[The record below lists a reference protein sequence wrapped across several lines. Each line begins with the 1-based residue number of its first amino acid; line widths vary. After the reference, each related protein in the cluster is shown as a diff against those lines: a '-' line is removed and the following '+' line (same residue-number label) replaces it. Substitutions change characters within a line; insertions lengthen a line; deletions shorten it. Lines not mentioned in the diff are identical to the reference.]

1 MANNCSLKFNETKV
15 YTNLKAE
22 VGNDDVLFNSL
33 MSAVIDGSRPSGFN
47 KEFETYY
54 VNNYGSIPNT
64 NDESK
69 EVATAIQNFYKNRN
83 FNVNEHT
90 TDSAFISDVKSKG
103 YTSTAAKT
111 CGIRTTGNLMLA
123 FYHNDLIK
131 GRLEEHAEDR
141 KDNLANRVINRMFGA
156 VAKNILETRK
166 IEATKEEIAK
176 VRKQLMNTKSNDF
189 IKIEEEVSKYTPQL
203 RNQFATLKDMLSD
216 KVKYFTEV
224 FQGDD
229 RLGEIRF
236 KKDDEISQ
244 QEVNWNESYSIE
256 DDEALNLDDAADN
269 GSNSEKDTT
278 TARWEDNGTKSDF
291 MKDFSFAVRSYL
303 STIPKLSSTEV
314 SADGKYQYDKSNPLG
329 MVDYMDFKSVDN
341 AIKGDIETTNIDAF
355 LKKLEDVAESNK
367 EYAGLAYLANDLR
380 KKPDFAYKVFQVY
393 RRRTM
398 RKQQARI
405 DDNTVIPVRS
415 NTRADKLET
424 LRINYLNDIKS
435 TALNIMIEDTKDI
448 LESIKTK
455 IKDYK
460 ALQKTKGFDLNK
472 EALSADI
479 INAIASRLKQYY
491 PSLDKAAIERFA
503 RLNGKVDGKAPNI
516 ANNLTQLYGYLENTA
531 KYANETLTNKK
542 YLDNKFKEANKIE
555 DKKARK
561 EALDSVREAYKQGYL
576 STNTKTYA
584 LELAKALA
592 PYSVVN
598 IDSNSTNAL
607 GNQSA
612 DQINDSMITN
622 FLNAI
627 KATLTEEQKDGTK
640 VSTELINYGK
650 YKFQGVQYNLSGILM
665 EHRNENGAI
674 INYGLFY
681 KDKDGNIQITNYAR
695 DMVNISLFDGA
706 GNPNTKD
713 NVLYSG
719 MSKGD
724 YVYTGFAQYFN
735 AEQNPNMLMG
745 DYFMRIPSDAPKNF
759 VVHAPRYKV
768 DGLFSKMHA
777 IRNAKGE
784 VIGKEVSVDDI
795 NENHPIV
802 QQFKNIFKQEL
813 LDMANFIN
821 IVFEVKENIETL
833 EDGTV
838 VDQRGRIV
846 FNNDN
851 TPMFKKGWGLD
862 AESARRVFANYHI
875 GKGHK
880 HFIEKKGDGW
890 AFNGLLFKDDRFV
903 LTDYKT
909 GTTTKYGDSLLK
921 YLFPSLYGGARDG
934 FIPFTINA
942 NGEVELNLTADQE
955 AMITRMVKGFVTDYS
970 NNAIARMSEY
980 KDLDINNLINEKNS
994 IDFALNHRLMY
1005 IAFNDVFEG
1014 DTKFY
1019 KDTQTFLKRSKES
1032 QASGVPYG
1040 FVDTSLD
1047 LRENSTIVQG
1057 AFLNTPEVQARLK
1070 AIGLDVQQ
1078 KTKFN
1083 GITIKNTV
1091 RTSEECKVAKTYP
1104 DGRIEGEDGIL
1115 VKDLVK
1121 NAKLTLEQ
1129 ARDLMGGPIL
1139 YKPDGTPELNKDKSC
1154 RRSGGFSNT
1163 TVNDAQSYITFEEW
1177 IRRIAGRGQL
1187 NDYLP
1192 LIEAIQDES
1201 KEIPADLLK
1210 KFVQV
1215 QKNFYYDQYYDE
1227 KLNTIAPRQIKNAE
1241 FVLVP
1246 RFIRGTQLE
1255 QVYNAMKDNNIDQLN
1270 TEETSKAGKARV
1282 LTIFDEKTGE
1292 VTEEHLKDF
1301 NNKAEDY
1308 RDEYDYNHLY
1318 TQQETPQHMNA
1329 KNKAGIQIMKK
1340 ILDNIARNSPLYAY
1354 KEDFFNMYVANIKDS
1369 FNNLVD
1375 ELKIPIDKD
1384 GNIKF
1389 DESGNITGLDM
1400 QVFFDKLKDECM
1412 RLGLDSNMM
1421 DFVTLNA
1428 SMPIAPNGCPNP
1440 VMPTYLSNVI
1450 NKLESISQ
1458 AMFNS
1463 AITRQEL
1470 PGFHAA
1476 QITNVGFKAT
1486 KDQVSYS
1493 KELKYHPNGERY
1505 IEIMLPKSNFG
1516 FAKNADGTYKD
1527 VDEVRDKDGNLI
1539 GGLLKQL
1546 QDAHLDTLIG
1556 YRIPTE
1562 GKQSVCVMKVVG
1574 FLDDAQGSTIVVPD
1588 DWVSQTGSDFDIDSV
1603 YGIQYNTYIGRDG
1616 NIKRATWKDTVTEN
1630 DWLNYIRRETGLKLS
1645 GIDNETFENIKTEA
1659 KASTK
1664 AEARD
1669 ARKAEIEEIKN
1680 KFDEI
1685 ESEAY
1690 FNLDDNTKEVIKLIH
1705 EKINEAYGAKPS
1717 KAKYQEQLEVE
1728 IATLSDRLEDFKD
1741 TYIEE
1746 ELDAIKD
1753 YIEAKNQILNN
1764 VINGFELSD
1773 DFDYNA
1779 IKSEKIK
1786 SAIKAYKDEQLRL
1799 AKQVAKGSRL
1809 LQFEAYK
1816 KKFDS
1821 DVIGNNSRQARN
1833 NRLLDDMIHILRA
1846 NESLEENLSRSNFES
1861 IIAARDKVMN
1871 PIVKEVRESRSPYD
1885 FLDQAAYQEDVMS
1898 GAKLKAFSVTRDT
1911 FCSVCNTVRP
1921 RIADNY
1927 VVKIAYSK
1935 DKYNLKELKKRFEK
1949 VEETDEG
1956 YVVTHNTL
1964 GWTND
1969 NKNVDGY
1976 ILTAY
1981 SSQTT
1986 AHILDAV
1993 KEGAIPNVNDFTFA
2007 VYKTLV
2013 DIGSNYDTA
2022 VGFIMQPAITRIVNA
2037 YNANKSIYSDKHNK
2051 PIEEAI
2057 ASLGK
2062 EILNAYHIKT
2072 DKMNLDDIVARVN
2085 ALLGVKYSLDKHNDI
2100 TLSPD
2105 ELAKRLLNNDSRPV
2119 KENKYIK
2126 HNTYSGLI
2134 DYNDNSVFVFGS
2146 NPLGINGN
2154 PSKGTGG
2161 AALVALN
2168 QGRVQQGEIMD
2179 NTISNNGR
2187 AYGLTTVKAPNARNN
2202 KGNQLSI
2209 EEITNNI
2216 KKLYQYAN
2224 NNKDKTFKVAYTDGK
2239 LLNGH
2244 SIEELVNA
2252 FINAG
2257 EIPNNVL
2264 FSDTLNKYFVKQTNI
2279 NKENIN
2285 NIATDWTVLFAY
2297 NDLAKLSNKI
2307 GDTARVCNP
2316 DRFGAKQSIFATR
2329 KVFNDIADLIEDENP
2344 ALVVGTSSI
2353 VNSIYA
2359 GYDPNKGLRS
2369 YITSD
2374 AKSAYPSLNAFL
2386 KYASAP
2392 SILVNRMLF
2401 DTEQDNFRIANRAIE
2416 VINGSN
2422 NVTEKD
2428 YKGFTQYILNTAY
2441 KQTDAVVCNYT
2452 YDIEKKQTVVNK
2464 EVDETDEALRIMGYG
2479 CTPDFT
2485 FNVKD
2490 VTNPTQEEVDTWSK
2504 LSPAQKISWLKANS
2518 VDAGIFNYIN
2528 TNLFNEYE
2536 MNRDG
2541 QSRQTIRFNED
2552 AIDSET
2558 AYNLFDTAF
2567 SSDNP
2572 LVKLAAM
2579 DMIKYAFVA
2588 EGFKIGRGA
2597 INKCIKND
2605 ALRDENTFVQYNGSR
2620 TSVVAQIKAQI
2631 DNAVARTDL
2640 IEQYLRTDP
2649 GVTNVPHKFMNKKY
2663 SSMFKT
2669 VTRGMYEFS
2678 LNDKN
2683 NAIEFGFARESNS
2696 KVVPIQFND
2705 YIYITKKEGNESVTK
2720 LYKIVSPAP
2729 GIGFAYPLNSLEAG
2743 EDREVSINN
2752 ANNSVPLPSYYE
2764 AVIENLMSDDTDYTL
2779 EQLNELYKKH
2789 IATTKVN
2796 KVKAVTHFDIMA
2808 DANNDNGGAK
2818 DAINKIIKTFNNY
2831 EGNRIFIQN
2840 MYLYGK
2846 TKYDSFTPPIHVEG
2860 ETISND
2866 GESISINGNFL
2877 FRRATKVSIES
2888 HNIRTGEHIEEK
2900 PQMVEIVRE
2909 TPMASS
2915 REEVTLG
2922 SASSKL
2928 EQSLRTTTDS
2938 FEKNIVKELNRRS
2951 GLGDIEAGKL
2961 MRQLRGEGFE
2971 QSTKGYKEFKDSVFY
2986 SGYAY
2991 LKHKVNSTLG
3001 KFNQFYRDENGNY
3014 FAINSPEVIEAI
3026 KNNPDLQRQFLEA
3039 LADANAIIDKFGII
3053 NQIKADEIENPTLKF
3068 YIEEMQKMIKEL
3080 SNTSVIDDAEV
3091 KFGIDYLQKLSND
3104 PNIQNGIVSIW
3115 DGFHSSGWLDAWFGD
3130 LQEQG
3135 NSLVQVVTRKVMA
3148 DIHAKES
3155 QSKDFAVAFGKHFE
3169 DIKARAAKVG
3179 ASVDLNKIFDKNG
3192 NIVRNYTD
3200 KFVEDI
3206 KELKRNV
3213 AKARVNVQENPMEY
3227 IQAKHKL
3234 DKFLLDHV
3242 NREYVDSYYQ
3252 KLYNEDE
3259 FIINN
3264 HPQIY
3269 SEYVKLRETI
3279 RQINSRR
3286 IDGVLSKEFEDKL
3299 VELRT
3304 KIDDLTSQFIGNDYK
3319 PAYEYGFPGIERAPD
3334 DSIIVIN
3341 QELYDNARKQSLND
3355 AIQLDQY
3362 LRRIKDI
3369 KEEYTAKEEKEGFR
3383 DMLDKMLNII
3393 DNAEVRDSNGKVTT
3407 PASQL
3412 DTNKEYKKAKEWIAN
3427 NAHWSVDDIL
3437 KVQIEDAYKKLG
3449 ITSGKASKARKLIK
3463 EKLTKGEQIYDEFG
3477 NIDASKFTNTEIA
3490 KIKEDVERNYGTT
3503 NTSLFSDRNLINS
3516 AELTNEAA
3524 PSEFF
3529 KMLNSGGRSNPE
3541 YQKIITKIN
3550 DITRKY
3556 YNSAAK
3562 IVETSKMSIEDLKTL
3577 ADLYDELDKTKKKIK
3592 TKYGYDVYEAYS
3604 EYAKENVNEKAYYD
3618 EEGEA
3623 KKRTE
3628 PEFYTLW
3635 KRVNIRYEVLRDE
3648 KGKIVIDETTGKA
3661 VYDLTKAP
3669 KPNHWLYTTIA
3680 PNDAYWKDL
3689 NKRDPKEAARQKK
3702 EVEDKT
3708 KAQEFLSNTLETI
3721 NTPQYYKAKNAALAK
3736 GIDYYKEWYD
3746 NNHVYNPFTHAY
3758 EALPIWNRT
3767 RVIPSIDNGEYSP
3780 NWTQTT
3786 LTPKAHYKNP
3796 NYIESY
3802 TDNENY
3808 KTVETDDKNGT
3819 THVPGY
3825 DNNLGLNEYEQEAK
3839 QYIQDTLMQFAKTE
3853 TAKRAIASGMAP
3865 HRVKKAEHDAKWAA
3879 KQAKEF
3885 IGFSDMLPSGKDSW
3899 YEKIDYSEDRTI
3911 DMPMLMTQLKN
3922 KESVDLDNIRSTK
3935 PKRETYTSDEAYEKD
3950 LEAYQKR
3957 MDEATKKNEEIHQ
3970 KLLDRDYIGAI
3981 QDFISAAGHYN
3992 AIQDNKQLLFYTH
4005 RMLSKMKA
4013 YDTNLG
4019 WNNLRKDSQTSTSDE
4034 TSYIEKADTRLQEQ
4048 FDNWVRRLV
4057 YDQYKIPQN
4066 KLTRNAS
4073 MLQSFTSAKFMML
4086 NFTGAIG
4093 NITIGESA
4101 IAGEYIAK
4109 EYFTPTGWLKG
4120 KNMWRQ
4126 AVPSFIRGM
4135 ANEDSTTLA
4144 DALVKFM
4151 NIVDFDE
4158 VNNRPTVHLDAD
4170 TILNKIRDFMYSP
4183 NSMGEHF
4190 MQNGAMFSMFFDNR
4204 MVKVPDAE
4212 SNGRL
4217 GYEAMTWEQYKN
4229 KFHEYAMKNIIGGN
4243 EELLNKYET
4252 FKKNILADDN
4262 KKKEYIWNR
4271 RDINTEF
4278 ANLYLT
4284 KEQKKQ
4290 FIAERKKLEKE
4301 AKVKF
4306 EELPTVM
4313 DQLDLKDGRL
4323 AFKEGSILAELQ
4335 AKSQDKEVGDGYMFL
4350 GYMKGKVISVN
4361 KKIHGVYDKLGAAQL
4376 EKQWWGS
4383 LAMQYHKHI
4392 YPGVMKHYRRK
4403 GYFNEERG
4411 TKEVGCAPALF
4422 DFLTTPIRQLR
4433 YEKEMSDGQV
4443 EALES
4448 LQVLLKGYAE
4458 FAMNLQTNWQLM
4470 PKWQRAS
4477 IERAAGDVVGA
4488 LGGVCTA
4495 LAVRC
4500 IWDDDDLKNSLWGNL
4515 MLYEADDLTTQSM
4528 MYNMLFLPQQFDQLW
4543 SSPIAGV
4550 TAGKDIMSACNNIAA
4565 YVMDDDYDPNYTSG
4579 RYAGQNKILVK
4590 LGRQIPIYR
4599 SLNNLATLDKANSY
4613 YKTGDNLLTLINV
4626 KDWANDI
4633 RGTSSLER

>member
-15 YTNLKAE
+15 GTNLKAE
-22 VGNDDVLFNSL
+22 VGNNDVLFNSL
-33 MSAVIDGSRPSGFN
+33 MSIVIDGSRPSGFN

-54 VNNYGSIPNT
+54 ANNYGSIPNV

-69 EVATAIQNFYKNRN
+69 EVTNAIQNFYANTN
-83 FNVNEHT
+83 FDVNAHT
-90 TDSAFISDVKSKG
+90 TDSAFISDVKAKG
-103 YTSTAAKT
+103 YTSTAAKS
-111 CGIRTTGNLMLA
+111 CGIRMAGNQMLM
-123 FYHNDLIK
+123 FYHDDLIK
-131 GRLEEHAEDR
+131 GRLDEHADDR
-141 KDNLANRVINRMFGA
+141 KNNLADRVINRMLSGVA
-156 VAKNILETRK
+156 VGILINRK
-166 IEATKEEIAK
+166 TKPIPAEIDK
-176 VRKQLMNTKSNDF
+176 VRKQLMNVNGNDF
-189 IKIEEEVSKYTPQL
+189 IKIEEEVAKATPQL
-203 RNQFATLKDMLSD
+203 KNQFATLKDMLSD
-216 KVKYFTEV
+216 KVKYFTQV
-224 FQGDD
+224 LQTDP

-236 KKDDEISQ
+236 KKDDDLSQ
-244 QEVNWNESYSIE
+244 QEVDWNESYSIE
-256 DDEALNLDDAADN
+256 DDEDSNTNDAADN
-269 GSNSEKDTT
+269 GSNNEKDTT

-291 MKDFSFAVRSYL
+291 TKDFSFAVRSYL
-303 STIPKLSSTEV
+303 STIPKLSSAEV

-329 MVDYMDFKSVDN
+329 MVDYMDFKAVNS
-341 AIKGDIETTNIDAF
+341 AIQGDRDVTNIDSF
-355 LKKLEDVAESNK
+355 LKKLEDIAKSNK

-380 KKPDFAYKVFQVY
+380 KKPDFAYKVFQIY
-393 RRRTM
+393 QRSTI
-398 RKQQARI
+398 RKQQVRI
-405 DDNTVIPVRS
+405 DDNNVAPTRS
-415 NTRADKLET
+415 NSRADKLET
-424 LRINYLNDIKS
+424 LRLNYLNDIKS
-435 TALNIMIEDTKDI
+435 TALNIMNEDTNEI
-448 LESIKTK
+448 LRAINEK
-455 IKDYK
+455 IKAYK
-460 ALQKTKGFDLNK
+460 KIPADSRFDLNRQ
-472 EALSADI
+472 ALSADI

-491 PSLDKAAIERFA
+491 LSLDKAAIERFA
-503 RLNGKVDGKAPNI
+503 RLNEKVDGKPVNI
-516 ANNLTQLYGYLENTA
+516 GNNLTQLYGYLSNTA
-531 KYANETLTNKK
+531 KYANETLINKQT
-542 YLDNKFKEANKIE
+542 LDNRFKEANKLE

-561 EALDSVREAYKQGYL
+561 EALDNVREAYKQGYL
-576 STNTKTYA
+576 STNTKAYA
-584 LELAKALA
+584 LELARDLA

-598 IDSNSTNAL
+598 IDCNSTNAL

-622 FLNAI
+622 FLNAV
-627 KATLTEEQKDGTK
+627 KGTLMEQQKDGSK
-640 VSTELINYGK
+640 VSTELVNYGK

-674 INYGLFY
+674 TNYGLFY
-681 KDKDGNIQITNYAR
+681 KDKDGNIQITSYAR
-695 DMVNISLFDGA
+695 DMINISLFDGA
-706 GNPNTKD
+706 GNPNTKN

-735 AEQNPNMLMG
+735 AEQNPKMLMG

-777 IRNAKGE
+777 VKNVKGE
-784 VIGKEVSVDDI
+784 VIGKEVNVEDI

-821 IVFEVKENIETL
+821 IVFETNSLGQIKYND
-833 EDGTV
+833 DGS
-838 VDQRGRIV
+838 
-846 FNNDN
+846 
-851 TPMFKKGWGLD
+851 PMFKKGWGLD
-862 AESARRVFANYHI
+862 VESARRVFANYHI
-875 GKGHK
+875 AKGHD
-880 HFIEKKGDGW
+880 HFIEKKGNGW
-890 AFNGLLFKDDRFV
+890 AFNGLLFNDDRFV

-909 GTTTKYGDSLLK
+909 GKTTKYGNKLLE
-921 YLFPSLYGGARDG
+921 YLFPSLYGGDING
-934 FIPFTINA
+934 FIPFTSNA
-942 NGEVELNLTADQE
+942 NGEVELNLTANQE
-955 AMITRMVKGFVTDYS
+955 AMITRMVKGFITDYS
-970 NNAIARMSEY
+970 NDSITRMSEY
-980 KDLDINNLINEKNS
+980 KDLDVNNLINEKNS

-1047 LRENSTIVQG
+1047 LRENSAVVQG
-1057 AFLNTPEVQARLK
+1057 AFLNTPEVQSRLK

-1083 GITIKNTV
+1083 GITIKNTI
-1091 RTSEECKVAKTYP
+1091 RTSEECKVAKVYP
-1104 DGRIEGEDGIL
+1104 DGRVEGEDGIL

-1121 NAKLTLEQ
+1121 HAKLTIEQ

-1139 YKPDGTPELNKDKSC
+1139 YNSDGTPQLNKDKSC

-1201 KEIPADLLK
+1201 KEVPTELMK

-1215 QKNFYYDQYYDE
+1215 QKNFYYDQYYD
-1227 KLNTIAPRQIKNAE
+1227 KDLNTIAPRQIKNAE

-1246 RFIRGTQLE
+1246 RFIKGTQLE
-1255 QVYNAMKDNNIDQLN
+1255 QVYNAMKANGIDQLN

-1282 LTIFDEKTGE
+1282 LTLFDTKTGE
-1292 VTEEHLKDF
+1292 VTEEHIKDF
-1301 NNKAEDY
+1301 NNKAEAY
-1308 RDEYDYNHLY
+1308 REEYDYNHLY

-1340 ILDNIARNSPLYAY
+1340 ILDNIDSKSPLHKY

-1369 FNNLVD
+1369 FNQLVK
-1375 ELKIPIDKD
+1375 ELKIPLDKD

-1389 DESGNITGLDM
+1389 NEDGSIQGLDM
-1400 QVFFDKLKDECM
+1400 QVFFDKLKDEAM

-1428 SMPIAPNGCPNP
+1428 SMPIAANGCPNP

-1493 KELKYHPNGERY
+1493 KELRYHPKTKEHPEGERY

-1546 QDAHLDTLIG
+1546 QDAGLDTLIG

-1603 YGIQYNTYIGRDG
+1603 YGIQYNTYIGKDG

-1645 GIDNETFENIKTEA
+1645 GIDNETFESIKADA
-1659 KASTK
+1659 KAATK
-1664 AEARD
+1664 AEAKD
-1669 ARKAEIEEIKN
+1669 ARKAEIAEIKN
-1680 KFDEI
+1680 KFDKI

-1690 FNLDDNTKEVIKLIH
+1690 FYLDDDTKEVIKRIH
-1705 EKINEAYGAKPS
+1705 EKINEAYGPKPS
-1717 KAKYQEQLEVE
+1717 KAKYQEQVEVE
-1728 IATLSDRLEDFKD
+1728 IATLTDRLEDFKD

-1746 ELDAIKD
+1746 ELDATKD
-1753 YIEAKNQILNN
+1753 YIEAKKQILNN
-1764 VINGFELSD
+1764 IINGFDLSD

-1786 SAIKAYKDEQLRL
+1786 NAIKAYKEEQLHF
-1799 AKQVAKGSRL
+1799 AKQIARSSRL
-1809 LQFEAYK
+1809 LQFDAYK
-1816 KKFDS
+1816 KKFDD
-1821 DVIGNNSRQARN
+1821 DVIGNNSRAARN
-1833 NRLLDDMIHILRA
+1833 NRLLDDMINILQA
-1846 NESLEENLSRSNFES
+1846 NQSLEENLSRSNFES

-1871 PIVKEVRESRSPYD
+1871 PIVKEVREARSPYD

-1911 FCSVCNTVRP
+1911 FCSVCNIIQPHIT
-1921 RIADNY
+1921 DNY
-1927 VVKIAYSK
+1927 VVKVAYSK
-1935 DKYNLKELKKRFEK
+1935 DKYNLEELKKRFEK
-1949 VEETDEG
+1949 VEETNEG

-1964 GWTND
+1964 GWTKD

-2007 VYKTLV
+2007 VYKTLA

-2057 ASLGK
+2057 MSLGK
-2062 EILNAYHIKT
+2062 EILNAYHINT
-2072 DKMNLDDIVARVN
+2072 DKMNLGEIIVRTN

-2105 ELAKRLLNNDSRPV
+2105 ELAKRLLNDKNRPV
-2119 KENKYIK
+2119 K
-2126 HNTYSGLI
+2126 
-2134 DYNDNSVFVFGS
+2134 GS
-2146 NPLGINGN
+2146 I
-2154 PSKGTGG
+2154 
-2161 AALVALN
+2161 
-2168 QGRVQQGEIMD
+2168 
-2179 NTISNNGR
+2179 
-2187 AYGLTTVKAPNARNN
+2187 
-2202 KGNQLSI
+2202 
-2209 EEITNNI
+2209 
-2216 KKLYQYAN
+2216 YQ
-2224 NNKDKTFKVAYTDGK
+2224 
-2239 LLNGH
+2239 H
-2244 SIEELVNA
+2244 
-2252 FINAG
+2252 
-2257 EIPNNVL
+2257 
-2264 FSDTLNKYFVKQTNI
+2264 
-2279 NKENIN
+2279 
-2285 NIATDWTVLFAY
+2285 DWAVLFAY
-2297 NDLAKLSNKI
+2297 KDLAKLSDKI
-2307 GDTARVCNP
+2307 GATARVCNP

-2329 KVFNDIADLIEDENP
+2329 KVFNDIADLIEDEHP

-2369 YITSD
+2369 YITSN
-2374 AKSAYPSLNAFL
+2374 AKSVYPSLNAFL

-2416 VINGSN
+2416 IINGSN
-2422 NVTEKD
+2422 NVSEKD

-2441 KQTDAVVCNYT
+2441 KQTDAIVCNYT
-2452 YDIEKKQTVVNK
+2452 YDVEKKQTVVNK
-2464 EVDETDEALRIMGYG
+2464 EVEEDNEALRIMGYG

-2490 VTNPTQEEVDTWSK
+2490 VTNPTQEEVDAWSK

-2552 AIDSET
+2552 AVDNET

-2567 SSDNP
+2567 NSDNP

-2579 DMIKYAFVA
+2579 DMVKYAFVA

-2597 INKCIKND
+2597 INKCIKNT
-2605 ALRDENTFVQYNGSR
+2605 ALRDENTFVQYNGSK
-2620 TSVVAQIKAQI
+2620 TSIVAQIKAQI
-2631 DNAVARTDL
+2631 NNAIARTDL
-2640 IEQYLRTDP
+2640 IEQYLRSDP

-2669 VTRGMYEFS
+2669 VTRGMYE
-2678 LNDKN
+2678 LGLTDDNVLID
-2683 NAIEFGFARESNS
+2683 FGFARESNS
-2696 KVVPIQFND
+2696 KLFPIQFND
-2705 YIYITKKEGNESVTK
+2705 YIYITKKEGNETVTR

-2729 GIGFAYPLNSLEAG
+2729 SIAFAYPLNSLETG

-2764 AVIENLMSDDTDYTL
+2764 AVIDNLMNPDIADYTID
-2779 EQLNELYKKH
+2779 ELNKLYQEH
-2789 IATTKVN
+2789 IARTKVN
-2796 KVKAVTHFDIMA
+2796 RVNVAAHFDIME
-2808 DANNDNGGAK
+2808 DAKKDNGGAK
-2818 DAINKIIKTFNNY
+2818 DAINKIIRAFNNTTASKV
-2831 EGNRIFIQN
+2831 FIQN
-2840 MYLYGK
+2840 MYLHNNSDYRR
-2846 TKYDSFTPPIHVEG
+2846 FTAPIHVEG
-2860 ETISND
+2860 ETTDDSGNKID
-2866 GESISINGNFL
+2866 INGDFI
-2877 FRRATKVSIES
+2877 FRQATKFNVAL
-2888 HNIRTGEHIEEK
+2888 HNKIAKDSVEFK
-2900 PQMVEIVRE
+2900 PQMVEVSMM
-2909 TPMASS
+2909 PSMASS
-2915 REEVTLG
+2915 REEITLG
-2922 SASSKL
+2922 SASSKI

-2961 MRQLRGEGFE
+2961 MRQLRGEGFD

-2991 LKHKVNSTLG
+2991 LKHKVNSTIG
-3001 KFNQFYRDENGNY
+3001 KFSQFYRDDDGNY
-3014 FAINSPEVIEAI
+3014 FAINSPEVINAI
-3026 KNNPDLQRQFLEA
+3026 KNNPALQRQFLEA

-3068 YIEEMQKMIKEL
+3068 YIDEMQKMIKEL
-3080 SNTSVIDDAEV
+3080 SNSSVIDDAEV

-3104 PNIQNGIVSIW
+3104 PNIQNGLVSIF
-3115 DGFHSSGWLDAWFGD
+3115 DGFHSSGWFDAWVGD

-3148 DIHAKES
+3148 DIRAKES
-3155 QSKDFAVAFGKHFE
+3155 QAKDFAVTFGKRIE

-3192 NIVRNYTD
+3192 NIVRAYTD
-3200 KFVEDI
+3200 NFVEDI

-3252 KLYNEDE
+3252 KLYDEDE

-3269 SEYVKLRETI
+3269 SEYVKLREAI

-3286 IDGVLSKEFEDKL
+3286 IDGVLSDEFEKKL

-3304 KIDDLTSQFIGNDYK
+3304 KINDLTSQFIGDDYK
-3319 PAYEYGFPGIERAPD
+3319 PAYEYGFPGTEQAPD
-3334 DSIIVIN
+3334 GGIIVTN
-3341 QELYDNARKQSLND
+3341 QEVYDNARKQSLND
-3355 AIQLDQY
+3355 AVQLDQY
-3362 LRRIKDI
+3362 LKRIKDI
-3369 KEEYTAKEEKEGFR
+3369 KEEYTAKEEKDGFR
-3383 DMLDKMLNII
+3383 DMLEKMLNII

-3412 DTNKEYKKAKEWIAN
+3412 ENNKEYKKAKECIAN
-3427 NAHWSVDDIL
+3427 NAHWSVDDTI
-3437 KVQIEDAYKKLG
+3437 KVQIQDAYKKLG
-3449 ITSGKASKARKLIK
+3449 ISGGKGSVAKRIIK
-3463 EKLTKGEQIYDEFG
+3463 EKLAKGEQIYDEFG
-3477 NIDASKFTNTEIA
+3477 NIDASKFTNVEIA
-3490 KIKEDVERNYGTT
+3490 AIKEDVERNYGTSS
-3503 NTSLFSDRNLINS
+3503 TSLFSDRNLINS
-3516 AELTNEAA
+3516 AEPTSEAA

-3529 KMLNSGGRSNPE
+3529 KMLNSDGMTNPE
-3541 YQKIITKIN
+3541 YQEIVTNIN
-3550 DITRKY
+3550 NITRKY
-3556 YNSAAK
+3556 YDSAAK
-3562 IVETSKMSIEDLKTL
+3562 IVETSKMSIKDLKAL
-3577 ADLYDELDKTKKKIK
+3577 ADLYDELDKTKKKK
-3592 TKYGYDVYEAYS
+3592 GKGSYDAYQAYS
-3604 EYAKENVNEKAYYD
+3604 KYAKENVNEKAYYD

-3635 KRVNIRYEVLRDE
+3635 KRVNARYEVLRDK
-3648 KGKIVIDETTGKA
+3648 KGKIIVDETTGKA

-3669 KPNHWLYTTIA
+3669 KPNHWLYSTIA
-3680 PNDAYWKDL
+3680 PNDAYWEDL
-3689 NKRDPKEAARQKK
+3689 NKREPKEAARQKQ
-3702 EVEDKT
+3702 EVENKT

-3721 NTPQYYKAKNAALAK
+3721 NTPQYYKAKQAALAK
-3736 GIDYYKEWYD
+3736 GEAYYKEWYD

-3758 EALPIWNRT
+3758 ESLPIWNRT

-3796 NYIESY
+3796 NYIEGY

-3839 QYIQDTLMQFAKTE
+3839 QYIQDTLMSFAKTE

-3865 HRVKKAEHDAKWAA
+3865 HRAKKAEHDAKWAA

-3885 IGFSDMLPSGKDSW
+3885 IGFSDMLPSGKDTW

-3922 KESVDLDNIRSTK
+3922 KESVNLDNIRSTK
-3935 PKRETYTSDEAYEKD
+3935 PKRETYASDEAYEKD

-3957 MDEATKKNEEIHQ
+3957 IDEATKKNEEIHQ

-3981 QDFISAAGHYN
+3981 QDFIATAGHYN

-4005 RMLSKMKA
+4005 RMLGKMKA

-4066 KLTRNAS
+4066 KLTRTAS

-4086 NFTGAIG
+4086 NITGGIG
-4093 NITIGESA
+4093 NVTVGESA
-4101 IAGEYIAK
+4101 IAGEYITK

-4170 TILNKIRDFMYSP
+4170 SVLNKIRDFMYSP
-4183 NSMGEHF
+4183 NSLGEHF

-4204 MVKVPDAE
+4204 MVKVPEAE
-4212 SNGRL
+4212 SDGRL

-4243 EELLNKYET
+4243 EELLNKYEE

-4306 EELPTVM
+4306 EELPTIM
-4313 DQLDLKDGRL
+4313 DQVDLKNGRL
-4323 AFKEGSILAELQ
+4323 GFKDGSILAELQ
-4335 AKSQDKEVGDGYMFL
+4335 AKSQDKEVGDGYIFL
-4350 GYMKGKVISVN
+4350 GYMKGKVISTN

-4443 EALES
+4443 ESLES

-4488 LGGVCTA
+4488 LGGICTA

-4550 TAGKDIMSACNNIAA
+4550 TAGKDIMAACNNIAA

-4599 SLNNLATLDKANSY
+4599 SINNLATLDKANSY
-4613 YKTGDNLLTLINV
+4613 YKTGDNLLTLIDV

>member
-22 VGNDDVLFNSL
+22 VGNNDVLFNSL

-47 KEFETYY
+47 KEFETYFA
-54 VNNYGSIPNT
+54 NNYGSIPNT

-131 GRLEEHAEDR
+131 GRLDEHAEDR
-141 KDNLANRVINRMFGA
+141 KDNLANRVINRMLGA
-156 VAKNILETRK
+156 VAKNILEARK
-166 IEATKEEIAK
+166 VEATKEEIAK

-189 IKIEEEVSKYTPQL
+189 VKLENEVSKYTPQL
-203 RNQFATLKDMLSD
+203 RNQFATLNDMLSD
-216 KVKYFTEV
+216 KVKYFTQV
-224 FQGDD
+224 IQTDD

-236 KKDDEISQ
+236 NKDDDLSQ
-244 QEVNWNESYSIE
+244 QEADWSESFDIE
-256 DDEALNLDDAADN
+256 DDDDLNLNNAADN
-269 GSNSEKDTT
+269 ASNNEKDTT

-329 MVDYMDFKSVDN
+329 MVDYMDFKVVNS
-341 AIKGDIETTNIDAF
+341 AIRGDIETTNIDAF
-355 LKKLEDVAESNK
+355 LKKLEDIAESNK
-367 EYAGLAYLANDLR
+367 EYAGLAYLANDLK
-380 KKPDFAYKVFQVY
+380 KKPDFAYKLFQVY
-393 RRRTM
+393 RRRTI
-398 RKQQARI
+398 RKQQVRI
-405 DDNTVIPVRS
+405 DDNSVSPTRS
-415 NTRADKLET
+415 NNRADKLET

-435 TALNIMIEDTKDI
+435 TALNIMIEDTNDI
-448 LESIKTK
+448 LGAIKTK
-455 IKDYK
+455 IDDYK
-460 ALQKTKGFDLNK
+460 KLQKTKGFDLNK
-472 EALSADI
+472 QALSADI

-503 RLNGKVDGKAPNI
+503 RLNGKVDCKAPNI

-531 KYANETLTNKK
+531 KYANETLRNKQ
-542 YLDNKFKEANKIE
+542 YLDNRFKEANKIK
-555 DKKARK
+555 DKKAKK

-576 STNTKTYA
+576 STNTKAYA
-584 LELAKALA
+584 LELAKSLA

-622 FLNAI
+622 FLNAV
-627 KATLTEEQKDGTK
+627 KATLTEQQKDGSK

-665 EHRNENGAI
+665 EHRNENGAV

-777 IRNAKGE
+777 IKNAKGE

-821 IVFEVKENIETL
+821 IVFEVKENTETL
-833 EDGTV
+833 EDGTN

-909 GTTTKYGDSLLK
+909 GKTTKYGNKLLE

-934 FIPFTINA
+934 FIPFTTNA

-970 NNAIARMSEY
+970 NNAITRMSEY

-1005 IAFNDVFEG
+1005 IAFNDIFEG

-1104 DGRIEGEDGIL
+1104 DGKVEGEDGIL

-1121 NAKLTLEQ
+1121 NAKLTLDQ
-1129 ARDLMGGPIL
+1129 ARDLMGGPIM
-1139 YKPDGTPELNKDKSC
+1139 YDNNGKPKLNNDGSY

-1163 TVNDAQSYITFEEW
+1163 TINDAQSYITFEEW

-1246 RFIRGTQLE
+1246 RFIKGTQLE
-1255 QVYNAMKDNNIDQLN
+1255 QVYEAMKANKIDQLN

-1308 RDEYDYNHLY
+1308 REEYDYNHLY

-1340 ILDNIARNSPLYAY
+1340 ILDNIDSNSPLHAY

-1369 FNNLVD
+1369 FNKLVD
-1375 ELKIPIDKD
+1375 ELKIPLDKD

-1389 DESGNITGLDM
+1389 DEAGNITGVDM

-1421 DFVTLNA
+1421 DFVTLNV
-1428 SMPIAPNGCPNP
+1428 SMPIAANGCPNP
-1440 VMPTYLSNVI
+1440 VMPTYLSNVV

-1505 IEIMLPKSNFG
+1505 IEIMLPASNFG
-1516 FAKNADGTYKD
+1516 FAKNADGTYKKSK
-1527 VDEVRDKDGNLI
+1527 EE
-1539 GGLLKQL
+1539 LLKEL
-1546 QDAHLDTLIG
+1546 QDAGLDTLIG

-1603 YGIQYNTYIGRDG
+1603 YGIQYNTTINANGDIQKVLY
-1616 NIKRATWKDTVTEN
+1616 N
-1630 DWLNYIRRETGLKLS
+1630 DLAGKSYDNYIKSQLNS
-1645 GIDNETFENIKTEA
+1645 EA
-1659 KASTK
+1659 KAK
-1664 AEARD
+1664 L
-1669 ARKAEIEEIKN
+1669 N
-1680 KFDEI
+1680 K
-1685 ESEAY
+1685 
-1690 FNLDDNTKEVIKLIH
+1690 
-1705 EKINEAYGAKPS
+1705 
-1717 KAKYQEQLEVE
+1717 
-1728 IATLSDRLEDFKD
+1728 
-1741 TYIEE
+1741 
-1746 ELDAIKD
+1746 AIKD
-1753 YIEAKNQILNN
+1753 GVNETTALSNVATEYGLQSREEFSKDKNL
-1764 VINGFELSD
+1764 
-1773 DFDYNA
+1773 A
-1779 IKSEKIK
+1779 
-1786 SAIKAYKDEQLRL
+1786 DENTR
-1799 AKQVAKGSRL
+1799 
-1809 LQFEAYK
+1809 E
-1816 KKFDS
+1816 
-1821 DVIGNNSRQARN
+1821 ARN
-1833 NRLLDDMIHILRA
+1833 NRLLDDMIHILQA

-1871 PIVKEVRESRSPYD
+1871 PIVKDVREARSPYD

-1921 RIADNY
+1921 HIADNY
-1927 VVKIAYSK
+1927 VVKVAYSK
-1935 DKYNLKELKKRFEK
+1935 DKYNLAELQKRFEK

-2007 VYKTLV
+2007 VYKTLA

-2057 ASLGK
+2057 KSLGK
-2062 EILNAYHIKT
+2062 EILETYHIKT
-2072 DKMNLDDIVARVN
+2072 DKMNLGEIVVRVN
-2085 ALLGVKYSLDKHNDI
+2085 GLLGTKYDLDKHNDI
-2100 TLSPD
+2100 ILSPD
-2105 ELAKRLLNNDSRPV
+2105 ELAKRLLNDKNRPV
-2119 KENKYIK
+2119 K
-2126 HNTYSGLI
+2126 G
-2134 DYNDNSVFVFGS
+2134 SVY
-2146 NPLGINGN
+2146 
-2154 PSKGTGG
+2154 
-2161 AALVALN
+2161 
-2168 QGRVQQGEIMD
+2168 R
-2179 NTISNNGR
+2179 
-2187 AYGLTTVKAPNARNN
+2187 
-2202 KGNQLSI
+2202 
-2209 EEITNNI
+2209 
-2216 KKLYQYAN
+2216 
-2224 NNKDKTFKVAYTDGK
+2224 
-2239 LLNGH
+2239 H
-2244 SIEELVNA
+2244 
-2252 FINAG
+2252 
-2257 EIPNNVL
+2257 
-2264 FSDTLNKYFVKQTNI
+2264 
-2279 NKENIN
+2279 
-2285 NIATDWTVLFAY
+2285 DWAVLFAY
-2297 NDLAKLSNKI
+2297 KDIAKLADKI
-2307 GDTARVCNP
+2307 GSTARVCNP

-2329 KVFNDIADLIEDENP
+2329 KVFNDIADLIEDEHP

-2353 VNSIYA
+2353 VSSIYA
-2359 GYDPNKGLRS
+2359 GYDPTKGLRS

-2428 YKGFTQYILNTAY
+2428 YKGFTQYILNSAY
-2441 KQTDAVVCNYT
+2441 KQTDAVVNNYT
-2452 YDIEKKQTVVNK
+2452 YDVEKKETKVNK

-2490 VTNPTQEEVDTWSK
+2490 VTNPTQEEVDAWSK

-2552 AIDSET
+2552 AVDNET

-2567 SSDNP
+2567 NSDNP

-2579 DMIKYAFVA
+2579 DMVKYAFVA

-2597 INKCIKND
+2597 INKCIKNT
-2605 ALRDENTFVQYNGSR
+2605 ALRDENTFVQFNGSR
-2620 TSVVAQIKAQI
+2620 TSIIAQIKAQV
-2631 DNAVARTDL
+2631 DNAVSRTDL
-2640 IEQYLRTDP
+2640 IEQYLRSDP
-2649 GVTNVPHKFMNKKY
+2649 GVSNVPHKFMNKKY
-2663 SSMFKT
+2663 SSMFET

-2678 LNDKN
+2678 LDDKD
-2683 NAIEFGFARESNS
+2683 NAIEFGFARESNAEF
-2696 KVVPIQFND
+2696 VPIQFNN
-2705 YIYITKKEGNESVTK
+2705 YIYITKKEGNESVTR
-2720 LYKIVSPAP
+2720 LYKIVSPDLGS

-2752 ANNSVPLPSYYE
+2752 ANNTVPLPSYYE
-2764 AVIENLMSDDTDYTL
+2764 AVIDNLMNSEVADYTL
-2779 EQLNELYKKH
+2779 DELNELYKNH

-2818 DAINKIIKTFNNY
+2818 DAIDKIIKTFNDY

-2860 ETISND
+2860 ETISD
-2866 GESISINGNFL
+2866 GGEPISVNGNFL

-2900 PQMVEIVRE
+2900 PQLVEIVRE

-2951 GLGDIEAGKL
+2951 GLGDIEAGKI

-3001 KFNQFYRDENGNY
+3001 KFSQFYRDENGNY
-3014 FAINSPEVIEAI
+3014 YAINSPEVIEAI
-3026 KNNPDLQRQFLEA
+3026 KNNPALQRQFLET
-3039 LADANAIIDKFGII
+3039 LADANAIVDKFGII

-3068 YIEEMQKMIKEL
+3068 YIDEMQKMIKEL
-3080 SNTSVIDDAEV
+3080 SNSSIIDDAEV
-3091 KFGIDYLQKLSND
+3091 KFGLDYLQKLSND
-3104 PNIQNGIVSIW
+3104 PNIQNGLISIY

-3148 DIHAKES
+3148 DIRAKES
-3155 QSKDFAVAFGKHFE
+3155 QAKDFAVNFGKHFE

-3179 ASVDLNKIFDKNG
+3179 ASVDINKIFDKNG

-3269 SEYVKLRETI
+3269 SEYVKLREAI

-3304 KIDDLTSQFIGNDYK
+3304 KINDLTSQFIGNEYK
-3319 PAYEYGFPGIERAPD
+3319 PDFREGFPGTSKAPD
-3334 DSIIVIN
+3334 ESIIITN
-3341 QELYDNARKQSLND
+3341 QEVYDNARKLSLND
-3355 AIQLDQY
+3355 AVQLDQY

-3427 NAHWSVDDIL
+3427 NAHWSVDDVL
-3437 KVQIEDAYKKLG
+3437 KVRIEDAYKKLG
-3449 ITSGKASKARKLIK
+3449 ITSSKASKARALIK
-3463 EKLTKGEQIYDEFG
+3463 DKLAKGEQIYDAFG
-3477 NIDASKFTNTEIA
+3477 NIDASKFTNVEIA
-3490 KIKEDVERNYGTT
+3490 AIKEDVERNYGTS

-3516 AELTNEAA
+3516 AEPTNEAA

-3529 KMLNSGGRSNPE
+3529 KMLNSGGMTNPE
-3541 YQKIITKIN
+3541 YQKIITNIN
-3550 DITRKY
+3550 NITRKY
-3556 YNSAAK
+3556 YNSATK
-3562 IVETSKMSIEDLKTL
+3562 IVETSKMSIEDLKAL
-3577 ADLYDELDKTKKKIK
+3577 GDLYDELDKTKKKK
-3592 TKYGYDVYEAYS
+3592 GKGSYYAYQTYS
-3604 EYAKENVNEKAYYD
+3604 KYAKENVNEKAYYD

-3635 KRVNIRYEVLRDE
+3635 KRVNARYEVLRDK
-3648 KGKIVIDETTGKA
+3648 KGKIVIDEATGKA

-3680 PNDAYWKDL
+3680 PNDAYWEDL

-3708 KAQEFLSNTLETI
+3708 NAQEFLSNTLETI

-3736 GIDYYKEWYD
+3736 GNAYYKEWYD

-3796 NYIESY
+3796 NYIEGY

-3819 THVPGY
+3819 NHVPGY
-3825 DNNLGLNEYEQEAK
+3825 DNDLGLNEYEQEAK
-3839 QYIQDTLMQFAKTE
+3839 QYIQDTLMSFAKTE

-3865 HRVKKAEHDAKWAA
+3865 HRAKKAEHDAKWAA

-3911 DMPMLMTQLKN
+3911 DMPMLITQLKN

-3935 PKRETYTSDEAYEKD
+3935 PKRETYTSDEAYKKD

-3957 MDEATKKNEEIHQ
+3957 IDEAIKKNEEIHQ

-4005 RMLSKMKA
+4005 RMLGKMKA

-4066 KLTRNAS
+4066 KLTRTAS

-4086 NFTGAIG
+4086 NITGGIG
-4093 NITIGESA
+4093 NITVGESA

-4120 KNMWRQ
+4120 KNMWRH
-4126 AVPSFIRGM
+4126 AIPSFIRGM

-4170 TILNKIRDFMYSP
+4170 TVLNKIRDFMYSP

-4252 FKKNILADDN
+4252 FKKDILADDN
-4262 KKKEYIWNR
+4262 KKKEYVWNR
-4271 RDINTEF
+4271 KDINTEF

-4290 FIAERKKLEKE
+4290 FITERKKLEKE

-4313 DQLDLKDGRL
+4313 DQVDLKDGRL

-4335 AKSQDKEVGDGYMFL
+4335 AKSKDKEVGDGYMFL

-4411 TKEVGCAPALF
+4411 TKEIGCAPALF
-4422 DFLTTPIRQLR
+4422 DFLTTPIRKLR

-4443 EALES
+4443 EVLES

-4488 LGGVCTA
+4488 LCGICTA

-4515 MLYEADDLTTQSM
+4515 MLYEADELTTQSM

-4550 TAGKDIMSACNNIAA
+4550 TAGKDIMAACNNIAA

-4579 RYAGQNKILVK
+4579 RYAGQNKIIVK

-4613 YKTGDNLLTLINV
+4613 YKTGDNLLTLINI

>member
-54 VNNYGSIPNT
+54 ANNYGSIPNT
-64 NDESK
+64 NDENK
-69 EVATAIQNFYKNRN
+69 EVATAIQNFYNNRN

-141 KDNLANRVINRMFGA
+141 KDNLANRVINRMLGA
-156 VAKNILETRK
+156 VATNILEARK
-166 IEATKEEIAK
+166 VEATKEEIAK

-189 IKIEEEVSKYTPQL
+189 VKLEDEVSKTTPQL

-216 KVKYFTEV
+216 KVKYFTQV
-224 FQGDD
+224 IQTDD

-236 KKDDEISQ
+236 KKDDDLSQ
-244 QEVNWNESYSIE
+244 QEADWSESFDIE
-256 DDEALNLDDAADN
+256 DDDDLNLNNATDN
-269 GSNSEKDTT
+269 ASNNEKDTT

-329 MVDYMDFKSVDN
+329 MVDYMDFKVVNS
-341 AIKGDIETTNIDAF
+341 AIRGDIETTNIDAF
-355 LKKLEDVAESNK
+355 LKKLEDIAESNK
-367 EYAGLAYLANDLR
+367 EYAGLAYLANDLK
-380 KKPDFAYKVFQVY
+380 KKPDFAYKLFQVY
-393 RRRTM
+393 RRRTI
-398 RKQQARI
+398 RKQQVRI
-405 DDNTVIPVRS
+405 DDNSVSPTRS
-415 NTRADKLET
+415 NNRADKLET

-435 TALNIMIEDTKDI
+435 TALNIMIEDTNDI
-448 LESIKTK
+448 LGAIKTK
-455 IKDYK
+455 IDDYK
-460 ALQKTKGFDLNK
+460 TLQKTKGFDLNK
-472 EALSADI
+472 QALSADI

-503 RLNGKVDGKAPNI
+503 RLNGKVDGKTPNI

-531 KYANETLTNKK
+531 KYANETLNNKRN
-542 YLDNKFKEANKIE
+542 LDNRFKEANKIK
-555 DKKARK
+555 DKKAKK

-576 STNTKTYA
+576 STNTKAYA
-584 LELAKALA
+584 LELAKSLA

-622 FLNAI
+622 FLNAV
-627 KATLTEEQKDGTK
+627 KATLTEQQKDGTK

-665 EHRNENGAI
+665 EHRDGNGAV

-735 AEQNPNMLMG
+735 AEQNPKMLMG

-777 IRNAKGE
+777 IKNAKGE
-784 VIGKEVSVDDI
+784 VIAKEVSVDDI

-802 QQFKNIFKQEL
+802 QQFRNIFKQEL
-813 LDMANFIN
+813 LDMVNFIN
-821 IVFEVKENIETL
+821 IVFEVKENTETL

-903 LTDYKT
+903 LTNYKT
-909 GTTTKYGDSLLK
+909 GTTTKYGDDLLK

-934 FIPFTINA
+934 FIPFTTNA

-970 NNAIARMSEY
+970 NNAITRMSEY

-1005 IAFNDVFEG
+1005 IAFNDIFEG

-1057 AFLNTPEVQARLK
+1057 AFLNTPEVQSRLK

-1104 DGRIEGEDGIL
+1104 DGKVEGEDGIL

-1121 NAKLTLEQ
+1121 NAKLTLDQ
-1129 ARDLMGGPIL
+1129 ARDLMGGPIM
-1139 YKPDGTPELNKDKSC
+1139 YDNNGKPKLNSDGSY

-1163 TVNDAQSYITFEEW
+1163 TINDAQSYITFEEW

-1215 QKNFYYDQYYDE
+1215 QKNFYYDQYYDD

-1255 QVYNAMKDNNIDQLN
+1255 QVYEAMKANKIDQLN

-1308 RDEYDYNHLY
+1308 REEYDYNHLY

-1340 ILDNIARNSPLYAY
+1340 ILDNIDSNSPLHAY

-1369 FNNLVD
+1369 FNKLVD
-1375 ELKIPIDKD
+1375 ELKISLDED

-1389 DESGNITGLDM
+1389 DESGNITGVDM

-1428 SMPIAPNGCPNP
+1428 SMPIAANGCPNP
-1440 VMPTYLSNVI
+1440 VMPTYLSNVV

-1505 IEIMLPKSNFG
+1505 IEIMLPASNFG
-1516 FAKNADGTYKD
+1516 FAKNADGTYKKSK
-1527 VDEVRDKDGNLI
+1527 EE
-1539 GGLLKQL
+1539 LLKEL
-1546 QDAHLDTLIG
+1546 QDAGLDTLIG

-1630 DWLNYIRRETGLKLS
+1630 DWLNYVRRETGIRLS
-1645 GIDNETFENIKTEA
+1645 GIDNEKFENIKADA

-1669 ARKAEIEEIKN
+1669 ARKAEIAEIKN
-1680 KFDEI
+1680 RFDEI

-1690 FNLDDNTKEVIKLIH
+1690 FNLDDDTKEVIKLIH
-1705 EKINEAYGAKPS
+1705 EKINEAYGPKPS

-1728 IATLSDRLEDFKD
+1728 ISTLTGRLEEFKD
-1741 TYIEE
+1741 IYIEE

-1753 YIEAKNQILNN
+1753 YIEAKKQILNN

-1799 AKQVAKGSRL
+1799 AKQIARSSRL

-1821 DVIGNNSRQARN
+1821 DVIGNNTREARN
-1833 NRLLDDMIHILRA
+1833 NRLLDDMIHILQA

-1871 PIVKEVRESRSPYD
+1871 PVVKEVREARSPYD

-1911 FCSVCNTVRP
+1911 FCSVCNTVHP
-1921 RIADNY
+1921 HITDKY
-1927 VVKIAYSK
+1927 TIKVAYSK
-1935 DKYNLKELKKRFEK
+1935 DKYNLEELQKRFEK

-2007 VYKTLV
+2007 VYKTLA

-2022 VGFIMQPAITRIVNA
+2022 VGFIMQPAITKIVNA

-2057 ASLGK
+2057 RSLGK
-2062 EILNAYHIKT
+2062 EILNTYHINT
-2072 DKMNLDDIVARVN
+2072 DKMNLGEIVARVN
-2085 ALLGVKYSLDKHNDI
+2085 GLLGTKYSLDKHNDI
-2100 TLSPD
+2100 ILSPD
-2105 ELAKRLLNNDSRPV
+2105 ELAKRLLNDKNRPV
-2119 KENKYIK
+2119 K
-2126 HNTYSGLI
+2126 
-2134 DYNDNSVFVFGS
+2134 GS
-2146 NPLGINGN
+2146 I
-2154 PSKGTGG
+2154 
-2161 AALVALN
+2161 
-2168 QGRVQQGEIMD
+2168 
-2179 NTISNNGR
+2179 
-2187 AYGLTTVKAPNARNN
+2187 
-2202 KGNQLSI
+2202 
-2209 EEITNNI
+2209 
-2216 KKLYQYAN
+2216 YQ
-2224 NNKDKTFKVAYTDGK
+2224 
-2239 LLNGH
+2239 H
-2244 SIEELVNA
+2244 
-2252 FINAG
+2252 
-2257 EIPNNVL
+2257 
-2264 FSDTLNKYFVKQTNI
+2264 
-2279 NKENIN
+2279 
-2285 NIATDWTVLFAY
+2285 DWGVLFAY
-2297 NDLAKLSNKI
+2297 NDLAKLSDKI
-2307 GDTARVCNP
+2307 GSTARVCNP

-2359 GYDPNKGLRS
+2359 GYDPTKGLRS
-2369 YITSD
+2369 YITSN

-2428 YKGFTQYILNTAY
+2428 YKGFTQYILNAAY
-2441 KQTDAVVCNYT
+2441 KQTDAVVNNYT
-2452 YDIEKKQTVVNK
+2452 YDVEKKQTIVNK
-2464 EVDETDEALRIMGYG
+2464 EFDETDEALRIMGYG

-2490 VTNPTQEEVDTWSK
+2490 VTNPTQEEVNAWSK
-2504 LSPAQKISWLKANS
+2504 LSPAQKISWLKSNS

-2552 AIDSET
+2552 AVDNET

-2579 DMIKYAFVA
+2579 DMVKYAFVA

-2597 INKCIKND
+2597 INKCIKNT
-2605 ALRDENTFVQYNGSR
+2605 ALRDENTFVQFNGAR
-2620 TSVVAQIKAQI
+2620 TSIIAQIKAQV
-2631 DNAVARTDL
+2631 DNAVSRTDL
-2640 IEQYLRTDP
+2640 VEQYLRSDP
-2649 GVTNVPHKFMNKKY
+2649 GVSNVPHKFMNKKY
-2663 SSMFKT
+2663 SSMFET

-2678 LNDKN
+2678 LDDKD
-2683 NAIEFGFARESNS
+2683 NAIEFGFARKSNAEF
-2696 KVVPIQFND
+2696 VPIQFNN
-2705 YIYITKKEGNESVTK
+2705 YIYITKKEGNESVTR
-2720 LYKIVSPAP
+2720 LYKIVSPDLGS
-2729 GIGFAYPLNSLEAG
+2729 GIGFAYPLNGLEAG

-2764 AVIENLMSDDTDYTL
+2764 AVIDNLMNSEVADYTL
-2779 EQLNELYKKH
+2779 DELNELYKKH
-2789 IATTKVN
+2789 VATTKVN
-2796 KVKAVTHFDIMA
+2796 KVKAVTHFDIMS

-2840 MYLYGK
+2840 IYLYGK

-2860 ETISND
+2860 ETISNG
-2866 GESISINGNFL
+2866 GEPISINGNFL

-2900 PQMVEIVRE
+2900 PQLVEIVRE

-2991 LKHKVNSTLG
+2991 LKHKVNSILG
-3001 KFNQFYRDENGNY
+3001 KFSQFYRDENGNY
-3014 FAINSPEVIEAI
+3014 FAINSPEVINVI
-3026 KNNPDLQRQFLEA
+3026 KNNPALQRQFLET
-3039 LADANAIIDKFGII
+3039 LADANAIVDKFGII

-3068 YIEEMQKMIKEL
+3068 YIDEMQKMIKEL
-3080 SNTSVIDDAEV
+3080 SNSSIIDDAEV
-3091 KFGIDYLQKLSND
+3091 KFGLDYLQKLSND
-3104 PNIQNGIVSIW
+3104 PNIQNGLISIY

-3148 DIHAKES
+3148 DIRAKES
-3155 QSKDFAVAFGKHFE
+3155 QAKDFAIAFGKHFE

-3179 ASVDLNKIFDKNG
+3179 ASVDINKIFDKNG

-3269 SEYVKLRETI
+3269 SEYVKLREAI

-3286 IDGVLSKEFEDKL
+3286 IDGALSKEFEDKL

-3304 KIDDLTSQFIGNDYK
+3304 KIDDLTSQFIGNEYK
-3319 PAYEYGFPGIERAPD
+3319 PDFREGFPGTSKAPD
-3334 DSIIVIN
+3334 ESIIITN
-3341 QELYDNARKQSLND
+3341 QEVYDNARKLSLND
-3355 AIQLDQY
+3355 AVQLNQY

-3427 NAHWSVDDIL
+3427 NAHWSVDDVL
-3437 KVQIEDAYKKLG
+3437 KVRIEDAYKKLG
-3449 ITSGKASKARKLIK
+3449 ITSGKASKARALIK
-3463 EKLTKGEQIYDEFG
+3463 DKLAKGEQIYDEFG
-3477 NIDASKFTNTEIA
+3477 NIDASKFTNVEIA
-3490 KIKEDVERNYGTT
+3490 AIKEDVEKNYGTSS
-3503 NTSLFSDRNLINS
+3503 TSLFSDRNLINS
-3516 AELTNEAA
+3516 AEPTNEAA

-3529 KMLNSGGRSNPE
+3529 KMLNSGDMSNPE
-3541 YQKIITKIN
+3541 YQKIITDIN
-3550 DITRKY
+3550 NITRKY

-3562 IVETSKMSIEDLKTL
+3562 IVETSKMSIEDLKAL
-3577 ADLYDELDKTKKKIK
+3577 GDLYDELDKTKKKK
-3592 TKYGYDVYEAYS
+3592 GKGSYYAYQTYS
-3604 EYAKENVNEKAYYD
+3604 KYAKENVNKQAYYS
-3618 EEGEA
+3618 EEDEA

-3635 KRVNIRYEVLRDE
+3635 KRVNARYEVLRDK

-3669 KPNHWLYTTIA
+3669 TPNHWLYTTIA
-3680 PNDAYWKDL
+3680 PNDDYWEDL

-3736 GIDYYKEWYD
+3736 GIAYYKEWYD

-3796 NYIESY
+3796 NYIEGY

-3839 QYIQDTLMQFAKTE
+3839 QYIQDTLMSFAKTE

-3865 HRVKKAEHDAKWAA
+3865 HRAKKAEHDAKWAA

-3935 PKRETYTSDEAYEKD
+3935 PKRETYASDEAYEKD

-3957 MDEATKKNEEIHQ
+3957 IDEATKKNEEIHQ

-4005 RMLSKMKA
+4005 RMLGKMKA

-4066 KLTRNAS
+4066 KLTRTAS

-4086 NFTGAIG
+4086 NITGGIG
-4093 NITIGESA
+4093 NITVGESA

-4120 KNMWRQ
+4120 KNMWRH
-4126 AVPSFIRGM
+4126 AIPSFIRGM

-4170 TILNKIRDFMYSP
+4170 TVLNKIRDFMYSP

-4252 FKKNILADDN
+4252 FKKDILADDN
-4262 KKKEYIWNR
+4262 KKKEYVWNR

-4290 FIAERKKLEKE
+4290 FITERKKLEKE

-4313 DQLDLKDGRL
+4313 DQVDLKDGRL

-4335 AKSQDKEVGDGYMFL
+4335 AKSKDKEVGDGYMFL

-4411 TKEVGCAPALF
+4411 TKEIGCAPALF
-4422 DFLTTPIRQLR
+4422 DFLTTPIRKLR

-4443 EALES
+4443 EVLES

-4488 LGGVCTA
+4488 LGGICTA

-4515 MLYEADDLTTQSM
+4515 MLYEADELTTQSM

-4550 TAGKDIMSACNNIAA
+4550 TAGKDIMAACNNIAA

-4579 RYAGQNKILVK
+4579 RYVGQNKIIVK

>member
-1 MANNCSLKFNETKV
+1 
-15 YTNLKAE
+15 
-22 VGNDDVLFNSL
+22 
-33 MSAVIDGSRPSGFN
+33 
-47 KEFETYY
+47 
-54 VNNYGSIPNT
+54 
-64 NDESK
+64 
-69 EVATAIQNFYKNRN
+69 
-83 FNVNEHT
+83 
-90 TDSAFISDVKSKG
+90 
-103 YTSTAAKT
+103 
-111 CGIRTTGNLMLA
+111 
-123 FYHNDLIK
+123 
-131 GRLEEHAEDR
+131 
-141 KDNLANRVINRMFGA
+141 
-156 VAKNILETRK
+156 
-166 IEATKEEIAK
+166 
-176 VRKQLMNTKSNDF
+176 
-189 IKIEEEVSKYTPQL
+189 
-203 RNQFATLKDMLSD
+203 
-216 KVKYFTEV
+216 
-224 FQGDD
+224 
-229 RLGEIRF
+229 
-236 KKDDEISQ
+236 
-244 QEVNWNESYSIE
+244 
-256 DDEALNLDDAADN
+256 
-269 GSNSEKDTT
+269 
-278 TARWEDNGTKSDF
+278 
-291 MKDFSFAVRSYL
+291 
-303 STIPKLSSTEV
+303 
-314 SADGKYQYDKSNPLG
+314 
-329 MVDYMDFKSVDN
+329 
-341 AIKGDIETTNIDAF
+341 
-355 LKKLEDVAESNK
+355 
-367 EYAGLAYLANDLR
+367 
-380 KKPDFAYKVFQVY
+380 
-393 RRRTM
+393 
-398 RKQQARI
+398 
-405 DDNTVIPVRS
+405 
-415 NTRADKLET
+415 
-424 LRINYLNDIKS
+424 
-435 TALNIMIEDTKDI
+435 
-448 LESIKTK
+448 
-455 IKDYK
+455 
-460 ALQKTKGFDLNK
+460 
-472 EALSADI
+472 
-479 INAIASRLKQYY
+479 
-491 PSLDKAAIERFA
+491 
-503 RLNGKVDGKAPNI
+503 
-516 ANNLTQLYGYLENTA
+516 
-531 KYANETLTNKK
+531 
-542 YLDNKFKEANKIE
+542 
-555 DKKARK
+555 
-561 EALDSVREAYKQGYL
+561 
-576 STNTKTYA
+576 
-584 LELAKALA
+584 
-592 PYSVVN
+592 
-598 IDSNSTNAL
+598 
-607 GNQSA
+607 
-612 DQINDSMITN
+612 
-622 FLNAI
+622 
-627 KATLTEEQKDGTK
+627 
-640 VSTELINYGK
+640 
-650 YKFQGVQYNLSGILM
+650 
-665 EHRNENGAI
+665 
-674 INYGLFY
+674 
-681 KDKDGNIQITNYAR
+681 
-695 DMVNISLFDGA
+695 
-706 GNPNTKD
+706 
-713 NVLYSG
+713 
-719 MSKGD
+719 
-724 YVYTGFAQYFN
+724 
-735 AEQNPNMLMG
+735 
-745 DYFMRIPSDAPKNF
+745 
-759 VVHAPRYKV
+759 
-768 DGLFSKMHA
+768 
-777 IRNAKGE
+777 
-784 VIGKEVSVDDI
+784 
-795 NENHPIV
+795 
-802 QQFKNIFKQEL
+802 
-813 LDMANFIN
+813 
-821 IVFEVKENIETL
+821 
-833 EDGTV
+833 
-838 VDQRGRIV
+838 
-846 FNNDN
+846 
-851 TPMFKKGWGLD
+851 
-862 AESARRVFANYHI
+862 
-875 GKGHK
+875 
-880 HFIEKKGDGW
+880 
-890 AFNGLLFKDDRFV
+890 
-903 LTDYKT
+903 
-909 GTTTKYGDSLLK
+909 
-921 YLFPSLYGGARDG
+921 
-934 FIPFTINA
+934 
-942 NGEVELNLTADQE
+942 
-955 AMITRMVKGFVTDYS
+955 
-970 NNAIARMSEY
+970 
-980 KDLDINNLINEKNS
+980 
-994 IDFALNHRLMY
+994 
-1005 IAFNDVFEG
+1005 
-1014 DTKFY
+1014 
-1019 KDTQTFLKRSKES
+1019 
-1032 QASGVPYG
+1032 
-1040 FVDTSLD
+1040 
-1047 LRENSTIVQG
+1047 
-1057 AFLNTPEVQARLK
+1057 
-1070 AIGLDVQQ
+1070 
-1078 KTKFN
+1078 
-1083 GITIKNTV
+1083 
-1091 RTSEECKVAKTYP
+1091 
-1104 DGRIEGEDGIL
+1104 
-1115 VKDLVK
+1115 
-1121 NAKLTLEQ
+1121 
-1129 ARDLMGGPIL
+1129 
-1139 YKPDGTPELNKDKSC
+1139 
-1154 RRSGGFSNT
+1154 
-1163 TVNDAQSYITFEEW
+1163 
-1177 IRRIAGRGQL
+1177 
-1187 NDYLP
+1187 
-1192 LIEAIQDES
+1192 
-1201 KEIPADLLK
+1201 
-1210 KFVQV
+1210 
-1215 QKNFYYDQYYDE
+1215 
-1227 KLNTIAPRQIKNAE
+1227 
-1241 FVLVP
+1241 
-1246 RFIRGTQLE
+1246 
-1255 QVYNAMKDNNIDQLN
+1255 
-1270 TEETSKAGKARV
+1270 
-1282 LTIFDEKTGE
+1282 
-1292 VTEEHLKDF
+1292 
-1301 NNKAEDY
+1301 
-1308 RDEYDYNHLY
+1308 
-1318 TQQETPQHMNA
+1318 
-1329 KNKAGIQIMKK
+1329 
-1340 ILDNIARNSPLYAY
+1340 
-1354 KEDFFNMYVANIKDS
+1354 
-1369 FNNLVD
+1369 
-1375 ELKIPIDKD
+1375 
-1384 GNIKF
+1384 
-1389 DESGNITGLDM
+1389 
-1400 QVFFDKLKDECM
+1400 
-1412 RLGLDSNMM
+1412 
-1421 DFVTLNA
+1421 
-1428 SMPIAPNGCPNP
+1428 
-1440 VMPTYLSNVI
+1440 
-1450 NKLESISQ
+1450 
-1458 AMFNS
+1458 
-1463 AITRQEL
+1463 
-1470 PGFHAA
+1470 
-1476 QITNVGFKAT
+1476 
-1486 KDQVSYS
+1486 
-1493 KELKYHPNGERY
+1493 
-1505 IEIMLPKSNFG
+1505 
-1516 FAKNADGTYKD
+1516 
-1527 VDEVRDKDGNLI
+1527 
-1539 GGLLKQL
+1539 
-1546 QDAHLDTLIG
+1546 
-1556 YRIPTE
+1556 
-1562 GKQSVCVMKVVG
+1562 
-1574 FLDDAQGSTIVVPD
+1574 
-1588 DWVSQTGSDFDIDSV
+1588 
-1603 YGIQYNTYIGRDG
+1603 
-1616 NIKRATWKDTVTEN
+1616 
-1630 DWLNYIRRETGLKLS
+1630 
-1645 GIDNETFENIKTEA
+1645 
-1659 KASTK
+1659 
-1664 AEARD
+1664 
-1669 ARKAEIEEIKN
+1669 
-1680 KFDEI
+1680 
-1685 ESEAY
+1685 
-1690 FNLDDNTKEVIKLIH
+1690 
-1705 EKINEAYGAKPS
+1705 
-1717 KAKYQEQLEVE
+1717 
-1728 IATLSDRLEDFKD
+1728 
-1741 TYIEE
+1741 
-1746 ELDAIKD
+1746 
-1753 YIEAKNQILNN
+1753 
-1764 VINGFELSD
+1764 
-1773 DFDYNA
+1773 
-1779 IKSEKIK
+1779 
-1786 SAIKAYKDEQLRL
+1786 
-1799 AKQVAKGSRL
+1799 
-1809 LQFEAYK
+1809 
-1816 KKFDS
+1816 
-1821 DVIGNNSRQARN
+1821 
-1833 NRLLDDMIHILRA
+1833 MIHILQA

-1871 PIVKEVRESRSPYD
+1871 PVVKEVREARSPYD

-1911 FCSVCNTVRP
+1911 FCSVCNTVHP
-1921 RIADNY
+1921 HITDKY
-1927 VVKIAYSK
+1927 TIKVAYSK
-1935 DKYNLKELKKRFEK
+1935 DKYNLEELQKRFEK

-2007 VYKTLV
+2007 VYKTLA

-2022 VGFIMQPAITRIVNA
+2022 VGFIMQPAITKIVNA

-2057 ASLGK
+2057 KSTGK
-2062 EILNAYHIKT
+2062 EILNTYHINT
-2072 DKMNLDDIVARVN
+2072 DKMNLGEIVARVN
-2085 ALLGVKYSLDKHNDI
+2085 GLLGTKYSLDKHNDI
-2100 TLSPD
+2100 ILSPD
-2105 ELAKRLLNNDSRPV
+2105 ELAKRLLNDKNRPV
-2119 KENKYIK
+2119 K
-2126 HNTYSGLI
+2126 
-2134 DYNDNSVFVFGS
+2134 GS
-2146 NPLGINGN
+2146 I
-2154 PSKGTGG
+2154 
-2161 AALVALN
+2161 
-2168 QGRVQQGEIMD
+2168 
-2179 NTISNNGR
+2179 
-2187 AYGLTTVKAPNARNN
+2187 
-2202 KGNQLSI
+2202 
-2209 EEITNNI
+2209 
-2216 KKLYQYAN
+2216 YQ
-2224 NNKDKTFKVAYTDGK
+2224 
-2239 LLNGH
+2239 H
-2244 SIEELVNA
+2244 
-2252 FINAG
+2252 
-2257 EIPNNVL
+2257 
-2264 FSDTLNKYFVKQTNI
+2264 
-2279 NKENIN
+2279 
-2285 NIATDWTVLFAY
+2285 DWGVLFAY
-2297 NDLAKLSNKI
+2297 NDLAKLSDKI
-2307 GDTARVCNP
+2307 GSTARVCNP

-2359 GYDPNKGLRS
+2359 GYDPTKGLRS
-2369 YITSD
+2369 YITSN
-2374 AKSAYPSLNAFL
+2374 AKSAYPSLSAFL

-2428 YKGFTQYILNTAY
+2428 YKGFTQYILNAAY
-2441 KQTDAVVCNYT
+2441 KQTDAVVNNYT
-2452 YDIEKKQTVVNK
+2452 YDVEKKQTVVNK
-2464 EVDETDEALRIMGYG
+2464 EFDETDEALRIMGYG

-2490 VTNPTQEEVDTWSK
+2490 VTNPTQEEVNAWSK

-2552 AIDSET
+2552 AVDNET

-2579 DMIKYAFVA
+2579 DMVKYAFVA

-2597 INKCIKND
+2597 INKCIKNT

-2620 TSVVAQIKAQI
+2620 TSIIAQIKAQV

-2640 IEQYLRTDP
+2640 VEQYLRTDP

-2663 SSMFKT
+2663 SSMFET

-2678 LNDKN
+2678 LDDKD
-2683 NAIEFGFARESNS
+2683 NAIEFGFARESNAEF
-2696 KVVPIQFND
+2696 VPIQFNN
-2705 YIYITKKEGNESVTK
+2705 YIYITKKEGNESITR
-2720 LYKIVSPAP
+2720 LYKIVSPDLGS

-2764 AVIENLMSDDTDYTL
+2764 AVIDNLMNSEVADYTL
-2779 EQLNELYKKH
+2779 DELNELYKKH
-2789 IATTKVN
+2789 VATTKVN
-2796 KVKAVTHFDIMA
+2796 KVKAVTHFDIMS

-2818 DAINKIIKTFNNY
+2818 DAIDKIIKTFNDY

-2840 MYLYGK
+2840 MYLYDK

-2860 ETISND
+2860 ETISNG
-2866 GESISINGNFL
+2866 GEPISINGNFL

-2888 HNIRTGEHIEEK
+2888 HNIRTGEDIEEK
-2900 PQMVEIVRE
+2900 PQLVEIVRE

-3001 KFNQFYRDENGNY
+3001 KFSQFYRDENGNY
-3014 FAINSPEVIEAI
+3014 FAINSPEVINVI
-3026 KNNPDLQRQFLEA
+3026 KNNPALQRQFLET
-3039 LADANAIIDKFGII
+3039 LADANAIVDKFGII

-3068 YIEEMQKMIKEL
+3068 YIDEMQKMIKEL
-3080 SNTSVIDDAEV
+3080 SNSSIIDDAEV
-3091 KFGIDYLQKLSND
+3091 KFGLDYLQKLSND
-3104 PNIQNGIVSIW
+3104 PNIQNGLISIY
-3115 DGFHSSGWLDAWFGD
+3115 DGFHSSGWVDAWFGD

-3148 DIHAKES
+3148 DIRAKES
-3155 QSKDFAVAFGKHFE
+3155 QTKDFAVAFGKHFE

-3179 ASVDLNKIFDKNG
+3179 VSVDLNKIFDKNG

-3227 IQAKHKL
+3227 IQTKHKL

-3252 KLYNEDE
+3252 KLYDEDE

-3269 SEYVKLRETI
+3269 SEYIKLREAI

-3304 KIDDLTSQFIGNDYK
+3304 KINDLTSQFIGNEYK
-3319 PAYEYGFPGIERAPD
+3319 PAYEYGFPGTERAPD
-3334 DSIIVIN
+3334 DSIIVTN
-3341 QELYDNARKQSLND
+3341 QEVYDNARKQSLND
-3355 AIQLDQY
+3355 AVQLDQY

-3383 DMLDKMLNII
+3383 DILDKMLNII
-3393 DNAEVRDSNGKVTT
+3393 DNAEIRDSNGKVTT
-3407 PASQL
+3407 PTSQL
-3412 DTNKEYKKAKEWIAN
+3412 ETNKEYKKAKEWIAN
-3427 NAHWSVDDIL
+3427 NAHWSVDDVL
-3437 KVQIEDAYKKLG
+3437 KVRIEDAYKKLG
-3449 ITSGKASKARKLIK
+3449 ITSGKASKARALIK
-3463 EKLTKGEQIYDEFG
+3463 EKLAKGEQIYDEFG
-3477 NIDASKFTNTEIA
+3477 NIDTSKFTNTEIA
-3490 KIKEDVERNYGTT
+3490 AIKEDVERNYGTS

-3516 AELTNEAA
+3516 AEPTNEAA

-3529 KMLNSGGRSNPE
+3529 KMLNSGGMTNPE
-3541 YQKIITKIN
+3541 YQEIITKIN
-3550 DITRKY
+3550 NITRKY

-3562 IVETSKMSIEDLKTL
+3562 IVETSKMSIEDLKAL
-3577 ADLYDELDKTKKKIK
+3577 GDLYDELDKTKKHKGK
-3592 TKYGYDVYEAYS
+3592 GSYDAYQAYS
-3604 EYAKENVNEKAYYD
+3604 KYAKENVNEQAYYS
-3618 EEGEA
+3618 EEDEA

-3635 KRVNIRYEVLRDE
+3635 KRVNARYEVLRDK

-3669 KPNHWLYTTIA
+3669 TPNHWLYTTIA
-3680 PNDAYWKDL
+3680 PNDAYWEDL
-3689 NKRDPKEAARQKK
+3689 NKDNPKEAARQKK

-3736 GIDYYKEWYD
+3736 GIAYYKEWYD

-3796 NYIESY
+3796 NYIEGY

-3839 QYIQDTLMQFAKTE
+3839 QYIQDTLMSFAKTE

-3865 HRVKKAEHDAKWAA
+3865 HRAKKAEHDAKWAA

-3935 PKRETYTSDEAYEKD
+3935 PKRETYASDEAYEKD

-3957 MDEATKKNEEIHQ
+3957 IDEATKKNEEIHQ

-4005 RMLSKMKA
+4005 RMLGKMKA

-4066 KLTRNAS
+4066 KLTRTAS

-4086 NFTGAIG
+4086 NITGGIG
-4093 NITIGESA
+4093 NISVGESA

-4120 KNMWRQ
+4120 KNMWRH
-4126 AVPSFIRGM
+4126 AIPSFIRGM

-4158 VNNRPTVHLDAD
+4158 VNNRPTIHLDAD
-4170 TILNKIRDFMYSP
+4170 TVLNKIRDFMYSP

-4229 KFHEYAMKNIIGGN
+4229 KFHEYAMRNIIGGN

-4252 FKKNILADDN
+4252 FKKDILADDN
-4262 KKKEYIWNR
+4262 KKKEYVWNR

-4290 FIAERKKLEKE
+4290 FITERKKLEKE

-4313 DQLDLKDGRL
+4313 DQVDLKDGRL

-4335 AKSQDKEVGDGYMFL
+4335 AKSKDKEVGDGYMFL

-4411 TKEVGCAPALF
+4411 TKEIGCAPALF
-4422 DFLTTPIRQLR
+4422 DFLTTPIRKLR

-4443 EALES
+4443 EVLES

-4477 IERAAGDVVGA
+4477 IERAASDVVGA
-4488 LGGVCTA
+4488 LGGICTA

-4515 MLYEADDLTTQSM
+4515 MLYEADELTTQSM

-4550 TAGKDIMSACNNIAA
+4550 TAGKDIMAACNNIAA

-4579 RYAGQNKILVK
+4579 RYAGQNKIIVK

-4613 YKTGDNLLTLINV
+4613 YKTGDNLLTLINI

>member
-15 YTNLKAE
+15 GTNLKAE
-22 VGNDDVLFNSL
+22 VGNNDVLFNSL

-54 VNNYGSIPNT
+54 ANNYGSIPNI
-64 NDESK
+64 NDKSK
-69 EVATAIQNFYKNRN
+69 EVTTAIQNFYKNKN

-111 CGIRTTGNLMLA
+111 CGIRMAANQMLM
-123 FYHNDLIK
+123 FYHDDLIK
-131 GRLEEHAEDR
+131 GRLDEHADDR
-141 KDNLANRVINRMFGA
+141 KNNLADRVINRMLSGVA
-156 VAKNILETRK
+156 VGILINRK
-166 IEATKEEIAK
+166 TKPTPAEIDK
-176 VRKQLMNTKSNDF
+176 IRKQLMNIDGNDF
-189 IKIEEEVSKYTPQL
+189 INLEDEVSKATPQL

-236 KKDDEISQ
+236 KKDDDLSQ
-244 QEVNWNESYSIE
+244 QEVDWNESFDIE
-256 DDEALNLDDAADN
+256 NDEDLNLNYAADN
-269 GSNSEKDTT
+269 VSNNEKDTT

-291 MKDFSFAVRSYL
+291 MKDFSFAIRSYL

-355 LKKLEDVAESNK
+355 LKKLEYVAESNK
-367 EYAGLAYLANDLR
+367 EYAGLAYLANDLK

-405 DDNTVIPVRS
+405 DDNTVVPIRS

-448 LESIKTK
+448 LGAIKTK
-455 IKDYK
+455 IDDYK
-460 ALQKTKGFDLNK
+460 TLQKTKGFDLNK
-472 EALSADI
+472 EALSSDI
-479 INAIASRLKQYY
+479 INAIANRLKQYY

-516 ANNLTQLYGYLENTA
+516 GNNLTQLYGYLENTA
-531 KYANETLTNKK
+531 KYTNETLANKQ
-542 YLDNKFKEANKIE
+542 YLDNRFKEANNIK
-555 DKKARK
+555 DKKAKK

-576 STNTKTYA
+576 STGTKTYA

-622 FLNAI
+622 FLNAV
-627 KATLTEEQKDGTK
+627 KATLTEQQKDGTK

-665 EHRNENGAI
+665 EHRDENGAV

-735 AEQNPNMLMG
+735 AEQNPKMLMS

-802 QQFKNIFKQEL
+802 QQFRNIFKQEL

-821 IVFEVKENIETL
+821 IVFEVKENTETL

-909 GTTTKYGDSLLK
+909 GTTTKYGDKLLE
-921 YLFPSLYGGARDG
+921 YLFPSLYGGARNG
-934 FIPFTINA
+934 FIPFTTNA
-942 NGEVELNLTADQE
+942 NGEVELNLSAEQE

-970 NNAIARMSEY
+970 NNAITRMSEY

-1047 LRENSTIVQG
+1047 LRENSAIVQG

-1091 RTSEECKVAKTYP
+1091 RTSEECKVAKVYP
-1104 DGRIEGEDGIL
+1104 DGRVEGEDGIL

-1255 QVYNAMKDNNIDQLN
+1255 QVYNAMKDNGIDQLN

-1308 RDEYDYNHLY
+1308 REEYDYNHLY

-1340 ILDNIARNSPLYAY
+1340 ILDNIDRSSSLYDY

-1369 FNNLVD
+1369 FNKLIN
-1375 ELKIPIDKD
+1375 ELKIPLDKD

-1389 DESGNITGLDM
+1389 DETGNITGVDM

-1428 SMPIAPNGCPNP
+1428 SMPIAANGCPNP

-1505 IEIMLPKSNFG
+1505 IEIMLPASNFG
-1516 FAKNADGTYKD
+1516 FAKNTDGTYKKSK
-1527 VDEVRDKDGNLI
+1527 EE
-1539 GGLLKQL
+1539 LLKEL
-1546 QDAHLDTLIG
+1546 QDAGLDTLIG

-1562 GKQSVCVMKVVG
+1562 GKQSVCIMKVVG

-1603 YGIQYNTYIGRDG
+1603 YGIQYNTTINANGDIQKVLY
-1616 NIKRATWKDTVTEN
+1616 N
-1630 DWLNYIRRETGLKLS
+1630 DLAGKSYDDYVKSQLNS
-1645 GIDNETFENIKTEA
+1645 EA
-1659 KASTK
+1659 KA
-1664 AEARD
+1664 
-1669 ARKAEIEEIKN
+1669 
-1680 KFDEI
+1680 
-1685 ESEAY
+1685 
-1690 FNLDDNTKEVIKLIH
+1690 KL
-1705 EKINEAYGAKPS
+1705 KK
-1717 KAKYQEQLEVE
+1717 
-1728 IATLSDRLEDFKD
+1728 
-1741 TYIEE
+1741 
-1746 ELDAIKD
+1746 AIKEGVNETTALSNVATE
-1753 YIEAKNQILNN
+1753 YGLQSREEFSKYKNL
-1764 VINGFELSD
+1764 
-1773 DFDYNA
+1773 A
-1779 IKSEKIK
+1779 
-1786 SAIKAYKDEQLRL
+1786 DE
-1799 AKQVAKGSRL
+1799 
-1809 LQFEAYK
+1809 
-1816 KKFDS
+1816 
-1821 DVIGNNSRQARN
+1821 NSREARN

-1871 PIVKEVRESRSPYD
+1871 PIVKEVREARSPYD

-1911 FCSVCNTVRP
+1911 FCSICNTVRP
-1921 RIADNY
+1921 HIADDY
-1927 VVKIAYSK
+1927 VVKVVYSK
-1935 DKYNLKELKKRFEK
+1935 DKYNLEELQKRFEK

-2007 VYKTLV
+2007 TYKTLA

-2037 YNANKSIYSDKHNK
+2037 YNANKSIYSDKYNK

-2057 ASLGK
+2057 RSLGK
-2062 EILNAYHIKT
+2062 EILNTYHINT
-2072 DKMNLDDIVARVN
+2072 DKMNLGDIVARVN

-2105 ELAKRLLNNDSRPV
+2105 ELAKRLLNDENRPV
-2119 KENKYIK
+2119 K
-2126 HNTYSGLI
+2126 
-2134 DYNDNSVFVFGS
+2134 GS
-2146 NPLGINGN
+2146 I
-2154 PSKGTGG
+2154 
-2161 AALVALN
+2161 
-2168 QGRVQQGEIMD
+2168 
-2179 NTISNNGR
+2179 
-2187 AYGLTTVKAPNARNN
+2187 
-2202 KGNQLSI
+2202 
-2209 EEITNNI
+2209 
-2216 KKLYQYAN
+2216 YQ
-2224 NNKDKTFKVAYTDGK
+2224 
-2239 LLNGH
+2239 H
-2244 SIEELVNA
+2244 
-2252 FINAG
+2252 
-2257 EIPNNVL
+2257 
-2264 FSDTLNKYFVKQTNI
+2264 
-2279 NKENIN
+2279 
-2285 NIATDWTVLFAY
+2285 DWTILFAY
-2297 NDLAKLSNKI
+2297 KDLAKLSDKI
-2307 GDTARVCNP
+2307 GATARVCNP

-2344 ALVVGTSSI
+2344 TLVVGTSSI

-2416 VINGSN
+2416 MINGSN

-2452 YDIEKKQTVVNK
+2452 YDVEKNQTVVNK

-2479 CTPDFT
+2479 CSPDFT

-2490 VTNPTQEEVDTWSK
+2490 VTNPTQEEVNAWSK

-2552 AIDSET
+2552 AVDNET

-2567 SSDNP
+2567 NSNNP

-2579 DMIKYAFVA
+2579 DMVKYAFVA

-2597 INKCIKND
+2597 INKCIKNT
-2605 ALRDENTFVQYNGSR
+2605 ALRDENTFVQYNGAR
-2620 TSVVAQIKAQI
+2620 TSIVEQIKAQI
-2631 DNAVARTDL
+2631 NNATARTDL
-2640 IEQYLRTDP
+2640 VEQYLRTDP

-2669 VTRGMYEFS
+2669 VTRGMYEFG
-2678 LNDKN
+2678 LEDKN
-2683 NAIEFGFARESNS
+2683 DAIEFGFARESNS
-2696 KVVPIQFND
+2696 KVVPIQFNN
-2705 YIYITKKEGNESVTK
+2705 YIYITKKEGNENVTR

-2729 GIGFAYPLNSLEAG
+2729 GIGFAYPLNSLELG

-2752 ANNSVPLPSYYE
+2752 ANNTVPLPSYYE
-2764 AVIENLMSDDTDYTL
+2764 AVISNLMNSDVADYTL
-2779 EQLNELYKKH
+2779 HELNELYKNH
-2789 IATTKVN
+2789 IATAKVN
-2796 KVKAVTHFDIMA
+2796 KVKAVTHFDIMQ

-2840 MYLYGK
+2840 MYLYSK

-2866 GESISINGNFL
+2866 NEPISINGNFL
-2877 FRRATKVSIES
+2877 FRRATKVSIKS

-2900 PQMVEIVRE
+2900 PQLVEIVRE

-2915 REEVTLG
+2915 REEITLG

-2971 QSTKGYKEFKDSVFY
+2971 QSNKGYKEFKDSVFY

-2991 LKHKVNSTLG
+2991 LKHKVNNTLG
-3001 KFNQFYRDENGNY
+3001 KFNQFCRDENGNY
-3014 FAINSPEVIEAI
+3014 FAINSPEVINAI
-3026 KNNPDLQRQFLEA
+3026 KNNPDLQRQFLET

-3053 NQIKADEIENPTLKF
+3053 NQIKSDEIENPTLKF

-3080 SNTSVIDDAEV
+3080 SNSSVIDDAEV

-3104 PNIQNGIVSIW
+3104 PNIQNGLVSIF
-3115 DGFHSSGWLDAWFGD
+3115 DGFHSSGWFDAWVGD

-3148 DIHAKES
+3148 DIRAKES
-3155 QSKDFAVAFGKHFE
+3155 QAKDFAVAFEKHFE

-3200 KFVEDI
+3200 EFVEDI

-3242 NREYVDSYYQ
+3242 NREFVDSYYQ

-3259 FIINN
+3259 FIIND

-3269 SEYVKLRETI
+3269 SEYVRLQESI

-3304 KIDDLTSQFIGNDYK
+3304 KINDLTSQFIGNEYK
-3319 PAYEYGFPGIERAPD
+3319 PTYEYGFPGTEQAPD
-3334 DSIIVIN
+3334 GNIIVTN
-3341 QELYDNARKQSLND
+3341 QEVYDNARKQSLND
-3355 AIQLDQY
+3355 AVQLDQY

-3369 KEEYTAKEEKEGFR
+3369 KEEYTTKEEKEGFR

-3412 DTNKEYKKAKEWIAN
+3412 ETNKEYKKAKEWIAN
-3427 NAHWSVDDIL
+3427 NAHWSVDDTI

-3449 ITSGKASKARKLIK
+3449 ITSSKASKARKLIK
-3463 EKLTKGEQIYDEFG
+3463 EKLAKGEQIYDEFG
-3477 NIDASKFTNTEIA
+3477 NIDASKFTNVEIA
-3490 KIKEDVERNYGTT
+3490 AIKEDVERNYGTS

-3516 AELTNEAA
+3516 AEPTNEAA

-3541 YQKIITKIN
+3541 YQKIITNIN
-3550 DITRKY
+3550 NVTRKY
-3556 YNSAAK
+3556 YNSATK

-3577 ADLYDELDKTKKKIK
+3577 ADFYDELDKTKKKS
-3592 TKYGYDVYEAYS
+3592 GGGSDAYYAYQTYS
-3604 EYAKENVNEKAYYD
+3604 KYAKENVNEKAYYD

-3635 KRVNIRYEVLRDE
+3635 KRVNARYEVLRDK

-3669 KPNHWLYTTIA
+3669 TPNHWLYTTIA
-3680 PNDAYWKDL
+3680 PNDAYWEDL
-3689 NKRDPKEAARQKK
+3689 TKRDPKEAAKQKK

-3708 KAQEFLSNTLETI
+3708 KAQEFLSSTLETI

-3736 GIDYYKEWYD
+3736 GNAYYKEWYD

-3786 LTPKAHYKNP
+3786 LTSKAHYKNP
-3796 NYIESY
+3796 NYIEGY

-3839 QYIQDTLMQFAKTE
+3839 QYIQDTLMSFAKTE

-3865 HRVKKAEHDAKWAA
+3865 HRAKKAEHDAKWAV

-3911 DMPMLMTQLKN
+3911 NMPMLMTQLKN

-3935 PKRETYTSDEAYEKD
+3935 PKRETYASDEAYEKD

-3957 MDEATKKNEEIHQ
+3957 IDEATKKNEEIHQ

-4057 YDQYKIPQN
+4057 YYQYKIPQN
-4066 KLTRNAS
+4066 KLTRTAS

-4086 NFTGAIG
+4086 NLTGAIG

-4126 AVPSFIRGM
+4126 SVPSFIRGM

-4170 TILNKIRDFMYSP
+4170 TVLNKIRDFMYSP

-4229 KFHEYAMKNIIGGN
+4229 KFHEYAMKNIIRGN
-4243 EELLNKYET
+4243 EELLDKYEE
-4252 FKKNILADDN
+4252 FKNNILADDN

-4323 AFKEGSILAELQ
+4323 TFKEGSILSELQ
-4335 AKSQDKEVGDGYMFL
+4335 AKSKDKEVGDGYMFL

-4411 TKEVGCAPALF
+4411 TKEIGCAPALF

-4543 SSPIAGV
+4543 SSPIAGI
-4550 TAGKDIMSACNNIAA
+4550 TAGKDIMAACNNIAA

>member
-15 YTNLKAE
+15 GTNLKAE
-22 VGNDDVLFNSL
+22 VGNNDVLFNSL
-33 MSAVIDGSRPSGFN
+33 MSNVIDGSRPSGFN

-54 VNNYGSIPNT
+54 ANNYGSIPNV
-64 NDESK
+64 NDENK
-69 EVATAIQNFYKNRN
+69 EVVTAIQNFYANTN
-83 FNVNEHT
+83 FDVNAHT
-90 TDSAFISDVKSKG
+90 TNSAFISDVISKG
-103 YTSTAAKT
+103 YTSTAAKS
-111 CGIRTTGNLMLA
+111 CGIRMAGNQMLM
-123 FYHNDLIK
+123 FYHDDLIK
-131 GRLEEHAEDR
+131 GRLDEHADDR
-141 KDNLANRVINRMFGA
+141 KNNLADRVINRMLSGVA
-156 VAKNILETRK
+156 VGVLINRK
-166 IEATKEEIAK
+166 IKPTPAEIDK
-176 VRKQLMNTKSNDF
+176 VRKQLMNINDNDF
-189 IKIEEEVSKYTPQL
+189 IKIEEEVAKATPQL

-216 KVKYFTEV
+216 KVKYFTQV
-224 FQGDD
+224 IQTDD

-236 KKDDEISQ
+236 KKDDDLSQ
-244 QEVNWNESYSIE
+244 QDVNWNESYSIE
-256 DDEALNLDDAADN
+256 DDETLNLDDSADN
-269 GSNSEKDTT
+269 GSNNEKDTT

-291 MKDFSFAVRSYL
+291 TKDFSFAVRSYL
-303 STIPKLSSTEV
+303 STIPKLSSAEV

-329 MVDYMDFKSVDN
+329 MVDYMDFKVVNS
-341 AIKGDIETTNIDAF
+341 AIRGDIETTNIDAF
-355 LKKLEDVAESNK
+355 LKKLEDIAESNK

-380 KKPDFAYKVFQVY
+380 KKPDFAYKLFQVY
-393 RRRTM
+393 RRRTI
-398 RKQQARI
+398 RKQQVRI
-405 DDNTVIPVRS
+405 DDTAVAPTRS

-435 TALNIMIEDTKDI
+435 TALNIMIEDTNDI
-448 LESIKTK
+448 LGAIKTK
-455 IKDYK
+455 LDDYK
-460 ALQKTKGFDLNK
+460 KLQKTKGFDLNK
-472 EALSADI
+472 EALSGEI

-516 ANNLTQLYGYLENTA
+516 ANNLTQLYAYLESTA
-531 KYANETLTNKK
+531 KYANETLSNKQ
-542 YLDNKFKEANKIE
+542 YLDKRFKEANEIK
-555 DKKARK
+555 DKKAKK
-561 EALDSVREAYKQGYL
+561 EALDNVRELYKQGYL
-576 STNTKTYA
+576 STNTKAYA

-622 FLNAI
+622 FLNAV
-627 KATLTEEQKDGTK
+627 KGTLMEQQKDGSK

-665 EHRNENGAI
+665 EHRDKNGVV

-777 IRNAKGE
+777 IKNTKGE
-784 VIGKEVSVDDI
+784 VIAKEVNVDDI

-821 IVFEVKENIETL
+821 IVFETNSLGQIKYND
-833 EDGTV
+833 DGS
-838 VDQRGRIV
+838 
-846 FNNDN
+846 
-851 TPMFKKGWGLD
+851 PMFKKGWGLD

-903 LTDYKT
+903 LIDYKT
-909 GTTTKYGDSLLK
+909 GTTTKYGDKLLN

-934 FIPFTINA
+934 FIPFTTNA
-942 NGEVELNLTADQE
+942 NGEIELNLTADQE

-970 NNAIARMSEY
+970 NDAITRMSEY
-980 KDLDINNLINEKNS
+980 KDLDINNIINEKNS

-1047 LRENSTIVQG
+1047 LRENSAIVQG
-1057 AFLNTPEVQARLK
+1057 AFLNTPEIQAKLK
-1070 AIGLDVQQ
+1070 GIGLDVKQ

-1091 RTSEECKVAKTYP
+1091 RTSEECKVAKVYP
-1104 DGRIEGEDGIL
+1104 DGRVEGEDGIL

-1121 NAKLTLEQ
+1121 NAKLTLDQ
-1129 ARDLMGGPIL
+1129 ARDLMGGPIM
-1139 YKPDGTPELNKDKSC
+1139 YDNNGKPKLNNDGSY

-1163 TVNDAQSYITFEEW
+1163 TINDAQSYITFEEW

-1255 QVYNAMKDNNIDQLN
+1255 QVYKAMKDNNIDQLN

-1308 RDEYDYNHLY
+1308 REEYDYNHLY

-1340 ILDNIARNSPLYAY
+1340 ILDNIDRTSPLYGY

-1369 FNNLVD
+1369 FNSLVD
-1375 ELKIPIDKD
+1375 ELKIPLDKD

-1389 DESGNITGLDM
+1389 DAAGNITGVDM

-1428 SMPIAPNGCPNP
+1428 SAPIATNGCPNP

-1486 KDQVSYS
+1486 KDQISYS

-1505 IEIMLPKSNFG
+1505 IEVMLPKSNFG

-1546 QDAHLDTLIG
+1546 QDAHLDTFIG

-1616 NIKRATWKDTVTEN
+1616 NIKKATWKDTVTEN
-1630 DWLNYIRRETGLKLS
+1630 DWLNYVRRETGLKLS
-1645 GIDNETFENIKTEA
+1645 GIDNEKFENIKADA

-1664 AEARD
+1664 AEAKD
-1669 ARKAEIEEIKN
+1669 ARKAEIAEIKN
-1680 KFDEI
+1680 RLDTI

-1690 FNLDDNTKEVIKLIH
+1690 YYLDDDTKEVIKLIH
-1705 EKINEAYGAKPS
+1705 EKINEAYGQKSS

-1728 IATLSDRLEDFKD
+1728 ISTLTKRLEDFKD

-1753 YIEAKNQILNN
+1753 YIEAKKQILNN

-1809 LQFEAYK
+1809 LQFDDYK

-1833 NRLLDDMIHILRA
+1833 NRLLDDMIHILQD

-1871 PIVKEVRESRSPYD
+1871 PIVKEVREARSPYD

-1911 FCSVCNTVRP
+1911 FCSVCNTVQP
-1921 RIADNY
+1921 HIADNY
-1927 VVKIAYSK
+1927 VVKVAYSK
-1935 DKYNLKELKKRFEK
+1935 DKYNLKELQKRFEK

-2007 VYKTLV
+2007 VYKTLA

-2057 ASLGK
+2057 SSLGK
-2062 EILNAYHIKT
+2062 EILNTYHIKT
-2072 DKMNLDDIVARVN
+2072 DKMNLGEIVARVN
-2085 ALLGVKYSLDKHNDI
+2085 ALLGVKYSLDKHNNI

-2105 ELAKRLLNNDSRPV
+2105 ELAKRLLNDKNRPV
-2119 KENKYIK
+2119 KGSIYQ
-2126 HNTYSGLI
+2126 HDWSVLF
-2134 DYNDNSVFVFGS
+2134 DYND
-2146 NPLGINGN
+2146 I
-2154 PSKGTGG
+2154 
-2161 AALVALN
+2161 
-2168 QGRVQQGEIMD
+2168 
-2179 NTISNNGR
+2179 
-2187 AYGLTTVKAPNARNN
+2187 
-2202 KGNQLSI
+2202 
-2209 EEITNNI
+2209 
-2216 KKLYQYAN
+2216 
-2224 NNKDKTFKVAYTDGK
+2224 
-2239 LLNGH
+2239 
-2244 SIEELVNA
+2244 
-2252 FINAG
+2252 
-2257 EIPNNVL
+2257 
-2264 FSDTLNKYFVKQTNI
+2264 
-2279 NKENIN
+2279 
-2285 NIATDWTVLFAY
+2285 
-2297 NDLAKLSNKI
+2297 AKLADKI
-2307 GDTARVCNP
+2307 GSTARVCNP

-2329 KVFNDIADLIEDENP
+2329 KVFNDIADLLIEEHP

-2353 VNSIYA
+2353 VSSIYA
-2359 GYDPNKGLRS
+2359 GYQPGKGLRS
-2369 YITSD
+2369 YITSNN
-2374 AKSAYPSLNAFL
+2374 KSSYPSLNAFL

-2392 SILVNRMLF
+2392 SILINRMLF

-2422 NVTEKD
+2422 NITEKD
-2428 YKGFTQYILNTAY
+2428 YKGFTQYILNTSY
-2441 KQTDAVVCNYT
+2441 KQTDAIVCNYT
-2452 YDIEKKQTVVNK
+2452 YDVEKKQTVVNK
-2464 EVDETDEALRIMGYG
+2464 EVEEDNEALRIMGYG

-2490 VTNPTQEEVDTWSK
+2490 VTNPTQEEVDAWSK

-2552 AIDSET
+2552 AVDNET
-2558 AYNLFDTAF
+2558 AYNLFETAF
-2567 SSDNP
+2567 NSDNP

-2597 INKCIKND
+2597 INKCIKNTT
-2605 ALRDENTFVQYNGSR
+2605 LRDENTFVQYNGAR
-2620 TSVVAQIKAQI
+2620 TSIVAQIKAQI

-2640 IEQYLRTDP
+2640 VEQYLRTDP

-2669 VTRGMYEFS
+2669 VTRGMYELS
-2678 LNDKN
+2678 LNNEDD
-2683 NAIEFGFARESNS
+2683 AIEFGFARKTNS
-2696 KVVPIQFND
+2696 KFVPVQFND
-2705 YIYITKKEGNESVTK
+2705 YIYITKKEGNENVTR
-2720 LYKIVSPAP
+2720 LYKIDSPEQ
-2729 GIGFAYPLNSLEAG
+2729 GIAFAYPLNSLEPG

-2764 AVIENLMSDDTDYTL
+2764 AVIDNLINPDIADYTID
-2779 EQLNELYKKH
+2779 ELNKLYQEH
-2789 IATTKVN
+2789 IARTKVN
-2796 KVKAVTHFDIMA
+2796 RVNVAAHFDIME
-2808 DANNDNGGAK
+2808 DAKKDNGGAK
-2818 DAINKIIKTFNNY
+2818 DAIDKITKAFNNTTDSKV
-2831 EGNRIFIQN
+2831 FIQN
-2840 MYLYGK
+2840 LYLFRNSSYK
-2846 TKYDSFTPPIHVEG
+2846 DFTPPIHIEG
-2860 ETISND
+2860 ETTDDSGNKIN
-2866 GESISINGNFL
+2866 INGDFM
-2877 FRRATKVSIES
+2877 FKQATKYNVNKHNEHFKDNVEFKPNLVEVSRVS
-2888 HNIRTGEHIEEK
+2888 
-2900 PQMVEIVRE
+2900 
-2909 TPMASS
+2909 PMASS

-2928 EQSLRTTTDS
+2928 EQNLRTTTDS

-3001 KFNQFYRDENGNY
+3001 KFSQFYKDDNGNY
-3014 FAINSPEVIEAI
+3014 FAINSPEVINAI
-3026 KNNPDLQRQFLEA
+3026 KNNPALQRQFLET
-3039 LADANAIIDKFGII
+3039 LADADAIVDKFGII
-3053 NQIKADEIENPTLKF
+3053 NQIKADDIENPTLKF
-3068 YIEEMQKMIKEL
+3068 YIDEMQKMIKEL
-3080 SNTSVIDDAEV
+3080 SNSSVIDDAEV

-3104 PNIQNGIVSIW
+3104 PNIQNGVVSIY

-3148 DIHAKES
+3148 DIRAKES
-3155 QSKDFAVAFGKHFE
+3155 QAKDFAVAFGKHFE

-3192 NIVRNYTD
+3192 NIVRDYTD

-3213 AKARVNVQENPMEY
+3213 AKSRVNVQENPMEY

-3269 SEYVKLRETI
+3269 SEYVKLREAI

-3304 KIDDLTSQFIGNDYK
+3304 KINDLTSQFIGNEYK

-3334 DSIIVIN
+3334 DSIIVTN
-3341 QELYDNARKQSLND
+3341 QEVYDNARKQSLND
-3355 AIQLDQY
+3355 AVQLDQY

-3369 KEEYTAKEEKEGFR
+3369 KEEYTAKEEKEGFH

-3412 DTNKEYKKAKEWIAN
+3412 ETNKEYKKAKEWIAN
-3427 NAHWSVDDIL
+3427 NAHWSVDDVL
-3437 KVQIEDAYKKLG
+3437 KVRIEDAYKKLG
-3449 ITSGKASKARKLIK
+3449 ITSSKASKARALIK
-3463 EKLTKGEQIYDEFG
+3463 EKLAKGEQIYDEFG
-3477 NIDASKFTNTEIA
+3477 NIDASKFTNVEIA
-3490 KIKEDVERNYGTT
+3490 AIREDVERNYGTS

-3516 AELTNEAA
+3516 AEPTNEAA

-3529 KMLNSGGRSNPE
+3529 KMLNSGGMTNPE
-3541 YQKIITKIN
+3541 YQKIITNIN
-3550 DITRKY
+3550 NITRKY

-3577 ADLYDELDKTKKKIK
+3577 GDLYDELDKTKKKK
-3592 TKYGYDVYEAYS
+3592 GKGNYDAYQAYS
-3604 EYAKENVNEKAYYD
+3604 KYAKENVNEKAYYD

-3635 KRVNIRYEVLRDE
+3635 KRVNARYEVLRDK

-3669 KPNHWLYTTIA
+3669 TPNHWLYTTIA
-3680 PNDAYWKDL
+3680 PNDAYWEDL
-3689 NKRDPKEAARQKK
+3689 TKRDPKEAARQKK
-3702 EVEDKT
+3702 EVEDKSN
-3708 KAQEFLSNTLETI
+3708 AQEFLSNTLETI
-3721 NTPQYYKAKNAALAK
+3721 NTPQYYKVKETALAK
-3736 GIDYYKEWYD
+3736 GKAYYKEWYD

-3758 EALPIWNRT
+3758 ESLPIWNRT

-3796 NYIESY
+3796 NYIEGY

-3825 DNNLGLNEYEQEAK
+3825 DNNLELNEYEQEAK
-3839 QYIQDTLMQFAKTE
+3839 QYIQDTLMSFANTE

-3865 HRVKKAEHDAKWAA
+3865 HKAKKAEHDAKWAA

-3885 IGFSDMLPSGKDSW
+3885 IGFSDMLPSGKDTW

-3911 DMPMLMTQLKN
+3911 DMPMLITQLKN

-3957 MDEATKKNEEIHQ
+3957 MDETIKKNEEIHQ

-4005 RMLSKMKA
+4005 RMLGKMKA

-4066 KLTRNAS
+4066 KLTRTAS

-4086 NFTGAIG
+4086 NITGGIG

-4126 AVPSFIRGM
+4126 AIPSFIRGM

-4170 TILNKIRDFMYSP
+4170 TVLNKIRDFMYSP

-4229 KFHEYAMKNIIGGN
+4229 KFHEYAMKNIIEGN
-4243 EELLNKYET
+4243 DELLNKYEE
-4252 FKKNILADDN
+4252 FKKNIFADDN

-4278 ANLYLT
+4278 ANIYLT

-4301 AKVKF
+4301 AKAKF

-4313 DQLDLKDGRL
+4313 DQVDLKDGRL
-4323 AFKEGSILAELQ
+4323 GFKDGSILAELQ

-4350 GYMKGKVISVN
+4350 GYMKGKVISTN

-4411 TKEVGCAPALF
+4411 SKEVGCAPALF

-4433 YEKEMSDGQV
+4433 YEKEMSDSQV

-4488 LGGVCTA
+4488 LGGICTA

-4528 MYNMLFLPQQFDQLW
+4528 MYNLLFLPQQFDQLW

-4550 TAGKDIMSACNNIAA
+4550 TAGKDIMAACNNIAA
-4565 YVMDDDYDPNYTSG
+4565 YVMDDDYDPNYSSG

-4613 YKTGDNLLTLINV
+4613 YKTGDNLLTLIDV

>member
-54 VNNYGSIPNT
+54 ANNYGSIPNT

-69 EVATAIQNFYKNRN
+69 EVVNAIQNFYKNRN

-131 GRLEEHAEDR
+131 GRLDEHAEDR
-141 KDNLANRVINRMFGA
+141 KDNLANRVINRMLGA
-156 VAKNILETRK
+156 VAKNILEARK
-166 IEATKEEIAK
+166 VEATKEEIAK

-189 IKIEEEVSKYTPQL
+189 VKLENEVSKYTPQL
-203 RNQFATLKDMLSD
+203 RNQFATLNDMLSD
-216 KVKYFTEV
+216 KVKYFTQV
-224 FQGDD
+224 IQTDD

-236 KKDDEISQ
+236 KKDDDLSQ
-244 QEVNWNESYSIE
+244 QEADWSESFDIE
-256 DDEALNLDDAADN
+256 DDDDLNLNNAADN
-269 GSNSEKDTT
+269 ASNNEKDTT

-291 MKDFSFAVRSYL
+291 MKDFSFAIRSYL

-329 MVDYMDFKSVDN
+329 MVDYMDFKVVNS
-341 AIKGDIETTNIDAF
+341 AIRGDIETTNIDAF
-355 LKKLEDVAESNK
+355 LKKLEDIAESNK
-367 EYAGLAYLANDLR
+367 EYAGLTYLANDLR
-380 KKPDFAYKVFQVY
+380 NKPDFAYKLFQVY
-393 RRRTM
+393 RRRTI
-398 RKQQARI
+398 RKQQVRI
-405 DDNTVIPVRS
+405 DDTAVAPARS

-435 TALNIMIEDTKDI
+435 TALNIMIEDTNDI
-448 LESIKTK
+448 LGAIKTK
-455 IKDYK
+455 IADYK
-460 ALQKTKGFDLNK
+460 TLQKTKGFDLNK
-472 EALSADI
+472 QALSADI

-516 ANNLTQLYGYLENTA
+516 SNNLTQLYGYLESTA
-531 KYANETLTNKK
+531 KYANETLKNKQN
-542 YLDNKFKEANKIE
+542 LDNRFKEANKLQ
-555 DKKARK
+555 DKKAKK

-576 STNTKTYA
+576 STNTKAYA
-584 LELAKALA
+584 LELAKSLA

-622 FLNAI
+622 FLNAV
-627 KATLTEEQKDGTK
+627 KATLTEQQKDGSK

-674 INYGLFY
+674 TNYGLFY

-695 DMVNISLFDGA
+695 DMINISLFDGA

-777 IRNAKGE
+777 IKNAKGE

-821 IVFEVKENIETL
+821 IVFETNSLGQIKYND
-833 EDGTV
+833 DGS
-838 VDQRGRIV
+838 
-846 FNNDN
+846 
-851 TPMFKKGWGLD
+851 PMFKKGWGLD

-909 GTTTKYGDSLLK
+909 GTTTKYGDKLLN

-934 FIPFTINA
+934 FIPFTTNA

-970 NNAIARMSEY
+970 NDAITRMSEY

-1005 IAFNDVFEG
+1005 IAFNDIFEG

-1047 LRENSTIVQG
+1047 LRENSAIVQG

-1091 RTSEECKVAKTYP
+1091 KTSEECKVAKVYP
-1104 DGRIEGEDGIL
+1104 DGRVEGEDGIL

-1121 NAKLTLEQ
+1121 NAKLTLDQ
-1129 ARDLMGGPIL
+1129 ARDLMGGPII
-1139 YKPDGTPELNKDKSC
+1139 YDNNGKPKLNNDGSY

-1163 TVNDAQSYITFEEW
+1163 TINDAQSYITFEEW

-1215 QKNFYYDQYYDE
+1215 QKNFYYDQYYD
-1227 KLNTIAPRQIKNAE
+1227 KDLNTIVPRQIKNAE

-1246 RFIRGTQLE
+1246 RFIKGTQLE
-1255 QVYNAMKDNNIDQLN
+1255 QVYKVMKDNNIDQLN

-1292 VTEEHLKDF
+1292 VTDEHLKDF

-1308 RDEYDYNHLY
+1308 REEYDYNHLY

-1340 ILDNIARNSPLYAY
+1340 ILDNIDSNSPLHVY

-1369 FNNLVD
+1369 FNKLVD
-1375 ELKIPIDKD
+1375 ELKIPLDKD
-1384 GNIKF
+1384 GNIEF
-1389 DESGNITGLDM
+1389 DAAGNITGVDM

-1428 SMPIAPNGCPNP
+1428 SAPIAANGCPNP

-1493 KELKYHPNGERY
+1493 KQLKYHPNGERY

-1546 QDAHLDTLIG
+1546 QDAGLDTLIG

-1603 YGIQYNTYIGRDG
+1603 YGIQYNTYIDKHG
-1616 NIKRATWKDTVTEN
+1616 NIRKQDYSEKLDIYDYANYVNRHLEKADKIKDKSVKEAFEK
-1630 DWLNYIRRETGLKLS
+1630 LNKEIDEQFEKSRKELAEEETQAYDVLSDETKELVKAAHKAFESQAVKNPETGKLTKDSYIKQLQFVADYIRT
-1645 GIDNETFENIKTEA
+1645 NKT
-1659 KASTK
+1659 
-1664 AEARD
+1664 
-1669 ARKAEIEEIKN
+1669 
-1680 KFDEI
+1680 
-1685 ESEAY
+1685 
-1690 FNLDDNTKEVIKLIH
+1690 NLDAADDNFISVH
-1705 EKINEAYGAKPS
+1705 EDMVDSISNEYIDKKTFKS
-1717 KAKYQEQLEVE
+1717 DKAKEILQARIDKFNKAAKKLGIMSYKQYLAQNVE
-1728 IATLSDRLEDFKD
+1728 
-1741 TYIEE
+1741 
-1746 ELDAIKD
+1746 DANTR
-1753 YIEAKNQILNN
+1753 E
-1764 VINGFELSD
+1764 
-1773 DFDYNA
+1773 
-1779 IKSEKIK
+1779 
-1786 SAIKAYKDEQLRL
+1786 
-1799 AKQVAKGSRL
+1799 
-1809 LQFEAYK
+1809 
-1816 KKFDS
+1816 
-1821 DVIGNNSRQARN
+1821 ARN
-1833 NRLLDDMIHILRA
+1833 NRLLDDMIHILQA

-1861 IIAARDKVMN
+1861 IIAARNKVMN
-1871 PIVKEVRESRSPYD
+1871 PIVKEVREARSPYD

-1911 FCSVCNTVRP
+1911 FCSVCNTVHP
-1921 RIADNY
+1921 HITDKY
-1927 VVKIAYSK
+1927 TIKVAYSK
-1935 DKYNLKELKKRFEK
+1935 DKYNLEELQKRFEK

-1964 GWTND
+1964 GWTKD

-2007 VYKTLV
+2007 VYKTLA

-2022 VGFIMQPAITRIVNA
+2022 VGFIMQPAITTIVNA

-2057 ASLGK
+2057 KSTGRA
-2062 EILNAYHIKT
+2062 ILETYHINT
-2072 DKMNLDDIVARVN
+2072 DKMNLGEIVDRVN
-2085 ALLGVKYSLDKHNDI
+2085 GLLGTKYSLDKHNDI

-2105 ELAKRLLNNDSRPV
+2105 ELAKRLLNDKNRPV
-2119 KENKYIK
+2119 K
-2126 HNTYSGLI
+2126 G
-2134 DYNDNSVFVFGS
+2134 SV
-2146 NPLGINGN
+2146 
-2154 PSKGTGG
+2154 
-2161 AALVALN
+2161 
-2168 QGRVQQGEIMD
+2168 
-2179 NTISNNGR
+2179 
-2187 AYGLTTVKAPNARNN
+2187 
-2202 KGNQLSI
+2202 
-2209 EEITNNI
+2209 
-2216 KKLYQYAN
+2216 YQ
-2224 NNKDKTFKVAYTDGK
+2224 
-2239 LLNGH
+2239 H
-2244 SIEELVNA
+2244 
-2252 FINAG
+2252 
-2257 EIPNNVL
+2257 
-2264 FSDTLNKYFVKQTNI
+2264 
-2279 NKENIN
+2279 
-2285 NIATDWTVLFAY
+2285 DWAVLFAY
-2297 NDLAKLSNKI
+2297 NDIAKLADKI
-2307 GDTARVCNP
+2307 GSTARVCNP

-2329 KVFNDIADLIEDENP
+2329 KVFNDIADLIEDEHP

-2353 VNSIYA
+2353 VSSIYA
-2359 GYDPNKGLRS
+2359 GYDPTKGLRS

-2441 KQTDAVVCNYT
+2441 KQTDAVVNNYT
-2452 YDIEKKQTVVNK
+2452 YDVEKKETKVNK
-2464 EVDETDEALRIMGYG
+2464 EFDETDEALRIMGYG

-2490 VTNPTQEEVDTWSK
+2490 VTNPTQEEVDAWSK

-2518 VDAGIFNYIN
+2518 VDAGIFNYIS

-2552 AIDSET
+2552 AVDNET

-2567 SSDNP
+2567 NSDNP

-2597 INKCIKND
+2597 INKCIKNT
-2605 ALRDENTFVQYNGSR
+2605 ALRDENTFVQYNGYR
-2620 TSVVAQIKAQI
+2620 TSIIAQIKAQV

-2640 IEQYLRTDP
+2640 VEQYLRSDP

-2678 LNDKN
+2678 LDDKD

-2696 KVVPIQFND
+2696 KFVPIQFNN
-2705 YIYITKKEGNESVTK
+2705 YIYITNKEGNETVTR
-2720 LYKIVSPAP
+2720 LYKIVSPDLGS
-2729 GIGFAYPLNSLEAG
+2729 GIGFAYPLNGLEAG
-2743 EDREVSINN
+2743 EDRELSINN
-2752 ANNSVPLPSYYE
+2752 VNNSVPLPSYYE
-2764 AVIENLMSDDTDYTL
+2764 AVIDNLMNSEVADYTL
-2779 EQLNELYKKH
+2779 DELNELYKKH

-2818 DAINKIIKTFNNY
+2818 DAIDKIIKTFNDY

-2860 ETISND
+2860 ETISDD
-2866 GESISINGNFL
+2866 GEPISVNGNFL

-2900 PQMVEIVRE
+2900 PQLVEIVRE

-2922 SASSKL
+2922 SATSRL

-3001 KFNQFYRDENGNY
+3001 KFSQFYKDDNGNY
-3014 FAINSPEVIEAI
+3014 FAINSPEVINAI
-3026 KNNPDLQRQFLEA
+3026 KNNPALQRQFLET
-3039 LADANAIIDKFGII
+3039 LADANAIVDKFGII
-3053 NQIKADEIENPTLKF
+3053 NQIKADDIENPTLKF

-3080 SNTSVIDDAEV
+3080 SNSSVIDDAEV

-3104 PNIQNGIVSIW
+3104 PNIQNGLVSIF
-3115 DGFHSSGWLDAWFGD
+3115 DGFHSSGWFDAWVGD

-3148 DIHAKES
+3148 DIRAKES
-3155 QSKDFAVAFGKHFE
+3155 QAKDFAVAFGKHFE
-3169 DIKARAAKVG
+3169 DIKAKAAKVG

-3192 NIVRNYTD
+3192 NIVRDYTD

-3269 SEYVKLRETI
+3269 SEYVKLREAI

-3286 IDGVLSKEFEDKL
+3286 SDGVLSKEFEDKL

-3304 KIDDLTSQFIGNDYK
+3304 KINDLTSQFIGDDYK
-3319 PAYEYGFPGIERAPD
+3319 PAYEYGFPGTEQAPD
-3334 DSIIVIN
+3334 GSIIVTN
-3341 QELYDNARKQSLND
+3341 QEVYDNARKQSLND
-3355 AIQLDQY
+3355 AVQLDQY

-3412 DTNKEYKKAKEWIAN
+3412 ETNKEYKKAKEWIAN
-3427 NAHWSVDDIL
+3427 NAHWSVDEVL
-3437 KVQIEDAYKKLG
+3437 KVRIEDAYKKLG
-3449 ITSGKASKARKLIK
+3449 ITSGKASKARALIK
-3463 EKLTKGEQIYDEFG
+3463 DKLAKGEQIYDEFG

-3490 KIKEDVERNYGTT
+3490 AIKEDVEKNYGTSS
-3503 NTSLFSDRNLINS
+3503 TSLFSDRNLINS
-3516 AELTNEAA
+3516 AEPTNEAA

-3529 KMLNSGGRSNPE
+3529 KMLNSGGMTNPE
-3541 YQKIITKIN
+3541 YQEIITKIN
-3550 DITRKY
+3550 NITRKH

-3562 IVETSKMSIEDLKTL
+3562 IVETSKMSIEDLKAL
-3577 ADLYDELDKTKKKIK
+3577 GDLYDELDKTKKKK
-3592 TKYGYDVYEAYS
+3592 GKGSYDAYQTYS
-3604 EYAKENVNEKAYYD
+3604 KYAKENVNNKAYYD

-3635 KRVNIRYEVLRDE
+3635 KRVNARYEVLRDK
-3648 KGKIVIDETTGKA
+3648 KGKIVIDEATGKA

-3669 KPNHWLYTTIA
+3669 TPNHWLYTTIA
-3680 PNDAYWKDL
+3680 PNDAYWEDL
-3689 NKRDPKEAARQKK
+3689 NKRDPKEAAIQKK

-3721 NTPQYYKAKNAALAK
+3721 NTPQYYEAKNAALAK
-3736 GIDYYKEWYD
+3736 GIAYYKEWYD

-3796 NYIESY
+3796 NYIEGY

-3825 DNNLGLNEYEQEAK
+3825 DNDLGLNEYEQEAK
-3839 QYIQDTLMQFAKTE
+3839 QYIQDTLMNFAKTE

-3885 IGFSDMLPSGKDSW
+3885 IGFSDMLPSGKDTW

-3935 PKRETYTSDEAYEKD
+3935 PKRETYASDEAYEKD

-3957 MDEATKKNEEIHQ
+3957 IDEATKKNEEIHQ

-3992 AIQDNKQLLFYTH
+3992 AIQDNKQLLLYTH
-4005 RMLSKMKA
+4005 RMLGKMKA

-4034 TSYIEKADTRLQEQ
+4034 ISYIEKADTRLQEQ
-4048 FDNWVRRLV
+4048 FDNWVRRLL

-4066 KLTRNAS
+4066 KLTRTAS

-4086 NFTGAIG
+4086 NITGGIG
-4093 NITIGESA
+4093 NITVGESA

-4120 KNMWRQ
+4120 KNMWRH
-4126 AVPSFIRGM
+4126 AIPSFIRGM

-4170 TILNKIRDFMYSP
+4170 TVLNKIRDFMYSP

-4212 SNGRL
+4212 SNGKL

-4243 EELLNKYET
+4243 DELLNKYEE

-4301 AKVKF
+4301 AKAKF
-4306 EELPTVM
+4306 EELPTIM
-4313 DQLDLKDGRL
+4313 DQVDLKDGRL

-4411 TKEVGCAPALF
+4411 TKEIGCAPALF

-4488 LGGVCTA
+4488 LGGICTA

-4500 IWDDDDLKNSLWGNL
+4500 IWDDDDLKNSLLANL

-4550 TAGKDIMSACNNIAA
+4550 TAGKDIMAACNNIAA

>member
-54 VNNYGSIPNT
+54 ANNYGSIPNT

-141 KDNLANRVINRMFGA
+141 KDNLANRVINRMLGA
-156 VAKNILETRK
+156 VATNILEARK
-166 IEATKEEIAK
+166 VEATKEEIAK

-189 IKIEEEVSKYTPQL
+189 VKLEDEVSKTTPQL

-216 KVKYFTEV
+216 KVKYFTQV
-224 FQGDD
+224 IQTDD

-236 KKDDEISQ
+236 KKDDDLSQ
-244 QEVNWNESYSIE
+244 LEADWSESFDIE
-256 DDEALNLDDAADN
+256 DDDDLNLNNAADN
-269 GSNSEKDTT
+269 ASNNEKDTT

-329 MVDYMDFKSVDN
+329 MVDYMDFKVVNS
-341 AIKGDIETTNIDAF
+341 AIRGDIETTNIDAF
-355 LKKLEDVAESNK
+355 LKKLEDIAKSNK
-367 EYAGLAYLANDLR
+367 EYAGLAYLANDLK
-380 KKPDFAYKVFQVY
+380 KKPDFAYKLFQVY
-393 RRRTM
+393 RRRTI
-398 RKQQARI
+398 RKQQVRI
-405 DDNTVIPVRS
+405 DDNSVSPTRS
-415 NTRADKLET
+415 NNRADKLET

-435 TALNIMIEDTKDI
+435 TALNIMIEDTNDI
-448 LESIKTK
+448 LGAIKTK
-455 IKDYK
+455 IDDYK
-460 ALQKTKGFDLNK
+460 TLQKTKGFDLNK
-472 EALSADI
+472 QALSADI

-503 RLNGKVDGKAPNI
+503 RLNGKVDGKTPNI

-531 KYANETLTNKK
+531 KYANETLNNKRN
-542 YLDNKFKEANKIE
+542 LDNRFKEANKIK
-555 DKKARK
+555 DKKAKK

-576 STNTKTYA
+576 STNTKAYA
-584 LELAKALA
+584 LELAKSLA

-622 FLNAI
+622 FLNAV
-627 KATLTEEQKDGTK
+627 KATLTEQQKDGSK

-665 EHRNENGAI
+665 EHRDENGAV

-735 AEQNPNMLMG
+735 TEQNPKMLMG

-777 IRNAKGE
+777 IKNAKGE
-784 VIGKEVSVDDI
+784 VIAKEVSVDDI

-802 QQFKNIFKQEL
+802 QQFRNIFKQEL
-813 LDMANFIN
+813 LDMVNFIN
-821 IVFEVKENIETL
+821 IVFEVKENTETL
-833 EDGTV
+833 KDGTV

-909 GTTTKYGDSLLK
+909 GTTTKYGDDLLK

-934 FIPFTINA
+934 FIPFTTNA

-970 NNAIARMSEY
+970 NNAITRMSEY

-1005 IAFNDVFEG
+1005 IAFNDIFEG

-1104 DGRIEGEDGIL
+1104 DGKVEGEDGIL

-1121 NAKLTLEQ
+1121 NAKLTLDQ
-1129 ARDLMGGPIL
+1129 ARDLMGGPIM
-1139 YKPDGTPELNKDKSC
+1139 YDNNGKPKLNNDGSY

-1163 TVNDAQSYITFEEW
+1163 TINDAQSYITFEEW

-1192 LIEAIQDES
+1192 LIEAIQDEN

-1246 RFIRGTQLE
+1246 RFIKGTQLE
-1255 QVYNAMKDNNIDQLN
+1255 QVYEAMKANNIDQLN

-1308 RDEYDYNHLY
+1308 REEYDYNHLY

-1340 ILDNIARNSPLYAY
+1340 ILDNIDSNSPLHAY

-1369 FNNLVD
+1369 FNKLVD
-1375 ELKIPIDKD
+1375 ELKISLDED

-1389 DESGNITGLDM
+1389 DESGNITGVDM

-1428 SMPIAPNGCPNP
+1428 SMPIAANGCPNP
-1440 VMPTYLSNVI
+1440 VMPTYLSNVV

-1505 IEIMLPKSNFG
+1505 IEIMLPASNFG
-1516 FAKNADGTYKD
+1516 FAKNDDGTYKKSK
-1527 VDEVRDKDGNLI
+1527 EE
-1539 GGLLKQL
+1539 LLKEL
-1546 QDAHLDTLIG
+1546 QDAGLDTLIG

-1630 DWLNYIRRETGLKLS
+1630 DWLNYVRRETGLSLS
-1645 GIDNETFENIKTEA
+1645 GIDNEKFENIKADA

-1669 ARKAEIEEIKN
+1669 ARKAEIAEIKN
-1680 KFDEI
+1680 RFDEI

-1690 FNLDDNTKEVIKLIH
+1690 FNLDDDTKEVIKLIH
-1705 EKINEAYGAKPS
+1705 EKINEAYGPKPS

-1728 IATLSDRLEDFKD
+1728 ISTLTGRLEEFKD
-1741 TYIEE
+1741 IYIEE

-1753 YIEAKNQILNN
+1753 YIEAKKQILNN

-1799 AKQVAKGSRL
+1799 AKQIARSSRL

-1821 DVIGNNSRQARN
+1821 DVIGNNTRAARN
-1833 NRLLDDMIHILRA
+1833 NRLLDDMIHILQA

-1871 PIVKEVRESRSPYD
+1871 PVVKEVREARSPYD

-1911 FCSVCNTVRP
+1911 FCSVCNTVHP
-1921 RIADNY
+1921 HITDKY
-1927 VVKIAYSK
+1927 TIKVAYSK
-1935 DKYNLKELKKRFEK
+1935 DKYNLEELQKRFEK
-1949 VEETDEG
+1949 VEETYEG

-2007 VYKTLV
+2007 VYKTLA

-2057 ASLGK
+2057 RSLGK
-2062 EILNAYHIKT
+2062 EILNAYHINT
-2072 DKMNLDDIVARVN
+2072 DKMNLGEIVARVN
-2085 ALLGVKYSLDKHNDI
+2085 GLLGTKYSLDKHNDI

-2105 ELAKRLLNNDSRPV
+2105 ELAKRLLNDKNRPV
-2119 KENKYIK
+2119 K
-2126 HNTYSGLI
+2126 
-2134 DYNDNSVFVFGS
+2134 GS
-2146 NPLGINGN
+2146 I
-2154 PSKGTGG
+2154 
-2161 AALVALN
+2161 
-2168 QGRVQQGEIMD
+2168 
-2179 NTISNNGR
+2179 
-2187 AYGLTTVKAPNARNN
+2187 
-2202 KGNQLSI
+2202 
-2209 EEITNNI
+2209 
-2216 KKLYQYAN
+2216 YQ
-2224 NNKDKTFKVAYTDGK
+2224 
-2239 LLNGH
+2239 H
-2244 SIEELVNA
+2244 
-2252 FINAG
+2252 
-2257 EIPNNVL
+2257 
-2264 FSDTLNKYFVKQTNI
+2264 
-2279 NKENIN
+2279 
-2285 NIATDWTVLFAY
+2285 DWAVLFAY
-2297 NDLAKLSNKI
+2297 NDLAKLSDKI
-2307 GDTARVCNP
+2307 GSTARVCNP

-2359 GYDPNKGLRS
+2359 GYDPTKGLRS
-2369 YITSD
+2369 YITSN
-2374 AKSAYPSLNAFL
+2374 AKSVYPSLNAFL

-2428 YKGFTQYILNTAY
+2428 YKGFTQYILNAAY
-2441 KQTDAVVCNYT
+2441 KQTDAVVNNYT
-2452 YDIEKKQTVVNK
+2452 YDVEKKQTVVNK
-2464 EVDETDEALRIMGYG
+2464 EFDETDEALRIMGYG

-2490 VTNPTQEEVDTWSK
+2490 VTNPTQEEVNAWSK
-2504 LSPAQKISWLKANS
+2504 LSPAQKISWLKSNS

-2552 AIDSET
+2552 AVDNET

-2579 DMIKYAFVA
+2579 DMVKYAFVA

-2597 INKCIKND
+2597 INKCIKNT
-2605 ALRDENTFVQYNGSR
+2605 ALRDENTFVQFNGAR
-2620 TSVVAQIKAQI
+2620 TSIIAQIKAQV
-2631 DNAVARTDL
+2631 DNAVSRTDL
-2640 IEQYLRTDP
+2640 VEQYLRSDP
-2649 GVTNVPHKFMNKKY
+2649 GVSNVPHKFMDKKD
-2663 SSMFKT
+2663 SSMFET

-2678 LNDKN
+2678 LDDKD
-2683 NAIEFGFARESNS
+2683 NAIEFGFARESNAEF
-2696 KVVPIQFND
+2696 VPIQFNN
-2705 YIYITKKEGNESVTK
+2705 YIYITKKEGNESVTR
-2720 LYKIVSPAP
+2720 LYKIVSPDLGS
-2729 GIGFAYPLNSLEAG
+2729 GIGFAYPLNGLEAG

-2764 AVIENLMSDDTDYTL
+2764 AVIDNLMNSEVADYTL
-2779 EQLNELYKKH
+2779 DELNELYKKH
-2789 IATTKVN
+2789 VATTKVN
-2796 KVKAVTHFDIMA
+2796 KVKAVTHFDIMS

-2860 ETISND
+2860 ETISNG
-2866 GESISINGNFL
+2866 GEPISINGNFL

-2900 PQMVEIVRE
+2900 PQLVEIVRE

-3001 KFNQFYRDENGNY
+3001 KFSQFYRDENGNY
-3014 FAINSPEVIEAI
+3014 FAINSPEVINAI
-3026 KNNPDLQRQFLEA
+3026 KNNPALQRQFLET
-3039 LADANAIIDKFGII
+3039 LADANAIVDKFGII

-3068 YIEEMQKMIKEL
+3068 YIDEMQKMIKEL
-3080 SNTSVIDDAEV
+3080 SNSSIIDDAEV
-3091 KFGIDYLQKLSND
+3091 KFGLDYLQKLSND
-3104 PNIQNGIVSIW
+3104 PNIQNGLISIY

-3148 DIHAKES
+3148 DIRAKES
-3155 QSKDFAVAFGKHFE
+3155 QAKDFAVAFGKHFE

-3179 ASVDLNKIFDKNG
+3179 ASVDINKIFDKNG

-3252 KLYNEDE
+3252 KLYDEDE

-3269 SEYVKLRETI
+3269 SEYVKLREAI

-3304 KIDDLTSQFIGNDYK
+3304 KINDLTSQFIGNDYK
-3319 PAYEYGFPGIERAPD
+3319 PAYEYGFPGTEQAPD
-3334 DSIIVIN
+3334 GSIIVTN
-3341 QELYDNARKQSLND
+3341 QEVYDNARKQSLND
-3355 AIQLDQY
+3355 AVQLDQY

-3427 NAHWSVDDIL
+3427 NAHWSVDDVL
-3437 KVQIEDAYKKLG
+3437 KVRIEDAYKKLG
-3449 ITSGKASKARKLIK
+3449 ITNFKASKARAIIKDKLA
-3463 EKLTKGEQIYDEFG
+3463 KGEQIYDEFG

-3490 KIKEDVERNYGTT
+3490 AIKEDVERNYGTT
-3503 NTSLFSDRNLINS
+3503 TTSLFSDRNLINS
-3516 AELTNEAA
+3516 AEPTNEAA

-3529 KMLNSGGRSNPE
+3529 KMLNSGGMTNPE
-3541 YQKIITKIN
+3541 YQEIITKIN
-3550 DITRKY
+3550 NITRKY

-3562 IVETSKMSIEDLKTL
+3562 IVETSKMSIEDLKAL
-3577 ADLYDELDKTKKKIK
+3577 GDLYDELDKTKKHKGK
-3592 TKYGYDVYEAYS
+3592 GSYDAYQAYS
-3604 EYAKENVNEKAYYD
+3604 KYAKENVNEQAYYS
-3618 EEGEA
+3618 EEDEA

-3635 KRVNIRYEVLRDE
+3635 KRVNARYEVLRDK

-3680 PNDAYWKDL
+3680 PNDAYWEDL

-3736 GIDYYKEWYD
+3736 GIAYYKEWYD

-3796 NYIESY
+3796 NYIEGY

-3839 QYIQDTLMQFAKTE
+3839 QYIQDTLMSFAKTE

-3865 HRVKKAEHDAKWAA
+3865 HRAKKAEHDAKWAA

-3957 MDEATKKNEEIHQ
+3957 IDEATKKNEEIHQ

-4005 RMLSKMKA
+4005 RMLGKMKA

-4034 TSYIEKADTRLQEQ
+4034 TSYIEKVDTRLQEQ

-4066 KLTRNAS
+4066 KLTRTAS

-4086 NFTGAIG
+4086 NITGGIG
-4093 NITIGESA
+4093 NITVGESA

-4120 KNMWRQ
+4120 KNMWRH
-4126 AVPSFIRGM
+4126 AIPSFIRGM

-4170 TILNKIRDFMYSP
+4170 TVLNKIRDFMYSP

-4252 FKKNILADDN
+4252 FKKDILADDN
-4262 KKKEYIWNR
+4262 KKKEYVWNR

-4290 FIAERKKLEKE
+4290 FITERKKLEKE

-4313 DQLDLKDGRL
+4313 DQVDLKDGRL

-4335 AKSQDKEVGDGYMFL
+4335 AKSKDKEVGDGYMFL

-4411 TKEVGCAPALF
+4411 TKEIGCAPALF
-4422 DFLTTPIRQLR
+4422 DFLTTPIRKLR

-4443 EALES
+4443 EVLES

-4477 IERAAGDVVGA
+4477 IERATGDVVGA
-4488 LGGVCTA
+4488 LGGICTA

-4515 MLYEADDLTTQSM
+4515 MLYEADELTTQSM

-4550 TAGKDIMSACNNIAA
+4550 TAGKDIMAACNNIAA

-4579 RYAGQNKILVK
+4579 RYAGQNKIIVK

-4613 YKTGDNLLTLINV
+4613 YKTGDNLLTLINI

>member
-15 YTNLKAE
+15 GTNLKAE
-22 VGNDDVLFNSL
+22 VGNNDVLFNSL

-54 VNNYGSIPNT
+54 SNNYGSIPNT

-69 EVATAIQNFYKNRN
+69 EVVTAIQNFYKNRN

-111 CGIRTTGNLMLA
+111 CGIRMAANQMLM
-123 FYHNDLIK
+123 FYHDDLIK
-131 GRLEEHAEDR
+131 GRLDEHADDR
-141 KDNLANRVINRMFGA
+141 KNNLADRVINRMLSGVA
-156 VAKNILETRK
+156 VGILINRK
-166 IEATKEEIAK
+166 TKPIPAEIDK
-176 VRKQLMNTKSNDF
+176 IRKQLMNIDGNDF
-189 IKIEEEVSKYTPQL
+189 VNLEDEVSKATPQL
-203 RNQFATLKDMLSD
+203 RNQFATLKDMISD

-224 FQGDD
+224 FQGDN

-244 QEVNWNESYSIE
+244 QEINWNESYSIE

-291 MKDFSFAVRSYL
+291 TKDFSFAVRSYL

-367 EYAGLAYLANDLR
+367 EYAGLAYLANDLK

-405 DDNTVIPVRS
+405 DDNTVVPVRS

-448 LESIKTK
+448 LKAIKTK

-472 EALSADI
+472 EALSDDI

-531 KYANETLTNKK
+531 KYANETLANKK
-542 YLDNKFKEANKIE
+542 YLDNRFKEANKIE

-622 FLNAI
+622 FLNAV

-695 DMVNISLFDGA
+695 DMINISLFDGA

-777 IRNAKGE
+777 IKNAKGE
-784 VIGKEVSVDDI
+784 VVSKEVNVEDI

-802 QQFKNIFKQEL
+802 QQFRNIFKQEL

-821 IVFEVKENIETL
+821 IVFETNSLGQIKYND
-833 EDGTV
+833 DGS
-838 VDQRGRIV
+838 
-846 FNNDN
+846 
-851 TPMFKKGWGLD
+851 PMFKKGWGLD

-909 GTTTKYGDSLLK
+909 GKTTKYGNELLK
-921 YLFPSLYGGARDG
+921 YLFPSLYGGDRNG
-934 FIPFTINA
+934 FIPFTTNA

-970 NNAIARMSEY
+970 NNAIIRMSEY

-1047 LRENSTIVQG
+1047 LRENSAIVQG
-1057 AFLNTPEVQARLK
+1057 AFLNTPEIQARLK

-1091 RTSEECKVAKTYP
+1091 RTSEECKVDTEDTTGKLT
-1104 DGRIEGEDGIL
+1104 DKDGIL
-1115 VKDLVK
+1115 VRDLVK
-1121 NAKLTLEQ
+1121 NAKLTVKQ
-1129 ARDLMGGPIL
+1129 ARNLM
-1139 YKPDGTPELNKDKSC
+1139 K
-1154 RRSGGFSNT
+1154 GFSGT

-1215 QKNFYYDQYYDE
+1215 QKNFYYDQYYD
-1227 KLNTIAPRQIKNAE
+1227 KDLNTIAPRQIKNAE

-1308 RDEYDYNHLY
+1308 REEYDYNHLY

-1340 ILDNIARNSPLYAY
+1340 ILDNIDRNSPLYKY
-1354 KEDFFNMYVANIKDS
+1354 KEDFFDMYVANIKDS
-1369 FNNLVD
+1369 FNKLVD
-1375 ELKIPIDKD
+1375 ELKIPLDKD

-1389 DESGNITGLDM
+1389 DEAGNITGVDM

-1428 SMPIAPNGCPNP
+1428 SMPIAANGCPNP

-1505 IEIMLPKSNFG
+1505 IEIMLPASNFG
-1516 FAKNADGTYKD
+1516 FAKNADGTYKKSK
-1527 VDEVRDKDGNLI
+1527 EE
-1539 GGLLKQL
+1539 LLKEL
-1546 QDAHLDTLIG
+1546 QDAGLDTLIG

-1574 FLDDAQGSTIVVPD
+1574 FLDDAQGSTIVVSD

-1616 NIKRATWKDTVTEN
+1616 NIKKATWKDTVTEN

-1645 GIDNETFENIKTEA
+1645 GIDNEKFENIKADA

-1690 FNLDDNTKEVIKLIH
+1690 FNLDDDTKEVIKLIH

-1728 IATLSDRLEDFKD
+1728 ISTLTGRLEDFKD

-1753 YIEAKNQILNN
+1753 YIEAKKQILNN

-1799 AKQVAKGSRL
+1799 AKQVAKSSRL

-1833 NRLLDDMIHILRA
+1833 NRLLDDMIHILKA

-1871 PIVKEVRESRSPYD
+1871 PIVKEVREARSPYD

-1911 FCSVCNTVRP
+1911 FCSVCNTVRTH
-1921 RIADNY
+1921 IADNY
-1927 VVKIAYSK
+1927 VVKIVYSK
-1935 DKYNLKELKKRFEK
+1935 YKYNLEELQKRFEK

-2007 VYKTLV
+2007 VYKTLA

-2072 DKMNLDDIVARVN
+2072 DKLNLSEIVAKVN
-2085 ALLGVKYSLDKHNDI
+2085 ALLGTKYDLDRHNNI

-2105 ELAKRLLNNDSRPV
+2105 ELSKRLLNDENRPV
-2119 KENKYIK
+2119 N
-2126 HNTYSGLI
+2126 
-2134 DYNDNSVFVFGS
+2134 GS
-2146 NPLGINGN
+2146 I
-2154 PSKGTGG
+2154 
-2161 AALVALN
+2161 
-2168 QGRVQQGEIMD
+2168 
-2179 NTISNNGR
+2179 
-2187 AYGLTTVKAPNARNN
+2187 
-2202 KGNQLSI
+2202 
-2209 EEITNNI
+2209 
-2216 KKLYQYAN
+2216 YQ
-2224 NNKDKTFKVAYTDGK
+2224 
-2239 LLNGH
+2239 H
-2244 SIEELVNA
+2244 
-2252 FINAG
+2252 
-2257 EIPNNVL
+2257 
-2264 FSDTLNKYFVKQTNI
+2264 
-2279 NKENIN
+2279 
-2285 NIATDWTVLFAY
+2285 DWTVLFAY

-2329 KVFNDIADLIEDENP
+2329 KVFNDIADLLEDVYP
-2344 ALVVGTSSI
+2344 ALVVGSSSI

-2452 YDIEKKQTVVNK
+2452 YDVEKKQTVVNK

-2490 VTNPTQEEVDTWSK
+2490 ITNPTQEEVDVWSK
-2504 LSPAQKISWLKANS
+2504 LSPAQKISWLKSNS

-2552 AIDSET
+2552 AVDNET

-2567 SSDNP
+2567 NSNNP

-2579 DMIKYAFVA
+2579 DMVKYAFVV

-2696 KVVPIQFND
+2696 KVIPIQFND
-2705 YIYITKKEGNESVTK
+2705 YIYITKKEGDESVTR

-2729 GIGFAYPLNSLEAG
+2729 GIGFAYPLNSLEVG

-2752 ANNSVPLPSYYE
+2752 ANNSIPLPSYYE
-2764 AVIENLMSDDTDYTL
+2764 AVIENLMSDETDYTL

-2818 DAINKIIKTFNNY
+2818 DAITKIIKTFNNY

-2840 MYLYGK
+2840 MYLYVK

-2860 ETISND
+2860 ETISNG
-2866 GESISINGNFL
+2866 GEPISINGNFL

-2888 HNIRTGEHIEEK
+2888 HNISTGEHIEEK

-3026 KNNPDLQRQFLEA
+3026 KNNPALQRQFLET

-3068 YIEEMQKMIKEL
+3068 YIEEMQKMVKEL
-3080 SNTSVIDDAEV
+3080 SNSSVIDDAEV

-3104 PNIQNGIVSIW
+3104 PNIQNGLVSIF
-3115 DGFHSSGWLDAWFGD
+3115 DGFHSSGWFDAWVGD

-3135 NSLVQVVTRKVMA
+3135 NSLVQIVTRKVMA
-3148 DIHAKES
+3148 DIRAKES
-3155 QSKDFAVAFGKHFE
+3155 QAKDFAVAFGKHFE

-3252 KLYNEDE
+3252 KLYDEDE

-3269 SEYVKLRETI
+3269 SEYVKLREAI

-3286 IDGVLSKEFEDKL
+3286 IDGVLSEEFEDKL

-3304 KIDDLTSQFIGNDYK
+3304 KINDLTSQFIGNDYK
-3319 PAYEYGFPGIERAPD
+3319 PAYEYGFPGTEQAPD
-3334 DSIIVIN
+3334 GSIIVTN
-3341 QELYDNARKQSLND
+3341 QEVYDNARKQSLND
-3355 AIQLDQY
+3355 AVQLDQY

-3427 NAHWSVDDIL
+3427 NAHWSVDDTI

-3449 ITSGKASKARKLIK
+3449 ITSSKASEARRLIK
-3463 EKLTKGEQIYDEFG
+3463 EKLAKGEQIYDEFG
-3477 NIDASKFTNTEIA
+3477 NIDASKFTNVEIA
-3490 KIKEDVERNYGTT
+3490 AIKKDVERNYGTT

-3516 AELTNEAA
+3516 AEPTNEAA

-3562 IVETSKMSIEDLKTL
+3562 IVETSKMSIEDLKAL
-3577 ADLYDELDKTKKKIK
+3577 ANLYDELDKTKKKIGGPH
-3592 TKYGYDVYEAYS
+3592 GYDAYKAYS
-3604 EYAKENVNEKAYYD
+3604 KYAKVNENTKAYYD

-3635 KRVNIRYEVLRDE
+3635 KRVNTRYEVLRDK
-3648 KGKIVIDETTGKA
+3648 KGKIIVDETTGKA
-3661 VYDLTKAP
+3661 VYDLTKVA
-3669 KPNHWLYTTIA
+3669 KPNPWLYASIS
-3680 PNDAYWKDL
+3680 PNDAYWEDL

-3736 GIDYYKEWYD
+3736 GNAYYKEWYD

-3796 NYIESY
+3796 NYIEGY

-3865 HRVKKAEHDAKWAA
+3865 HRANKPDHDAKWAV

-3935 PKRETYTSDEAYEKD
+3935 PKRETYASDKAYEKD

-3957 MDEATKKNEEIHQ
+3957 IDEATKKNEEIHQ

-3981 QDFISAAGHYN
+3981 QDFISVAGHYN

-4126 AVPSFIRGM
+4126 AIPSFIRGM

-4204 MVKVPDAE
+4204 IVKVPDAE

-4313 DQLDLKDGRL
+4313 DQLNLKDGRL
-4323 AFKEGSILAELQ
+4323 AFKDGSILAELQ

-4550 TAGKDIMSACNNIAA
+4550 TAGKDIMAACNNIAA

>member
-54 VNNYGSIPNT
+54 ANNYGSIPNT

-141 KDNLANRVINRMFGA
+141 KDNLANRVINRMLGA
-156 VAKNILETRK
+156 VATNILEARK
-166 IEATKEEIAK
+166 VEATKEEIAK

-189 IKIEEEVSKYTPQL
+189 IKLEDEVSKTTPQL

-216 KVKYFTEV
+216 KVKYFTQV
-224 FQGDD
+224 IQTDD

-236 KKDDEISQ
+236 KKDDDLSQ
-244 QEVNWNESYSIE
+244 QETDWSESFDIE
-256 DDEALNLDDAADN
+256 DDDDLNLNNAADN
-269 GSNSEKDTT
+269 ASNNEKDTT

-329 MVDYMDFKSVDN
+329 MVDYMDFKVVNS
-341 AIKGDIETTNIDAF
+341 AIRGDIETTNIDAF
-355 LKKLEDVAESNK
+355 LKKLEDIAESNK
-367 EYAGLAYLANDLR
+367 EYAGLAYLANDLK
-380 KKPDFAYKVFQVY
+380 KKPDFAYKLFQVY
-393 RRRTM
+393 RRRTI
-398 RKQQARI
+398 RKQQVRI
-405 DDNTVIPVRS
+405 DDNSVSPTRS
-415 NTRADKLET
+415 NNRADKLET

-435 TALNIMIEDTKDI
+435 TALNIMIEDTNDI
-448 LESIKTK
+448 LGAIKTK
-455 IKDYK
+455 IDDYK
-460 ALQKTKGFDLNK
+460 TLQKTKGFDLNK
-472 EALSADI
+472 QALSADI

-531 KYANETLTNKK
+531 KYANETLNNKRN
-542 YLDNKFKEANKIE
+542 LDNRFKEANKIK
-555 DKKARK
+555 DKKAKK

-576 STNTKTYA
+576 STNTKAYA
-584 LELAKALA
+584 LELAKSLA

-622 FLNAI
+622 FLNAV
-627 KATLTEEQKDGTK
+627 KATLTEQQKDGTK

-665 EHRNENGAI
+665 EHRDENGAV

-735 AEQNPNMLMG
+735 AEQNPKMLMG

-777 IRNAKGE
+777 IKNAKGE
-784 VIGKEVSVDDI
+784 VIAKEVSVDDI

-802 QQFKNIFKQEL
+802 QQFRNIFKQEL
-813 LDMANFIN
+813 LDMVNFIN
-821 IVFEVKENIETL
+821 IVFEVKENTETL
-833 EDGTV
+833 KDGTV

-909 GTTTKYGDSLLK
+909 GTTTKYGDDLLK

-934 FIPFTINA
+934 FIPFTTNA
-942 NGEVELNLTADQE
+942 NGEVELNLSADQE

-970 NNAIARMSEY
+970 NNAITRMSEY

-1005 IAFNDVFEG
+1005 IAFNDIFEG

-1104 DGRIEGEDGIL
+1104 DGKVEGEDGIL

-1121 NAKLTLEQ
+1121 NAKLTLDQ
-1129 ARDLMGGPIL
+1129 ARDLMGGPIM
-1139 YKPDGTPELNKDKSC
+1139 YDNNGKPKLNNDGSY

-1163 TVNDAQSYITFEEW
+1163 TINDAQSYITFEEW

-1192 LIEAIQDES
+1192 LIEAIQDEN

-1246 RFIRGTQLE
+1246 RFIKGTQLE
-1255 QVYNAMKDNNIDQLN
+1255 QVYEAMKANKIDQLN

-1308 RDEYDYNHLY
+1308 REEYDYNHLY

-1340 ILDNIARNSPLYAY
+1340 ILDNIDSNSPLHAY

-1369 FNNLVD
+1369 FNKLVD
-1375 ELKIPIDKD
+1375 ELKISLDED

-1389 DESGNITGLDM
+1389 DESGNITGVDM

-1428 SMPIAPNGCPNP
+1428 SMPIAANGCPNP
-1440 VMPTYLSNVI
+1440 VMPTYLSNVV

-1505 IEIMLPKSNFG
+1505 IEIMLPASNFG
-1516 FAKNADGTYKD
+1516 FAKNTDGTYKKNK
-1527 VDEVRDKDGNLI
+1527 EE
-1539 GGLLKQL
+1539 LLKEL
-1546 QDAHLDTLIG
+1546 QDAGLDTLIG

-1630 DWLNYIRRETGLKLS
+1630 DWLNYVRRETGLRLS
-1645 GIDNETFENIKTEA
+1645 GIDNEKFENIKADA

-1669 ARKAEIEEIKN
+1669 ARKAEIAEIKN
-1680 KFDEI
+1680 RFDEI

-1690 FNLDDNTKEVIKLIH
+1690 FNLDDDTKEVIKLIH
-1705 EKINEAYGAKPS
+1705 EKINEAYGPKPS

-1728 IATLSDRLEDFKD
+1728 ISTLTGRLEEFKD
-1741 TYIEE
+1741 IYIEE

-1753 YIEAKNQILNN
+1753 YIEAKKQILNN

-1799 AKQVAKGSRL
+1799 AKQIARSSRL

-1821 DVIGNNSRQARN
+1821 DVIGNNTREARN
-1833 NRLLDDMIHILRA
+1833 NRLLDDMIHILQA

-1871 PIVKEVRESRSPYD
+1871 PVVKEVREARSPYD

-1911 FCSVCNTVRP
+1911 FCSVCNTVHP
-1921 RIADNY
+1921 HITDKY
-1927 VVKIAYSK
+1927 TVKVAYSK
-1935 DKYNLKELKKRFEK
+1935 DKYNLEELQKRFEK

-2007 VYKTLV
+2007 VYKTLA

-2057 ASLGK
+2057 RSLGK
-2062 EILNAYHIKT
+2062 EILNTYHINT
-2072 DKMNLDDIVARVN
+2072 DKMNLGEIVARVN
-2085 ALLGVKYSLDKHNDI
+2085 GLLGTKYSLDKHNDI
-2100 TLSPD
+2100 ILSPD
-2105 ELAKRLLNNDSRPV
+2105 ELAKRLLNDKNRPV
-2119 KENKYIK
+2119 K
-2126 HNTYSGLI
+2126 
-2134 DYNDNSVFVFGS
+2134 V
-2146 NPLGINGN
+2146 
-2154 PSKGTGG
+2154 
-2161 AALVALN
+2161 
-2168 QGRVQQGEIMD
+2168 
-2179 NTISNNGR
+2179 
-2187 AYGLTTVKAPNARNN
+2187 
-2202 KGNQLSI
+2202 SI
-2209 EEITNNI
+2209 
-2216 KKLYQYAN
+2216 YR
-2224 NNKDKTFKVAYTDGK
+2224 
-2239 LLNGH
+2239 H
-2244 SIEELVNA
+2244 
-2252 FINAG
+2252 
-2257 EIPNNVL
+2257 
-2264 FSDTLNKYFVKQTNI
+2264 
-2279 NKENIN
+2279 
-2285 NIATDWTVLFAY
+2285 DWAVLFAY
-2297 NDLAKLSNKI
+2297 NDLAKLSDKI
-2307 GDTARVCNP
+2307 GATARVCNP

-2359 GYDPNKGLRS
+2359 GYDPTKGLRS
-2369 YITSD
+2369 YITSN

-2428 YKGFTQYILNTAY
+2428 YKGFTQYILNAAY
-2441 KQTDAVVCNYT
+2441 KQTDAVVNNYT
-2452 YDIEKKQTVVNK
+2452 YDVEKKQTIVNK
-2464 EVDETDEALRIMGYG
+2464 EFDETDEALRIMGYG

-2490 VTNPTQEEVDTWSK
+2490 VTNPTQEEVNAWSK
-2504 LSPAQKISWLKANS
+2504 LSPAQKISWLKSNS

-2552 AIDSET
+2552 AVDNET

-2579 DMIKYAFVA
+2579 DMVKYAFVA

-2597 INKCIKND
+2597 INKCIKNT
-2605 ALRDENTFVQYNGSR
+2605 ALRDENTFVQFNGAR
-2620 TSVVAQIKAQI
+2620 TSIIAQIKAQV
-2631 DNAVARTDL
+2631 DNAVSRTDL
-2640 IEQYLRTDP
+2640 VEQYLRSDP
-2649 GVTNVPHKFMNKKY
+2649 GVSNVPHKFMNKKY
-2663 SSMFKT
+2663 SSMFET

-2678 LNDKN
+2678 LDDKD
-2683 NAIEFGFARESNS
+2683 NAIEFGFARESNAEF
-2696 KVVPIQFND
+2696 VPIQFNN
-2705 YIYITKKEGNESVTK
+2705 YIYITKKEGNESVTR
-2720 LYKIVSPAP
+2720 LYKIVSPDLGS
-2729 GIGFAYPLNSLEAG
+2729 GIGFAYPLNGLEAG

-2764 AVIENLMSDDTDYTL
+2764 AVIDNLMNSEVADYTL
-2779 EQLNELYKKH
+2779 DELNELYKKH
-2789 IATTKVN
+2789 VATTKVN
-2796 KVKAVTHFDIMA
+2796 KVKAVTHFDIMS

-2860 ETISND
+2860 ETISNG
-2866 GESISINGNFL
+2866 GEPISINGNFL

-2900 PQMVEIVRE
+2900 PQLVEIVRE

-3001 KFNQFYRDENGNY
+3001 KFSQFYRDENGNY
-3014 FAINSPEVIEAI
+3014 FAINSPEVINVI
-3026 KNNPDLQRQFLEA
+3026 KNNPALQRQFLET
-3039 LADANAIIDKFGII
+3039 LADANAIVDKFGII

-3068 YIEEMQKMIKEL
+3068 YIDEMQKMIKEL
-3080 SNTSVIDDAEV
+3080 SNSSIIDDAEV
-3091 KFGIDYLQKLSND
+3091 KFGLDYLQKLSND
-3104 PNIQNGIVSIW
+3104 PNIQNGLISIY

-3148 DIHAKES
+3148 DIRAKES
-3155 QSKDFAVAFGKHFE
+3155 QAKDFAIAFGKNFE
-3169 DIKARAAKVG
+3169 DIKARAAKFG

-3213 AKARVNVQENPMEY
+3213 AKARVNIQENPMEY

-3252 KLYNEDE
+3252 KLYDEDE

-3269 SEYVKLRETI
+3269 SEYVKLREAI

-3304 KIDDLTSQFIGNDYK
+3304 KINDLTSQFIGNEYK
-3319 PAYEYGFPGIERAPD
+3319 PAYEYGFPGTEQAPD
-3334 DSIIVIN
+3334 GSIIVTN
-3341 QELYDNARKQSLND
+3341 QEVYDNARKQSLND
-3355 AIQLDQY
+3355 AVQLDQY

-3427 NAHWSVDDIL
+3427 NAHWSVDDVL
-3437 KVQIEDAYKKLG
+3437 KVRIEDAYKKLG
-3449 ITSGKASKARKLIK
+3449 ITNFKASKARAFIKDKLA
-3463 EKLTKGEQIYDEFG
+3463 KGEQIYDEFG

-3490 KIKEDVERNYGTT
+3490 AIKEDVERNYGTT

-3516 AELTNEAA
+3516 AEPTNEAA

-3529 KMLNSGGRSNPE
+3529 KMLNSGGMTNPE
-3541 YQKIITKIN
+3541 YQEIITKIN
-3550 DITRKY
+3550 NITRKY

-3562 IVETSKMSIEDLKTL
+3562 IVETSKMSIEDLKAL
-3577 ADLYDELDKTKKKIK
+3577 GDLYDELDKTKKHKGK
-3592 TKYGYDVYEAYS
+3592 GSYDSYQAYS
-3604 EYAKENVNEKAYYD
+3604 KYAKENVNEQAYYS
-3618 EEGEA
+3618 EEDEA

-3635 KRVNIRYEVLRDE
+3635 KRVNARYEVLRDK

-3669 KPNHWLYTTIA
+3669 TPNHWLYTTIA
-3680 PNDAYWKDL
+3680 PNDAYWEDL

-3736 GIDYYKEWYD
+3736 GIAYYKEWYD

-3796 NYIESY
+3796 NYIEGY

-3839 QYIQDTLMQFAKTE
+3839 QYIQDTLMSFAKTE

-3865 HRVKKAEHDAKWAA
+3865 HRAKKAEHDAKWAA

-3935 PKRETYTSDEAYEKD
+3935 PKRETYASDEAYEKD

-3957 MDEATKKNEEIHQ
+3957 IDEATKKNEEIHQ

-4005 RMLSKMKA
+4005 RMLGKMKA

-4034 TSYIEKADTRLQEQ
+4034 TSYIEKVDTRLQEQ

-4066 KLTRNAS
+4066 KLTRTAS

-4086 NFTGAIG
+4086 NITGGIG
-4093 NITIGESA
+4093 NITVGESS

-4120 KNMWRQ
+4120 KNMWRH
-4126 AVPSFIRGM
+4126 AIPSFIRGM

-4170 TILNKIRDFMYSP
+4170 TVLNKIRDFMYSP

-4229 KFHEYAMKNIIGGN
+4229 KFHEYAMRNIIGGN

-4252 FKKNILADDN
+4252 FKKDIITDDN
-4262 KKKEYIWNR
+4262 KKKEYVWNR

-4290 FIAERKKLEKE
+4290 FITERKKLEKE

-4306 EELPTVM
+4306 EELPTIM
-4313 DQLDLKDGRL
+4313 DQVDLKDGRL

-4335 AKSQDKEVGDGYMFL
+4335 AKSKDKEVGDGYMFL

-4411 TKEVGCAPALF
+4411 TKEIGCAPALF
-4422 DFLTTPIRQLR
+4422 DFLTTPIRKLR

-4443 EALES
+4443 EVLES

-4488 LGGVCTA
+4488 LGGICTA

-4515 MLYEADDLTTQSM
+4515 MLYEADELTTQSM

-4550 TAGKDIMSACNNIAA
+4550 TAGKDIMAACNNIAA

-4579 RYAGQNKILVK
+4579 RYAGQNKIIVK

-4613 YKTGDNLLTLINV
+4613 YKTGDNLLTLINI

>member
-22 VGNDDVLFNSL
+22 VGNNDVLFNSL

-54 VNNYGSIPNT
+54 ANNYGSIPNT

-103 YTSTAAKT
+103 YTSSAAKT

-131 GRLEEHAEDR
+131 GRLDEHAEDR
-141 KDNLANRVINRMFGA
+141 KDNLANRVINRMLGA
-156 VAKNILETRK
+156 VAKNILEARK
-166 IEATKEEIAK
+166 VEATKEEIAK

-189 IKIEEEVSKYTPQL
+189 VKLENEVSKYTPQL

-216 KVKYFTEV
+216 KVKYFTQV
-224 FQGDD
+224 IQTDD

-236 KKDDEISQ
+236 KKDDDLSQ
-244 QEVNWNESYSIE
+244 QEADWSESFDIE
-256 DDEALNLDDAADN
+256 DDDDLNLNNAADN
-269 GSNSEKDTT
+269 ASNNEKDTT

-291 MKDFSFAVRSYL
+291 MKDFSFAIRSYL

-329 MVDYMDFKSVDN
+329 MVDYMDFKVVNS
-341 AIKGDIETTNIDAF
+341 AIRGDIETTNIDGF
-355 LKKLEDVAESNK
+355 LKKLEDIAESNK
-367 EYAGLAYLANDLR
+367 EYAGLAYLANDLK
-380 KKPDFAYKVFQVY
+380 KKPDFAYKLFQVY
-393 RRRTM
+393 RRRTI
-398 RKQQARI
+398 RKQQVRI
-405 DDNTVIPVRS
+405 DDTSVAPTRS
-415 NTRADKLET
+415 NIRADKLET

-435 TALNIMIEDTKDI
+435 TALNIMIEDTNDI
-448 LESIKTK
+448 LKAIKTK
-455 IKDYK
+455 IDDYK
-460 ALQKTKGFDLNK
+460 KLQKTKGFDLNK
-472 EALSADI
+472 QALSADI

-516 ANNLTQLYGYLENTA
+516 ANNLIQLYGYLENTA
-531 KYANETLTNKK
+531 KYANETLRNKQ
-542 YLDNKFKEANKIE
+542 YLDNRFKEANNIK
-555 DKKARK
+555 DKKAKK

-584 LELAKALA
+584 LELAKSLA

-622 FLNAI
+622 FLNAV
-627 KATLTEEQKDGTK
+627 KATLTEQQKDGSK

-650 YKFQGVQYNLSGILM
+650 YKFQGVQYNLSDILM

-681 KDKDGNIQITNYAR
+681 KDKDGNIQITSYAR

-768 DGLFSKMHA
+768 DGLFSKMHT
-777 IRNAKGE
+777 IKNTKGE
-784 VIGKEVSVDDI
+784 VISKEVNVDDI

-821 IVFEVKENIETL
+821 IVFETNSLGQIKYND
-833 EDGTV
+833 DGS
-838 VDQRGRIV
+838 
-846 FNNDN
+846 
-851 TPMFKKGWGLD
+851 PMFKKGWGLD

-909 GTTTKYGDSLLK
+909 GKTTKYGDKLLE

-934 FIPFTINA
+934 FIPFTTNA
-942 NGEVELNLTADQE
+942 NGEVELNLSADQE

-970 NNAIARMSEY
+970 NNSISRMSEY

-1005 IAFNDVFEG
+1005 IAFNDIFEG

-1057 AFLNTPEVQARLK
+1057 AFLNTPEIQAKLK

-1091 RTSEECKVAKTYP
+1091 RTSEECKVDTEDTTGKLT
-1104 DGRIEGEDGIL
+1104 DKDGIL
-1115 VKDLVK
+1115 VRDLVK
-1121 NAKLTLEQ
+1121 NAKLTVKQ
-1129 ARDLMGGPIL
+1129 ARNLM
-1139 YKPDGTPELNKDKSC
+1139 K
-1154 RRSGGFSNT
+1154 GFSGT

-1215 QKNFYYDQYYDE
+1215 QKNFYYDQYYD
-1227 KLNTIAPRQIKNAE
+1227 KDLNTIAPRQIKNAE

-1255 QVYNAMKDNNIDQLN
+1255 QVYEAMKANNIDQLN

-1301 NNKAEDY
+1301 NNEAKDY
-1308 RDEYDYNHLY
+1308 REEYDYNHLY

-1340 ILDNIARNSPLYAY
+1340 ILDNIDSNSPLHAY

-1369 FNNLVD
+1369 FNKLVD
-1375 ELKIPIDKD
+1375 ELKIPLDKD

-1389 DESGNITGLDM
+1389 DEAGNITGIDM

-1421 DFVTLNA
+1421 DFVTLNT
-1428 SMPIAPNGCPNP
+1428 SMPIAANGCPNP
-1440 VMPTYLSNVI
+1440 VMPTYLSNVV

-1505 IEIMLPKSNFG
+1505 IEIMLPASNFG
-1516 FAKNADGTYKD
+1516 FAKNADGTYKKSK
-1527 VDEVRDKDGNLI
+1527 EE
-1539 GGLLKQL
+1539 LLKEL
-1546 QDAHLDTLIG
+1546 QDAGLDTLIG

-1603 YGIQYNTYIGRDG
+1603 YGIQYNTYIDKHG
-1616 NIKRATWKDTVTEN
+1616 NIRKQDYSEKLDIYDYANYVNRHLGKADKIKDKSVKEAFEKLNKEIDEQFEKSSKELANEEDQAFNALSEDTQDFVRAAYKAFEPQAVRNPETNKLTKDSYLKQLQFVA
-1630 DWLNYIRRETGLKLS
+1630 DYIRT
-1645 GIDNETFENIKTEA
+1645 NKT
-1659 KASTK
+1659 T
-1664 AEARD
+1664 
-1669 ARKAEIEEIKN
+1669 
-1680 KFDEI
+1680 
-1685 ESEAY
+1685 
-1690 FNLDDNTKEVIKLIH
+1690 LDDADKNFISVH
-1705 EKINEAYGAKPS
+1705 EDMVDSISNEYIDKKTFKS
-1717 KAKYQEQLEVE
+1717 DKAKE
-1728 IATLSDRLEDFKD
+1728 ILQARIDKFNKAAKKLGIMSYKQYLAQNAEDAN
-1741 TYIEE
+1741 TRE
-1746 ELDAIKD
+1746 
-1753 YIEAKNQILNN
+1753 
-1764 VINGFELSD
+1764 
-1773 DFDYNA
+1773 
-1779 IKSEKIK
+1779 
-1786 SAIKAYKDEQLRL
+1786 
-1799 AKQVAKGSRL
+1799 
-1809 LQFEAYK
+1809 
-1816 KKFDS
+1816 
-1821 DVIGNNSRQARN
+1821 ARN
-1833 NRLLDDMIHILRA
+1833 NRLLDDMIYILKA

-1871 PIVKEVRESRSPYD
+1871 PIIKEVREARSPYD

-1911 FCSVCNTVRP
+1911 FCSVCNTVHSH
-1921 RIADNY
+1921 ITDKY
-1927 VVKIAYSK
+1927 TIKVTYSK
-1935 DKYNLKELKKRFEK
+1935 DKYDLEELQKRFEK

-2007 VYKTLV
+2007 VYKTLA
-2013 DIGSNYDTA
+2013 DIGSNYNTA

-2057 ASLGK
+2057 RSLGK
-2062 EILNAYHIKT
+2062 EILNTYHINT
-2072 DKMNLDDIVARVN
+2072 DKMNLGEIVDRVN
-2085 ALLGVKYSLDKHNDI
+2085 GLLGTKYSLDKHNDI

-2105 ELAKRLLNNDSRPV
+2105 ELAKRLLNDKNRPV
-2119 KENKYIK
+2119 K
-2126 HNTYSGLI
+2126 G
-2134 DYNDNSVFVFGS
+2134 SV
-2146 NPLGINGN
+2146 
-2154 PSKGTGG
+2154 
-2161 AALVALN
+2161 
-2168 QGRVQQGEIMD
+2168 
-2179 NTISNNGR
+2179 
-2187 AYGLTTVKAPNARNN
+2187 
-2202 KGNQLSI
+2202 
-2209 EEITNNI
+2209 
-2216 KKLYQYAN
+2216 YQ
-2224 NNKDKTFKVAYTDGK
+2224 
-2239 LLNGH
+2239 H
-2244 SIEELVNA
+2244 
-2252 FINAG
+2252 
-2257 EIPNNVL
+2257 
-2264 FSDTLNKYFVKQTNI
+2264 
-2279 NKENIN
+2279 
-2285 NIATDWTVLFAY
+2285 DWAVLFAY
-2297 NDLAKLSNKI
+2297 KDIAKLADKI
-2307 GDTARVCNP
+2307 GSTARVCNP

-2359 GYDPNKGLRS
+2359 GYDPTKGLRS

-2374 AKSAYPSLNAFL
+2374 AKSAYPSLNGFL

-2416 VINGSN
+2416 IINGSN

-2441 KQTDAVVCNYT
+2441 KQTDAVVNNYT
-2452 YDIEKKQTVVNK
+2452 YDVEKKQTVVNK

-2490 VTNPTQEEVDTWSK
+2490 VTNPTQEEVDAWSK

-2552 AIDSET
+2552 AVDNET

-2567 SSDNP
+2567 NSDNP

-2579 DMIKYAFVA
+2579 DMVKYAFVA

-2597 INKCIKND
+2597 INKCIKNT
-2605 ALRDENTFVQYNGSR
+2605 ALRDENTFIQYNSSR
-2620 TSVVAQIKAQI
+2620 TSIISQIKAQV

-2640 IEQYLRTDP
+2640 VEQYLRTDP
-2649 GVTNVPHKFMNKKY
+2649 GVSNVPHKFMNKKY
-2663 SSMFKT
+2663 SSIFKT

-2678 LNDKN
+2678 LDDKD

-2696 KVVPIQFND
+2696 KLVPIQFND
-2705 YIYITKKEGNESVTK
+2705 YIYITKKEGNESVTR

-2729 GIGFAYPLNSLEAG
+2729 GIGFAYPLNSLETG

-2752 ANNSVPLPSYYE
+2752 TNNYVPLPSYYE
-2764 AVIENLMSDDTDYTL
+2764 TVIDNLMSNEPDYTL
-2779 EQLNELYKKH
+2779 DELNKLYQEN
-2789 IATTKVN
+2789 IARTKVN
-2796 KVKAVTHFDIMA
+2796 RVNIAAHFDIME
-2808 DANNDNGGAK
+2808 DAKKDNGGAK
-2818 DAINKIIKTFNNY
+2818 DAINKIIKAFNNTTASKV
-2831 EGNRIFIQN
+2831 FIQN
-2840 MYLYGK
+2840 MYLHSNSDYRR
-2846 TKYDSFTPPIHVEG
+2846 FTAPIHIEG
-2860 ETISND
+2860 ETTDDSGNKIN
-2866 GESISINGNFL
+2866 INGDFI
-2877 FRRATKVSIES
+2877 FRQATKSNVAL
-2888 HNIRTGEHIEEK
+2888 HNKLTKDNVEFK
-2900 PQMVEIVRE
+2900 PQMVEVSMM
-2909 TPMASS
+2909 PSMASS
-2915 REEVTLG
+2915 REEITLG

-2938 FEKNIVKELNRRS
+2938 FEKNIIKELNRRS

-2971 QSTKGYKEFKDSVFY
+2971 QNTKGYKEFKDSVFY

-3001 KFNQFYRDENGNY
+3001 KFSQFYRDENGNY
-3014 FAINSPEVIEAI
+3014 FAINSPEVINAI
-3026 KNNPDLQRQFLEA
+3026 KNNLALQRQFLET

-3053 NQIKADEIENPTLKF
+3053 NQIKANEIENPTLKF

-3080 SNTSVIDDAEV
+3080 SNSSVIDDAEV

-3104 PNIQNGIVSIW
+3104 PNIQNGLVSIF
-3115 DGFHSSGWLDAWFGD
+3115 DGFHSSGWFDAWVGD

-3148 DIHAKES
+3148 DIRAKES
-3155 QSKDFAVAFGKHFE
+3155 QAKDFAVSFGKHFE

-3213 AKARVNVQENPMEY
+3213 AKTRVNVQENPMEY

-3269 SEYVKLRETI
+3269 SEYVKLQEAI

-3304 KIDDLTSQFIGNDYK
+3304 KINDLTSQFIGNEYK
-3319 PAYEYGFPGIERAPD
+3319 PAYEYGFPGTDQAPD
-3334 DSIIVIN
+3334 GSIIVTN
-3341 QELYDNARKQSLND
+3341 QEVYDNARKQSLND
-3355 AIQLDQY
+3355 AVQLDQY

-3393 DNAEVRDSNGKVTT
+3393 DNAEVRGSNGKVTT

-3412 DTNKEYKKAKEWIAN
+3412 ETNKEYKKAKEWIAN
-3427 NAHWSVDDIL
+3427 NAHWSVDDVL
-3437 KVQIEDAYKKLG
+3437 KVRIEDAYKKLG
-3449 ITSGKASKARKLIK
+3449 ITSDKASKARALIK
-3463 EKLTKGEQIYDEFG
+3463 NKLAKGEQIYDEFG
-3477 NIDASKFTNTEIA
+3477 NIDASKFTNVEIA
-3490 KIKEDVERNYGTT
+3490 AIKEDVERNYGTS

-3516 AELTNEAA
+3516 AEPTSEAA

-3529 KMLNSGGRSNPE
+3529 KMLNSGGMTNPE
-3541 YQKIITKIN
+3541 YQEIITKIN
-3550 DITRKY
+3550 NITRKY

-3562 IVETSKMSIEDLKTL
+3562 IVETSKMSIEDLKAL
-3577 ADLYDELDKTKKKIK
+3577 GDLYDELDKTKKHKGK
-3592 TKYGYDVYEAYS
+3592 GSYDAYKLYS
-3604 EYAKENVNEKAYYD
+3604 KYAKENVNKKAYYD

-3635 KRVNIRYEVLRDE
+3635 KRVNSRYEVLKDK
-3648 KGKIVIDETTGKA
+3648 KGKIVIDEATGKA

-3669 KPNHWLYTTIA
+3669 TPNHWLYTTIA
-3680 PNDAYWKDL
+3680 PNDAYWEDL

-3708 KAQEFLSNTLETI
+3708 NAQEFLSNTLETI

-3736 GIDYYKEWYD
+3736 GNAYYKEWYD

-3767 RVIPSIDNGEYSP
+3767 RVIPSIDNGEYYP

-3796 NYIESY
+3796 NYIEGY

-3839 QYIQDTLMQFAKTE
+3839 QYIQDTLMRFAKTE

-3865 HRVKKAEHDAKWAA
+3865 HRAKKAEHDAKWVA

-3911 DMPMLMTQLKN
+3911 NMPMLMTQLKN
-3922 KESVDLDNIRSTK
+3922 KESIDLDNIRSTK
-3935 PKRETYTSDEAYEKD
+3935 PKRETYASDEAYEKD

-3957 MDEATKKNEEIHQ
+3957 IDEATKKNEEIHQ

-4005 RMLSKMKA
+4005 RMLGKMKA

-4019 WNNLRKDSQTSTSDE
+4019 WNNLRKDSQTSTNDE

-4066 KLTRNAS
+4066 KLTRTAS

-4086 NFTGAIG
+4086 NITGGIG
-4093 NITIGESA
+4093 NITVGESA

-4126 AVPSFIRGM
+4126 AIPSFIRGM

-4158 VNNRPTVHLDAD
+4158 VNNRPTVNLDAD
-4170 TILNKIRDFMYSP
+4170 AVLNKIRDFMYSP

-4243 EELLNKYET
+4243 DELLNKYEE

-4290 FIAERKKLEKE
+4290 FISERKKLEKE

-4306 EELPTVM
+4306 EELPTIM
-4313 DQLDLKDGRL
+4313 DQIDLKDGRL

-4335 AKSQDKEVGDGYMFL
+4335 AKSKDKEVGDGYMFL

-4488 LGGVCTA
+4488 LGGICTA

-4515 MLYEADDLTTQSM
+4515 MLYEADELTTQSM

-4550 TAGKDIMSACNNIAA
+4550 TAGKDIMAACNNIAA

>member
-22 VGNDDVLFNSL
+22 VGNNDVLFNSL

-54 VNNYGSIPNT
+54 ANNYGSIPNT

-141 KDNLANRVINRMFGA
+141 KDNLANRVINRMLGA
-156 VAKNILETRK
+156 VAKNILEARK
-166 IEATKEEIAK
+166 VEATKEEIAK

-189 IKIEEEVSKYTPQL
+189 VKLENEVSKYTPQL
-203 RNQFATLKDMLSD
+203 RNQFATLNDMLSD
-216 KVKYFTEV
+216 KVKYFTQV
-224 FQGDD
+224 IQTDD

-236 KKDDEISQ
+236 KKDDDLSQ
-244 QEVNWNESYSIE
+244 QEADWSESFDIE
-256 DDEALNLDDAADN
+256 DDDDLNLNNAADN
-269 GSNSEKDTT
+269 ASNNEKDTT

-329 MVDYMDFKSVDN
+329 MVDYMDFKVVNS
-341 AIKGDIETTNIDAF
+341 AIRGDIETTNIDAF
-355 LKKLEDVAESNK
+355 LKKLEDIAESNK
-367 EYAGLAYLANDLR
+367 EYAGLAYLANDLK
-380 KKPDFAYKVFQVY
+380 KKPDFAYKLFQVY
-393 RRRTM
+393 RRRTI
-398 RKQQARI
+398 RKQQVRI
-405 DDNTVIPVRS
+405 DDNSVSPTRS
-415 NTRADKLET
+415 NNRADKLET

-435 TALNIMIEDTKDI
+435 TALNIMIEDTNDI
-448 LESIKTK
+448 LGAIKTK
-455 IKDYK
+455 IDDYK
-460 ALQKTKGFDLNK
+460 KLQKTKGFDLNK
-472 EALSADI
+472 QALSADI

-516 ANNLTQLYGYLENTA
+516 SNNLTQLYGYLENTA
-531 KYANETLTNKK
+531 KYANETLRNKQ
-542 YLDNKFKEANKIE
+542 YLDNRFKEANKIK
-555 DKKARK
+555 DKKAKK

-576 STNTKTYA
+576 STNTKAYA
-584 LELAKALA
+584 LELAKSLA

-622 FLNAI
+622 FLNAV
-627 KATLTEEQKDGTK
+627 KATLTEQQKDGSK
-640 VSTELINYGK
+640 VSTELINYGN

-665 EHRNENGAI
+665 EHRNENGAV

-695 DMVNISLFDGA
+695 DIVNISLFDGA

-735 AEQNPNMLMG
+735 AEQNPKMIMG

-777 IRNAKGE
+777 IKNAKGE

-821 IVFEVKENIETL
+821 IVFETNSLGQIKYND
-833 EDGTV
+833 DGS
-838 VDQRGRIV
+838 
-846 FNNDN
+846 
-851 TPMFKKGWGLD
+851 PMFKKGWGLD

-909 GTTTKYGDSLLK
+909 GKTTKYGNKLLE

-934 FIPFTINA
+934 FIPFTTNA
-942 NGEVELNLTADQE
+942 NGEVELNLSADQE

-970 NNAIARMSEY
+970 NDAITRMSEY

-1005 IAFNDVFEG
+1005 IAFNDIFEG

-1047 LRENSTIVQG
+1047 LRENSAIVQG

-1104 DGRIEGEDGIL
+1104 DGKVEGEDGIL

-1121 NAKLTLEQ
+1121 NAKLTLDQ
-1129 ARDLMGGPIL
+1129 ARDLMGGPII
-1139 YKPDGTPELNKDKSC
+1139 YDNNGKPKLNNDGSY

-1163 TVNDAQSYITFEEW
+1163 TINDAQSYITFEEW

-1215 QKNFYYDQYYDE
+1215 QKNFYYDQYYD
-1227 KLNTIAPRQIKNAE
+1227 KDLNTIVPRQIKNAE

-1246 RFIRGTQLE
+1246 RFIKGTQLE
-1255 QVYNAMKDNNIDQLN
+1255 QVYKVMKDNNIDQLN

-1292 VTEEHLKDF
+1292 VTDEHLKDF

-1308 RDEYDYNHLY
+1308 REEYDYNHLY

-1340 ILDNIARNSPLYAY
+1340 ILDNIDRNSPLYDY

-1369 FNNLVD
+1369 FNKLVD
-1375 ELKIPIDKD
+1375 ELKIPLDKD
-1384 GNIKF
+1384 GNIEF
-1389 DESGNITGLDM
+1389 DAAGNITGVDM

-1428 SMPIAPNGCPNP
+1428 SAPIAANGCPNP

-1493 KELKYHPNGERY
+1493 KQLKYHPNGERY

-1516 FAKNADGTYKD
+1516 FAKNDDGTYKD

-1546 QDAHLDTLIG
+1546 QDAGLDTLIG

-1603 YGIQYNTYIGRDG
+1603 YGIQYNTTINADG
-1616 NIKRATWKDTVTEN
+1616 NIQKVIYN
-1630 DWLNYIRRETGLKLS
+1630 DLAGKSYDDYVKSQLN
-1645 GIDNETFENIKTEA
+1645 TEA
-1659 KASTK
+1659 K
-1664 AEARD
+1664 
-1669 ARKAEIEEIKN
+1669 
-1680 KFDEI
+1680 
-1685 ESEAY
+1685 
-1690 FNLDDNTKEVIKLIH
+1690 VKL
-1705 EKINEAYGAKPS
+1705 KK
-1717 KAKYQEQLEVE
+1717 
-1728 IATLSDRLEDFKD
+1728 
-1741 TYIEE
+1741 
-1746 ELDAIKD
+1746 AIKEGVNETTALSNVATE
-1753 YIEAKNQILNN
+1753 YGLQSREEFSKGKNL
-1764 VINGFELSD
+1764 
-1773 DFDYNA
+1773 A
-1779 IKSEKIK
+1779 
-1786 SAIKAYKDEQLRL
+1786 DE
-1799 AKQVAKGSRL
+1799 
-1809 LQFEAYK
+1809 
-1816 KKFDS
+1816 
-1821 DVIGNNSRQARN
+1821 NSRQARN
-1833 NRLLDDMIHILRA
+1833 NRLLDDMIHILQS

-1871 PIVKEVRESRSPYD
+1871 PIVKEVREARSPYD

-1911 FCSVCNTVRP
+1911 FCSVCNTVHP
-1921 RIADNY
+1921 HITDKY
-1927 VVKIAYSK
+1927 TIKVAYSK
-1935 DKYNLKELKKRFEK
+1935 DKYNLEELQKRFEK

-1964 GWTND
+1964 GWTKD

-2007 VYKTLV
+2007 VYKTLA

-2022 VGFIMQPAITRIVNA
+2022 VGFIMQPAITIIVNA

-2057 ASLGK
+2057 KSMGRA
-2062 EILNAYHIKT
+2062 ILETYHIKT
-2072 DKMNLDDIVARVN
+2072 DKMNLGEIIDRVN
-2085 ALLGVKYSLDKHNDI
+2085 ALLGTKYSLNKHNDI

-2105 ELAKRLLNNDSRPV
+2105 ELAKRLLNDKNRPV
-2119 KENKYIK
+2119 KGSKYQ
-2126 HNTYSGLI
+2126 H
-2134 DYNDNSVFVFGS
+2134 
-2146 NPLGINGN
+2146 
-2154 PSKGTGG
+2154 
-2161 AALVALN
+2161 
-2168 QGRVQQGEIMD
+2168 
-2179 NTISNNGR
+2179 
-2187 AYGLTTVKAPNARNN
+2187 
-2202 KGNQLSI
+2202 
-2209 EEITNNI
+2209 
-2216 KKLYQYAN
+2216 
-2224 NNKDKTFKVAYTDGK
+2224 
-2239 LLNGH
+2239 
-2244 SIEELVNA
+2244 
-2252 FINAG
+2252 
-2257 EIPNNVL
+2257 
-2264 FSDTLNKYFVKQTNI
+2264 
-2279 NKENIN
+2279 
-2285 NIATDWTVLFAY
+2285 DWAVLFAY
-2297 NDLAKLSNKI
+2297 NDIAKLADKI
-2307 GDTARVCNP
+2307 GSTARVCNP

-2329 KVFNDIADLIEDENP
+2329 KVFNDIADLIEDEHP

-2353 VNSIYA
+2353 VSSIYA
-2359 GYDPNKGLRS
+2359 GYDPTKGLRS

-2374 AKSAYPSLNAFL
+2374 AKSVYPSLNAFL

-2441 KQTDAVVCNYT
+2441 KQTDAVVNNYT
-2452 YDIEKKQTVVNK
+2452 YDVDKKQTVVNK

-2485 FNVKD
+2485 FDVKD
-2490 VTNPTQEEVDTWSK
+2490 VTNPTQEEVDAWSK

-2518 VDAGIFNYIN
+2518 VDAGIFDYIN

-2552 AIDSET
+2552 AVDNET

-2567 SSDNP
+2567 NSDNP

-2579 DMIKYAFVA
+2579 DMVKYAFVA

-2597 INKCIKND
+2597 INKCIKNT
-2605 ALRDENTFVQYNGSR
+2605 ALRDENTFVQYNGAR
-2620 TSVVAQIKAQI
+2620 TSIIAQIKAQV

-2640 IEQYLRTDP
+2640 VEQYLRSDP

-2663 SSMFKT
+2663 SSMFKPI
-2669 VTRGMYEFS
+2669 TRGMYDLSVKQPSFEDN
-2678 LNDKN
+2678 L
-2683 NAIEFGFARESNS
+2683 IEFGFARKSNS
-2696 KVVPIQFND
+2696 KDISMQYND
-2705 YIYITKKEGNESVTK
+2705 YIYITNKEGNESVTR
-2720 LYKIVSPAP
+2720 LYKIYSPAP
-2729 GIGFAYPLNSLEAG
+2729 YIAFAYPLNSLEAG
-2743 EDREVSINN
+2743 EDRELSINN
-2752 ANNSVPLPSYYE
+2752 ANNSVPLPSYYK
-2764 AVIENLMSDDTDYTL
+2764 AVIANLMNSEVADYTL
-2779 EQLNELYKKH
+2779 DELNELYKKH

-2818 DAINKIIKTFNNY
+2818 DAIDKIIKTFNDY

-2860 ETISND
+2860 ETISD
-2866 GESISINGNFL
+2866 SGEPISVNGNFL

-2900 PQMVEIVRE
+2900 PQLVEIVKE
-2909 TPMASS
+2909 APMASS

-2991 LKHKVNSTLG
+2991 LKHKVNSTIG
-3001 KFNQFYRDENGNY
+3001 KFSQFYRDENGNY
-3014 FAINSPEVIEAI
+3014 YAINSPEVIEAI
-3026 KNNPDLQRQFLEA
+3026 KNNPALQRQFLET

-3080 SNTSVIDDAEV
+3080 SNSSVIDDAEV

-3104 PNIQNGIVSIW
+3104 PNIQNGLVSIF
-3115 DGFHSSGWLDAWFGD
+3115 DGFHSSGWFDAWVGD

-3148 DIHAKES
+3148 DIRAKES
-3155 QSKDFAVAFGKHFE
+3155 QAKDFAVSFGKHFE

-3269 SEYVKLRETI
+3269 SEYIKLREGI

-3299 VELRT
+3299 VELRN
-3304 KIDDLTSQFIGNDYK
+3304 KINDLTSQFIGNDYK
-3319 PAYEYGFPGIERAPD
+3319 PAYEYGFPGTERAPD
-3334 DSIIVIN
+3334 DSIIVTN
-3341 QELYDNARKQSLND
+3341 QEVYDNARKQSLND
-3355 AIQLDQY
+3355 AVQLDQY

-3427 NAHWSVDDIL
+3427 NAHWSVDDVL
-3437 KVQIEDAYKKLG
+3437 KVRIEDAYKKLG
-3449 ITSGKASKARKLIK
+3449 ITSGKASKARALIK
-3463 EKLTKGEQIYDEFG
+3463 DKLAKGEQIYDEFG
-3477 NIDASKFTNTEIA
+3477 NIDASKFTNVEIA
-3490 KIKEDVERNYGTT
+3490 AIKEDVERNYGTS

-3516 AELTNEAA
+3516 AEPTNEAA

-3529 KMLNSGGRSNPE
+3529 KMLNSGGMTNPE
-3541 YQKIITKIN
+3541 YQKIITNIN
-3550 DITRKY
+3550 NITRKY

-3562 IVETSKMSIEDLKTL
+3562 VVETSKMSIEDLKAL
-3577 ADLYDELDKTKKKIK
+3577 GDLYDELDKTKKKK
-3592 TKYGYDVYEAYS
+3592 GKGSYDAYQS
-3604 EYAKENVNEKAYYD
+3604 YSKYAKENVNEKAYYD

-3635 KRVNIRYEVLRDE
+3635 KRVNNRYEVLRDK
-3648 KGKIVIDETTGKA
+3648 KGKIVIDEATGKA

-3669 KPNHWLYTTIA
+3669 TPNHWLYTTIA
-3680 PNDAYWKDL
+3680 PNDAYWEDL

-3708 KAQEFLSNTLETI
+3708 NAQEFLSNTLETI

-3736 GIDYYKEWYD
+3736 GKAYYKEWYD

-3796 NYIESY
+3796 NYIEGY

-3819 THVPGY
+3819 NHVPGY
-3825 DNNLGLNEYEQEAK
+3825 DNDLGLNEYEQEAK
-3839 QYIQDTLMQFAKTE
+3839 QYIQDTLMSFAKTE

-3865 HRVKKAEHDAKWAA
+3865 HRAKKAEHDAKWAA

-3885 IGFSDMLPSGKDSW
+3885 IGFSDMLPSGKDTW

-3922 KESVDLDNIRSTK
+3922 KESIDLDNIRSTK

-3957 MDEATKKNEEIHQ
+3957 IDEATKKNEEIHQ

-3981 QDFISAAGHYN
+3981 QDFISSAGHYN

-4005 RMLSKMKA
+4005 RMLGKMKA

-4086 NFTGAIG
+4086 NITGGIG
-4093 NITIGESA
+4093 NITVGESA

-4120 KNMWRQ
+4120 KNMWRH
-4126 AVPSFIRGM
+4126 AIPSFIRGM

-4170 TILNKIRDFMYSP
+4170 TVLNKIRDFMYSP

-4243 EELLNKYET
+4243 DELLNKYEE

-4278 ANLYLT
+4278 ANVYLT

-4290 FIAERKKLEKE
+4290 FIAERKRLEKE

-4306 EELPTVM
+4306 EELPTIM
-4313 DQLDLKDGRL
+4313 DQVDLKDGRL

-4335 AKSQDKEVGDGYMFL
+4335 AKSKDKEVGDGYMFL

-4488 LGGVCTA
+4488 LGGICTA

-4500 IWDDDDLKNSLWGNL
+4500 IWDDDDLKNSLWANL

-4550 TAGKDIMSACNNIAA
+4550 TAGKDIMAACNNIAA

-4579 RYAGQNKILVK
+4579 RYAGQNKIIVK

-4599 SLNNLATLDKANSY
+4599 SINNLATLDKANSY

>member
-54 VNNYGSIPNT
+54 ANNYGSIPNT

-141 KDNLANRVINRMFGA
+141 KDNLANRVINRMLGA
-156 VAKNILETRK
+156 VATNILEARK
-166 IEATKEEIAK
+166 VEATKEEIAK

-189 IKIEEEVSKYTPQL
+189 VKLEDEVSKTTPQL

-216 KVKYFTEV
+216 KVKYFTQV
-224 FQGDD
+224 IQTDD

-236 KKDDEISQ
+236 KKDDDLSQ
-244 QEVNWNESYSIE
+244 QEADWSESFDIE
-256 DDEALNLDDAADN
+256 DDDDLNLNNAADN
-269 GSNSEKDTT
+269 ASNNEKDTT

-329 MVDYMDFKSVDN
+329 MVDYMDFKVVNS
-341 AIKGDIETTNIDAF
+341 AIRGDIETTNIDTF
-355 LKKLEDVAESNK
+355 LKKLEDIAESNK
-367 EYAGLAYLANDLR
+367 EYAGLAYLANDLK
-380 KKPDFAYKVFQVY
+380 KKPDFAYKLFQVY
-393 RRRTM
+393 RRRTI
-398 RKQQARI
+398 RKQQVRI
-405 DDNTVIPVRS
+405 DDNSVSPTRS
-415 NTRADKLET
+415 NNRADKLET

-435 TALNIMIEDTKDI
+435 TALNIMIEDTNDI
-448 LESIKTK
+448 LGAIKTK
-455 IKDYK
+455 IDDYK
-460 ALQKTKGFDLNK
+460 TLQKTKGFDLNK
-472 EALSADI
+472 EALSGDI
-479 INAIASRLKQYY
+479 INAIATRLKQYY

-503 RLNGKVDGKAPNI
+503 RLNGKVDGKTPNI

-531 KYANETLTNKK
+531 KYANETLNNKRN
-542 YLDNKFKEANKIE
+542 LDNRFKEANKIK
-555 DKKARK
+555 DNKAKK

-576 STNTKTYA
+576 STNTKAYA
-584 LELAKALA
+584 LELAKSLA

-622 FLNAI
+622 FLNAV
-627 KATLTEEQKDGTK
+627 KATLTEQQKDGSK

-665 EHRNENGAI
+665 EHRDENGAV

-735 AEQNPNMLMG
+735 AEQNPKMLMG

-777 IRNAKGE
+777 IKNAKGE
-784 VIGKEVSVDDI
+784 VIAKEVSVDDI

-802 QQFKNIFKQEL
+802 QQFRNIFKQEL

-821 IVFEVKENIETL
+821 IVFEVKENTETL

-909 GTTTKYGDSLLK
+909 GTTTKYGDNLLK

-934 FIPFTINA
+934 FIPFTTNA
-942 NGEVELNLTADQE
+942 NGEVELNLSTDQE
-955 AMITRMVKGFVTDYS
+955 AMIIRMVKGFVTDYS
-970 NNAIARMSEY
+970 NNAITRMSEY

-1005 IAFNDVFEG
+1005 IAFNDIFEG

-1057 AFLNTPEVQARLK
+1057 AFLNTPEVQTRLK

-1104 DGRIEGEDGIL
+1104 DGKVEGEDGIL

-1121 NAKLTLEQ
+1121 NSKLTLEQ
-1129 ARDLMGGPIL
+1129 ARDLMGGPIM
-1139 YKPDGTPELNKDKSC
+1139 YDNNGKPKLNADGSY

-1163 TVNDAQSYITFEEW
+1163 TINDAQSYITFEEW

-1246 RFIRGTQLE
+1246 RFIKGTQLE
-1255 QVYNAMKDNNIDQLN
+1255 QVYEAMKANKIDQLN

-1308 RDEYDYNHLY
+1308 REEYDYNHLY

-1340 ILDNIARNSPLYAY
+1340 MLDNIDSNCPLHAY

-1369 FNNLVD
+1369 FNKLVD
-1375 ELKIPIDKD
+1375 ELKIPLNED
-1384 GNIKF
+1384 GNIEF
-1389 DESGNITGLDM
+1389 DEAGNITGVDM

-1428 SMPIAPNGCPNP
+1428 SMPIAANGCPNP
-1440 VMPTYLSNVI
+1440 VMPTYLSNVV

-1505 IEIMLPKSNFG
+1505 IEIMLPTSNFG
-1516 FAKNADGTYKD
+1516 FAKNADGTYKKSK
-1527 VDEVRDKDGNLI
+1527 EE
-1539 GGLLKQL
+1539 LLKEL
-1546 QDAHLDTLIG
+1546 QDAGLDTLIG

-1603 YGIQYNTYIGRDG
+1603 YGIQYNTTINANGDIQKVLY
-1616 NIKRATWKDTVTEN
+1616 N
-1630 DWLNYIRRETGLKLS
+1630 DLAGKSYDNYVKSQLNSE
-1645 GIDNETFENIKTEA
+1645 
-1659 KASTK
+1659 TK
-1664 AEARD
+1664 A
-1669 ARKAEIEEIKN
+1669 
-1680 KFDEI
+1680 
-1685 ESEAY
+1685 
-1690 FNLDDNTKEVIKLIH
+1690 KL
-1705 EKINEAYGAKPS
+1705 KK
-1717 KAKYQEQLEVE
+1717 
-1728 IATLSDRLEDFKD
+1728 
-1741 TYIEE
+1741 
-1746 ELDAIKD
+1746 AIKD
-1753 YIEAKNQILNN
+1753 GVNETTALSNVATEYGLQSREEFSKDKNL
-1764 VINGFELSD
+1764 
-1773 DFDYNA
+1773 A
-1779 IKSEKIK
+1779 
-1786 SAIKAYKDEQLRL
+1786 DENTR
-1799 AKQVAKGSRL
+1799 
-1809 LQFEAYK
+1809 E
-1816 KKFDS
+1816 
-1821 DVIGNNSRQARN
+1821 ARN
-1833 NRLLDDMIHILRA
+1833 NRLLDDMIHILQA

-1871 PIVKEVRESRSPYD
+1871 PIVKEVREARSPYD

-1911 FCSVCNTVRP
+1911 FCSVCNTVHP
-1921 RIADNY
+1921 HITDKY
-1927 VVKIAYSK
+1927 TIKVAYSK
-1935 DKYNLKELKKRFEK
+1935 DKYNLEELQKRFEK

-2007 VYKTLV
+2007 VYKTLA

-2072 DKMNLDDIVARVN
+2072 DKMNLGEIVARVN

-2105 ELAKRLLNNDSRPV
+2105 ELAKRLLNDKSRPV
-2119 KENKYIK
+2119 K
-2126 HNTYSGLI
+2126 
-2134 DYNDNSVFVFGS
+2134 GS
-2146 NPLGINGN
+2146 IY
-2154 PSKGTGG
+2154 
-2161 AALVALN
+2161 
-2168 QGRVQQGEIMD
+2168 R
-2179 NTISNNGR
+2179 
-2187 AYGLTTVKAPNARNN
+2187 
-2202 KGNQLSI
+2202 
-2209 EEITNNI
+2209 
-2216 KKLYQYAN
+2216 
-2224 NNKDKTFKVAYTDGK
+2224 
-2239 LLNGH
+2239 H
-2244 SIEELVNA
+2244 
-2252 FINAG
+2252 
-2257 EIPNNVL
+2257 
-2264 FSDTLNKYFVKQTNI
+2264 
-2279 NKENIN
+2279 
-2285 NIATDWTVLFAY
+2285 DWAILFAY
-2297 NDLAKLSNKI
+2297 NDLAKLSDKI
-2307 GDTARVCNP
+2307 GSTARVCNP

-2359 GYDPNKGLRS
+2359 GYDPTKGLRS
-2369 YITSD
+2369 YITSN

-2428 YKGFTQYILNTAY
+2428 YKGFTQYILNAAY
-2441 KQTDAVVCNYT
+2441 KQTDAVVNNYT
-2452 YDIEKKQTVVNK
+2452 YDVEKKQTIVNK

-2490 VTNPTQEEVDTWSK
+2490 VTNPTQEEVNAWSK

-2552 AIDSET
+2552 AVDNET

-2579 DMIKYAFVA
+2579 DMVKYAFVA

-2597 INKCIKND
+2597 INKCIKNT

-2620 TSVVAQIKAQI
+2620 TSIIAQIKAQV
-2631 DNAVARTDL
+2631 DNAVSRTDL
-2640 IEQYLRTDP
+2640 VEQYLRSDP
-2649 GVTNVPHKFMNKKY
+2649 GVSNVPHKFMNKKY
-2663 SSMFKT
+2663 SSMFET

-2678 LNDKN
+2678 LDDKD
-2683 NAIEFGFARESNS
+2683 NAIEFGFARESNTEF
-2696 KVVPIQFND
+2696 VPIQFNN
-2705 YIYITKKEGNESVTK
+2705 YIYITKKEGNESVTR
-2720 LYKIVSPAP
+2720 LYKIVSPDLGS
-2729 GIGFAYPLNSLEAG
+2729 GIGFAYPLNGLEAG

-2764 AVIENLMSDDTDYTL
+2764 AVIDNLMNSEVADYTL
-2779 EQLNELYKKH
+2779 DELNELYKKH
-2789 IATTKVN
+2789 VATTKIN
-2796 KVKAVTHFDIMA
+2796 KVKAVTHFDIMS

-2818 DAINKIIKTFNNY
+2818 DAIDKIIKTFNDY

-2860 ETISND
+2860 ETISNG
-2866 GESISINGNFL
+2866 GEPISINGNFL

-2900 PQMVEIVRE
+2900 PQLVEIVRE

-2915 REEVTLG
+2915 REEITLG

-2938 FEKNIVKELNRRS
+2938 FEKSIVKELNRRS

-2971 QSTKGYKEFKDSVFY
+2971 QSTKSYKEFKDSVFY

-3026 KNNPDLQRQFLEA
+3026 KNNPALQRQFLET

-3068 YIEEMQKMIKEL
+3068 YIEKMQKMIKEL
-3080 SNTSVIDDAEV
+3080 SNSSVIDDAEV

-3104 PNIQNGIVSIW
+3104 PNIQNGLVSIF
-3115 DGFHSSGWLDAWFGD
+3115 DGFHSSGWFDAWVGD

-3148 DIHAKES
+3148 DIRAKES
-3155 QSKDFAVAFGKHFE
+3155 QAKDFAVAFGKHFE

-3252 KLYNEDE
+3252 KLYDEDE

-3269 SEYVKLRETI
+3269 SEYVKLREAI

-3304 KIDDLTSQFIGNDYK
+3304 KINDLTSQFIGNEYK
-3319 PAYEYGFPGIERAPD
+3319 PAYEYGFPGTEQAPD
-3334 DSIIVIN
+3334 GSITVTN
-3341 QELYDNARKQSLND
+3341 QEVYDNARKQSLND
-3355 AIQLDQY
+3355 AVQLDQY

-3427 NAHWSVDDIL
+3427 NAHWSVDDVL
-3437 KVQIEDAYKKLG
+3437 KVRIEDAYKKLG
-3449 ITSGKASKARKLIK
+3449 ITNFKASKARAFIKDKLA
-3463 EKLTKGEQIYDEFG
+3463 KGEQIYDEFG

-3490 KIKEDVERNYGTT
+3490 AIKKDVERNYGTT

-3516 AELTNEAA
+3516 AEPTNEAA

-3529 KMLNSGGRSNPE
+3529 KMLNSGGMTNPE
-3541 YQKIITKIN
+3541 YQEIITKIN
-3550 DITRKY
+3550 NITRKY

-3562 IVETSKMSIEDLKTL
+3562 IVETSKMSIEDLKAL
-3577 ADLYDELDKTKKKIK
+3577 GDLYDELDKTKKHKGK
-3592 TKYGYDVYEAYS
+3592 GSYDVYQAYS
-3604 EYAKENVNEKAYYD
+3604 KYAKENVNEQAYYS
-3618 EEGEA
+3618 EEDEA

-3635 KRVNIRYEVLRDE
+3635 KRVNARYEVLRDK

-3669 KPNHWLYTTIA
+3669 TPNHWLYTTIA
-3680 PNDAYWKDL
+3680 PNDAYWEDL
-3689 NKRDPKEAARQKK
+3689 NKDNPKEAARQKK

-3736 GIDYYKEWYD
+3736 GITYYKEWYD

-3796 NYIESY
+3796 NYIEGY

-3839 QYIQDTLMQFAKTE
+3839 QYIQDTLMSFAKTE

-3865 HRVKKAEHDAKWAA
+3865 HRAKKAEHDAKWAA

-3885 IGFSDMLPSGKDSW
+3885 IGFSDILPSGKDSW

-3911 DMPMLMTQLKN
+3911 DIPMLMTQLKN
-3922 KESVDLDNIRSTK
+3922 NESVNLDNIRSTK
-3935 PKRETYTSDEAYEKD
+3935 PKRETYASDEAYEKD

-3957 MDEATKKNEEIHQ
+3957 INEATKKNEEIHQ

-4005 RMLSKMKA
+4005 RMLGKMKA

-4066 KLTRNAS
+4066 KLTRTAS

-4086 NFTGAIG
+4086 NITGGIG
-4093 NITIGESA
+4093 NITVGESA

-4120 KNMWRQ
+4120 KNMWRH
-4126 AVPSFIRGM
+4126 AIPSFIRGM

-4170 TILNKIRDFMYSP
+4170 TVLNKIRDFMYSP
-4183 NSMGEHF
+4183 NSMGEHLL
-4190 MQNGAMFSMFFDNR
+4190 QNGAMFSMFFDNR

-4243 EELLNKYET
+4243 EEFLNKYET
-4252 FKKNILADDN
+4252 FKKDILADDN
-4262 KKKEYIWNR
+4262 KKKEYVWNR

-4290 FIAERKKLEKE
+4290 FITERKKLEKE

-4313 DQLDLKDGRL
+4313 DQVDLKDGRL

-4335 AKSQDKEVGDGYMFL
+4335 AKSKDKEVGDGYMFL

-4411 TKEVGCAPALF
+4411 TKEIGCAPALF
-4422 DFLTTPIRQLR
+4422 DFLTTPIRKLR

-4443 EALES
+4443 EVLES

-4488 LGGVCTA
+4488 LGGICTA

-4515 MLYEADDLTTQSM
+4515 MLYEADELTTQSM

-4550 TAGKDIMSACNNIAA
+4550 TAGKDIMAACNNIAA

-4579 RYAGQNKILVK
+4579 RYAGQNKIIVK

>member
-54 VNNYGSIPNT
+54 ANNYGSIPNT

-83 FNVNEHT
+83 FNVNEYT

-141 KDNLANRVINRMFGA
+141 KDNLANRVINRMLGA
-156 VAKNILETRK
+156 VATNILEARK
-166 IEATKEEIAK
+166 VEATKEEIAK

-189 IKIEEEVSKYTPQL
+189 VKLEDEVSKTTPQL

-216 KVKYFTEV
+216 KVKYFTQV
-224 FQGDD
+224 IQTDD

-236 KKDDEISQ
+236 KKDDDLSQ
-244 QEVNWNESYSIE
+244 QEADWSESFDIE
-256 DDEALNLDDAADN
+256 DDDDLNLNNAADN
-269 GSNSEKDTT
+269 ASNNEKDTT

-329 MVDYMDFKSVDN
+329 MVDYMDFKVVNS
-341 AIKGDIETTNIDAF
+341 AIRGDIETTNIDAF
-355 LKKLEDVAESNK
+355 LKKLEDIAKSNK
-367 EYAGLAYLANDLR
+367 EYAGLAYLANDLK
-380 KKPDFAYKVFQVY
+380 KKPDFAYKLFQVY
-393 RRRTM
+393 RRRTI
-398 RKQQARI
+398 RKQQVRI
-405 DDNTVIPVRS
+405 DDNSVSPTRS
-415 NTRADKLET
+415 NNRADKLET

-435 TALNIMIEDTKDI
+435 TALNIMIEDTNDI
-448 LESIKTK
+448 LGAIKTK
-455 IKDYK
+455 IDDYK
-460 ALQKTKGFDLNK
+460 TLQKTKGFDLNK
-472 EALSADI
+472 QALSADI

-503 RLNGKVDGKAPNI
+503 RLNGKVDGKTPNI

-531 KYANETLTNKK
+531 KYANETLNNKRN
-542 YLDNKFKEANKIE
+542 LDNRFKEANKIK
-555 DKKARK
+555 DKKAKK

-576 STNTKTYA
+576 STNTKAYA
-584 LELAKALA
+584 LELAKSLA

-622 FLNAI
+622 FLNAV
-627 KATLTEEQKDGTK
+627 KATLTEQQKDGSK

-665 EHRNENGAI
+665 EHRDENGAV

-735 AEQNPNMLMG
+735 TEQNPKMLMG

-777 IRNAKGE
+777 IKNAKGE
-784 VIGKEVSVDDI
+784 VIAKEVSVDDI

-802 QQFKNIFKQEL
+802 QQFRNIFKQEL
-813 LDMANFIN
+813 LDMVNFIN
-821 IVFEVKENIETL
+821 IVFEVKENTETL
-833 EDGTV
+833 KDGTV

-909 GTTTKYGDSLLK
+909 GTTTKYGDDLLK

-934 FIPFTINA
+934 FIPFTTNA

-970 NNAIARMSEY
+970 NNAITRMSEY

-1005 IAFNDVFEG
+1005 IAFNDIFEG

-1047 LRENSTIVQG
+1047 LRENSTIIQG
-1057 AFLNTPEVQARLK
+1057 AFLNTPEVQSRLK

-1104 DGRIEGEDGIL
+1104 DGKVEGEDGIL

-1121 NAKLTLEQ
+1121 NAKLTLDQ
-1129 ARDLMGGPIL
+1129 ARDLMGGPIM
-1139 YKPDGTPELNKDKSC
+1139 YDNNGKPKLNADGSY

-1163 TVNDAQSYITFEEW
+1163 TINDAQSYITFEEW

-1215 QKNFYYDQYYDE
+1215 QKNFYYDQYYDD

-1246 RFIRGTQLE
+1246 RFIKGTQLE
-1255 QVYNAMKDNNIDQLN
+1255 QVYEAMKANNIDQLN

-1292 VTEEHLKDF
+1292 VTEEHLKNF

-1308 RDEYDYNHLY
+1308 REEYDYNHLY

-1340 ILDNIARNSPLYAY
+1340 ILDNIDSNSPLHAY

-1369 FNNLVD
+1369 FNKLVD
-1375 ELKIPIDKD
+1375 ELKISLDED

-1389 DESGNITGLDM
+1389 DESGNITGVDM

-1428 SMPIAPNGCPNP
+1428 SMPIAANGCPNP
-1440 VMPTYLSNVI
+1440 VMPTYLSNVV

-1505 IEIMLPKSNFG
+1505 IEIMLPASNFG
-1516 FAKNADGTYKD
+1516 FAKNADGTYKKSK
-1527 VDEVRDKDGNLI
+1527 EE
-1539 GGLLKQL
+1539 LLKEL
-1546 QDAHLDTLIG
+1546 QDAGLDTLIG

-1630 DWLNYIRRETGLKLS
+1630 DWLNYVRRETGLRLS
-1645 GIDNETFENIKTEA
+1645 GIDNEKFENIKADA

-1669 ARKAEIEEIKN
+1669 ARKAEIAEIKN
-1680 KFDEI
+1680 RFDEI

-1690 FNLDDNTKEVIKLIH
+1690 FNLDDDTKEVIKLIH
-1705 EKINEAYGAKPS
+1705 EKINEAYGPKPS

-1728 IATLSDRLEDFKD
+1728 ISTLTGRLEEFKD
-1741 TYIEE
+1741 IYIEE
-1746 ELDAIKD
+1746 ELDTIKD
-1753 YIEAKNQILNN
+1753 YIEAKKQILNN

-1799 AKQVAKGSRL
+1799 AKQIARSSRL

-1821 DVIGNNSRQARN
+1821 DVIGNNTREARN
-1833 NRLLDDMIHILRA
+1833 NRLLDDMIHILQA

-1871 PIVKEVRESRSPYD
+1871 PVVKEVREARSPYD

-1911 FCSVCNTVRP
+1911 FCSVCNTVHP
-1921 RIADNY
+1921 HITDKY
-1927 VVKIAYSK
+1927 TIKVAYSK
-1935 DKYNLKELKKRFEK
+1935 DKYNLEELQKRFEK

-2007 VYKTLV
+2007 VYKTLA

-2022 VGFIMQPAITRIVNA
+2022 VGFIMQPAITKIVNA

-2057 ASLGK
+2057 RSLGK
-2062 EILNAYHIKT
+2062 EILNTYYINT
-2072 DKMNLDDIVARVN
+2072 DKMNLGEIIARVN
-2085 ALLGVKYSLDKHNDI
+2085 GLLGTKYSLDKHNDI

-2105 ELAKRLLNNDSRPV
+2105 ELAKRLLNDKNRPV
-2119 KENKYIK
+2119 K
-2126 HNTYSGLI
+2126 
-2134 DYNDNSVFVFGS
+2134 GS
-2146 NPLGINGN
+2146 I
-2154 PSKGTGG
+2154 
-2161 AALVALN
+2161 
-2168 QGRVQQGEIMD
+2168 
-2179 NTISNNGR
+2179 
-2187 AYGLTTVKAPNARNN
+2187 
-2202 KGNQLSI
+2202 
-2209 EEITNNI
+2209 
-2216 KKLYQYAN
+2216 YQ
-2224 NNKDKTFKVAYTDGK
+2224 
-2239 LLNGH
+2239 H
-2244 SIEELVNA
+2244 
-2252 FINAG
+2252 
-2257 EIPNNVL
+2257 
-2264 FSDTLNKYFVKQTNI
+2264 
-2279 NKENIN
+2279 
-2285 NIATDWTVLFAY
+2285 DWGVLFAY
-2297 NDLAKLSNKI
+2297 NDLAKLSDKI
-2307 GDTARVCNP
+2307 GSTARVCNP

-2359 GYDPNKGLRS
+2359 GYDPTKGLRN
-2369 YITSD
+2369 YITSN

-2428 YKGFTQYILNTAY
+2428 YKGFTQYILNAAY
-2441 KQTDAVVCNYT
+2441 KQTDAVVYNYT
-2452 YDIEKKQTVVNK
+2452 YDVEKKQTVVNK
-2464 EVDETDEALRIMGYG
+2464 EIDETDEALRIMGYG

-2485 FNVKD
+2485 FDVKD
-2490 VTNPTQEEVDTWSK
+2490 VTNPTQEEVNAWSK
-2504 LSPAQKISWLKANS
+2504 LSPAQKISWLKSNS

-2552 AIDSET
+2552 AVDNET

-2579 DMIKYAFVA
+2579 DMVKYAFVA

-2597 INKCIKND
+2597 INKCIKNT
-2605 ALRDENTFVQYNGSR
+2605 ALRDENTFVQFNGAR
-2620 TSVVAQIKAQI
+2620 TSIIAQIKAQV
-2631 DNAVARTDL
+2631 DNVVSRTDL
-2640 IEQYLRTDP
+2640 VEQYLRSDP
-2649 GVTNVPHKFMNKKY
+2649 GVSNVPHKFMNKKY
-2663 SSMFKT
+2663 SSMFET

-2678 LNDKN
+2678 LDDKD
-2683 NAIEFGFARESNS
+2683 NAIEFGFARESNAEF
-2696 KVVPIQFND
+2696 VPIQFNN
-2705 YIYITKKEGNESVTK
+2705 YIYITKKEGNESVTR
-2720 LYKIVSPAP
+2720 LYKIVSPDLGS
-2729 GIGFAYPLNSLEAG
+2729 GIGFAYPLNGLEAG

-2764 AVIENLMSDDTDYTL
+2764 AVIDNLMNSEVADYTL
-2779 EQLNELYKKH
+2779 DELNELYKKH
-2789 IATTKVN
+2789 VATTKVN
-2796 KVKAVTHFDIMA
+2796 KVKAVTHFDIMS

-2846 TKYDSFTPPIHVEG
+2846 TKYDLFTPPIHVEG
-2860 ETISND
+2860 ETISNG
-2866 GESISINGNFL
+2866 GEPISINGNFL

-2888 HNIRTGEHIEEK
+2888 HNIRTGEYIEEK
-2900 PQMVEIVRE
+2900 PQLVEIVRE

-2915 REEVTLG
+2915 RGEVTLG

-3001 KFNQFYRDENGNY
+3001 KFSQFYRDENGNY
-3014 FAINSPEVIEAI
+3014 FAINSPEVINVI
-3026 KNNPDLQRQFLEA
+3026 KNNPALQRQFLET
-3039 LADANAIIDKFGII
+3039 LADANAIVDKFGII

-3068 YIEEMQKMIKEL
+3068 YIDEMQKMIKEL
-3080 SNTSVIDDAEV
+3080 SNSSIIDDAEV
-3091 KFGIDYLQKLSND
+3091 KFGLDYLQKLSND
-3104 PNIQNGIVSIW
+3104 PNIQNGLISIY

-3148 DIHAKES
+3148 DIRAKES
-3155 QSKDFAVAFGKHFE
+3155 QAKDFAIAFGKHFE

-3179 ASVDLNKIFDKNG
+3179 ASVDINKVFDKNG

-3213 AKARVNVQENPMEY
+3213 AKARVNIQENPMEY

-3252 KLYNEDE
+3252 KLYDEDE

-3269 SEYVKLRETI
+3269 SEYVKLREAI

-3304 KIDDLTSQFIGNDYK
+3304 KINDLTSQFIGNDYK
-3319 PAYEYGFPGIERAPD
+3319 PAYEYGFPGTEQAPD
-3334 DSIIVIN
+3334 GSIIVTN
-3341 QELYDNARKQSLND
+3341 QEVYDNARKLSLND
-3355 AIQLDQY
+3355 AVQLNQY

-3427 NAHWSVDDIL
+3427 NAHWSVDDVL
-3437 KVQIEDAYKKLG
+3437 KVRIEDAYKKLG
-3449 ITSGKASKARKLIK
+3449 ITSGKASKARALIK
-3463 EKLTKGEQIYDEFG
+3463 DKLAKGEQIYDEFG
-3477 NIDASKFTNTEIA
+3477 NIDASKFTNVEIA
-3490 KIKEDVERNYGTT
+3490 AIKEDVEKNYGTSS
-3503 NTSLFSDRNLINS
+3503 TSLFSDRNLINS
-3516 AELTNEAA
+3516 AEPTNEAA

-3529 KMLNSGGRSNPE
+3529 KMLNSGGMSNPE
-3541 YQKIITKIN
+3541 YQKIITDIN
-3550 DITRKY
+3550 NITRKY

-3562 IVETSKMSIEDLKTL
+3562 IVETSKMSIEDLKAL
-3577 ADLYDELDKTKKKIK
+3577 GDLYDELDKTKKKK
-3592 TKYGYDVYEAYS
+3592 GKGSYYAYQTYS
-3604 EYAKENVNEKAYYD
+3604 KYAKENVNKQAYYS
-3618 EEGEA
+3618 EEDEA

-3635 KRVNIRYEVLRDE
+3635 KRVNARYEVIRDK

-3669 KPNHWLYTTIA
+3669 TPNHWLYTTIA
-3680 PNDAYWKDL
+3680 PNDAYWEDL

-3736 GIDYYKEWYD
+3736 GIAYYKEWYD

-3796 NYIESY
+3796 NYIEGY

-3808 KTVETDDKNGT
+3808 KTVETDNKNGT

-3839 QYIQDTLMQFAKTE
+3839 QYIQDTLMSFAKTE

-3865 HRVKKAEHDAKWAA
+3865 HRAKKAEHDAKWAA

-3935 PKRETYTSDEAYEKD
+3935 PKRETYASDEAYEKD

-3957 MDEATKKNEEIHQ
+3957 IDEAIKKNEEIHQ

-4005 RMLSKMKA
+4005 RMLGKMKA

-4066 KLTRNAS
+4066 KLTRTAS

-4086 NFTGAIG
+4086 NITGGIG
-4093 NITIGESA
+4093 NITVGESA

-4120 KNMWRQ
+4120 KNMWRH
-4126 AVPSFIRGM
+4126 AIPSFIRGM

-4170 TILNKIRDFMYSP
+4170 TVLNKIRDFMYSP

-4229 KFHEYAMKNIIGGN
+4229 KFHEYAMRNIIGGN

-4252 FKKNILADDN
+4252 FKKDILADDN
-4262 KKKEYIWNR
+4262 KKKEYVWNR

-4290 FIAERKKLEKE
+4290 FITERKKLEKE

-4313 DQLDLKDGRL
+4313 DQVDLKDGRL

-4335 AKSQDKEVGDGYMFL
+4335 AKSKDKEVGDGYMFL

-4411 TKEVGCAPALF
+4411 TKEIGCAPALF
-4422 DFLTTPIRQLR
+4422 DFLTTPIRKLR

-4443 EALES
+4443 EVLES

-4488 LGGVCTA
+4488 LGGICTA

-4515 MLYEADDLTTQSM
+4515 MLYEADELTTQSM

-4550 TAGKDIMSACNNIAA
+4550 TAGKDIMAACNNIAA

-4579 RYAGQNKILVK
+4579 RYAGQNKIIVK

-4613 YKTGDNLLTLINV
+4613 YKTGDNLLTLINI

>member
-1 MANNCSLKFNETKV
+1 
-15 YTNLKAE
+15 
-22 VGNDDVLFNSL
+22 
-33 MSAVIDGSRPSGFN
+33 
-47 KEFETYY
+47 
-54 VNNYGSIPNT
+54 
-64 NDESK
+64 
-69 EVATAIQNFYKNRN
+69 
-83 FNVNEHT
+83 
-90 TDSAFISDVKSKG
+90 
-103 YTSTAAKT
+103 
-111 CGIRTTGNLMLA
+111 
-123 FYHNDLIK
+123 
-131 GRLEEHAEDR
+131 
-141 KDNLANRVINRMFGA
+141 
-156 VAKNILETRK
+156 
-166 IEATKEEIAK
+166 
-176 VRKQLMNTKSNDF
+176 MNTKSNDF
-189 IKIEEEVSKYTPQL
+189 VKLEDEVSKTTPQL

-216 KVKYFTEV
+216 KVKYFTQV
-224 FQGDD
+224 IQTDD

-236 KKDDEISQ
+236 KKDDDLSQ
-244 QEVNWNESYSIE
+244 QEADWSESFDIE
-256 DDEALNLDDAADN
+256 DDDDLNLNNAADN
-269 GSNSEKDTT
+269 ASNNEKDTT

-329 MVDYMDFKSVDN
+329 MVDYMDFKVVNS
-341 AIKGDIETTNIDAF
+341 AIRGDIETTNIDAF
-355 LKKLEDVAESNK
+355 LKKLEDIAESNK
-367 EYAGLAYLANDLR
+367 EYAGLAYLANDLK
-380 KKPDFAYKVFQVY
+380 KKPDFAYKLFQVY
-393 RRRTM
+393 RRRTI
-398 RKQQARI
+398 RKQQVRI
-405 DDNTVIPVRS
+405 DDNSVSPTRS
-415 NTRADKLET
+415 NNRADKLET

-435 TALNIMIEDTKDI
+435 TALNIMIEDTNDI
-448 LESIKTK
+448 LGAIKTK
-455 IKDYK
+455 IDDYK
-460 ALQKTKGFDLNK
+460 TLQKTKRFDLNK

-531 KYANETLTNKK
+531 KYANETLNNKRNI
-542 YLDNKFKEANKIE
+542 DNRFKEANKIK
-555 DKKARK
+555 DKKAKK

-576 STNTKTYA
+576 STNTKAYA
-584 LELAKALA
+584 LELAKSLA

-622 FLNAI
+622 FLNAV
-627 KATLTEEQKDGTK
+627 KATLTEQQKDGSK

-665 EHRNENGAI
+665 EHRDENSAV

-735 AEQNPNMLMG
+735 AEQNPKMLMG

-777 IRNAKGE
+777 IKNAKGE
-784 VIGKEVSVDDI
+784 VIAKEVNVDDI

-802 QQFKNIFKQEL
+802 QQFRNIFKQEL
-813 LDMANFIN
+813 LDMVNFIN
-821 IVFEVKENIETL
+821 IVFEVKENTETL

-909 GTTTKYGDSLLK
+909 GTTTKYGDDLLK

-934 FIPFTINA
+934 FIPFTTNA
-942 NGEVELNLTADQE
+942 NGEVELNLNADQE

-970 NNAIARMSEY
+970 NNAITRMSEY

-1005 IAFNDVFEG
+1005 IAFNDIFEG

-1057 AFLNTPEVQARLK
+1057 AFLNTPEVQTRLK

-1104 DGRIEGEDGIL
+1104 DGKVEGEDGIL
-1115 VKDLVK
+1115 VKDLAK

-1129 ARDLMGGPIL
+1129 ARDLIGGPIM
-1139 YKPDGTPELNKDKSC
+1139 YDNNGKPKLNADGSY

-1163 TVNDAQSYITFEEW
+1163 TINDAQSYITFEEW

-1227 KLNTIAPRQIKNAE
+1227 KLNTIVPRQIKNAE

-1255 QVYNAMKDNNIDQLN
+1255 QVYEAMKANKIDQLN

-1308 RDEYDYNHLY
+1308 REEYDYNHLY

-1340 ILDNIARNSPLYAY
+1340 ILDNIDSKSPLYKY

-1369 FNNLVD
+1369 FNKLVD
-1375 ELKIPIDKD
+1375 ELKIPLDED

-1389 DESGNITGLDM
+1389 DEAGNITGVDM

-1428 SMPIAPNGCPNP
+1428 SMPIDANGCPNP
-1440 VMPTYLSNVI
+1440 VMPTYLSNVV

-1505 IEIMLPKSNFG
+1505 IEIMLPASNFG
-1516 FAKNADGTYKD
+1516 FAKNADGTYKKSK
-1527 VDEVRDKDGNLI
+1527 EE
-1539 GGLLKQL
+1539 LLKEL
-1546 QDAHLDTLIG
+1546 QDAGLDTLIG

-1603 YGIQYNTYIGRDG
+1603 YGIQYNTYIDKHG
-1616 NIKRATWKDTVTEN
+1616 NIRKQDYSEKLDIYDYANYVNRHLEKADKIKDKSVKEAFEK
-1630 DWLNYIRRETGLKLS
+1630 LNKEIDEQFEKSRKELAEEETQAYDVLSDETKELVKAAHKAFESQAVKNPETGKLTKDSYLKQLQFVADYIRT
-1645 GIDNETFENIKTEA
+1645 NKT
-1659 KASTK
+1659 
-1664 AEARD
+1664 
-1669 ARKAEIEEIKN
+1669 
-1680 KFDEI
+1680 
-1685 ESEAY
+1685 
-1690 FNLDDNTKEVIKLIH
+1690 NLDAADDNFISVH
-1705 EKINEAYGAKPS
+1705 EDMVDSISNEYIDKKTFKS
-1717 KAKYQEQLEVE
+1717 DKAKEILQARIDKFNKAAKKLGIMSYKQYLAQNVE
-1728 IATLSDRLEDFKD
+1728 
-1741 TYIEE
+1741 
-1746 ELDAIKD
+1746 
-1753 YIEAKNQILNN
+1753 
-1764 VINGFELSD
+1764 
-1773 DFDYNA
+1773 NA
-1779 IKSEKIK
+1779 
-1786 SAIKAYKDEQLRL
+1786 
-1799 AKQVAKGSRL
+1799 
-1809 LQFEAYK
+1809 
-1816 KKFDS
+1816 
-1821 DVIGNNSRQARN
+1821 NSREARN
-1833 NRLLDDMIHILRA
+1833 NRLLDDMIHILQA

-1871 PIVKEVRESRSPYD
+1871 PVVKEVRESRSPYD

-1911 FCSVCNTVRP
+1911 FCSVCNTVHP
-1921 RIADNY
+1921 HITDKY
-1927 VVKIAYSK
+1927 TIKVAYSK
-1935 DKYNLKELKKRFEK
+1935 DKYNLKELQKRFEK

-2007 VYKTLV
+2007 VYKTLA

-2022 VGFIMQPAITRIVNA
+2022 VGFIMQPAITKIVNA

-2057 ASLGK
+2057 KSTGK
-2062 EILNAYHIKT
+2062 EILNTYHINT
-2072 DKMNLDDIVARVN
+2072 DKMNLGEIVARVN
-2085 ALLGVKYSLDKHNDI
+2085 GLLGTKYSLDNHNDI

-2105 ELAKRLLNNDSRPV
+2105 ELAKRLLNDKNRPV
-2119 KENKYIK
+2119 K
-2126 HNTYSGLI
+2126 
-2134 DYNDNSVFVFGS
+2134 GS
-2146 NPLGINGN
+2146 I
-2154 PSKGTGG
+2154 
-2161 AALVALN
+2161 
-2168 QGRVQQGEIMD
+2168 
-2179 NTISNNGR
+2179 
-2187 AYGLTTVKAPNARNN
+2187 
-2202 KGNQLSI
+2202 
-2209 EEITNNI
+2209 
-2216 KKLYQYAN
+2216 YQ
-2224 NNKDKTFKVAYTDGK
+2224 
-2239 LLNGH
+2239 H
-2244 SIEELVNA
+2244 
-2252 FINAG
+2252 
-2257 EIPNNVL
+2257 
-2264 FSDTLNKYFVKQTNI
+2264 
-2279 NKENIN
+2279 
-2285 NIATDWTVLFAY
+2285 DWAVLFAY
-2297 NDLAKLSNKI
+2297 NDLAKLSDKI
-2307 GDTARVCNP
+2307 GATARVCNP

-2359 GYDPNKGLRS
+2359 GYNPTKGLRS
-2369 YITSD
+2369 YITSN
-2374 AKSAYPSLNAFL
+2374 AKSVYPSLNAFL

-2416 VINGSN
+2416 DINGSN

-2441 KQTDAVVCNYT
+2441 KQTDAVVNNYT
-2452 YDIEKKQTVVNK
+2452 YDVEKKQTIVNK
-2464 EVDETDEALRIMGYG
+2464 EFDETDEALRIMGYG

-2490 VTNPTQEEVDTWSK
+2490 VTNPTQEEVNAWSK

-2552 AIDSET
+2552 AVDNET
-2558 AYNLFDTAF
+2558 AYNIFDTAF

-2579 DMIKYAFVA
+2579 DMVKYAFVA

-2597 INKCIKND
+2597 INKCIKNT
-2605 ALRDENTFVQYNGSR
+2605 ALRDENTFVQFNGAR
-2620 TSVVAQIKAQI
+2620 TSIIAQIKAQV
-2631 DNAVARTDL
+2631 DNVVSRTDL
-2640 IEQYLRTDP
+2640 IEQYLRSDP
-2649 GVTNVPHKFMNKKY
+2649 GVSNVPHKFMNKKY
-2663 SSMFKT
+2663 SSMFET

-2678 LNDKN
+2678 LDDKD
-2683 NAIEFGFARESNS
+2683 NAIEFGFARESNAEF
-2696 KVVPIQFND
+2696 VPIQFNN
-2705 YIYITKKEGNESVTK
+2705 YIYITKKEGNESVTR
-2720 LYKIVSPAP
+2720 LYKIVSPDFGS
-2729 GIGFAYPLNSLEAG
+2729 GIGFAYPLNGLEAG

-2764 AVIENLMSDDTDYTL
+2764 AVIDNLMNNEVADYTL
-2779 EQLNELYKKH
+2779 DELNELYKKH
-2789 IATTKVN
+2789 IATTKIN
-2796 KVKAVTHFDIMA
+2796 KVKAVTHFDIMS

-2818 DAINKIIKTFNNY
+2818 DAIDKIIKTFNDY

-2860 ETISND
+2860 ETISNG
-2866 GESISINGNFL
+2866 GEPISINGNFL

-2888 HNIRTGEHIEEK
+2888 HNIRTEEHIEEK
-2900 PQMVEIVRE
+2900 PQLVEIVRE

-2915 REEVTLG
+2915 RGEVTLG

-2971 QSTKGYKEFKDSVFY
+2971 QSTKGYKKFKDSVFY

-3001 KFNQFYRDENGNY
+3001 KFSQFYRDENGNY
-3014 FAINSPEVIEAI
+3014 FAINSPEVINVI
-3026 KNNPDLQRQFLEA
+3026 KNNPALQRQFLET
-3039 LADANAIIDKFGII
+3039 LADANAIVDKFGII

-3068 YIEEMQKMIKEL
+3068 YIDEMQKMIKEL
-3080 SNTSVIDDAEV
+3080 SNSSIIDDAEV
-3091 KFGIDYLQKLSND
+3091 KFGLDYLQKLSND
-3104 PNIQNGIVSIW
+3104 PNIQNGLISIY

-3148 DIHAKES
+3148 DIRAKES
-3155 QSKDFAVAFGKHFE
+3155 QAKDFAVAFGKHFE

-3179 ASVDLNKIFDKNG
+3179 DSVDLNKIFDKNG

-3252 KLYNEDE
+3252 KLYDEDE

-3269 SEYVKLRETI
+3269 SEYIKLREAI

-3304 KIDDLTSQFIGNDYK
+3304 KINDLTSQFIGNEYK
-3319 PAYEYGFPGIERAPD
+3319 PAYEYGFPGTERAPD
-3334 DSIIVIN
+3334 DSIIVTN
-3341 QELYDNARKQSLND
+3341 QEVYDNARKQSLND
-3355 AIQLDQY
+3355 AVQLDQY

-3427 NAHWSVDDIL
+3427 NAHWSVDDVL
-3437 KVQIEDAYKKLG
+3437 KVRIEDAYKKLG
-3449 ITSGKASKARKLIK
+3449 ITNFKASKARAFIKDKLA
-3463 EKLTKGEQIYDEFG
+3463 KGEQIYDEFG

-3490 KIKEDVERNYGTT
+3490 AIKEDVERNYGTT

-3516 AELTNEAA
+3516 AEPTNEAA

-3529 KMLNSGGRSNPE
+3529 KMLNSGGMTNPE
-3541 YQKIITKIN
+3541 YQELITKIN
-3550 DITRKY
+3550 NITRKY

-3562 IVETSKMSIEDLKTL
+3562 IVETSKMSIEDLKSL
-3577 ADLYDELDKTKKKIK
+3577 GDLYDELDKTKKHKGK
-3592 TKYGYDVYEAYS
+3592 GSYDAYQAYS
-3604 EYAKENVNEKAYYD
+3604 KYAKENVNEQAYYS
-3618 EEGEA
+3618 EEDEA

-3635 KRVNIRYEVLRDE
+3635 KRVNARYEVLRDK

-3680 PNDAYWKDL
+3680 PNNAYWEDL
-3689 NKRDPKEAARQKK
+3689 NKDNPKEAARQKK

-3736 GIDYYKEWYD
+3736 GIAYYKEWYD

-3796 NYIESY
+3796 NYIEGY

-3839 QYIQDTLMQFAKTE
+3839 QYIQDTLMSFAKTE

-3865 HRVKKAEHDAKWAA
+3865 HRAKKAEHDAKWAA

-3935 PKRETYTSDEAYEKD
+3935 PKRETYASDESYEKD

-3957 MDEATKKNEEIHQ
+3957 IDEATKKNEEIHQ

-4005 RMLSKMKA
+4005 RMLGKMKA

-4034 TSYIEKADTRLQEQ
+4034 TSYIEKVDTRLQEQ

-4066 KLTRNAS
+4066 KLTRTAS

-4086 NFTGAIG
+4086 NITGGIG
-4093 NITIGESA
+4093 NITVGESA

-4109 EYFTPTGWLKG
+4109 EYFTPTSWLKG
-4120 KNMWRQ
+4120 KNMWRH
-4126 AVPSFIRGM
+4126 AIPSFIRGM

-4144 DALVKFM
+4144 DALIKFM

-4170 TILNKIRDFMYSP
+4170 TVLNKIRDFMYSP

-4190 MQNGAMFSMFFDNR
+4190 MQNGTMFSMFFDNR

-4229 KFHEYAMKNIIGGN
+4229 KFHEYAMRNVIGGN
-4243 EELLNKYET
+4243 EELINKYET
-4252 FKKNILADDN
+4252 FKKDILADDN
-4262 KKKEYIWNR
+4262 KKKEYVWNR

-4290 FIAERKKLEKE
+4290 FITERKKLEKE

-4313 DQLDLKDGRL
+4313 DQVDLKDGRL
-4323 AFKEGSILAELQ
+4323 TFKEGSILAELQ
-4335 AKSQDKEVGDGYMFL
+4335 AKSKDKEVGDGYMFL

-4411 TKEVGCAPALF
+4411 TKEIGCAPALF
-4422 DFLTTPIRQLR
+4422 DFLTTPIRKLR

-4443 EALES
+4443 ETLES

-4488 LGGVCTA
+4488 LGGICTA

-4515 MLYEADDLTTQSM
+4515 MLYEADELTTQSM

-4550 TAGKDIMSACNNIAA
+4550 TAGKDIMAACNNIAA

-4579 RYAGQNKILVK
+4579 RYAGQNKIIVK

-4599 SLNNLATLDKANSY
+4599 SINNLATLDKANSY
-4613 YKTGDNLLTLINV
+4613 YKTGDNLLTLINI

>member
-22 VGNDDVLFNSL
+22 VGNNDVLFNSL

-54 VNNYGSIPNT
+54 ANNYGSIPNT

-141 KDNLANRVINRMFGA
+141 KDNLANRVINRMLGA
-156 VAKNILETRK
+156 VAKNILEARK
-166 IEATKEEIAK
+166 VEATKEEIAK

-189 IKIEEEVSKYTPQL
+189 VKLENEVSKYTPQL
-203 RNQFATLKDMLSD
+203 RNQFATLNDMLSD
-216 KVKYFTEV
+216 KVKYFTQV
-224 FQGDD
+224 IQTDD

-236 KKDDEISQ
+236 KKDDDLSQ
-244 QEVNWNESYSIE
+244 QEADWSESFDIE
-256 DDEALNLDDAADN
+256 DDDDLNLNNAADN
-269 GSNSEKDTT
+269 ASNNEKDTT

-329 MVDYMDFKSVDN
+329 MVDYMDFKVVNS
-341 AIKGDIETTNIDAF
+341 AIRGDIETTNIDAF
-355 LKKLEDVAESNK
+355 LKKLEDIAECNK
-367 EYAGLAYLANDLR
+367 EYAGLAYLANDLK
-380 KKPDFAYKVFQVY
+380 KKPDFAYKLFQVY
-393 RRRTM
+393 RRRTI
-398 RKQQARI
+398 RKQQVRI
-405 DDNTVIPVRS
+405 DDNSVSPTRS
-415 NTRADKLET
+415 NNRADKLET

-435 TALNIMIEDTKDI
+435 TALNIMIEDTNDI
-448 LESIKTK
+448 LGAIKTK
-455 IKDYK
+455 IDDYK
-460 ALQKTKGFDLNK
+460 KLQKTKGFDLNK
-472 EALSADI
+472 QALSADI

-516 ANNLTQLYGYLENTA
+516 SNNLTQLYGYLENTA
-531 KYANETLTNKK
+531 KYANETLRNKQ
-542 YLDNKFKEANKIE
+542 YLDNRFKEANKIK
-555 DKKARK
+555 DKKAKK

-576 STNTKTYA
+576 STNTKAYA
-584 LELAKALA
+584 LELAKSLA

-622 FLNAI
+622 FLNAV
-627 KATLTEEQKDGTK
+627 KATLTEQQKDGSK
-640 VSTELINYGK
+640 VSTELINYGN

-665 EHRNENGAI
+665 EHRNENGAV

-695 DMVNISLFDGA
+695 DIVNISLFDGA

-768 DGLFSKMHA
+768 DGLFSKMRD
-777 IRNAKGE
+777 IKNAKGE

-821 IVFEVKENIETL
+821 IVFEVKENTETL
-833 EDGTV
+833 EDGTN

-851 TPMFKKGWGLD
+851 TPIFKKGWGLD

-909 GTTTKYGDSLLK
+909 GKTTKYGDKLLE

-934 FIPFTINA
+934 FIPFTTNA
-942 NGEVELNLTADQE
+942 NGEVELNLSADQE
-955 AMITRMVKGFVTDYS
+955 VMITRMVKGFVTDYS
-970 NNAIARMSEY
+970 NDAITRMSEY

-1005 IAFNDVFEG
+1005 IAFNDIFEG

-1019 KDTQTFLKRSKES
+1019 KDTQTFLKRSKEP

-1047 LRENSTIVQG
+1047 LRENSAIVQG

-1070 AIGLDVQQ
+1070 DIGLDVQQ

-1104 DGRIEGEDGIL
+1104 DGKVEGEDGIL

-1121 NAKLTLEQ
+1121 NAKLTLDQ
-1129 ARDLMGGPIL
+1129 ARDLMGGPIV
-1139 YKPDGTPELNKDKSC
+1139 YDNNGKPKLNDDGSY

-1163 TVNDAQSYITFEEW
+1163 TINDAQSYITFEEW

-1215 QKNFYYDQYYDE
+1215 QKNFYYDQYYD
-1227 KLNTIAPRQIKNAE
+1227 KDLNTIAPRQIKNAE

-1246 RFIRGTQLE
+1246 RFIKGTQLE
-1255 QVYNAMKDNNIDQLN
+1255 QVYEAMKANNIDQLN

-1308 RDEYDYNHLY
+1308 REEYDYNHLY

-1340 ILDNIARNSPLYAY
+1340 ILDNIDSNSPLHAY

-1369 FNNLVD
+1369 FNKLVD
-1375 ELKIPIDKD
+1375 ELKIPLDKD

-1389 DESGNITGLDM
+1389 DGAGNITGVDM

-1428 SMPIAPNGCPNP
+1428 SMPIAANGCPNP
-1440 VMPTYLSNVI
+1440 VMPTYLSNVV

-1476 QITNVGFKAT
+1476 QITNVGFNSKKYTKENPFNLDGIDKTKFDVEVYDREKTPGYKSKALRIYIKGKKKGWFELVKDKEDNNYSVHFKTTTEKIGKVEQDGKVVNPSTKEERDELYTALRNAIPNGANVSTWGSISDGGVYALNKLGKGWKKVGERTIKHKKDDKDIVIPVYQKNGLTTSKTLRYHPAT
-1486 KDQVSYS
+1486 K
-1493 KELKYHPNGERY
+1493 EHPEGERY
-1505 IEIMLPKSNFG
+1505 IEIMLPASNFG
-1516 FAKNADGTYKD
+1516 FAKNADGTYKKSK
-1527 VDEVRDKDGNLI
+1527 EE
-1539 GGLLKQL
+1539 LLKEL
-1546 QDAHLDTLIG
+1546 QAAGLDTLIG

-1603 YGIQYNTYIGRDG
+1603 YGIQYNTYIDKHG
-1616 NIKRATWKDTVTEN
+1616 NIRKQDYSEKLDIYDYANYVNRHLEKADKIKDKSVKEAFEKLNKEIDEQFEKSRKELANEEEQAFNALSKDTQELVRAAHNAFEPQAVRNPETN
-1630 DWLNYIRRETGLKLS
+1630 KLTKDSYLKQLQFVADYIRT
-1645 GIDNETFENIKTEA
+1645 NKT
-1659 KASTK
+1659 T
-1664 AEARD
+1664 
-1669 ARKAEIEEIKN
+1669 
-1680 KFDEI
+1680 
-1685 ESEAY
+1685 
-1690 FNLDDNTKEVIKLIH
+1690 LDDADKNFISVH
-1705 EKINEAYGAKPS
+1705 EDMVDSISNEYIDKKTFKS
-1717 KAKYQEQLEVE
+1717 DKAKEILQARIDKFNKAAKKLGIMSYKQYLAQNVE
-1728 IATLSDRLEDFKD
+1728 
-1741 TYIEE
+1741 
-1746 ELDAIKD
+1746 DANTR
-1753 YIEAKNQILNN
+1753 E
-1764 VINGFELSD
+1764 
-1773 DFDYNA
+1773 
-1779 IKSEKIK
+1779 
-1786 SAIKAYKDEQLRL
+1786 
-1799 AKQVAKGSRL
+1799 
-1809 LQFEAYK
+1809 
-1816 KKFDS
+1816 
-1821 DVIGNNSRQARN
+1821 ARN
-1833 NRLLDDMIHILRA
+1833 NRLLDDMIHILKA

-1871 PIVKEVRESRSPYD
+1871 PIVKEVREARSPYD

-1911 FCSVCNTVRP
+1911 FCSVCNTVHP
-1921 RIADNY
+1921 HITDKY
-1927 VVKIAYSK
+1927 TIKVSYSK
-1935 DKYNLKELKKRFEK
+1935 DKYNLEELQKRFEK
-1949 VEETDEG
+1949 VEETNEG

-2007 VYKTLV
+2007 VYKTLA

-2022 VGFIMQPAITRIVNA
+2022 IGFIMQPAITTIVNA

-2057 ASLGK
+2057 KSTGRAILETYHINSDKMSLG
-2062 EILNAYHIKT
+2062 EIV
-2072 DKMNLDDIVARVN
+2072 DRVN
-2085 ALLGVKYSLDKHNDI
+2085 GLLGTKYSLDKHNDI

-2105 ELAKRLLNNDSRPV
+2105 ELAKRLLNDKNRPV
-2119 KENKYIK
+2119 K
-2126 HNTYSGLI
+2126 G
-2134 DYNDNSVFVFGS
+2134 SV
-2146 NPLGINGN
+2146 
-2154 PSKGTGG
+2154 
-2161 AALVALN
+2161 
-2168 QGRVQQGEIMD
+2168 
-2179 NTISNNGR
+2179 
-2187 AYGLTTVKAPNARNN
+2187 
-2202 KGNQLSI
+2202 
-2209 EEITNNI
+2209 
-2216 KKLYQYAN
+2216 YQ
-2224 NNKDKTFKVAYTDGK
+2224 
-2239 LLNGH
+2239 H
-2244 SIEELVNA
+2244 
-2252 FINAG
+2252 
-2257 EIPNNVL
+2257 
-2264 FSDTLNKYFVKQTNI
+2264 
-2279 NKENIN
+2279 
-2285 NIATDWTVLFAY
+2285 DWAVLFAY
-2297 NDLAKLSNKI
+2297 KDIAKLADKI
-2307 GDTARVCNP
+2307 GSTARVCNP

-2353 VNSIYA
+2353 VSSIYA
-2359 GYDPNKGLRS
+2359 GYDPTKGLRS

-2441 KQTDAVVCNYT
+2441 KQTDAVVNNYT
-2452 YDIEKKQTVVNK
+2452 YDVEKKQTVVNK

-2485 FNVKD
+2485 FDVKD
-2490 VTNPTQEEVDTWSK
+2490 VTNPTQEEVDAWSK
-2504 LSPAQKISWLKANS
+2504 LSPAQKISWFKANS
-2518 VDAGIFNYIN
+2518 VNAGIFDYIN

-2552 AIDSET
+2552 AVDNET

-2567 SSDNP
+2567 NSDNP

-2597 INKCIKND
+2597 INKCIKNT
-2605 ALRDENTFVQYNGSR
+2605 ALRDENTFVQYNGAR
-2620 TSVVAQIKAQI
+2620 TSIIAQIKTQV

-2640 IEQYLRTDP
+2640 IEQYLRSDP
-2649 GVTNVPHKFMNKKY
+2649 GVSNVPHKFMNKKY

-2678 LNDKN
+2678 LDDKD
-2683 NAIEFGFARESNS
+2683 NAIEFGFARESNAEF
-2696 KVVPIQFND
+2696 VPIQFNN
-2705 YIYITKKEGNESVTK
+2705 YIYITKKEGNENVTR
-2720 LYKIVSPAP
+2720 LYKIVSPDLGS
-2729 GIGFAYPLNSLEAG
+2729 GIGFAYPLNSLESG

-2752 ANNSVPLPSYYE
+2752 ANNTVPLPSYYE
-2764 AVIENLMSDDTDYTL
+2764 AVIDNLMNSEVADYTL
-2779 EQLNELYKKH
+2779 DELNELYKNH

-2818 DAINKIIKTFNNY
+2818 DAIDKIIKTFNDY

-2860 ETISND
+2860 ETISD
-2866 GESISINGNFL
+2866 GGEPISVNGNFL

-2900 PQMVEIVRE
+2900 PQLVEIVRE

-3001 KFNQFYRDENGNY
+3001 KFSQFYRDENGNY
-3014 FAINSPEVIEAI
+3014 YAINSPEVIEAI
-3026 KNNPDLQRQFLEA
+3026 KNNPALQRQFLES

-3080 SNTSVIDDAEV
+3080 SNSSVIDDAEV

-3104 PNIQNGIVSIW
+3104 PNIQNGLVSIF
-3115 DGFHSSGWLDAWFGD
+3115 DGFHSSGWFDAWVGD

-3148 DIHAKES
+3148 DIRAKES
-3155 QSKDFAVAFGKHFE
+3155 QAKDFAVSFGKHFE

-3259 FIINN
+3259 FVINN

-3269 SEYVKLRETI
+3269 SEYIKLREGI

-3299 VELRT
+3299 VELRN
-3304 KIDDLTSQFIGNDYK
+3304 KINDLTSQFIGNDYK
-3319 PAYEYGFPGIERAPD
+3319 PAYEYGFPGTEQAPD
-3334 DSIIVIN
+3334 GSIIVTN
-3341 QELYDNARKQSLND
+3341 QEVYDNARKQSLND
-3355 AIQLDQY
+3355 AVQLDQY

-3412 DTNKEYKKAKEWIAN
+3412 ETNKEYKKAKEWIAN
-3427 NAHWSVDDIL
+3427 NAHWSVDDVL
-3437 KVQIEDAYKKLG
+3437 KVRIEDAYKKLG
-3449 ITSGKASKARKLIK
+3449 ITSGKASKAKALIK
-3463 EKLTKGEQIYDEFG
+3463 DKLAKGEQIYDEFG
-3477 NIDASKFTNTEIA
+3477 NIDASKFTNVEIA
-3490 KIKEDVERNYGTT
+3490 AIREDVERNYGTSS
-3503 NTSLFSDRNLINS
+3503 TSLFSDRNLINS
-3516 AELTNEAA
+3516 AEPTSEAA

-3529 KMLNSGGRSNPE
+3529 KMLNSNGMTNPE
-3541 YQKIITKIN
+3541 YQEIITKIN
-3550 DITRKY
+3550 NITRKY
-3556 YNSAAK
+3556 YDSAAK
-3562 IVETSKMSIEDLKTL
+3562 IVETSKMSIKDLKAL
-3577 ADLYDELDKTKKKIK
+3577 GDLYDELDKTKKKK
-3592 TKYGYDVYEAYS
+3592 GKGSYYAYQTYS
-3604 EYAKENVNEKAYYD
+3604 KYAKENVNEKAYYS
-3618 EEGEA
+3618 EEDEA

-3635 KRVNIRYEVLRDE
+3635 KRVNDRYEVLKDK
-3648 KGKIVIDETTGKA
+3648 KGKIVIDEATGKA

-3669 KPNHWLYTTIA
+3669 TPNHWLYTTIA
-3680 PNDAYWKDL
+3680 PNDAYWEDL

-3708 KAQEFLSNTLETI
+3708 NAQEFLSNTLETI

-3736 GIDYYKEWYD
+3736 GKAYYKEWYD

-3796 NYIESY
+3796 NYIEGY

-3825 DNNLGLNEYEQEAK
+3825 DNDLGLNEYEQEGK
-3839 QYIQDTLMQFAKTE
+3839 QYIQDTLMSFAKTE

-3885 IGFSDMLPSGKDSW
+3885 IGFSDMLPSGKDTW

-3911 DMPMLMTQLKN
+3911 DMLMLMTQLKN
-3922 KESVDLDNIRSTK
+3922 KESIDLDNIRSTK
-3935 PKRETYTSDEAYEKD
+3935 PKRETYASDEAYEKD

-3957 MDEATKKNEEIHQ
+3957 IDEATKKNEEIHQ
-3970 KLLDRDYIGAI
+3970 KLLDKDYIGAI

-4005 RMLSKMKA
+4005 RMLGKMKA

-4086 NFTGAIG
+4086 NITGGIG
-4093 NITIGESA
+4093 NITVGESA

-4126 AVPSFIRGM
+4126 AIPSFIRGM

-4170 TILNKIRDFMYSP
+4170 TVLNKIRDFMYSP

-4243 EELLNKYET
+4243 DELLNKYEE

-4290 FIAERKKLEKE
+4290 FITERKKLEKE

-4313 DQLDLKDGRL
+4313 DQVDLKDGRL

-4335 AKSQDKEVGDGYMFL
+4335 AKSKDKEVGDGYMFL

-4422 DFLTTPIRQLR
+4422 DFLTTPVRKLR

-4550 TAGKDIMSACNNIAA
+4550 TAGKDIMAACNNIAA

-4579 RYAGQNKILVK
+4579 RYAGQNKIIVK

-4599 SLNNLATLDKANSY
+4599 SINNLATLDKANSY

>member
-54 VNNYGSIPNT
+54 ANNYGSIPNT

-111 CGIRTTGNLMLA
+111 CGIRTTGNLMLT

-141 KDNLANRVINRMFGA
+141 KDNLANRVINRMLGA
-156 VAKNILETRK
+156 VATNILEARK
-166 IEATKEEIAK
+166 VEATKEEIAK

-189 IKIEEEVSKYTPQL
+189 VKLEDEVSKTTPQL

-216 KVKYFTEV
+216 KVKYFTQV
-224 FQGDD
+224 IQTDD

-236 KKDDEISQ
+236 KKDDDLSQ
-244 QEVNWNESYSIE
+244 QEADWSESFDIE
-256 DDEALNLDDAADN
+256 DDDDLNLNNAADN
-269 GSNSEKDTT
+269 ASNNEKDTT

-329 MVDYMDFKSVDN
+329 MVDYMDFKVVNS
-341 AIKGDIETTNIDAF
+341 AIRGDIETTNIDAF
-355 LKKLEDVAESNK
+355 LKKLEDIAESNK
-367 EYAGLAYLANDLR
+367 EYAGLAYLANDLK
-380 KKPDFAYKVFQVY
+380 KKPDFAYKLFQVY
-393 RRRTM
+393 RRRTI
-398 RKQQARI
+398 RKQQVRI
-405 DDNTVIPVRS
+405 DDNSVSPTRS
-415 NTRADKLET
+415 NNRADKLET

-435 TALNIMIEDTKDI
+435 TALNIMIEDTNDI
-448 LESIKTK
+448 LGAIKTK
-455 IKDYK
+455 IDDYK
-460 ALQKTKGFDLNK
+460 TLQKTKGFDLNK
-472 EALSADI
+472 QALSADI

-503 RLNGKVDGKAPNI
+503 RLNGKVDGKTPNI

-531 KYANETLTNKK
+531 KYANETLNNKRN
-542 YLDNKFKEANKIE
+542 LDNRFKEANKIK
-555 DKKARK
+555 DKKAKK

-576 STNTKTYA
+576 STNTKAYA
-584 LELAKALA
+584 LELAKSLA

-622 FLNAI
+622 FLNAV
-627 KATLTEEQKDGTK
+627 KATLTEQQKDGSK

-665 EHRNENGAI
+665 EHRDENGAV

-735 AEQNPNMLMG
+735 AEQNPKMLMG

-777 IRNAKGE
+777 IKNAKGE
-784 VIGKEVSVDDI
+784 VIAKEVSVDDI

-802 QQFKNIFKQEL
+802 QQFRNIFKQEL
-813 LDMANFIN
+813 LDMVNFIN
-821 IVFEVKENIETL
+821 IVFEVKENTETL

-909 GTTTKYGDSLLK
+909 GTTTKYGDDLLK

-934 FIPFTINA
+934 FIPFTTNA

-970 NNAIARMSEY
+970 NNAITRMSEY

-1005 IAFNDVFEG
+1005 IAFNDIFEG

-1104 DGRIEGEDGIL
+1104 DGKVEGEDGIL

-1121 NAKLTLEQ
+1121 NSKLTLEQ
-1129 ARDLMGGPIL
+1129 ARDLMGGPIM
-1139 YKPDGTPELNKDKSC
+1139 YDNNGKPKLNADGSY

-1163 TVNDAQSYITFEEW
+1163 TINDAQSYITFEEW

-1255 QVYNAMKDNNIDQLN
+1255 QVYEAMKANKIDQLN

-1308 RDEYDYNHLY
+1308 REEYDYNHLY

-1340 ILDNIARNSPLYAY
+1340 ILDNIDSNSPLHAY

-1369 FNNLVD
+1369 FNKLVD
-1375 ELKIPIDKD
+1375 ELKIPLDED
-1384 GNIKF
+1384 GNIEF
-1389 DESGNITGLDM
+1389 DEAGNITGVDM

-1428 SMPIAPNGCPNP
+1428 SMPISANGCPNP
-1440 VMPTYLSNVI
+1440 VMPTYLSNVV

-1505 IEIMLPKSNFG
+1505 IEIMLPASNFG
-1516 FAKNADGTYKD
+1516 FAKNADGTYKKSK
-1527 VDEVRDKDGNLI
+1527 EE
-1539 GGLLKQL
+1539 LLKEL
-1546 QDAHLDTLIG
+1546 QDAGLDTLIG

-1630 DWLNYIRRETGLKLS
+1630 DWLNYVRRETGLRLS
-1645 GIDNETFENIKTEA
+1645 GIDNEKFENIKADA

-1669 ARKAEIEEIKN
+1669 ARKAEIAEIKN
-1680 KFDEI
+1680 RFDEI

-1690 FNLDDNTKEVIKLIH
+1690 FNLDDDTKEVIKLIH
-1705 EKINEAYGAKPS
+1705 KKINEAYGPKPS

-1728 IATLSDRLEDFKD
+1728 ISTLTGRLEEFKD
-1741 TYIEE
+1741 IYIEE

-1753 YIEAKNQILNN
+1753 YIEAKKQILNN

-1799 AKQVAKGSRL
+1799 AKQIARSSRL

-1821 DVIGNNSRQARN
+1821 DVIGNNTREARN
-1833 NRLLDDMIHILRA
+1833 NRLLDDMIHILQA

-1871 PIVKEVRESRSPYD
+1871 PVVKEVREARSPYD

-1911 FCSVCNTVRP
+1911 FCSVCNTVHP
-1921 RIADNY
+1921 HITDKY
-1927 VVKIAYSK
+1927 TIKVAYSK
-1935 DKYNLKELKKRFEK
+1935 DKYNLEELQKRFEK

-2007 VYKTLV
+2007 VYKTLA

-2022 VGFIMQPAITRIVNA
+2022 VGFIMQPAITKIVNA

-2057 ASLGK
+2057 RSLGK
-2062 EILNAYHIKT
+2062 EILNTYHINT
-2072 DKMNLDDIVARVN
+2072 DKMNLGEIVARVN
-2085 ALLGVKYSLDKHNDI
+2085 GLLGTKYSLDKHNDI
-2100 TLSPD
+2100 ILSPD
-2105 ELAKRLLNNDSRPV
+2105 ELAKRLLNDKNRPV
-2119 KENKYIK
+2119 K
-2126 HNTYSGLI
+2126 
-2134 DYNDNSVFVFGS
+2134 V
-2146 NPLGINGN
+2146 
-2154 PSKGTGG
+2154 
-2161 AALVALN
+2161 
-2168 QGRVQQGEIMD
+2168 
-2179 NTISNNGR
+2179 
-2187 AYGLTTVKAPNARNN
+2187 
-2202 KGNQLSI
+2202 SI
-2209 EEITNNI
+2209 
-2216 KKLYQYAN
+2216 YQ
-2224 NNKDKTFKVAYTDGK
+2224 
-2239 LLNGH
+2239 H
-2244 SIEELVNA
+2244 
-2252 FINAG
+2252 
-2257 EIPNNVL
+2257 
-2264 FSDTLNKYFVKQTNI
+2264 
-2279 NKENIN
+2279 
-2285 NIATDWTVLFAY
+2285 DWGVLFAY
-2297 NDLAKLSNKI
+2297 NDLAKLSDKI
-2307 GDTARVCNP
+2307 GSTARVCNP

-2359 GYDPNKGLRS
+2359 GYDPTKGLRS
-2369 YITSD
+2369 YITSN

-2428 YKGFTQYILNTAY
+2428 YKGFTQYILNAAY
-2441 KQTDAVVCNYT
+2441 KQTDAVVNNYT
-2452 YDIEKKQTVVNK
+2452 YDVEKKQTVVNK
-2464 EVDETDEALRIMGYG
+2464 EFDETDEALRIMGYG

-2490 VTNPTQEEVDTWSK
+2490 VTNPTQEEVNAWSK

-2552 AIDSET
+2552 AVDNET

-2579 DMIKYAFVA
+2579 DMVKYAFVA

-2597 INKCIKND
+2597 INKCIKNT
-2605 ALRDENTFVQYNGSR
+2605 ALRDENTFVQFNGAR
-2620 TSVVAQIKAQI
+2620 TSIIAQIKAQV
-2631 DNAVARTDL
+2631 DNAVSRTDL
-2640 IEQYLRTDP
+2640 VEQYLRSDP
-2649 GVTNVPHKFMNKKY
+2649 GVSNVPHKFMNKKY
-2663 SSMFKT
+2663 SSMFET

-2678 LNDKN
+2678 LDDKD
-2683 NAIEFGFARESNS
+2683 NAIEFGFARESNAEF
-2696 KVVPIQFND
+2696 VPIQFNN
-2705 YIYITKKEGNESVTK
+2705 YIYITKKEGNESVTR
-2720 LYKIVSPAP
+2720 LYKIVSPDLGS
-2729 GIGFAYPLNSLEAG
+2729 GIGFAYPLNGLEAG

-2764 AVIENLMSDDTDYTL
+2764 AVIDNLMNSEVADYTL
-2779 EQLNELYKKH
+2779 DELNELYKKH
-2789 IATTKVN
+2789 VATTKVN
-2796 KVKAVTHFDIMA
+2796 KVKAVTHFDIMS

-2860 ETISND
+2860 ETISNG
-2866 GESISINGNFL
+2866 GEPISINGNFL

-2900 PQMVEIVRE
+2900 PQLVEIVRE

-3001 KFNQFYRDENGNY
+3001 KFSQFYRDENGNY
-3014 FAINSPEVIEAI
+3014 FAINSPEVINVI
-3026 KNNPDLQRQFLEA
+3026 KNNPALQRQFLET
-3039 LADANAIIDKFGII
+3039 LADANAIVDKFGII

-3068 YIEEMQKMIKEL
+3068 YIDEMQKMIKEL
-3080 SNTSVIDDAEV
+3080 SNSSIIDDAEV
-3091 KFGIDYLQKLSND
+3091 KFGLDYLQKLSND
-3104 PNIQNGIVSIW
+3104 PNIQNGLISIY

-3148 DIHAKES
+3148 DIRAKES
-3155 QSKDFAVAFGKHFE
+3155 QAKDFAIAFGKHFE

-3179 ASVDLNKIFDKNG
+3179 ASVDINKIFDKNG

-3269 SEYVKLRETI
+3269 SEYVKLREAI

-3286 IDGVLSKEFEDKL
+3286 IDGVLNKEFEDKL

-3304 KIDDLTSQFIGNDYK
+3304 KINDLTSQFIGNEYK
-3319 PAYEYGFPGIERAPD
+3319 PDFREGFPGTSKAPD
-3334 DSIIVIN
+3334 ESIIITN
-3341 QELYDNARKQSLND
+3341 QEVYDNARKLSLND
-3355 AIQLDQY
+3355 AVQLNQY

-3412 DTNKEYKKAKEWIAN
+3412 ETNKEYKKAKEWIAN
-3427 NAHWSVDDIL
+3427 NAHWSVDDVL
-3437 KVQIEDAYKKLG
+3437 KVRIEDAYKKLG
-3449 ITSGKASKARKLIK
+3449 ITSGKASKARALIK
-3463 EKLTKGEQIYDEFG
+3463 DKLAKGEQIYDEFG
-3477 NIDASKFTNTEIA
+3477 NIDASKFTNVEIA
-3490 KIKEDVERNYGTT
+3490 AIKEDVEKNYGTSS
-3503 NTSLFSDRNLINS
+3503 TSLFSDRNLINS
-3516 AELTNEAA
+3516 AEPTNEAA

-3529 KMLNSGGRSNPE
+3529 KMLNSGGMSNPE
-3541 YQKIITKIN
+3541 YQKIITDIN
-3550 DITRKY
+3550 NITRKY

-3562 IVETSKMSIEDLKTL
+3562 IVETSKMSIEDLKAL
-3577 ADLYDELDKTKKKIK
+3577 GDLYDELDKTKKKK
-3592 TKYGYDVYEAYS
+3592 GKGSYYAYQTYS
-3604 EYAKENVNEKAYYD
+3604 KYAKENVNKQAYYS
-3618 EEGEA
+3618 EEDEA

-3635 KRVNIRYEVLRDE
+3635 KRVNARYEVLRDK

-3669 KPNHWLYTTIA
+3669 TPNHWLYTTIA
-3680 PNDAYWKDL
+3680 PNDAYWEDL

-3736 GIDYYKEWYD
+3736 GIAYYKEWYD

-3796 NYIESY
+3796 NYIEGY

-3839 QYIQDTLMQFAKTE
+3839 QYIQDTLMSFAKTE

-3865 HRVKKAEHDAKWAA
+3865 HRAKKAEHDAKWAA
-3879 KQAKEF
+3879 KQTKEF

-3935 PKRETYTSDEAYEKD
+3935 PKRETYASDEAYEKD

-3957 MDEATKKNEEIHQ
+3957 IDEATKKNEEIHQ

-4005 RMLSKMKA
+4005 RMLGKMKA

-4057 YDQYKIPQN
+4057 YEQYKIPQN
-4066 KLTRNAS
+4066 KLTRTAS

-4086 NFTGAIG
+4086 NITGGIG
-4093 NITIGESA
+4093 NITVGESA

-4120 KNMWRQ
+4120 KNMWRH
-4126 AVPSFIRGM
+4126 AIPSFIRGM

-4170 TILNKIRDFMYSP
+4170 TVLNKIRDFMYSP

-4229 KFHEYAMKNIIGGN
+4229 KFHEYAMRNIIGGN

-4252 FKKNILADDN
+4252 FKKDILADDN
-4262 KKKEYIWNR
+4262 KKKEYVWNR

-4290 FIAERKKLEKE
+4290 FITERKKLEKE

-4313 DQLDLKDGRL
+4313 DQVDLKDGRL

-4335 AKSQDKEVGDGYMFL
+4335 AKSKDKEVGDGYMFL

-4411 TKEVGCAPALF
+4411 TKEIGCAPALF
-4422 DFLTTPIRQLR
+4422 DFLTTPIRKLR

-4443 EALES
+4443 EVLES

-4488 LGGVCTA
+4488 LGGICTA

-4515 MLYEADDLTTQSM
+4515 MLYEADELTTQSM

-4550 TAGKDIMSACNNIAA
+4550 TAGKDIMAACNNIAA

-4579 RYAGQNKILVK
+4579 RYAGQNKIIVK

>member
-54 VNNYGSIPNT
+54 ANNYGSIPNT

-141 KDNLANRVINRMFGA
+141 KDNLANRVINRMLGA
-156 VAKNILETRK
+156 VATNILEARK
-166 IEATKEEIAK
+166 VEATKEEIAK
-176 VRKQLMNTKSNDF
+176 VRKQLMNTKSSDF
-189 IKIEEEVSKYTPQL
+189 VKLENEVSKYTPQL

-216 KVKYFTEV
+216 KVKYFTQV
-224 FQGDD
+224 IQTDD

-236 KKDDEISQ
+236 KKDDDLSQ
-244 QEVNWNESYSIE
+244 QEADWSESFDIE
-256 DDEALNLDDAADN
+256 DDDDLNLNNAADN
-269 GSNSEKDTT
+269 VSNNEKDTT

-329 MVDYMDFKSVDN
+329 MVDYMDFKVVNS
-341 AIKGDIETTNIDAF
+341 AIRGDIETTNIDAF
-355 LKKLEDVAESNK
+355 LKKLEDIAKSNK
-367 EYAGLAYLANDLR
+367 EYAGLAYLANDLK
-380 KKPDFAYKVFQVY
+380 KKPDFAYKLFQVY
-393 RRRTM
+393 RRRTI
-398 RKQQARI
+398 RKQQVRI
-405 DDNTVIPVRS
+405 DDNSVSPTRS
-415 NTRADKLET
+415 NNRADKLET

-435 TALNIMIEDTKDI
+435 TALNIMIEDTNDI
-448 LESIKTK
+448 LGAIKTK
-455 IKDYK
+455 IDDYK
-460 ALQKTKGFDLNK
+460 TLQKTKGFDLNK
-472 EALSADI
+472 QALSADI
-479 INAIASRLKQYY
+479 INAIATRLKQYY

-503 RLNGKVDGKAPNI
+503 RLNGKVDGKTPNI

-531 KYANETLTNKK
+531 KYANETLNNKRN
-542 YLDNKFKEANKIE
+542 LDNRFKEANKIK
-555 DKKARK
+555 DKKAKK
-561 EALDSVREAYKQGYL
+561 EALDNVREAYKQGYL
-576 STNTKTYA
+576 STNTKAYA
-584 LELAKALA
+584 LELAKSLA

-622 FLNAI
+622 FLNAV
-627 KATLTEEQKDGTK
+627 KATLTEQQKDGSK

-665 EHRNENGAI
+665 EHRDENGVV

-735 AEQNPNMLMG
+735 AEQNPKMLMG

-777 IRNAKGE
+777 IKNAKGE
-784 VIGKEVSVDDI
+784 VIAKEVSVDDI

-802 QQFKNIFKQEL
+802 QQFRNIFKQEL
-813 LDMANFIN
+813 LDMVNFIN
-821 IVFEVKENIETL
+821 IVFEVKENTETL

-890 AFNGLLFKDDRFV
+890 VFNGLLFKDDRFV

-909 GTTTKYGDSLLK
+909 GTTTKYGDDLLK

-934 FIPFTINA
+934 FIPFTTNA
-942 NGEVELNLTADQE
+942 NGEVELNLSADQE

-970 NNAIARMSEY
+970 NNAITRMSEY

-1005 IAFNDVFEG
+1005 IAFNDIFEG

-1047 LRENSTIVQG
+1047 LRENSTIIQG
-1057 AFLNTPEVQARLK
+1057 AFLNTPEVQSRLK

-1104 DGRIEGEDGIL
+1104 DGKVEGEDGIL

-1121 NAKLTLEQ
+1121 NAKLTLDQ
-1129 ARDLMGGPIL
+1129 ARDLMGGPIM
-1139 YKPDGTPELNKDKSC
+1139 YDNNGKPKLNADGSY

-1163 TVNDAQSYITFEEW
+1163 TINDAQSYITFEEW

-1246 RFIRGTQLE
+1246 RFIKGTQLE
-1255 QVYNAMKDNNIDQLN
+1255 QVYEAMKANKIDQLN

-1308 RDEYDYNHLY
+1308 REEYDYNHLY

-1340 ILDNIARNSPLYAY
+1340 ILDNIDSNSPLHAY

-1369 FNNLVD
+1369 FNKLVD
-1375 ELKIPIDKD
+1375 ELKISLDED

-1389 DESGNITGLDM
+1389 DEAGNITGVDM

-1428 SMPIAPNGCPNP
+1428 SMPIAANGCPNP
-1440 VMPTYLSNVI
+1440 VMPTYLSNVV

-1505 IEIMLPKSNFG
+1505 IEIMLPASNFG
-1516 FAKNADGTYKD
+1516 FAKNADGTYKKSK
-1527 VDEVRDKDGNLI
+1527 EE
-1539 GGLLKQL
+1539 LLKEL
-1546 QDAHLDTLIG
+1546 QDAGLDILIG

-1603 YGIQYNTYIGRDG
+1603 YGIQYNTTINANGDIQKVLYNDLAG
-1616 NIKRATWKDTVTEN
+1616 KSYDTYVKSQ
-1630 DWLNYIRRETGLKLS
+1630 LNS
-1645 GIDNETFENIKTEA
+1645 EA
-1659 KASTK
+1659 KA
-1664 AEARD
+1664 
-1669 ARKAEIEEIKN
+1669 
-1680 KFDEI
+1680 
-1685 ESEAY
+1685 
-1690 FNLDDNTKEVIKLIH
+1690 KL
-1705 EKINEAYGAKPS
+1705 KK
-1717 KAKYQEQLEVE
+1717 
-1728 IATLSDRLEDFKD
+1728 
-1741 TYIEE
+1741 
-1746 ELDAIKD
+1746 AIKD
-1753 YIEAKNQILNN
+1753 DVNETTALSNVATEYGLQSREEFSKDKNL
-1764 VINGFELSD
+1764 
-1773 DFDYNA
+1773 
-1779 IKSEKIK
+1779 
-1786 SAIKAYKDEQLRL
+1786 AYENTR
-1799 AKQVAKGSRL
+1799 
-1809 LQFEAYK
+1809 E
-1816 KKFDS
+1816 
-1821 DVIGNNSRQARN
+1821 ARN
-1833 NRLLDDMIHILRA
+1833 NRLLDDMIHILQA

-1871 PIVKEVRESRSPYD
+1871 PIVKEVREARSPYD

-1911 FCSVCNTVRP
+1911 FCSVCNTVHP
-1921 RIADNY
+1921 HITDKY
-1927 VVKIAYSK
+1927 TIKVAYSK
-1935 DKYNLKELKKRFEK
+1935 DKYNLEELQKRFEK

-2007 VYKTLV
+2007 VYKTLA

-2022 VGFIMQPAITRIVNA
+2022 VGFIMQPAITKIVNA

-2057 ASLGK
+2057 RSLGK
-2062 EILNAYHIKT
+2062 EILNTYHINT
-2072 DKMNLDDIVARVN
+2072 DKMNLGEIIVRVN
-2085 ALLGVKYSLDKHNDI
+2085 GLLGTKYSLDKHNDI

-2119 KENKYIK
+2119 K
-2126 HNTYSGLI
+2126 
-2134 DYNDNSVFVFGS
+2134 GS
-2146 NPLGINGN
+2146 I
-2154 PSKGTGG
+2154 
-2161 AALVALN
+2161 
-2168 QGRVQQGEIMD
+2168 
-2179 NTISNNGR
+2179 
-2187 AYGLTTVKAPNARNN
+2187 
-2202 KGNQLSI
+2202 
-2209 EEITNNI
+2209 
-2216 KKLYQYAN
+2216 YQ
-2224 NNKDKTFKVAYTDGK
+2224 
-2239 LLNGH
+2239 H
-2244 SIEELVNA
+2244 
-2252 FINAG
+2252 
-2257 EIPNNVL
+2257 
-2264 FSDTLNKYFVKQTNI
+2264 
-2279 NKENIN
+2279 
-2285 NIATDWTVLFAY
+2285 DWGVLFAY
-2297 NDLAKLSNKI
+2297 NDLAKLSDKI
-2307 GDTARVCNP
+2307 GSTARVCNP

-2359 GYDPNKGLRS
+2359 GYDPTKGLRS
-2369 YITSD
+2369 YITSN

-2428 YKGFTQYILNTAY
+2428 YKGFTQYILNAAY
-2441 KQTDAVVCNYT
+2441 KQTDAVVNNYT
-2452 YDIEKKQTVVNK
+2452 YDVEKKQTVVNK
-2464 EVDETDEALRIMGYG
+2464 EFDETDEALRIMGYG

-2490 VTNPTQEEVDTWSK
+2490 VTNPTQEEVNAWSK

-2552 AIDSET
+2552 AVDNET

-2579 DMIKYAFVA
+2579 DMVKYAFVA

-2597 INKCIKND
+2597 INKCIKNT
-2605 ALRDENTFVQYNGSR
+2605 ALRDENTFVQFNGAR
-2620 TSVVAQIKAQI
+2620 TSIIAQIKAQV
-2631 DNAVARTDL
+2631 DNAVSRTDL
-2640 IEQYLRTDP
+2640 VEQYLRSDP
-2649 GVTNVPHKFMNKKY
+2649 GVSNVPHKFMNKKY
-2663 SSMFKT
+2663 SSMFET

-2678 LNDKN
+2678 LDDKD
-2683 NAIEFGFARESNS
+2683 NAIEFGFARESNAEF
-2696 KVVPIQFND
+2696 VPIQFNN
-2705 YIYITKKEGNESVTK
+2705 YIYITKKEGNESVTR
-2720 LYKIVSPAP
+2720 LYKIVSPDLGS
-2729 GIGFAYPLNSLEAG
+2729 GIGFAYPLNGLEAG

-2764 AVIENLMSDDTDYTL
+2764 AVIDNLMNSEVADYTL
-2779 EQLNELYKKH
+2779 DELNELYKKH
-2789 IATTKVN
+2789 VATTKVN
-2796 KVKAVTHFDIMA
+2796 KVKAVTHFDIMS

-2860 ETISND
+2860 ETISNG
-2866 GESISINGNFL
+2866 GEPISINGNFL

-2900 PQMVEIVRE
+2900 PQLVEIVRE

-3001 KFNQFYRDENGNY
+3001 KFSQFYRDENGNY
-3014 FAINSPEVIEAI
+3014 FAINSPEVINVI
-3026 KNNPDLQRQFLEA
+3026 KNNPALQRQFLET
-3039 LADANAIIDKFGII
+3039 LADANAIVDKFGII

-3068 YIEEMQKMIKEL
+3068 YIDEMQKMIKEL
-3080 SNTSVIDDAEV
+3080 SNSSIIDDAEV
-3091 KFGIDYLQKLSND
+3091 KFGLDYLQKLSND
-3104 PNIQNGIVSIW
+3104 PNIQNGLISIY

-3148 DIHAKES
+3148 DIRAKES
-3155 QSKDFAVAFGKHFE
+3155 QAKDFAIAFGKHFE

-3179 ASVDLNKIFDKNG
+3179 ASVDINKIFDKNG

-3269 SEYVKLRETI
+3269 SEYVKLREAI

-3304 KIDDLTSQFIGNDYK
+3304 KINDLTSQFIGNEYK
-3319 PAYEYGFPGIERAPD
+3319 PDFREGFPGTSKAPD
-3334 DSIIVIN
+3334 ESIIITN
-3341 QELYDNARKQSLND
+3341 QEVYDNARKLSFND
-3355 AIQLDQY
+3355 AVQLNQY

-3427 NAHWSVDDIL
+3427 NAHWSVDDVL
-3437 KVQIEDAYKKLG
+3437 KVRIEDAYKKLG
-3449 ITSGKASKARKLIK
+3449 ITNFKASKARAFIKDKLA
-3463 EKLTKGEQIYDEFG
+3463 KGEQIYDEFG

-3490 KIKEDVERNYGTT
+3490 AIKEDVERNYGTN

-3516 AELTNEAA
+3516 AEPTNEAA

-3529 KMLNSGGRSNPE
+3529 KMLNSGGMTNPE
-3541 YQKIITKIN
+3541 YQEIITKIN
-3550 DITRKY
+3550 NITRKY
-3556 YNSAAK
+3556 YNSATK
-3562 IVETSKMSIEDLKTL
+3562 IVETSKMSIEDLKSL
-3577 ADLYDELDKTKKKIK
+3577 GDLYDELDKTKKHKGK
-3592 TKYGYDVYEAYS
+3592 GSYDVYQAYS
-3604 EYAKENVNEKAYYD
+3604 KYAKENVNEQAYYS
-3618 EEGEA
+3618 EEDEA

-3635 KRVNIRYEVLRDE
+3635 KRVNARYEVLRDK

-3669 KPNHWLYTTIA
+3669 TPNHWLYTTIA
-3680 PNDAYWKDL
+3680 PNDAYWEDL
-3689 NKRDPKEAARQKK
+3689 NKDNPKEAARQKK

-3736 GIDYYKEWYD
+3736 GIAYYKEWYD

-3780 NWTQTT
+3780 NWTQTI

-3796 NYIESY
+3796 NYIEGY

-3839 QYIQDTLMQFAKTE
+3839 QYIQDTLMSFAKTE

-3865 HRVKKAEHDAKWAA
+3865 HRAKKAEHDAKWAA

-3922 KESVDLDNIRSTK
+3922 KESIDLDNIRSTK
-3935 PKRETYTSDEAYEKD
+3935 PKRETYASDEAYEKD

-3957 MDEATKKNEEIHQ
+3957 IDEATKKNEEIHQ

-4005 RMLSKMKA
+4005 RMLGKMKA

-4066 KLTRNAS
+4066 KLTRTAS

-4086 NFTGAIG
+4086 NITGGIG
-4093 NITIGESA
+4093 NITVGESA

-4120 KNMWRQ
+4120 KNMWRH
-4126 AVPSFIRGM
+4126 AIPSFIRGM

-4170 TILNKIRDFMYSP
+4170 TVLNKIRDFMYSP

-4229 KFHEYAMKNIIGGN
+4229 KFHEYAMRNIIGGN

-4252 FKKNILADDN
+4252 FKKDILADDN
-4262 KKKEYIWNR
+4262 KKKEYVWNR

-4290 FIAERKKLEKE
+4290 FITERKKLEKE

-4313 DQLDLKDGRL
+4313 DQVDLKDGRL

-4335 AKSQDKEVGDGYMFL
+4335 AKSKDKEVGDGYMFL

-4411 TKEVGCAPALF
+4411 TKEIGCAPALF
-4422 DFLTTPIRQLR
+4422 DFLTTPIRKLR

-4443 EALES
+4443 EVLES

-4488 LGGVCTA
+4488 LGGICTA

-4515 MLYEADDLTTQSM
+4515 MLYEADELTTQSM

-4550 TAGKDIMSACNNIAA
+4550 TAGKDIMAACNNIAA

-4579 RYAGQNKILVK
+4579 RYAGQNKIIVK

>member
-1 MANNCSLKFNETKV
+1 
-15 YTNLKAE
+15 
-22 VGNDDVLFNSL
+22 
-33 MSAVIDGSRPSGFN
+33 
-47 KEFETYY
+47 
-54 VNNYGSIPNT
+54 
-64 NDESK
+64 
-69 EVATAIQNFYKNRN
+69 
-83 FNVNEHT
+83 
-90 TDSAFISDVKSKG
+90 
-103 YTSTAAKT
+103 
-111 CGIRTTGNLMLA
+111 
-123 FYHNDLIK
+123 
-131 GRLEEHAEDR
+131 
-141 KDNLANRVINRMFGA
+141 
-156 VAKNILETRK
+156 
-166 IEATKEEIAK
+166 
-176 VRKQLMNTKSNDF
+176 
-189 IKIEEEVSKYTPQL
+189 
-203 RNQFATLKDMLSD
+203 
-216 KVKYFTEV
+216 
-224 FQGDD
+224 
-229 RLGEIRF
+229 
-236 KKDDEISQ
+236 
-244 QEVNWNESYSIE
+244 
-256 DDEALNLDDAADN
+256 
-269 GSNSEKDTT
+269 
-278 TARWEDNGTKSDF
+278 
-291 MKDFSFAVRSYL
+291 
-303 STIPKLSSTEV
+303 
-314 SADGKYQYDKSNPLG
+314 
-329 MVDYMDFKSVDN
+329 
-341 AIKGDIETTNIDAF
+341 
-355 LKKLEDVAESNK
+355 
-367 EYAGLAYLANDLR
+367 
-380 KKPDFAYKVFQVY
+380 
-393 RRRTM
+393 
-398 RKQQARI
+398 
-405 DDNTVIPVRS
+405 
-415 NTRADKLET
+415 
-424 LRINYLNDIKS
+424 
-435 TALNIMIEDTKDI
+435 MIEDTNDI
-448 LESIKTK
+448 LGAIKTK
-455 IKDYK
+455 IDDYK
-460 ALQKTKGFDLNK
+460 KLQKTKGFDLNK
-472 EALSADI
+472 QALSADI

-531 KYANETLTNKK
+531 KYANETLRNKQ
-542 YLDNKFKEANKIE
+542 YLDNRFKEANKIK
-555 DKKARK
+555 DKKAKK
-561 EALDSVREAYKQGYL
+561 EALDRVREAYKQGYL
-576 STNTKTYA
+576 STNTKAYA
-584 LELAKALA
+584 LELAKSLA

-622 FLNAI
+622 FLNAV
-627 KATLTEEQKDGTK
+627 KATLTEQQKDGSK

-777 IRNAKGE
+777 IKNAKGE

-821 IVFEVKENIETL
+821 IVFEVKENTETL
-833 EDGTV
+833 EDGTN

-862 AESARRVFANYHI
+862 AEYARRVFANYHI

-909 GTTTKYGDSLLK
+909 GTTTKYGDKLLN
-921 YLFPSLYGGARDG
+921 YLFPSLYGGVRDG
-934 FIPFTINA
+934 FIPFTTNA
-942 NGEVELNLTADQE
+942 NGEVELNLSADQE

-970 NNAIARMSEY
+970 NDAITRMSEY

-1005 IAFNDVFEG
+1005 IAFNDIFEG

-1047 LRENSTIVQG
+1047 LRENSAIVQG

-1104 DGRIEGEDGIL
+1104 DGKVEGEDGIL

-1121 NAKLTLEQ
+1121 NAKLTLDQ
-1129 ARDLMGGPIL
+1129 ARDLMGGPIV
-1139 YKPDGTPELNKDKSC
+1139 YDNNGKPKLNNDGSY

-1163 TVNDAQSYITFEEW
+1163 TINDAQSYITFEEW

-1215 QKNFYYDQYYDE
+1215 QKNFYYDQYYD
-1227 KLNTIAPRQIKNAE
+1227 KDLNTIAPRQIKNAE

-1255 QVYNAMKDNNIDQLN
+1255 QVYEAMKANKIDQLN

-1308 RDEYDYNHLY
+1308 REEYDYNHLY

-1340 ILDNIARNSPLYAY
+1340 ILDNIDRNSPLYDY

-1369 FNNLVD
+1369 FNKLVD
-1375 ELKIPIDKD
+1375 ELNIPLDKD

-1389 DESGNITGLDM
+1389 DEAGNITGVDM

-1428 SMPIAPNGCPNP
+1428 SMPIAANGCPNP
-1440 VMPTYLSNVI
+1440 VMPTYLSNVV

-1603 YGIQYNTYIGRDG
+1603 YGIQYNTYIDKHG
-1616 NIKRATWKDTVTEN
+1616 NIRKQDYSEKLDIYDYANYVNRHLEKADKIKDKSVKEAFEK
-1630 DWLNYIRRETGLKLS
+1630 LNKEIDEQFEKSRKELAEEETQAYDVLTDETKELVKAAHKAFESQAVKNPETGKLTKDSYLKQLQFVADYIRT
-1645 GIDNETFENIKTEA
+1645 NKT
-1659 KASTK
+1659 
-1664 AEARD
+1664 
-1669 ARKAEIEEIKN
+1669 
-1680 KFDEI
+1680 
-1685 ESEAY
+1685 
-1690 FNLDDNTKEVIKLIH
+1690 NLDAADDNFISVH
-1705 EKINEAYGAKPS
+1705 EDMVDSISNEYIDKKTFKS
-1717 KAKYQEQLEVE
+1717 DKAKE
-1728 IATLSDRLEDFKD
+1728 ILQARIDKFNKAAKKLGIMSYKQYL
-1741 TYIEE
+1741 
-1746 ELDAIKD
+1746 
-1753 YIEAKNQILNN
+1753 AKNVEDANTR
-1764 VINGFELSD
+1764 E
-1773 DFDYNA
+1773 
-1779 IKSEKIK
+1779 
-1786 SAIKAYKDEQLRL
+1786 
-1799 AKQVAKGSRL
+1799 
-1809 LQFEAYK
+1809 
-1816 KKFDS
+1816 
-1821 DVIGNNSRQARN
+1821 ARN
-1833 NRLLDDMIHILRA
+1833 NRLLDDMIHILQA

-1871 PIVKEVRESRSPYD
+1871 PIVKEVREARSPYD

-1911 FCSVCNTVRP
+1911 FCSVCNTVHP
-1921 RIADNY
+1921 HITDKY
-1927 VVKIAYSK
+1927 TIKVAYSK
-1935 DKYNLKELKKRFEK
+1935 DKYNLEELQKRFEK

-2007 VYKTLV
+2007 VYKTLA

-2022 VGFIMQPAITRIVNA
+2022 VGFIMQPAITTIVNA

-2057 ASLGK
+2057 KSTGRA
-2062 EILNAYHIKT
+2062 ILETYHINT
-2072 DKMNLDDIVARVN
+2072 DKMNLGEIVDRVN
-2085 ALLGVKYSLDKHNDI
+2085 GLLGTKYSLDKHNDI

-2105 ELAKRLLNNDSRPV
+2105 ELAKRLLNDKNRPV
-2119 KENKYIK
+2119 K
-2126 HNTYSGLI
+2126 G
-2134 DYNDNSVFVFGS
+2134 SV
-2146 NPLGINGN
+2146 
-2154 PSKGTGG
+2154 
-2161 AALVALN
+2161 
-2168 QGRVQQGEIMD
+2168 
-2179 NTISNNGR
+2179 
-2187 AYGLTTVKAPNARNN
+2187 
-2202 KGNQLSI
+2202 
-2209 EEITNNI
+2209 
-2216 KKLYQYAN
+2216 YQ
-2224 NNKDKTFKVAYTDGK
+2224 
-2239 LLNGH
+2239 H
-2244 SIEELVNA
+2244 
-2252 FINAG
+2252 
-2257 EIPNNVL
+2257 
-2264 FSDTLNKYFVKQTNI
+2264 
-2279 NKENIN
+2279 
-2285 NIATDWTVLFAY
+2285 DWAVLFAY
-2297 NDLAKLSNKI
+2297 KDIAKLADKI
-2307 GDTARVCNP
+2307 GSTARVCNP

-2353 VNSIYA
+2353 VSSIYA
-2359 GYDPNKGLRS
+2359 GYDPTKGLRS

-2441 KQTDAVVCNYT
+2441 KQTDAVVNNYT
-2452 YDIEKKQTVVNK
+2452 YDVEKKETKVNK

-2552 AIDSET
+2552 AVDNET

-2579 DMIKYAFVA
+2579 DMVKYAFVA

-2597 INKCIKND
+2597 INKCIKNT

-2620 TSVVAQIKAQI
+2620 TSIIAQIKAQV
-2631 DNAVARTDL
+2631 DNAVSRTDL
-2640 IEQYLRTDP
+2640 IEQYLRSDP
-2649 GVTNVPHKFMNKKY
+2649 GVSNVPHKFMNKKY
-2663 SSMFKT
+2663 SSMFET

-2678 LNDKN
+2678 LDDKD
-2683 NAIEFGFARESNS
+2683 NAIEFGFGRESNAEF
-2696 KVVPIQFND
+2696 VPIQFNN
-2705 YIYITKKEGNESVTK
+2705 YIYITKKEGNESVTR
-2720 LYKIVSPAP
+2720 LYKIVSPDLGS

-2764 AVIENLMSDDTDYTL
+2764 AVIDNLMNSEVADYTL
-2779 EQLNELYKKH
+2779 DELNELYKNH

-2818 DAINKIIKTFNNY
+2818 DAIDKIIKTFNDY

-2860 ETISND
+2860 ETISD
-2866 GESISINGNFL
+2866 GGEPISVNGNFL

-2900 PQMVEIVRE
+2900 PQLVEIVRE

-3001 KFNQFYRDENGNY
+3001 KFSQFYRDENGNY
-3014 FAINSPEVIEAI
+3014 YAINSPEVIEAI
-3026 KNNPDLQRQFLEA
+3026 KNNPALQRQFLES

-3080 SNTSVIDDAEV
+3080 SNSSVIDDAEV

-3104 PNIQNGIVSIW
+3104 PNIQNGLVSIF
-3115 DGFHSSGWLDAWFGD
+3115 DGFHSSGWFDAWVGD

-3148 DIHAKES
+3148 DIRAKES
-3155 QSKDFAVAFGKHFE
+3155 QAKDFAVSFGKHFE

-3192 NIVRNYTD
+3192 NIVHNYTD

-3269 SEYVKLRETI
+3269 SEYIKLREGI

-3304 KIDDLTSQFIGNDYK
+3304 KINDLTSQFIGNDYK
-3319 PAYEYGFPGIERAPD
+3319 PAYEYGFPGTEQAPD
-3334 DSIIVIN
+3334 GSIIITN
-3341 QELYDNARKQSLND
+3341 QEVYDNARKQSLND
-3355 AIQLDQY
+3355 AVQLDQY

-3412 DTNKEYKKAKEWIAN
+3412 ETNKEYKKAKEWIAN
-3427 NAHWSVDDIL
+3427 NAHWSVDDVL
-3437 KVQIEDAYKKLG
+3437 KVRIEDAYKKLG
-3449 ITSGKASKARKLIK
+3449 ITSGKASKARALIK
-3463 EKLTKGEQIYDEFG
+3463 DKLAKGEQIYDAFG
-3477 NIDASKFTNTEIA
+3477 NIDASKFTNVEIA
-3490 KIKEDVERNYGTT
+3490 AIKEDVERNYGTS

-3516 AELTNEAA
+3516 AEPTNEAA

-3529 KMLNSGGRSNPE
+3529 KMLNSGGMTNPE
-3541 YQKIITKIN
+3541 YQKIITNIN
-3550 DITRKY
+3550 NITRKY
-3556 YNSAAK
+3556 YNSATK
-3562 IVETSKMSIEDLKTL
+3562 IVETSKMSIEDLKAL
-3577 ADLYDELDKTKKKIK
+3577 GDLYDELDKTKKKK
-3592 TKYGYDVYEAYS
+3592 GKGSYYAYQTYS
-3604 EYAKENVNEKAYYD
+3604 KYAKENVNEKAYYD

-3635 KRVNIRYEVLRDE
+3635 KRVNNRYEVLRDK
-3648 KGKIVIDETTGKA
+3648 KGKIVIDEATGKA

-3669 KPNHWLYTTIA
+3669 TPNHWLYTTIA
-3680 PNDAYWKDL
+3680 PNDAYWEDL

-3708 KAQEFLSNTLETI
+3708 NAQEFLSNTLETI

-3736 GIDYYKEWYD
+3736 GKAYYKEWYD

-3758 EALPIWNRT
+3758 EALSIWNRT

-3796 NYIESY
+3796 NYIEGY

-3825 DNNLGLNEYEQEAK
+3825 DNDLSLNEYEQEAK
-3839 QYIQDTLMQFAKTE
+3839 QYIQDTLMSFAKTE

-3885 IGFSDMLPSGKDSW
+3885 IGFSDMLPSGKDTW

-3935 PKRETYTSDEAYEKD
+3935 PKRETYASDEAYEKD

-3957 MDEATKKNEEIHQ
+3957 IDEATKKNEEIHQ

-4005 RMLSKMKA
+4005 RMLGKMKA

-4086 NFTGAIG
+4086 NITGGIG
-4093 NITIGESA
+4093 NITVGESA

-4126 AVPSFIRGM
+4126 AIPSFIRGM

-4170 TILNKIRDFMYSP
+4170 SVLNKIRDFMYSP

-4243 EELLNKYET
+4243 DELLNKYEE

-4301 AKVKF
+4301 AKAKF
-4306 EELPTVM
+4306 EELPTIM
-4313 DQLDLKDGRL
+4313 DQVDLKDGRL

-4335 AKSQDKEVGDGYMFL
+4335 AKSKDKEVGDGYMFL

-4392 YPGVMKHYRRK
+4392 YLGVMKHYRRK

-4422 DFLTTPIRQLR
+4422 DFLTTPIRQLK

-4488 LGGVCTA
+4488 LGGICTA

-4515 MLYEADDLTTQSM
+4515 MLYEADELTTQSM

-4550 TAGKDIMSACNNIAA
+4550 TAGKDIMAACNNIAA

-4579 RYAGQNKILVK
+4579 RYAGQNKIIVK

-4599 SLNNLATLDKANSY
+4599 SINNLATLDKANSY

>member
-47 KEFETYY
+47 KEFEAYY
-54 VNNYGSIPNT
+54 ANNYGSIPNT

-141 KDNLANRVINRMFGA
+141 KDNLANRVINRMLGA
-156 VAKNILETRK
+156 VSKNILEARK
-166 IEATKEEIAK
+166 VEATKEEIAK

-189 IKIEEEVSKYTPQL
+189 VKLENEVSKYTPQL

-216 KVKYFTEV
+216 KVKYFTQV
-224 FQGDD
+224 IQTDD

-236 KKDDEISQ
+236 KKDDDLSQ
-244 QEVNWNESYSIE
+244 QEADWSESFDIE
-256 DDEALNLDDAADN
+256 DDDDLNLNNAADN
-269 GSNSEKDTT
+269 ASNNEKDTT

-329 MVDYMDFKSVDN
+329 MVDYMDFKVVNS
-341 AIKGDIETTNIDAF
+341 AIRGDIETTNIDAF
-355 LKKLEDVAESNK
+355 LKKLEDIAESNK
-367 EYAGLAYLANDLR
+367 EYAGLAYLANDLK
-380 KKPDFAYKVFQVY
+380 KKPDFAYKLFQVY
-393 RRRTM
+393 RRRTI
-398 RKQQARI
+398 RKQQVRI
-405 DDNTVIPVRS
+405 DDNSVSPTRS
-415 NTRADKLET
+415 NNRADKLET

-435 TALNIMIEDTKDI
+435 TALNIMIEDTNDI
-448 LESIKTK
+448 LGAIKTK
-455 IKDYK
+455 IDDYK
-460 ALQKTKGFDLNK
+460 KLQKTKGFDLNK
-472 EALSADI
+472 QALSADI

-531 KYANETLTNKK
+531 KYANETLRNKQ
-542 YLDNKFKEANKIE
+542 YLDNRFKEANKIK
-555 DKKARK
+555 DKKAKK

-576 STNTKTYA
+576 STNTKAYA
-584 LELAKALA
+584 LELAKSLA

-622 FLNAI
+622 FLNAV
-627 KATLTEEQKDGTK
+627 KATLTEQQKDGSK

-650 YKFQGVQYNLSGILM
+650 YKFQGVQYNLSDILM

-735 AEQNPNMLMG
+735 AEQNPKMLMG

-777 IRNAKGE
+777 IKNAKGE
-784 VIGKEVSVDDI
+784 IIGKEINVDDI

-821 IVFEVKENIETL
+821 IVFEVKENTETL
-833 EDGTV
+833 KDGTN

-851 TPMFKKGWGLD
+851 TPIFKKGWGLD

-909 GTTTKYGDSLLK
+909 GKTTKYGDKLLE

-934 FIPFTINA
+934 FIPFTTNA
-942 NGEVELNLTADQE
+942 NGEVELNLSADQE
-955 AMITRMVKGFVTDYS
+955 VMITRMVKGFVTDYS
-970 NNAIARMSEY
+970 NDAITRMSEY

-1005 IAFNDVFEG
+1005 IAFNDIFEG

-1047 LRENSTIVQG
+1047 LRENSAIVQG

-1104 DGRIEGEDGIL
+1104 DGKVEGEDGIL

-1121 NAKLTLEQ
+1121 NAKLTLDQ
-1129 ARDLMGGPIL
+1129 ARDLMGGPIV
-1139 YKPDGTPELNKDKSC
+1139 YDNNGKPKLNDDGSY

-1163 TVNDAQSYITFEEW
+1163 TINDAQSYITFEEW

-1215 QKNFYYDQYYDE
+1215 QKNFYYDQYYD
-1227 KLNTIAPRQIKNAE
+1227 KDLNTIAPRQIKNAE

-1246 RFIRGTQLE
+1246 RFIKGTQLE
-1255 QVYNAMKDNNIDQLN
+1255 QVYKVMKDNNIDQLN

-1292 VTEEHLKDF
+1292 VTDEHLKDF

-1308 RDEYDYNHLY
+1308 REEYDYNHLY

-1340 ILDNIARNSPLYAY
+1340 ILDNIDSNSPLHAY

-1369 FNNLVD
+1369 FNKLVD
-1375 ELKIPIDKD
+1375 ELKIPLDKD
-1384 GNIKF
+1384 GNIEF
-1389 DESGNITGLDM
+1389 DAAGNITGVDM

-1428 SMPIAPNGCPNP
+1428 SAPIAANGCPNP

-1493 KELKYHPNGERY
+1493 KQLKYHPNGERY

-1546 QDAHLDTLIG
+1546 QDAGLDTLIG

-1574 FLDDAQGSTIVVPD
+1574 FLDDSQGSTIVVPD

-1603 YGIQYNTYIGRDG
+1603 YGIQYNTTINADG
-1616 NIKRATWKDTVTEN
+1616 NIQKVIYN
-1630 DWLNYIRRETGLKLS
+1630 DLAGKSYDDYVKSQLN
-1645 GIDNETFENIKTEA
+1645 TEA
-1659 KASTK
+1659 K
-1664 AEARD
+1664 
-1669 ARKAEIEEIKN
+1669 
-1680 KFDEI
+1680 
-1685 ESEAY
+1685 
-1690 FNLDDNTKEVIKLIH
+1690 VKL
-1705 EKINEAYGAKPS
+1705 KK
-1717 KAKYQEQLEVE
+1717 
-1728 IATLSDRLEDFKD
+1728 
-1741 TYIEE
+1741 
-1746 ELDAIKD
+1746 AIKEGVNETTALSNVATE
-1753 YIEAKNQILNN
+1753 YGLQSREEFSKGKNL
-1764 VINGFELSD
+1764 
-1773 DFDYNA
+1773 A
-1779 IKSEKIK
+1779 
-1786 SAIKAYKDEQLRL
+1786 DENTR
-1799 AKQVAKGSRL
+1799 
-1809 LQFEAYK
+1809 E
-1816 KKFDS
+1816 
-1821 DVIGNNSRQARN
+1821 ARN
-1833 NRLLDDMIHILRA
+1833 NRLLDDMIHILQA

-1871 PIVKEVRESRSPYD
+1871 PIVKDVREARSPYD

-1921 RIADNY
+1921 HIADNY
-1927 VVKIAYSK
+1927 VVKVAYSK
-1935 DKYNLKELKKRFEK
+1935 DKYNLAELQKRFEK

-2007 VYKTLV
+2007 VYKTLA

-2057 ASLGK
+2057 KSLGK
-2062 EILNAYHIKT
+2062 EILETYHIKT
-2072 DKMNLDDIVARVN
+2072 DKMNLGEIVARVN
-2085 ALLGVKYSLDKHNDI
+2085 GLLGTKYSLDKHNDI
-2100 TLSPD
+2100 ILSPD
-2105 ELAKRLLNNDSRPV
+2105 ELAKRLLNDKNRPV
-2119 KENKYIK
+2119 KGSKYQ
-2126 HNTYSGLI
+2126 H
-2134 DYNDNSVFVFGS
+2134 
-2146 NPLGINGN
+2146 
-2154 PSKGTGG
+2154 
-2161 AALVALN
+2161 
-2168 QGRVQQGEIMD
+2168 
-2179 NTISNNGR
+2179 
-2187 AYGLTTVKAPNARNN
+2187 
-2202 KGNQLSI
+2202 
-2209 EEITNNI
+2209 
-2216 KKLYQYAN
+2216 
-2224 NNKDKTFKVAYTDGK
+2224 
-2239 LLNGH
+2239 
-2244 SIEELVNA
+2244 
-2252 FINAG
+2252 
-2257 EIPNNVL
+2257 
-2264 FSDTLNKYFVKQTNI
+2264 
-2279 NKENIN
+2279 
-2285 NIATDWTVLFAY
+2285 DWSVLFAY
-2297 NDLAKLSNKI
+2297 NDLAKLSDKI
-2307 GDTARVCNP
+2307 GSTARVCNP

-2329 KVFNDIADLIEDENP
+2329 KVFNDIADLIEDEHP

-2353 VNSIYA
+2353 VSSIYA
-2359 GYDPNKGLRS
+2359 GYDPTKGLRS

-2441 KQTDAVVCNYT
+2441 KQTDAVVNNYT
-2452 YDIEKKQTVVNK
+2452 YDVEKKETKVNK
-2464 EVDETDEALRIMGYG
+2464 EFDETDEALRIMGYG

-2490 VTNPTQEEVDTWSK
+2490 VTNPTQEEVDAWSK

-2518 VDAGIFNYIN
+2518 VDVGIFNYIS

-2552 AIDSET
+2552 AIDNET

-2567 SSDNP
+2567 NSDNP

-2597 INKCIKND
+2597 INKCIKNT
-2605 ALRDENTFVQYNGSR
+2605 ALRDENTFVQYNGAR
-2620 TSVVAQIKAQI
+2620 TSIIAQIKAQV

-2640 IEQYLRTDP
+2640 VEQYLRSDP

-2663 SSMFKT
+2663 NSMFKT

-2678 LNDKN
+2678 LDDKD

-2696 KVVPIQFND
+2696 KFVPIQFNN
-2705 YIYITKKEGNESVTK
+2705 YIYITNKEGNETVTR
-2720 LYKIVSPAP
+2720 LYKIVSPDLGS
-2729 GIGFAYPLNSLEAG
+2729 GIGFAYPLNGLEAG
-2743 EDREVSINN
+2743 EDRELSINN

-2764 AVIENLMSDDTDYTL
+2764 AVIDNLMNSEVADYTL
-2779 EQLNELYKKH
+2779 DELNELYKKH

-2808 DANNDNGGAK
+2808 DVNNDNGGAK
-2818 DAINKIIKTFNNY
+2818 DAIDKIIKTFNDY

-2860 ETISND
+2860 ETISDD
-2866 GESISINGNFL
+2866 GEPISVNGNFL

-2900 PQMVEIVRE
+2900 PQLVEIVRE

-2922 SASSKL
+2922 SATSRL

-3001 KFNQFYRDENGNY
+3001 KFSQFYKDDNGNY
-3014 FAINSPEVIEAI
+3014 FAINSPEVINAI
-3026 KNNPDLQRQFLEA
+3026 KNNPALQRQFLET
-3039 LADANAIIDKFGII
+3039 LADANAIVDKFGII
-3053 NQIKADEIENPTLKF
+3053 NQIKADDIENPTLKF

-3080 SNTSVIDDAEV
+3080 SNSSVIDDAEV

-3104 PNIQNGIVSIW
+3104 PNIQNGLVSIF
-3115 DGFHSSGWLDAWFGD
+3115 DGFHSSGWFDAWVGD

-3148 DIHAKES
+3148 DIRAKES
-3155 QSKDFAVAFGKHFE
+3155 QAKDFAVAFGKHFE
-3169 DIKARAAKVG
+3169 DIKAKAAKVG

-3192 NIVRNYTD
+3192 NIVRDYTD

-3269 SEYVKLRETI
+3269 SEYVKLREAI

-3286 IDGVLSKEFEDKL
+3286 SDGVLSKEFEDKL

-3304 KIDDLTSQFIGNDYK
+3304 KINDLTSQFIGDDYK
-3319 PAYEYGFPGIERAPD
+3319 PAYEYGFPGTEQAPD
-3334 DSIIVIN
+3334 GSIIVTN
-3341 QELYDNARKQSLND
+3341 QEVYDNARKQSLND
-3355 AIQLDQY
+3355 AVQLDQY

-3412 DTNKEYKKAKEWIAN
+3412 ETNKEYKKAKEWIAN
-3427 NAHWSVDDIL
+3427 NAHWSVDEVL
-3437 KVQIEDAYKKLG
+3437 KVRIEDAYKKLG
-3449 ITSGKASKARKLIK
+3449 ITSGKASKARALIK
-3463 EKLTKGEQIYDEFG
+3463 DKLAKGEQIYDEFG

-3490 KIKEDVERNYGTT
+3490 AIKEDVDKNYGTSS
-3503 NTSLFSDRNLINS
+3503 TSLFSDRNLINS
-3516 AELTNEAA
+3516 AEPTNEAA

-3529 KMLNSGGRSNPE
+3529 KMLNSGGMTNPE
-3541 YQKIITKIN
+3541 YQEIITKIN
-3550 DITRKY
+3550 NITRKY

-3562 IVETSKMSIEDLKTL
+3562 IVETSKMSIEDLKAL
-3577 ADLYDELDKTKKKIK
+3577 GDLYDELDKTKKKK
-3592 TKYGYDVYEAYS
+3592 GKGSYDAYQTYS
-3604 EYAKENVNEKAYYD
+3604 KYAKENVNNKAYYD

-3635 KRVNIRYEVLRDE
+3635 KRVNARYEVLRDK
-3648 KGKIVIDETTGKA
+3648 KGKIVIDEATGKA

-3669 KPNHWLYTTIA
+3669 TPNHWLYTTIA
-3680 PNDAYWKDL
+3680 PNDAYWEDL

-3721 NTPQYYKAKNAALAK
+3721 NTPQYYEAKNAALAK
-3736 GIDYYKEWYD
+3736 GIAYYKEWYD

-3796 NYIESY
+3796 NYIEGY

-3825 DNNLGLNEYEQEAK
+3825 DNDLGLNEYEQEAK
-3839 QYIQDTLMQFAKTE
+3839 QYIQDTLMNFAKTE

-3885 IGFSDMLPSGKDSW
+3885 IGFSDMLPSGKDTW

-3935 PKRETYTSDEAYEKD
+3935 PKRETYASDEAYEKD

-3957 MDEATKKNEEIHQ
+3957 IDEATKKNEEIHQ

-3992 AIQDNKQLLFYTH
+3992 AIQDNKQLLLYTH
-4005 RMLSKMKA
+4005 RMLGKMKA

-4034 TSYIEKADTRLQEQ
+4034 ISYIEKADTRLQEQ
-4048 FDNWVRRLV
+4048 FDNWVRRLL

-4066 KLTRNAS
+4066 KLTRTAS

-4086 NFTGAIG
+4086 NITGGIG
-4093 NITIGESA
+4093 NITVGESA

-4126 AVPSFIRGM
+4126 AIPSFIRGM

-4170 TILNKIRDFMYSP
+4170 TVLNKIRDFMYSP

-4243 EELLNKYET
+4243 DELLNKYEE

-4290 FIAERKKLEKE
+4290 FITERKKLEKE
-4301 AKVKF
+4301 AKAKF
-4306 EELPTVM
+4306 EELPTIM
-4313 DQLDLKDGRL
+4313 DQVDLKDGRL
-4323 AFKEGSILAELQ
+4323 TFKEGSILAELQ

-4411 TKEVGCAPALF
+4411 TKEIGCAPALF
-4422 DFLTTPIRQLR
+4422 DFLTTPIRQFR
-4433 YEKEMSDGQV
+4433 YEKEMSDDQV

-4488 LGGVCTA
+4488 LGGICTA

-4500 IWDDDDLKNSLWGNL
+4500 IWDDDDLKNSLWANL

-4550 TAGKDIMSACNNIAA
+4550 TAGKDIMAACNNIAA

>member
-22 VGNDDVLFNSL
+22 VGNNDVLFNSL

-54 VNNYGSIPNT
+54 ANNYGSIPNT

-90 TDSAFISDVKSKG
+90 TDSTFISDVKSKG

-141 KDNLANRVINRMFGA
+141 KDNLANRVINRMLGA
-156 VAKNILETRK
+156 VAKNILEARK
-166 IEATKEEIAK
+166 VEATKEEIAK

-189 IKIEEEVSKYTPQL
+189 VKLENEVSKYTPQL

-216 KVKYFTEV
+216 KVKYFTQV
-224 FQGDD
+224 IQTDD

-236 KKDDEISQ
+236 KKDDDLSQ
-244 QEVNWNESYSIE
+244 QEADWSESFDIE
-256 DDEALNLDDAADN
+256 DDDDLNLNNAADN
-269 GSNSEKDTT
+269 ASNNEKDTT

-314 SADGKYQYDKSNPLG
+314 SADGKYQYDKNNPLG
-329 MVDYMDFKSVDN
+329 MVDYMDFKVVNS
-341 AIKGDIETTNIDAF
+341 AIRGDIETTNIDAF
-355 LKKLEDVAESNK
+355 LKKLEDIAESNK
-367 EYAGLAYLANDLR
+367 EYAGLAYLANDLK
-380 KKPDFAYKVFQVY
+380 KKPDFAYKLFQVY
-393 RRRTM
+393 RRRTI
-398 RKQQARI
+398 RKQQVRI
-405 DDNTVIPVRS
+405 DDNSVSPTRS
-415 NTRADKLET
+415 NNRADKLET

-435 TALNIMIEDTKDI
+435 TALNIMIEDTNDI
-448 LESIKTK
+448 LGAIKTK
-455 IKDYK
+455 IDDYK
-460 ALQKTKGFDLNK
+460 KLQKTKGFDLNK
-472 EALSADI
+472 QALSADI

-531 KYANETLTNKK
+531 KYANETLRNKQ
-542 YLDNKFKEANKIE
+542 YLDNRFKEANKIK

-576 STNTKTYA
+576 STNTKAYA
-584 LELAKALA
+584 LELAKSLA
-592 PYSVVN
+592 SYSVVN

-622 FLNAI
+622 FLNAV
-627 KATLTEEQKDGTK
+627 KATLTEQQKDGSK

-665 EHRNENGAI
+665 EHRNENGAV

-735 AEQNPNMLMG
+735 TEQNPNMLMG

-768 DGLFSKMHA
+768 DGLFYKMHA
-777 IRNAKGE
+777 IKNAKGE
-784 VIGKEVSVDDI
+784 VIAKEVSVDDI
-795 NENHPIV
+795 NENHPII

-821 IVFEVKENIETL
+821 IVFETNSLGQIKYND
-833 EDGTV
+833 DGS
-838 VDQRGRIV
+838 
-846 FNNDN
+846 
-851 TPMFKKGWGLD
+851 PMFKKGWGLD

-909 GTTTKYGDSLLK
+909 GTTTKYGDKLLN

-934 FIPFTINA
+934 FIPFTTNA

-970 NNAIARMSEY
+970 NDAITRMSEY

-1005 IAFNDVFEG
+1005 IAFNDIFEG

-1047 LRENSTIVQG
+1047 LRENSAIVQG

-1104 DGRIEGEDGIL
+1104 DGKVEGEDGIL

-1121 NAKLTLEQ
+1121 NAKLTLDQ
-1129 ARDLMGGPIL
+1129 ARDLMGGPIV
-1139 YKPDGTPELNKDKSC
+1139 YDNNGKPKLNDDGSY

-1163 TVNDAQSYITFEEW
+1163 TINDAQSYITFEEW

-1215 QKNFYYDQYYDE
+1215 QKNFYYDQYYD
-1227 KLNTIAPRQIKNAE
+1227 KDFNTIAPRQIKNAE

-1246 RFIRGTQLE
+1246 RFIKGTQLE
-1255 QVYNAMKDNNIDQLN
+1255 QVYEAMKANNIDQLN

-1308 RDEYDYNHLY
+1308 REEYNYNHLY

-1340 ILDNIARNSPLYAY
+1340 ILDNIDSNSPLYDY

-1369 FNNLVD
+1369 FNKLVD
-1375 ELKIPIDKD
+1375 ELKIPLDKD

-1389 DESGNITGLDM
+1389 DEAGNITGVDM

-1421 DFVTLNA
+1421 DFVTLND
-1428 SMPIAPNGCPNP
+1428 SMPIAANGCPNP

-1476 QITNVGFKAT
+1476 QITNVGFNSKKYTKENPFNLDGIDKTKFDVEVYDREKTPGYKSKALRIYIKGKKKGWFELVKDKEDNNYSVHFKTTTEKIGKVEQDGKVVNPSTKEERDELYTALRNAIPNGANVSTWGSISDGGVYALNKLGKGWKKVGERTIKHKKDDKDIVIPVYQKNGLTTSKTLRYHPAT
-1486 KDQVSYS
+1486 K
-1493 KELKYHPNGERY
+1493 EHPEGERY
-1505 IEIMLPKSNFG
+1505 IEIMLPASNFG
-1516 FAKNADGTYKD
+1516 FAKNADGTYKKNK
-1527 VDEVRDKDGNLI
+1527 EE
-1539 GGLLKQL
+1539 LLKEL
-1546 QDAHLDTLIG
+1546 QDAGLDTLIG

-1574 FLDDAQGSTIVVPD
+1574 FLDDAQGSTIAVPD

-1603 YGIQYNTYIGRDG
+1603 YGIQYSTTINADGDIQKIIYNDLAGKSYDDYI
-1616 NIKRATWKDTVTEN
+1616 KSQ
-1630 DWLNYIRRETGLKLS
+1630 LN
-1645 GIDNETFENIKTEA
+1645 TEA
-1659 KASTK
+1659 KA
-1664 AEARD
+1664 
-1669 ARKAEIEEIKN
+1669 
-1680 KFDEI
+1680 
-1685 ESEAY
+1685 
-1690 FNLDDNTKEVIKLIH
+1690 KL
-1705 EKINEAYGAKPS
+1705 KK
-1717 KAKYQEQLEVE
+1717 
-1728 IATLSDRLEDFKD
+1728 
-1741 TYIEE
+1741 
-1746 ELDAIKD
+1746 AIKEGVNETTALSNVATEYGLQSREEFSKD
-1753 YIEAKNQILNN
+1753 KNL
-1764 VINGFELSD
+1764 
-1773 DFDYNA
+1773 A
-1779 IKSEKIK
+1779 
-1786 SAIKAYKDEQLRL
+1786 DENTR
-1799 AKQVAKGSRL
+1799 
-1809 LQFEAYK
+1809 E
-1816 KKFDS
+1816 
-1821 DVIGNNSRQARN
+1821 ARN
-1833 NRLLDDMIHILRA
+1833 NRLLDDMIHILQA

-1871 PIVKEVRESRSPYD
+1871 PIVKDVREARSPYD

-1921 RIADNY
+1921 HIADNY
-1927 VVKIAYSK
+1927 VVKVAYSK
-1935 DKYNLKELKKRFEK
+1935 DKYNLAELQKRFEK
-1949 VEETDEG
+1949 VEETNEG

-2007 VYKTLV
+2007 VYKTLA

-2057 ASLGK
+2057 KSLGK
-2062 EILNAYHIKT
+2062 EILETYHIKT
-2072 DKMNLDDIVARVN
+2072 DKMNLGEIVVRVN
-2085 ALLGVKYSLDKHNDI
+2085 GLLGTKYDLDKHNDI
-2100 TLSPD
+2100 ILSPD
-2105 ELAKRLLNNDSRPV
+2105 ELAKRLLNDKKRPV
-2119 KENKYIK
+2119 K
-2126 HNTYSGLI
+2126 G
-2134 DYNDNSVFVFGS
+2134 SV
-2146 NPLGINGN
+2146 
-2154 PSKGTGG
+2154 
-2161 AALVALN
+2161 
-2168 QGRVQQGEIMD
+2168 
-2179 NTISNNGR
+2179 
-2187 AYGLTTVKAPNARNN
+2187 
-2202 KGNQLSI
+2202 
-2209 EEITNNI
+2209 
-2216 KKLYQYAN
+2216 YQ
-2224 NNKDKTFKVAYTDGK
+2224 
-2239 LLNGH
+2239 H
-2244 SIEELVNA
+2244 
-2252 FINAG
+2252 
-2257 EIPNNVL
+2257 
-2264 FSDTLNKYFVKQTNI
+2264 
-2279 NKENIN
+2279 
-2285 NIATDWTVLFAY
+2285 DWAVLFAY
-2297 NDLAKLSNKI
+2297 KDIAKLADKI
-2307 GDTARVCNP
+2307 GSTARVCNP

-2329 KVFNDIADLIEDENP
+2329 KVFNDIADLIEDEHP

-2353 VNSIYA
+2353 VSSIYA
-2359 GYDPNKGLRS
+2359 GYDPTKGLRS

-2416 VINGSN
+2416 AINGSN
-2422 NVTEKD
+2422 NITEKD

-2441 KQTDAVVCNYT
+2441 KQTDAVVNNYT
-2452 YDIEKKQTVVNK
+2452 YDVEKKETKVNK
-2464 EVDETDEALRIMGYG
+2464 EVNETDESLRIMGYG

-2490 VTNPTQEEVDTWSK
+2490 VTNPTQEEVDAWSK

-2552 AIDSET
+2552 AVDNET

-2567 SSDNP
+2567 NSDNP

-2597 INKCIKND
+2597 INKCIKNTT
-2605 ALRDENTFVQYNGSR
+2605 LRDENTFVQYNGAR
-2620 TSVVAQIKAQI
+2620 TSIIAQIKAQI
-2631 DNAVARTDL
+2631 DDVVARTEL
-2640 IEQYLRTDP
+2640 VEQYLRSDP

-2663 SSMFKT
+2663 SSMFET

-2678 LNDKN
+2678 LDDKD

-2696 KVVPIQFND
+2696 KFIPIQFNN
-2705 YIYITKKEGNESVTK
+2705 YIYITNKEGNETVTR
-2720 LYKIVSPAP
+2720 LYKIVSPDLGS
-2729 GIGFAYPLNSLEAG
+2729 GIGFAYPLNGLEAG
-2743 EDREVSINN
+2743 EDRELSINN
-2752 ANNSVPLPSYYE
+2752 ANNTVPLPSYYE
-2764 AVIENLMSDDTDYTL
+2764 AVIDNLMNSEVADYTL
-2779 EQLNELYKKH
+2779 DELNELYKNH

-2818 DAINKIIKTFNNY
+2818 DAIDKIIKTFNDY

-2860 ETISND
+2860 ETISD
-2866 GESISINGNFL
+2866 GGEPISVNGNFL

-2900 PQMVEIVRE
+2900 PQLVEIVKE
-2909 TPMASS
+2909 APMASS

-2938 FEKNIVKELNRRS
+2938 FEKNIIKELNRRS

-3001 KFNQFYRDENGNY
+3001 KFSQFYRDENGNY
-3014 FAINSPEVIEAI
+3014 YAINSPEVIEAI
-3026 KNNPDLQRQFLEA
+3026 KNNPALQRQFLES

-3080 SNTSVIDDAEV
+3080 SNSSVIDDAEV

-3104 PNIQNGIVSIW
+3104 PNIQNGLVSIF
-3115 DGFHSSGWLDAWFGD
+3115 DGFHSSGWFDAWVGD

-3148 DIHAKES
+3148 DIRAKES
-3155 QSKDFAVAFGKHFE
+3155 QAKDFAVSFGKHFE
-3169 DIKARAAKVG
+3169 DIKARASKVG

-3269 SEYVKLRETI
+3269 SEYVKLREAI

-3304 KIDDLTSQFIGNDYK
+3304 KINDLTSQFIGNDYK
-3319 PAYEYGFPGIERAPD
+3319 PAYEYGFPGTEQAPD
-3334 DSIIVIN
+3334 GSIIVTN
-3341 QELYDNARKQSLND
+3341 QEVYDNARKQSLND
-3355 AIQLDQY
+3355 AVQLDQY

-3412 DTNKEYKKAKEWIAN
+3412 ETNKEYKKAKEWIAN
-3427 NAHWSVDDIL
+3427 NAHWSVDDVL
-3437 KVQIEDAYKKLG
+3437 KVRIEDAYKKLG
-3449 ITSGKASKARKLIK
+3449 ITSGKASKARALIK
-3463 EKLTKGEQIYDEFG
+3463 DKLAKGEQIYDEFG
-3477 NIDASKFTNTEIA
+3477 NIDASKFTNVEIA
-3490 KIKEDVERNYGTT
+3490 AIREDVERNYGTSS
-3503 NTSLFSDRNLINS
+3503 TSLFSDRNLINS
-3516 AELTNEAA
+3516 AEPTSEAA

-3529 KMLNSGGRSNPE
+3529 KMLNSNGMTNPE
-3541 YQKIITKIN
+3541 YQEIITKIN
-3550 DITRKY
+3550 NITRKY

-3562 IVETSKMSIEDLKTL
+3562 VVETSKMSIEDLKAL
-3577 ADLYDELDKTKKKIK
+3577 GDLYDELDKTKKKK
-3592 TKYGYDVYEAYS
+3592 GKGSYYAYQTYS
-3604 EYAKENVNEKAYYD
+3604 KYAKENVNEKAYYD

-3635 KRVNIRYEVLRDE
+3635 KRVNNRYEVLRDK
-3648 KGKIVIDETTGKA
+3648 KGKIVIDEATGKA

-3669 KPNHWLYTTIA
+3669 TPNHWLYTTIA
-3680 PNDAYWKDL
+3680 PNDAYWEDL

-3708 KAQEFLSNTLETI
+3708 NAQEFLSNTLETI

-3736 GIDYYKEWYD
+3736 GKAYYKEWYD

-3796 NYIESY
+3796 NYIEGY

-3825 DNNLGLNEYEQEAK
+3825 DNDLGLNEYEQEAK
-3839 QYIQDTLMQFAKTE
+3839 QYIQDTLMSFAKTE

-3885 IGFSDMLPSGKDSW
+3885 IGFSDMLPSGKDTW

-3935 PKRETYTSDEAYEKD
+3935 PKRETYASDEAYEKD

-3957 MDEATKKNEEIHQ
+3957 IDEATKKNEEIHQ
-3970 KLLDRDYIGAI
+3970 KLLDKDYIGAI

-4005 RMLSKMKA
+4005 RMLGKMKA

-4066 KLTRNAS
+4066 KLTRTAS

-4086 NFTGAIG
+4086 NITGGIG
-4093 NITIGESA
+4093 NITVGESA

-4109 EYFTPTGWLKG
+4109 DYFTPTGWLKG
-4120 KNMWRQ
+4120 KNMWRH
-4126 AVPSFIRGM
+4126 AIPSFIRGM

-4170 TILNKIRDFMYSP
+4170 TVLNKIRDFMYSP

-4190 MQNGAMFSMFFDNR
+4190 MQNGTMFSIFFDNR

-4229 KFHEYAMKNIIGGN
+4229 KFHEYAMRNIIGGN

-4252 FKKNILADDN
+4252 FKKDILVDDN
-4262 KKKEYIWNR
+4262 KKKEYVWNR

-4290 FIAERKKLEKE
+4290 FINERKKLEKE

-4313 DQLDLKDGRL
+4313 DQVDLKDGRL

-4335 AKSQDKEVGDGYMFL
+4335 AKSKDKEVGDGYMFL

-4488 LGGVCTA
+4488 LGGICTA

-4515 MLYEADDLTTQSM
+4515 MLYEADELTTQSM

-4550 TAGKDIMSACNNIAA
+4550 TAGKDIMAACNNIAA

-4579 RYAGQNKILVK
+4579 RYAGQNKIIVK

-4599 SLNNLATLDKANSY
+4599 SLNNLTTLDKANSY

-4626 KDWANDI
+4626 KDWVNDI

>member
-15 YTNLKAE
+15 GTNLKAE
-22 VGNDDVLFNSL
+22 VGNNDVLFNSL

-54 VNNYGSIPNT
+54 SNNYGSIPNT

-69 EVATAIQNFYKNRN
+69 EVVTAIQNFYKNRN

-111 CGIRTTGNLMLA
+111 CGIRMAANQMLM
-123 FYHNDLIK
+123 FYHDDLIK
-131 GRLEEHAEDR
+131 GHLDEHADDR
-141 KDNLANRVINRMFGA
+141 KNNLADRVINRMLSGVA
-156 VAKNILETRK
+156 VGILINRK
-166 IEATKEEIAK
+166 TKPTPAEIDK
-176 VRKQLMNTKSNDF
+176 IRKQLMNIDGNDF
-189 IKIEEEVSKYTPQL
+189 INLEDEVSKATPQL
-203 RNQFATLKDMLSD
+203 RNQFATLKDMISD

-224 FQGDD
+224 FQGDN

-244 QEVNWNESYSIE
+244 QEINWNESYSIE

-291 MKDFSFAVRSYL
+291 TKDFSFAVRSYL

-314 SADGKYQYDKSNPLG
+314 SADGKYQYYKSNPLG

-367 EYAGLAYLANDLR
+367 EYAGLAYLANDLK

-405 DDNTVIPVRS
+405 DDNTVVPVRS

-448 LESIKTK
+448 LEAIKTK

-472 EALSADI
+472 EALSDDI
-479 INAIASRLKQYY
+479 INVIASRLKQYY

-503 RLNGKVDGKAPNI
+503 KLNGKVDGKALNI

-531 KYANETLTNKK
+531 KYANETLANKK
-542 YLDNKFKEANKIE
+542 YLDNRFKEANKIE

-584 LELAKALA
+584 LELAKVLA

-622 FLNAI
+622 FLNAV

-777 IRNAKGE
+777 IKNAKGE

-802 QQFKNIFKQEL
+802 QQFRNILKQEL

-821 IVFEVKENIETL
+821 IVFETNSLGQIKYND
-833 EDGTV
+833 DGS
-838 VDQRGRIV
+838 
-846 FNNDN
+846 
-851 TPMFKKGWGLD
+851 PMFKKGWGLD
-862 AESARRVFANYHI
+862 AESARRVFDNYHI
-875 GKGHK
+875 SKGHK
-880 HFIEKKGDGW
+880 HFIEKEGDGW

-909 GTTTKYGDSLLK
+909 GKTTKYGDELLK
-921 YLFPSLYGGARDG
+921 YLFPSLYGGARDS
-934 FIPFTINA
+934 FIPFTTNA

-970 NNAIARMSEY
+970 NNAITRMSEY

-1057 AFLNTPEVQARLK
+1057 AFLNTPEIQARLK

-1091 RTSEECKVAKTYP
+1091 RTSEECKVDTEDTTGKLT
-1104 DGRIEGEDGIL
+1104 DKDGIL
-1115 VKDLVK
+1115 VRDLVK
-1121 NAKLTLEQ
+1121 NAKLTVKQ
-1129 ARDLMGGPIL
+1129 ARNLM
-1139 YKPDGTPELNKDKSC
+1139 K
-1154 RRSGGFSNT
+1154 GFSGT

-1215 QKNFYYDQYYDE
+1215 QKNFYYDQYYD
-1227 KLNTIAPRQIKNAE
+1227 KDLNTIAPRQIKNAE

-1255 QVYNAMKDNNIDQLN
+1255 QVYKAMKDNNIDQLN

-1308 RDEYDYNHLY
+1308 REEYDYNHLY

-1340 ILDNIARNSPLYAY
+1340 ILDNIDRNSPLYKY
-1354 KEDFFNMYVANIKDS
+1354 KEDFFDMYVANIKDS
-1369 FNNLVD
+1369 FNKLVD
-1375 ELKIPIDKD
+1375 ELKIPLDKD

-1389 DESGNITGLDM
+1389 DEAGNITGVDM

-1428 SMPIAPNGCPNP
+1428 SMPIALNGCPNP

-1476 QITNVGFKAT
+1476 QITNVGFNSKKYTKENPFNLDGIDKTKFDIEVYDREKTPGYKSKALRIYIKGKKKGWFELVKDKEDNNYSVHFKTTTEKIGKVEKDGKVVNPSTKEERDELYTALRNAIPNGANVSTWGSISDGGVYALNKLGKGWKKVGERTIKHKKDDKDIVIPIYQKNGLTTSKTLRYHPAT
-1486 KDQVSYS
+1486 K
-1493 KELKYHPNGERY
+1493 EHPEGERY
-1505 IEIMLPKSNFG
+1505 IEIMLPASNFG
-1516 FAKNADGTYKD
+1516 FAKNADGTYKKSK
-1527 VDEVRDKDGNLI
+1527 EE
-1539 GGLLKQL
+1539 LLKEL
-1546 QDAHLDTLIG
+1546 QDAGLDTLIG

-1603 YGIQYNTYIGRDG
+1603 YGIQYNTTINANGDIQKVLY
-1616 NIKRATWKDTVTEN
+1616 N
-1630 DWLNYIRRETGLKLS
+1630 DLARKSYDDYVKSQLNS
-1645 GIDNETFENIKTEA
+1645 EA
-1659 KASTK
+1659 KA
-1664 AEARD
+1664 
-1669 ARKAEIEEIKN
+1669 
-1680 KFDEI
+1680 
-1685 ESEAY
+1685 
-1690 FNLDDNTKEVIKLIH
+1690 KL
-1705 EKINEAYGAKPS
+1705 KK
-1717 KAKYQEQLEVE
+1717 
-1728 IATLSDRLEDFKD
+1728 
-1741 TYIEE
+1741 
-1746 ELDAIKD
+1746 AIK
-1753 YIEAKNQILNN
+1753 EGVNETTALNN
-1764 VINGFELSD
+1764 VATEYGLQSREEFS
-1773 DFDYNA
+1773 
-1779 IKSEKIK
+1779 
-1786 SAIKAYKDEQLRL
+1786 KDKNL
-1799 AKQVAKGSRL
+1799 AD
-1809 LQFEAYK
+1809 E
-1816 KKFDS
+1816 
-1821 DVIGNNSRQARN
+1821 NSREARN
-1833 NRLLDDMIHILRA
+1833 NRLLDDMIHILKS

-1871 PIVKEVRESRSPYD
+1871 PIVKEVREARSPYD

-1921 RIADNY
+1921 HIADNY
-1927 VVKIAYSK
+1927 VVKIVYSK
-1935 DKYNLKELKKRFEK
+1935 YKYNLEELQKRFEK

-2007 VYKTLV
+2007 VYKTLA

-2072 DKMNLDDIVARVN
+2072 DKLNLSEIVAKVN
-2085 ALLGVKYSLDKHNDI
+2085 ALLGTKYDLDRHNNI

-2105 ELAKRLLNNDSRPV
+2105 ELSKRLLNDENRPV
-2119 KENKYIK
+2119 N
-2126 HNTYSGLI
+2126 
-2134 DYNDNSVFVFGS
+2134 GS
-2146 NPLGINGN
+2146 I
-2154 PSKGTGG
+2154 
-2161 AALVALN
+2161 
-2168 QGRVQQGEIMD
+2168 
-2179 NTISNNGR
+2179 
-2187 AYGLTTVKAPNARNN
+2187 
-2202 KGNQLSI
+2202 
-2209 EEITNNI
+2209 
-2216 KKLYQYAN
+2216 YQ
-2224 NNKDKTFKVAYTDGK
+2224 
-2239 LLNGH
+2239 H
-2244 SIEELVNA
+2244 
-2252 FINAG
+2252 
-2257 EIPNNVL
+2257 
-2264 FSDTLNKYFVKQTNI
+2264 
-2279 NKENIN
+2279 
-2285 NIATDWTVLFAY
+2285 DWTVLFAY

-2329 KVFNDIADLIEDENP
+2329 KVFNDIADLLEDVYP
-2344 ALVVGTSSI
+2344 ALVVGSSSI

-2452 YDIEKKQTVVNK
+2452 YDVEKKQTVVNK
-2464 EVDETDEALRIMGYG
+2464 EVDETYEALRIMGYG

-2490 VTNPTQEEVDTWSK
+2490 VTNPTQKEVDAWSK
-2504 LSPAQKISWLKANS
+2504 LSPAQKISWLKSNS

-2552 AIDSET
+2552 AVDNET

-2567 SSDNP
+2567 NSNNP
-2572 LVKLAAM
+2572 LIKLAAM
-2579 DMIKYAFVA
+2579 DMVKYAFVA

-2597 INKCIKND
+2597 INKCIKNT
-2605 ALRDENTFVQYNGSR
+2605 ALRDENIFVQYNGAR
-2620 TSVVAQIKAQI
+2620 TSVVDQIKAQI
-2631 DNAVARTDL
+2631 NNATARTDL

-2696 KVVPIQFND
+2696 KVVPIRFND
-2705 YIYITKKEGNESVTK
+2705 YIYITKKEGNENVTR

-2729 GIGFAYPLNSLEAG
+2729 GIGFAYPLNSLEPG

-2752 ANNSVPLPSYYE
+2752 ANNSIPLPSYYE
-2764 AVIENLMSDDTDYTL
+2764 AVIENLMSDETDYTL

-2818 DAINKIIKTFNNY
+2818 DAITKIIKTFNNY

-2866 GESISINGNFL
+2866 GEPISINGNFL

-2900 PQMVEIVRE
+2900 PQLVEIVRE

-2915 REEVTLG
+2915 RGEITLG
-2922 SASSKL
+2922 SANSKL

-3026 KNNPDLQRQFLEA
+3026 KNNPALQRQFLEA

-3068 YIEEMQKMIKEL
+3068 YIEEMQKMVKEL
-3080 SNTSVIDDAEV
+3080 SNSSVIDDAEV

-3104 PNIQNGIVSIW
+3104 PNIQNGLVSIF
-3115 DGFHSSGWLDAWFGD
+3115 DGFHSSGWFDAWVGD

-3135 NSLVQVVTRKVMA
+3135 NSLVQIVTRKVMA
-3148 DIHAKES
+3148 DIRAKES
-3155 QSKDFAVAFGKHFE
+3155 QAKDFAVAFGKHFE

-3252 KLYNEDE
+3252 KLYDEDE

-3269 SEYVKLRETI
+3269 SEYVKLREAI

-3286 IDGVLSKEFEDKL
+3286 IDGVLSEEFEDKL

-3304 KIDDLTSQFIGNDYK
+3304 KINDLTSQFIGNDYK
-3319 PAYEYGFPGIERAPD
+3319 PAYEYGFPGTEQAPD
-3334 DSIIVIN
+3334 GSIIVTN
-3341 QELYDNARKQSLND
+3341 QEVYDNARKQSLND
-3355 AIQLDQY
+3355 AVQLDQY

-3427 NAHWSVDDIL
+3427 NAHWSVDDTI

-3449 ITSGKASKARKLIK
+3449 ITSSKASEARRLIK
-3463 EKLTKGEQIYDEFG
+3463 EKLAKGEQIYDEFG
-3477 NIDASKFTNTEIA
+3477 NIDASKFTNVEIA
-3490 KIKEDVERNYGTT
+3490 AIKKDVERNYGTI

-3516 AELTNEAA
+3516 AEPTNEAA

-3562 IVETSKMSIEDLKTL
+3562 IVETSKMSIEDLKAL
-3577 ADLYDELDKTKKKIK
+3577 GDLYDELDKTKKHKGK
-3592 TKYGYDVYEAYS
+3592 GSYDAYQAYS
-3604 EYAKENVNEKAYYD
+3604 KYAKENVNEKAYYD

-3635 KRVNIRYEVLRDE
+3635 KRVNARYEVLRDK

-3669 KPNHWLYTTIA
+3669 TPNHWLYTTIA
-3680 PNDAYWKDL
+3680 PNDAYWEDL

-3736 GIDYYKEWYD
+3736 GNAYYKEWYD

-3796 NYIESY
+3796 NYIEGY

-3865 HRVKKAEHDAKWAA
+3865 HRAKKAEHDAKWAA

-3935 PKRETYTSDEAYEKD
+3935 PKRETYASDKAYEKD

-3957 MDEATKKNEEIHQ
+3957 IDEATKKNEEIHQ

-3981 QDFISAAGHYN
+3981 QDFISVAGHYN

-4005 RMLSKMKA
+4005 RMLGKMKA

-4066 KLTRNAS
+4066 KLTRTAS

-4086 NFTGAIG
+4086 NITGAIG

-4126 AVPSFIRGM
+4126 AIPSFIRGM

-4550 TAGKDIMSACNNIAA
+4550 TAGKDIMAACNNIAA
-4565 YVMDDDYDPNYTSG
+4565 YVMDDNYDPNYTSG

>member
-54 VNNYGSIPNT
+54 ANNYGSIPNT

-141 KDNLANRVINRMFGA
+141 KDNLANRVINRMLGA
-156 VAKNILETRK
+156 VATNILEARK
-166 IEATKEEIAK
+166 VEATKEEIAK

-189 IKIEEEVSKYTPQL
+189 VKLEDEVSKTTPQL
-203 RNQFATLKDMLSD
+203 RNQFATLKDMISD
-216 KVKYFTEV
+216 KVKYFTQV
-224 FQGDD
+224 IQTDN

-236 KKDDEISQ
+236 KKDDDLSQ
-244 QEVNWNESYSIE
+244 QEADWSESFDIE
-256 DDEALNLDDAADN
+256 DDDDLNLNNAADN
-269 GSNSEKDTT
+269 ASNNEKDTT

-329 MVDYMDFKSVDN
+329 MVDYMDFKVVNS
-341 AIKGDIETTNIDAF
+341 AIRGDIETTNIDAF
-355 LKKLEDVAESNK
+355 LKKLEDIAESNK
-367 EYAGLAYLANDLR
+367 EYAGLAYLANDLK
-380 KKPDFAYKVFQVY
+380 KKPDFAYKLFQVY
-393 RRRTM
+393 RRRTI
-398 RKQQARI
+398 RKQQVRI
-405 DDNTVIPVRS
+405 DDTSVSPTRS
-415 NTRADKLET
+415 NNRADKLET

-435 TALNIMIEDTKDI
+435 TALNIMIEDTNDI
-448 LESIKTK
+448 LRAIKTK
-455 IKDYK
+455 IDDYK
-460 ALQKTKGFDLNK
+460 KLQKTKGFDLNK
-472 EALSADI
+472 QALSADI

-503 RLNGKVDGKAPNI
+503 RLNGKVDGKTPNI
-516 ANNLTQLYGYLENTA
+516 ANNLTQLYSYLENTA
-531 KYANETLTNKK
+531 KYANETLNNKRN
-542 YLDNKFKEANKIE
+542 LDNRFKEANKIK
-555 DKKARK
+555 DKKAKK

-576 STNTKTYA
+576 STNTKAYA
-584 LELAKALA
+584 LELAKSLA

-622 FLNAI
+622 FLNAV
-627 KATLTEEQKDGTK
+627 KATLTEQQKDGTK
-640 VSTELINYGK
+640 VSIELINYGK

-665 EHRNENGAI
+665 EHRDENGAV

-735 AEQNPNMLMG
+735 AEQNPKMLMG

-777 IRNAKGE
+777 IKNAKGE
-784 VIGKEVSVDDI
+784 VIAKEVSVDDI

-821 IVFEVKENIETL
+821 IVFEVKENTEIL

-880 HFIEKKGDGW
+880 HFIEKKGNGW

-909 GTTTKYGDSLLK
+909 GKTTKYGDKLLEHV
-921 YLFPSLYGGARDG
+921 FPSLYGGARDG
-934 FIPFTINA
+934 FIPFTTNA
-942 NGEVELNLTADQE
+942 NGEVELNLNADQE

-970 NNAIARMSEY
+970 NNAITRMSEY

-1005 IAFNDVFEG
+1005 ISFNDVFEG

-1057 AFLNTPEVQARLK
+1057 AFLNTPEVQTRLK

-1091 RTSEECKVAKTYP
+1091 RTSEECKIDTEDTTGKLT
-1104 DGRIEGEDGIL
+1104 DKDGIL
-1115 VKDLVK
+1115 VRDLVK
-1121 NAKLTLEQ
+1121 NAKLTVKQ
-1129 ARDLMGGPIL
+1129 ARKLM
-1139 YKPDGTPELNKDKSC
+1139 K
-1154 RRSGGFSNT
+1154 GFSGT

-1255 QVYNAMKDNNIDQLN
+1255 QVYEAMKANKIDQLN

-1292 VTEEHLKDF
+1292 VTKEHLKDF

-1308 RDEYDYNHLY
+1308 REEYDYNHLY

-1340 ILDNIARNSPLYAY
+1340 ILDNIDSNSPLHAY

-1369 FNNLVD
+1369 FNKLVD
-1375 ELKIPIDKD
+1375 ELKIPLDED

-1389 DESGNITGLDM
+1389 DEAGNITGVDM

-1428 SMPIAPNGCPNP
+1428 SMPIATNGCPNP
-1440 VMPTYLSNVI
+1440 VMPTYLSNVV

-1505 IEIMLPKSNFG
+1505 IEIMLPASNFG
-1516 FAKNADGTYKD
+1516 FAKNADGTYKKSK
-1527 VDEVRDKDGNLI
+1527 EE
-1539 GGLLKQL
+1539 LLKEL
-1546 QDAHLDTLIG
+1546 QDAGLDTLIG

-1603 YGIQYNTYIGRDG
+1603 YGIQYNTTINANGDIQKVLY
-1616 NIKRATWKDTVTEN
+1616 N
-1630 DWLNYIRRETGLKLS
+1630 DLAGKSYDNYVKSQLNS
-1645 GIDNETFENIKTEA
+1645 EA
-1659 KASTK
+1659 KAK
-1664 AEARD
+1664 L
-1669 ARKAEIEEIKN
+1669 N
-1680 KFDEI
+1680 K
-1685 ESEAY
+1685 
-1690 FNLDDNTKEVIKLIH
+1690 
-1705 EKINEAYGAKPS
+1705 
-1717 KAKYQEQLEVE
+1717 
-1728 IATLSDRLEDFKD
+1728 
-1741 TYIEE
+1741 
-1746 ELDAIKD
+1746 AIKD
-1753 YIEAKNQILNN
+1753 GVNETTALSNVATEYGLQSREEFSKDKNL
-1764 VINGFELSD
+1764 
-1773 DFDYNA
+1773 A
-1779 IKSEKIK
+1779 
-1786 SAIKAYKDEQLRL
+1786 DENTR
-1799 AKQVAKGSRL
+1799 
-1809 LQFEAYK
+1809 E
-1816 KKFDS
+1816 
-1821 DVIGNNSRQARN
+1821 ARN
-1833 NRLLDDMIHILRA
+1833 NRLLDDMIHILKA

-1871 PIVKEVRESRSPYD
+1871 SVVKEVREARSPYD

-1911 FCSVCNTVRP
+1911 FCSVCNTVHP
-1921 RIADNY
+1921 HITDKY
-1927 VVKIAYSK
+1927 TIKVAYSK
-1935 DKYNLKELKKRFEK
+1935 DKYNLEELQKRFEK

-2007 VYKTLV
+2007 VYKTLA

-2057 ASLGK
+2057 KSTGK
-2062 EILNAYHIKT
+2062 EILNTYHINT
-2072 DKMNLDDIVARVN
+2072 DKMNLGEIVARVN
-2085 ALLGVKYSLDKHNDI
+2085 GLLGTKYSLDKHNDI

-2105 ELAKRLLNNDSRPV
+2105 ELAKRLLNDKNRPV
-2119 KENKYIK
+2119 K
-2126 HNTYSGLI
+2126 
-2134 DYNDNSVFVFGS
+2134 GS
-2146 NPLGINGN
+2146 I
-2154 PSKGTGG
+2154 
-2161 AALVALN
+2161 
-2168 QGRVQQGEIMD
+2168 
-2179 NTISNNGR
+2179 
-2187 AYGLTTVKAPNARNN
+2187 
-2202 KGNQLSI
+2202 
-2209 EEITNNI
+2209 
-2216 KKLYQYAN
+2216 YQ
-2224 NNKDKTFKVAYTDGK
+2224 
-2239 LLNGH
+2239 H
-2244 SIEELVNA
+2244 
-2252 FINAG
+2252 
-2257 EIPNNVL
+2257 
-2264 FSDTLNKYFVKQTNI
+2264 
-2279 NKENIN
+2279 
-2285 NIATDWTVLFAY
+2285 DWAVLFAY
-2297 NDLAKLSNKI
+2297 NDLAKLSDKI
-2307 GDTARVCNP
+2307 GATARVCNP
-2316 DRFGAKQSIFATR
+2316 DRFGAKQSIFTTR

-2359 GYDPNKGLRS
+2359 GYNPTKGLRS

-2416 VINGSN
+2416 FINGSN

-2441 KQTDAVVCNYT
+2441 KQTDAVVNNYT
-2452 YDIEKKQTVVNK
+2452 YDVEKKQTVVNK

-2490 VTNPTQEEVDTWSK
+2490 VTNPTQEEVDAWSK

-2518 VDAGIFNYIN
+2518 IDAGIFNYIN

-2552 AIDSET
+2552 AVDNET

-2579 DMIKYAFVA
+2579 DMVKYAFVA

-2597 INKCIKND
+2597 INKCIKNT
-2605 ALRDENTFVQYNGSR
+2605 ALRDENTFVQFNGAR
-2620 TSVVAQIKAQI
+2620 TSIIAQIKAQL
-2631 DNAVARTDL
+2631 DNVVTRTDL
-2640 IEQYLRTDP
+2640 IEQYLRSDP
-2649 GVTNVPHKFMNKKY
+2649 GVSNVPHKFINKKY

-2678 LNDKN
+2678 LDDKD

-2696 KVVPIQFND
+2696 KFVPIQFNN
-2705 YIYITKKEGNESVTK
+2705 YIYITKKEGNESVTR
-2720 LYKIVSPAP
+2720 LYKIVSPDLGS
-2729 GIGFAYPLNSLEAG
+2729 GIGFAYPLNGLETG

-2764 AVIENLMSDDTDYTL
+2764 AVIDNLMNSEVADYTL
-2779 EQLNELYKKH
+2779 DELNKLYKKH
-2789 IATTKVN
+2789 VATTKVN
-2796 KVKAVTHFDIMA
+2796 KVKAVTHFDIMS

-2818 DAINKIIKTFNNY
+2818 DAINKIIKTFNDY

-2866 GESISINGNFL
+2866 GEPISINGNFL

-2900 PQMVEIVRE
+2900 PQLVEIIRE

-3001 KFNQFYRDENGNY
+3001 KFSQFYRDENGNY
-3014 FAINSPEVIEAI
+3014 FAINSPEVINVI
-3026 KNNPDLQRQFLEA
+3026 KNNPALQRQFLET
-3039 LADANAIIDKFGII
+3039 LADANAIVDKFGII

-3068 YIEEMQKMIKEL
+3068 YIDEMQKMIKEL
-3080 SNTSVIDDAEV
+3080 SNSSIIDDAEV
-3091 KFGIDYLQKLSND
+3091 KFGLDYLQKLSND
-3104 PNIQNGIVSIW
+3104 PNIQNGLISIY

-3148 DIHAKES
+3148 DIRAKES
-3155 QSKDFAVAFGKHFE
+3155 QTKDFAVAFGKHFE
-3169 DIKARAAKVG
+3169 DIKARAAKAG
-3179 ASVDLNKIFDKNG
+3179 ASVDINKIFDKNG

-3252 KLYNEDE
+3252 KLYDEDE

-3269 SEYVKLRETI
+3269 SEYVKLREAI
-3279 RQINSRR
+3279 GQINSRR
-3286 IDGVLSKEFEDKL
+3286 IDDVLSKEFEDKL

-3304 KIDDLTSQFIGNDYK
+3304 KINDLTSQFIGNDYK
-3319 PAYEYGFPGIERAPD
+3319 PAYEYGFPGTEQAPD
-3334 DSIIVIN
+3334 GSIIVTN
-3341 QELYDNARKQSLND
+3341 QEVYDNARKQSLND
-3355 AIQLDQY
+3355 AVQLDQY

-3393 DNAEVRDSNGKVTT
+3393 DNAEVRDSNGKITI

-3412 DTNKEYKKAKEWIAN
+3412 ETNKEYKKAKEWIAN
-3427 NAHWSVDDIL
+3427 NAHWSVDDVL
-3437 KVQIEDAYKKLG
+3437 KVRIEDAYKKLG
-3449 ITSGKASKARKLIK
+3449 ITSGKASKARALIK
-3463 EKLTKGEQIYDEFG
+3463 EKLAKGEQIYDEFG
-3477 NIDASKFTNTEIA
+3477 NIYGSKFTNVEIA
-3490 KIKEDVERNYGTT
+3490 AIKKDLERNYGTS

-3516 AELTNEAA
+3516 AEPTNEAA

-3529 KMLNSGGRSNPE
+3529 KMLNSGGMSNPE
-3541 YQKIITKIN
+3541 YQKIITDIN
-3550 DITRKY
+3550 NITRKY

-3577 ADLYDELDKTKKKIK
+3577 GDLYDELDKTKKHKGK
-3592 TKYGYDVYEAYS
+3592 GSYYAYQTYS
-3604 EYAKENVNEKAYYD
+3604 RYAKENVNEQAYYS
-3618 EEGEA
+3618 EEDEA

-3628 PEFYTLW
+3628 PEFYILW
-3635 KRVNIRYEVLRDE
+3635 KRVNSRYEVLKDK

-3680 PNDAYWKDL
+3680 PNDAYWEDL

-3736 GIDYYKEWYD
+3736 GITYYKEWYD

-3796 NYIESY
+3796 NYIEGY

-3825 DNNLGLNEYEQEAK
+3825 DNNSGLNEYEQEAK
-3839 QYIQDTLMQFAKTE
+3839 QYIQDTLMSFAKTE

-3865 HRVKKAEHDAKWAA
+3865 HRAKKAEHDAKWAA

-3935 PKRETYTSDEAYEKD
+3935 PKRETYASDEAYEKD

-3957 MDEATKKNEEIHQ
+3957 IDEATKKNEEIHQ

-4005 RMLSKMKA
+4005 RMLGKMKA

-4019 WNNLRKDSQTSTSDE
+4019 WNNLRKDNQTSTSDE
-4034 TSYIEKADTRLQEQ
+4034 TSYIEKVDTRLQEQ

-4066 KLTRNAS
+4066 KLTKTAS

-4086 NFTGAIG
+4086 NITGGIG
-4093 NITIGESA
+4093 NITVGESA

-4120 KNMWRQ
+4120 KNMWRH
-4126 AVPSFIRGM
+4126 AIPSFIRGM

-4170 TILNKIRDFMYSP
+4170 TVLNKIRDFMYSP

-4190 MQNGAMFSMFFDNR
+4190 MQNGTMFSMFFDNR
-4204 MVKVPDAE
+4204 MVKVPEAE

-4229 KFHEYAMKNIIGGN
+4229 KFHEYAMRNIIGGN

-4252 FKKNILADDN
+4252 FKKDILADDN
-4262 KKKEYIWNR
+4262 KKKEYVWNR

-4290 FIAERKKLEKE
+4290 FITEKKKLEKE

-4313 DQLDLKDGRL
+4313 DQVDLKDGRL

-4335 AKSQDKEVGDGYMFL
+4335 AKSKDKEVGDGYMFL

-4411 TKEVGCAPALF
+4411 TKEIGCAPALF
-4422 DFLTTPIRQLR
+4422 DFLTTPIRKLR

-4443 EALES
+4443 ETLES
-4448 LQVLLKGYAE
+4448 LQMLLKGYAE

-4488 LGGVCTA
+4488 LGGICTA

-4515 MLYEADDLTTQSM
+4515 MLYEADELTTQSM

-4543 SSPIAGV
+4543 SSPIAGI
-4550 TAGKDIMSACNNIAA
+4550 TAGKDIMAACNNIAA

-4579 RYAGQNKILVK
+4579 RYAGQNKIIVK

>member
-54 VNNYGSIPNT
+54 ANNYGSIPNT

-141 KDNLANRVINRMFGA
+141 KDNLANRVINRMLGA
-156 VAKNILETRK
+156 VAKNILEARK
-166 IEATKEEIAK
+166 VEATKEEIAK

-189 IKIEEEVSKYTPQL
+189 VKLENEVSKYTPQL
-203 RNQFATLKDMLSD
+203 RNQFATLKDMISD
-216 KVKYFTEV
+216 KVKYFTQV
-224 FQGDD
+224 IQTDD

-236 KKDDEISQ
+236 KKDDDLSQ
-244 QEVNWNESYSIE
+244 QEADWSESFDIE
-256 DDEALNLDDAADN
+256 DNDDLNLNNAADN
-269 GSNSEKDTT
+269 ASNNEKDTT

-329 MVDYMDFKSVDN
+329 MVDYMDFKVVNS
-341 AIKGDIETTNIDAF
+341 AIRGDIETTNIDAF
-355 LKKLEDVAESNK
+355 LKKLEDIAESNK
-367 EYAGLAYLANDLR
+367 EYAGLAYLANDLK
-380 KKPDFAYKVFQVY
+380 KKPDFAYKLFQVY
-393 RRRTM
+393 RRRTI
-398 RKQQARI
+398 RKQQVRI
-405 DDNTVIPVRS
+405 DDTAVSPTRS
-415 NTRADKLET
+415 NNRADKLET

-435 TALNIMIEDTKDI
+435 TALNIMIEDTNDI
-448 LESIKTK
+448 LRVIKTK
-455 IKDYK
+455 IDDYK
-460 ALQKTKGFDLNK
+460 TLQKTKGFDLNK
-472 EALSADI
+472 QALSADI
-479 INAIASRLKQYY
+479 INAIATRLKQYY

-503 RLNGKVDGKAPNI
+503 RLNGKVDGKSPNI

-531 KYANETLTNKK
+531 KHANVTLNNKRN
-542 YLDNKFKEANKIE
+542 LDNRFKEAIKIK

-576 STNTKTYA
+576 STSTKTYA
-584 LELAKALA
+584 LELAKSLA

-622 FLNAI
+622 FLNAV
-627 KATLTEEQKDGTK
+627 KATLTEQQKDGTK

-665 EHRNENGAI
+665 EHRNENGAV

-735 AEQNPNMLMG
+735 AEQNPKMLMG

-777 IRNAKGE
+777 IKNAKGE
-784 VIGKEVSVDDI
+784 VIGKEVNVDDI

-802 QQFKNIFKQEL
+802 QQFRNIFKQEL
-813 LDMANFIN
+813 LDMVNFIN
-821 IVFEVKENIETL
+821 IVFEVKENTETL
-833 EDGTV
+833 EDGTI

-862 AESARRVFANYHI
+862 AESARRVYANYHI

-909 GTTTKYGDSLLK
+909 GTTTKYGDKLLE

-934 FIPFTINA
+934 FIPFTTNA
-942 NGEVELNLTADQE
+942 NGEVELNLSADQE

-970 NNAIARMSEY
+970 NNAITRMSEY

-1005 IAFNDVFEG
+1005 IAFNDIFEG

-1104 DGRIEGEDGIL
+1104 DGRVEGEDGIL

-1129 ARDLMGGPIL
+1129 ARDLMGGPIV
-1139 YKPDGTPELNKDKSC
+1139 YDNNGKPKLNDDGSY

-1163 TVNDAQSYITFEEW
+1163 TINDAQSYITFEEW

-1215 QKNFYYDQYYDE
+1215 QKNFYYDQYYD
-1227 KLNTIAPRQIKNAE
+1227 KDLNTIAPRQIKNAE

-1246 RFIRGTQLE
+1246 RFIKGTQFE
-1255 QVYNAMKDNNIDQLN
+1255 QVYKAMKDNNIDQLN

-1301 NNKAEDY
+1301 NNKAKDY
-1308 RDEYDYNHLY
+1308 REEYDYNHLY

-1340 ILDNIARNSPLYAY
+1340 ILDNIDNNSPLHAY

-1369 FNNLVD
+1369 FNKLVD
-1375 ELKIPIDKD
+1375 ELKIPLDKD

-1389 DESGNITGLDM
+1389 DEAGNITGVDM

-1421 DFVTLNA
+1421 EFVTLNA
-1428 SMPIAPNGCPNP
+1428 SMPIAANGCPNP
-1440 VMPTYLSNVI
+1440 VMPTYLSNVV

-1476 QITNVGFKAT
+1476 QITNVGFNNKKYTKENPFNLDGIDKTKFDVEVYDREKTPGYKSKALRIYIKGKKKGWFELVKDKEDNNYSVHFKTTTEKIGKVEQDGKVVNPSTKEERDELYTALRNAIPNGANVSTWGSISDGGVYALNKLGKGWKKVGERTIKHKKDDKDIVIPVYQKNGLTTSKTLRYHPAT
-1486 KDQVSYS
+1486 K
-1493 KELKYHPNGERY
+1493 EHPEGERY
-1505 IEIMLPKSNFG
+1505 IEIMLPASNFG
-1516 FAKNADGTYKD
+1516 FAKNADGTYKKSK
-1527 VDEVRDKDGNLI
+1527 EE
-1539 GGLLKQL
+1539 LLKEL
-1546 QDAHLDTLIG
+1546 QAAGLDTLIG

-1603 YGIQYNTYIGRDG
+1603 YGIQYNTYIDKHG
-1616 NIKRATWKDTVTEN
+1616 NIRKQDYSEKLDIYDYANYVNRHLEKADKIKDKSVKEAFEKLNKEIDEQFEKSRKELSEEEEQAFNALSEDTQNLVRAAHKAFEPQAVRNPETNKLTKDSYLKQLQFVA
-1630 DWLNYIRRETGLKLS
+1630 DYIRT
-1645 GIDNETFENIKTEA
+1645 NKT
-1659 KASTK
+1659 T
-1664 AEARD
+1664 
-1669 ARKAEIEEIKN
+1669 
-1680 KFDEI
+1680 
-1685 ESEAY
+1685 
-1690 FNLDDNTKEVIKLIH
+1690 LDDADKNFISVH
-1705 EKINEAYGAKPS
+1705 EDMVDSISNEYIDKKTFKS
-1717 KAKYQEQLEVE
+1717 DKAKEILQARIDKFNKAAKKLGIMSYKQYLAQNVE
-1728 IATLSDRLEDFKD
+1728 
-1741 TYIEE
+1741 
-1746 ELDAIKD
+1746 DANTR
-1753 YIEAKNQILNN
+1753 E
-1764 VINGFELSD
+1764 
-1773 DFDYNA
+1773 
-1779 IKSEKIK
+1779 
-1786 SAIKAYKDEQLRL
+1786 
-1799 AKQVAKGSRL
+1799 
-1809 LQFEAYK
+1809 
-1816 KKFDS
+1816 
-1821 DVIGNNSRQARN
+1821 ARN
-1833 NRLLDDMIHILRA
+1833 NRLLDDMIHILKA

-1871 PIVKEVRESRSPYD
+1871 PIVKEVREARSPYD

-1911 FCSVCNTVRP
+1911 FCSVCNTVHP
-1921 RIADNY
+1921 HITDKY
-1927 VVKIAYSK
+1927 TIKVAYSK
-1935 DKYNLKELKKRFEK
+1935 DKYNLEELQKRFEK
-1949 VEETDEG
+1949 VEETNEG

-2007 VYKTLV
+2007 VYKTLA

-2022 VGFIMQPAITRIVNA
+2022 VGFIMQPAITTIVNA

-2057 ASLGK
+2057 KSTGRA
-2062 EILNAYHIKT
+2062 ILETYHINT
-2072 DKMNLDDIVARVN
+2072 DKMSLGEIVDRVN
-2085 ALLGVKYSLDKHNDI
+2085 GLLGTKYSLDKHNDI

-2105 ELAKRLLNNDSRPV
+2105 ELAKRLLNDKNRPV
-2119 KENKYIK
+2119 K
-2126 HNTYSGLI
+2126 G
-2134 DYNDNSVFVFGS
+2134 SV
-2146 NPLGINGN
+2146 
-2154 PSKGTGG
+2154 
-2161 AALVALN
+2161 
-2168 QGRVQQGEIMD
+2168 
-2179 NTISNNGR
+2179 
-2187 AYGLTTVKAPNARNN
+2187 
-2202 KGNQLSI
+2202 
-2209 EEITNNI
+2209 
-2216 KKLYQYAN
+2216 YQ
-2224 NNKDKTFKVAYTDGK
+2224 
-2239 LLNGH
+2239 H
-2244 SIEELVNA
+2244 
-2252 FINAG
+2252 
-2257 EIPNNVL
+2257 
-2264 FSDTLNKYFVKQTNI
+2264 
-2279 NKENIN
+2279 
-2285 NIATDWTVLFAY
+2285 DWAVLFAY
-2297 NDLAKLSNKI
+2297 KDIAKLADKI
-2307 GDTARVCNP
+2307 GSTARVCNP

-2353 VNSIYA
+2353 VSSIYA

-2374 AKSAYPSLNAFL
+2374 AKSVYPSLNAFL

-2441 KQTDAVVCNYT
+2441 KQTDAVVNNYT
-2452 YDIEKKQTVVNK
+2452 YDVEKKQTVVNK

-2485 FNVKD
+2485 FDVKD
-2490 VTNPTQEEVDTWSK
+2490 VTNPTQEEVDAWSK

-2552 AIDSET
+2552 AVDNET

-2597 INKCIKND
+2597 INKCIKNT

-2620 TSVVAQIKAQI
+2620 TSIIAQIKAQV

-2640 IEQYLRTDP
+2640 VEQYLRSDP
-2649 GVTNVPHKFMNKKY
+2649 GITNVPHKFMNKKY
-2663 SSMFKT
+2663 SSMFKSI
-2669 VTRGMYEFS
+2669 TRGMYDLSVEQASFEDN
-2678 LNDKN
+2678 L
-2683 NAIEFGFARESNS
+2683 IEFGFARKSNS
-2696 KVVPIQFND
+2696 KDVSIHYND
-2705 YIYITKKEGNESVTK
+2705 YIYITNKEGNERVTR
-2720 LYKIVSPAP
+2720 LYKIYSPAP
-2729 GIGFAYPLNSLEAG
+2729 YIAFAYPLNGLETG
-2743 EDREVSINN
+2743 EDRELSINN

-2764 AVIENLMSDDTDYTL
+2764 AVIDNLMNSEVADYTL
-2779 EQLNELYKKH
+2779 DELNELYKKNV
-2789 IATTKVN
+2789 ATTKVN
-2796 KVKAVTHFDIMA
+2796 KVKAVTHFDIMS

-2818 DAINKIIKTFNNY
+2818 DAIDKIIKTFNNY

-2846 TKYDSFTPPIHVEG
+2846 TKYDLFTPPIHVEG

-2866 GESISINGNFL
+2866 GEPISINGNFL

-2900 PQMVEIVRE
+2900 PQLVEIVRE

-3001 KFNQFYRDENGNY
+3001 KFSQFYKDENGNY
-3014 FAINSPEVIEAI
+3014 FAINSPEVIDAI
-3026 KNNPDLQRQFLEA
+3026 KTNPALQRQFLET
-3039 LADANAIIDKFGII
+3039 LADANAIVDKFGII

-3068 YIEEMQKMIKEL
+3068 YIDEMQKMIKEL
-3080 SNTSVIDDAEV
+3080 SNSSVIDDAEV

-3104 PNIQNGIVSIW
+3104 PNIQNGLVSIF
-3115 DGFHSSGWLDAWFGD
+3115 DGFHSSGWFDAWVGD

-3148 DIHAKES
+3148 DIRAKES
-3155 QSKDFAVAFGKHFE
+3155 QAKDFAVAFGKHFE

-3192 NIVRNYTD
+3192 NIVHDYTD

-3269 SEYVKLRETI
+3269 SEYVKLREAI

-3286 IDGVLSKEFEDKL
+3286 SDGVLSKEFEDKL

-3304 KIDDLTSQFIGNDYK
+3304 KINDLTSQFIGDDYK
-3319 PAYEYGFPGIERAPD
+3319 PAYEYGFPGTEQAPD
-3334 DSIIVIN
+3334 GSIIVTN
-3341 QELYDNARKQSLND
+3341 QEVYDNARKQSLND
-3355 AIQLDQY
+3355 AVQLDQY

-3427 NAHWSVDDIL
+3427 NAHWSVDDVL
-3437 KVQIEDAYKKLG
+3437 KVRIEDAYKKLG
-3449 ITSGKASKARKLIK
+3449 ITSGKASKARALIK
-3463 EKLTKGEQIYDEFG
+3463 DKLAKGEQIYDEFG
-3477 NIDASKFTNTEIA
+3477 NIDASKFTNVEIA
-3490 KIKEDVERNYGTT
+3490 AIKEDLERNYGTS

-3516 AELTNEAA
+3516 AERTNEAA

-3529 KMLNSGGRSNPE
+3529 KMLNSGGMTNPE

-3550 DITRKY
+3550 NITRKY
-3556 YNSAAK
+3556 YDSAAK
-3562 IVETSKMSIEDLKTL
+3562 IVETSKMSIEDLKAL
-3577 ADLYDELDKTKKKIK
+3577 GDLYDELDKTKKKK
-3592 TKYGYDVYEAYS
+3592 GKGSYYAYQTYS
-3604 EYAKENVNEKAYYD
+3604 KYAKENVNEKAYYD

-3635 KRVNIRYEVLRDE
+3635 KRVNARYEVLRDK
-3648 KGKIVIDETTGKA
+3648 KGNIVIDETTGKA

-3669 KPNHWLYTTIA
+3669 TPNHWLYTTIA
-3680 PNDAYWKDL
+3680 PNDAYWEDL

-3736 GIDYYKEWYD
+3736 GIAYYKEWYD

-3796 NYIESY
+3796 NYIEGY

-3808 KTVETDDKNGT
+3808 KTVKTDNNNGT

-3825 DNNLGLNEYEQEAK
+3825 DNDLELNEYEQEAK
-3839 QYIQDTLMQFAKTE
+3839 QYIQDTLMSFAKTE
-3853 TAKRAIASGMAP
+3853 TAKRAIASGMVP

-3885 IGFSDMLPSGKDSW
+3885 IGFSDMLPSGKDTW

-3957 MDEATKKNEEIHQ
+3957 IDEATKKNEEIHQ

-3992 AIQDNKQLLFYTH
+3992 AIQDNKQLLLYTH
-4005 RMLSKMKA
+4005 RMLGKMKA

-4034 TSYIEKADTRLQEQ
+4034 TSYIEKADTRLQDQ
-4048 FDNWVRRLV
+4048 FDNWVRRLL

-4066 KLTRNAS
+4066 KLTRTAS

-4086 NFTGAIG
+4086 NITGGIG
-4093 NITIGESA
+4093 NITVGESA

-4126 AVPSFIRGM
+4126 AIPSFIRGM

-4170 TILNKIRDFMYSP
+4170 TVLNKIRDFMYSP

-4229 KFHEYAMKNIIGGN
+4229 KFHEYAMKHIIGGN
-4243 EELLNKYET
+4243 DELLNKYEE
-4252 FKKNILADDN
+4252 FKNNILADDN

-4290 FIAERKKLEKE
+4290 FITERKKLEKE

-4313 DQLDLKDGRL
+4313 DQVDLKDGRL

-4335 AKSQDKEVGDGYMFL
+4335 AKSKDKEVGDGYMFL

-4422 DFLTTPIRQLR
+4422 DFLTTPVRKLR

-4550 TAGKDIMSACNNIAA
+4550 TAGKDIMAACNNIAA

-4579 RYAGQNKILVK
+4579 RYAGQNKIIVK

-4599 SLNNLATLDKANSY
+4599 SINNLATLDKANSY

-4626 KDWANDI
+4626 KDLANDI

>member
-54 VNNYGSIPNT
+54 ANNYGSIPNT

-141 KDNLANRVINRMFGA
+141 KDNLANRVINRMLGA
-156 VAKNILETRK
+156 VATNILEARK
-166 IEATKEEIAK
+166 VEATKEEIAK

-189 IKIEEEVSKYTPQL
+189 IKLEDEVSKTTPQL

-216 KVKYFTEV
+216 KVKYFTQV
-224 FQGDD
+224 IQTDD

-236 KKDDEISQ
+236 KKDDDLSQ
-244 QEVNWNESYSIE
+244 QEADWSESFDIE
-256 DDEALNLDDAADN
+256 DDDDLNLNNAADN
-269 GSNSEKDTT
+269 ASNNEKDTT

-329 MVDYMDFKSVDN
+329 MVDYMDFKVVNS
-341 AIKGDIETTNIDAF
+341 AIRGDIETTNIDAF
-355 LKKLEDVAESNK
+355 LKKLEDIAESNK
-367 EYAGLAYLANDLR
+367 EYAGLAYLANDLK
-380 KKPDFAYKVFQVY
+380 KKPDFAYKLFQVY
-393 RRRTM
+393 RRRTI
-398 RKQQARI
+398 RKQQVRI
-405 DDNTVIPVRS
+405 DDNSVSPTRS
-415 NTRADKLET
+415 NNRADKLET

-435 TALNIMIEDTKDI
+435 TALNIMIEDTNDI
-448 LESIKTK
+448 LGAIKTK
-455 IKDYK
+455 IDDYK
-460 ALQKTKGFDLNK
+460 TLQKTKGFDLNK
-472 EALSADI
+472 QALSADI

-503 RLNGKVDGKAPNI
+503 RLNGKVDGKTPNI

-531 KYANETLTNKK
+531 KYANETLNNKRN
-542 YLDNKFKEANKIE
+542 LDNRFKEANKIK
-555 DKKARK
+555 DKKAKK

-576 STNTKTYA
+576 STNTKAYA
-584 LELAKALA
+584 LELAKSLA

-622 FLNAI
+622 FLNAV
-627 KATLTEEQKDGTK
+627 KATLTEQQKDGTK

-665 EHRNENGAI
+665 EHRDENGAV

-735 AEQNPNMLMG
+735 AEQNPKMLMG

-777 IRNAKGE
+777 IKNAKGE
-784 VIGKEVSVDDI
+784 VIAKEVSVDDI

-802 QQFKNIFKQEL
+802 QQFRNIFKQEL
-813 LDMANFIN
+813 LDMVNFIN
-821 IVFEVKENIETL
+821 IVFEVKENTETL

-880 HFIEKKGDGW
+880 HFIEKKGDSW

-909 GTTTKYGDSLLK
+909 GTTTKYGDDLLK

-934 FIPFTINA
+934 FIPFTTNA
-942 NGEVELNLTADQE
+942 NGEVELNLSADQE

-970 NNAIARMSEY
+970 NNAITRMSEY

-1005 IAFNDVFEG
+1005 IAFNDIFEG

-1104 DGRIEGEDGIL
+1104 DGKVEGEDGIL

-1121 NAKLTLEQ
+1121 NSKLTLEQ
-1129 ARDLMGGPIL
+1129 ARDLMGGPIM
-1139 YKPDGTPELNKDKSC
+1139 YDNNGKPKLNADGSY

-1163 TVNDAQSYITFEEW
+1163 TINDAQSYITFEEW

-1215 QKNFYYDQYYDE
+1215 QKNFYYDQYYDD

-1255 QVYNAMKDNNIDQLN
+1255 QVYEAMKANKIDQLN

-1308 RDEYDYNHLY
+1308 REEYDYNHLY

-1340 ILDNIARNSPLYAY
+1340 ILDNIDSNSPLHDY

-1369 FNNLVD
+1369 FNKLVD
-1375 ELKIPIDKD
+1375 ELKIPLDKD

-1389 DESGNITGLDM
+1389 DEAGNITGVDM

-1428 SMPIAPNGCPNP
+1428 SMPIAANGCPNP
-1440 VMPTYLSNVI
+1440 VMPTYLSNVV

-1505 IEIMLPKSNFG
+1505 IEIMLPASNFG
-1516 FAKNADGTYKD
+1516 FAKNADGTYKKSK
-1527 VDEVRDKDGNLI
+1527 EE
-1539 GGLLKQL
+1539 LLKEL
-1546 QDAHLDTLIG
+1546 QDAGLDTLIG

-1603 YGIQYNTYIGRDG
+1603 YGIQYNTTINANGDIQKVLY
-1616 NIKRATWKDTVTEN
+1616 N
-1630 DWLNYIRRETGLKLS
+1630 DLAGKSYDNYVKSQLNS
-1645 GIDNETFENIKTEA
+1645 EA
-1659 KASTK
+1659 KAK
-1664 AEARD
+1664 L
-1669 ARKAEIEEIKN
+1669 N
-1680 KFDEI
+1680 K
-1685 ESEAY
+1685 
-1690 FNLDDNTKEVIKLIH
+1690 
-1705 EKINEAYGAKPS
+1705 
-1717 KAKYQEQLEVE
+1717 
-1728 IATLSDRLEDFKD
+1728 
-1741 TYIEE
+1741 
-1746 ELDAIKD
+1746 AIKD
-1753 YIEAKNQILNN
+1753 GVNETTALSNVATEYGLQSREEFSKDKNL
-1764 VINGFELSD
+1764 
-1773 DFDYNA
+1773 A
-1779 IKSEKIK
+1779 
-1786 SAIKAYKDEQLRL
+1786 DENTR
-1799 AKQVAKGSRL
+1799 
-1809 LQFEAYK
+1809 E
-1816 KKFDS
+1816 
-1821 DVIGNNSRQARN
+1821 ARN
-1833 NRLLDDMIHILRA
+1833 NRLLDDMIHILQA

-1871 PIVKEVRESRSPYD
+1871 PVVKEVREARSPYD

-1911 FCSVCNTVRP
+1911 FCSVCNTVHP
-1921 RIADNY
+1921 HITDKY
-1927 VVKIAYSK
+1927 TVKVAYNK
-1935 DKYNLKELKKRFEK
+1935 DKYNLEELQKRFEK

-2007 VYKTLV
+2007 VYKTLA

-2051 PIEEAI
+2051 PIEKAI
-2057 ASLGK
+2057 RSLGK
-2062 EILNAYHIKT
+2062 EILNTYHINT
-2072 DKMNLDDIVARVN
+2072 DKMNLGEIIARVN
-2085 ALLGVKYSLDKHNDI
+2085 GLLGTKYSLDKHNDI

-2105 ELAKRLLNNDSRPV
+2105 ELAKRLLNDKNRPV
-2119 KENKYIK
+2119 K
-2126 HNTYSGLI
+2126 
-2134 DYNDNSVFVFGS
+2134 GS
-2146 NPLGINGN
+2146 I
-2154 PSKGTGG
+2154 
-2161 AALVALN
+2161 
-2168 QGRVQQGEIMD
+2168 
-2179 NTISNNGR
+2179 
-2187 AYGLTTVKAPNARNN
+2187 
-2202 KGNQLSI
+2202 
-2209 EEITNNI
+2209 
-2216 KKLYQYAN
+2216 YQ
-2224 NNKDKTFKVAYTDGK
+2224 
-2239 LLNGH
+2239 H
-2244 SIEELVNA
+2244 
-2252 FINAG
+2252 
-2257 EIPNNVL
+2257 
-2264 FSDTLNKYFVKQTNI
+2264 
-2279 NKENIN
+2279 
-2285 NIATDWTVLFAY
+2285 DWAVIFAY
-2297 NDLAKLSNKI
+2297 NDLAKLSDKI
-2307 GDTARVCNP
+2307 GSTARVCNP

-2359 GYDPNKGLRS
+2359 GYDPTKGLRS
-2369 YITSD
+2369 YITSN

-2428 YKGFTQYILNTAY
+2428 YKGFTQYILNAAY
-2441 KQTDAVVCNYT
+2441 KQTDAVVNNYT
-2452 YDIEKKQTVVNK
+2452 YDVEKKQTIVNK
-2464 EVDETDEALRIMGYG
+2464 EFDETDEALRIMGYG

-2490 VTNPTQEEVDTWSK
+2490 VTNPTQEEVNAWSK

-2552 AIDSET
+2552 AVDNET

-2579 DMIKYAFVA
+2579 DMVKYAFVA

-2597 INKCIKND
+2597 INKCIKNT
-2605 ALRDENTFVQYNGSR
+2605 ALRDENTFVQFNGAR
-2620 TSVVAQIKAQI
+2620 TSIIAQIKAQV
-2631 DNAVARTDL
+2631 DNVVSRTDL
-2640 IEQYLRTDP
+2640 IEQYLRSDP
-2649 GVTNVPHKFMNKKY
+2649 GVSNVPHKFMNKKY
-2663 SSMFKT
+2663 SSIFET

-2678 LNDKN
+2678 LDDKD
-2683 NAIEFGFARESNS
+2683 NAIEFGFARESNAEF
-2696 KVVPIQFND
+2696 VPIQFNN
-2705 YIYITKKEGNESVTK
+2705 YIYITKKEGNESITR
-2720 LYKIVSPAP
+2720 LYKIVSPDLGS

-2764 AVIENLMSDDTDYTL
+2764 AVIDNLMNSEVADYTL
-2779 EQLNELYKKH
+2779 DELNELYKKH
-2789 IATTKVN
+2789 IATTKIN
-2796 KVKAVTHFDIMA
+2796 KVKAVTHFDIMS

-2818 DAINKIIKTFNNY
+2818 DAIDKIIKTFNNY

-2860 ETISND
+2860 ETISNG
-2866 GESISINGNFL
+2866 GEPISINGNFL

-2900 PQMVEIVRE
+2900 PQLVEIVRE

-3001 KFNQFYRDENGNY
+3001 KFSQFYRDENGNY
-3014 FAINSPEVIEAI
+3014 FAINSPEVINVI
-3026 KNNPDLQRQFLEA
+3026 KNNPALQRQFLET
-3039 LADANAIIDKFGII
+3039 LADANAIVDKFGII

-3068 YIEEMQKMIKEL
+3068 YIDEMQKMIKEL
-3080 SNTSVIDDAEV
+3080 SNSSIIDDAEV
-3091 KFGIDYLQKLSND
+3091 KFGLDYLQKLSND
-3104 PNIQNGIVSIW
+3104 PNIQNGLISIY

-3148 DIHAKES
+3148 DIRAKES
-3155 QSKDFAVAFGKHFE
+3155 QAKDFAVAFGKHFE

-3252 KLYNEDE
+3252 KLYDEDE

-3269 SEYVKLRETI
+3269 SEYVKLREAI

-3304 KIDDLTSQFIGNDYK
+3304 KINDLTSQFIGNDYK
-3319 PAYEYGFPGIERAPD
+3319 PAYEYGFPGTERAPD
-3334 DSIIVIN
+3334 DSIIVTN
-3341 QELYDNARKQSLND
+3341 QEVYDNARKQSLND
-3355 AIQLDQY
+3355 AVQLDQY

-3427 NAHWSVDDIL
+3427 NAHWSVDDVL
-3437 KVQIEDAYKKLG
+3437 KVRIEDAYKKLG
-3449 ITSGKASKARKLIK
+3449 ITNFKASKARAFIKDKLA
-3463 EKLTKGEQIYDEFG
+3463 KGEQIYDEFG

-3490 KIKEDVERNYGTT
+3490 AIKEDVERNYGTT

-3516 AELTNEAA
+3516 AEPTNEAA

-3529 KMLNSGGRSNPE
+3529 KMLNSGGMTNPE
-3541 YQKIITKIN
+3541 YQEIITKIN
-3550 DITRKY
+3550 NITRKY

-3562 IVETSKMSIEDLKTL
+3562 IVETSKMSIEDLKAL
-3577 ADLYDELDKTKKKIK
+3577 GDLYDELDKTKKHKGK
-3592 TKYGYDVYEAYS
+3592 GSYDAYKAYS
-3604 EYAKENVNEKAYYD
+3604 KYAKENVNEQAYYS
-3618 EEGEA
+3618 EEDEA

-3635 KRVNIRYEVLRDE
+3635 KRVNARYEVLRDK

-3680 PNDAYWKDL
+3680 PNDAYWEDL

-3736 GIDYYKEWYD
+3736 GIAYYKEWYD

-3796 NYIESY
+3796 NYIEGY

-3839 QYIQDTLMQFAKTE
+3839 QYIQDTLMSFAKTE

-3865 HRVKKAEHDAKWAA
+3865 HRAKKAEHDAKWAA

-3935 PKRETYTSDEAYEKD
+3935 PKRETYASDEAYEKD

-3957 MDEATKKNEEIHQ
+3957 IDEATKKNEEIHQ

-4005 RMLSKMKA
+4005 RMLGKMKA

-4034 TSYIEKADTRLQEQ
+4034 TSYIEKVDTRLQEQ

-4066 KLTRNAS
+4066 KLTRTAS

-4086 NFTGAIG
+4086 NITGGIG
-4093 NITIGESA
+4093 NITVGESA
-4101 IAGEYIAK
+4101 ISGEYIAK

-4120 KNMWRQ
+4120 KNMWRH
-4126 AVPSFIRGM
+4126 AIPSFIRGM

-4170 TILNKIRDFMYSP
+4170 TVLNKIRDFMYSP

-4229 KFHEYAMKNIIGGN
+4229 KFHEYAMRNIIGGN

-4252 FKKNILADDN
+4252 FKKDILADDN
-4262 KKKEYIWNR
+4262 KKKEYVWNR

-4290 FIAERKKLEKE
+4290 FITEKKKLEKE

-4313 DQLDLKDGRL
+4313 DQVDLKDGRL
-4323 AFKEGSILAELQ
+4323 TFKEGSILAELQ
-4335 AKSQDKEVGDGYMFL
+4335 AKSKDKEVGDGYMFL

-4411 TKEVGCAPALF
+4411 TKEIGCAPALF
-4422 DFLTTPIRQLR
+4422 DFLTTPIRKLR

-4443 EALES
+4443 EVLES

-4488 LGGVCTA
+4488 LGGICTA

-4515 MLYEADDLTTQSM
+4515 MLYEADELTTQSM

-4550 TAGKDIMSACNNIAA
+4550 TAGKDIMAACNNIAA

-4579 RYAGQNKILVK
+4579 RYAGQNKIIVK

>member
-15 YTNLKAE
+15 GTNLKAE
-22 VGNDDVLFNSL
+22 VGNNDVLFNSL
-33 MSAVIDGSRPSGFN
+33 MSSVIDGSRPSGFN

-54 VNNYGSIPNT
+54 TNNYGSIPNV

-69 EVATAIQNFYKNRN
+69 EVTTAIQNFYKNRN

-103 YTSTAAKT
+103 YTSTAAKS
-111 CGIRTTGNLMLA
+111 CGIRMAGNQMLM
-123 FYHNDLIK
+123 FYHDDLIK
-131 GRLEEHAEDR
+131 GRLDEHANDR
-141 KDNLANRVINRMFGA
+141 KNNLADRVINRMLSGVA
-156 VAKNILETRK
+156 VGILINRK
-166 IEATKEEIAK
+166 TKPTPAEIDN
-176 VRKQLMNTKSNDF
+176 VRKQLMNINGNDF
-189 IKIEEEVSKYTPQL
+189 VKIEEEIAKATPQL

-216 KVKYFTEV
+216 KVKYFTQV
-224 FQGDD
+224 IQTDP

-236 KKDDEISQ
+236 KKDDELNQ
-244 QEVNWNESYSIE
+244 QDVDWNESYSIE
-256 DDEALNLDDAADN
+256 EDEDSNSDDAADN
-269 GSNSEKDTT
+269 GSNNEKDTT

-291 MKDFSFAVRSYL
+291 TKDFSFAVRSYL
-303 STIPKLSSTEV
+303 STIPKLSSAEI

-329 MVDYMDFKSVDN
+329 MVDYMDFKAVNS
-341 AIKGDIETTNIDAF
+341 AIQGDRDVTNINSF
-355 LKKLEDVAESNK
+355 LKKLEDIAKSNK

-380 KKPDFAYKVFQVY
+380 KKPDFAYKVFQIY
-393 RRRTM
+393 QRSTI
-398 RKQQARI
+398 RKQQVRI
-405 DDNTVIPVRS
+405 DDNNVTPTRS
-415 NTRADKLET
+415 NSRADKLET
-424 LRINYLNDIKS
+424 LRFNYLNDIKS
-435 TALNIMIEDTKDI
+435 TALNIMNEDTNEI
-448 LESIKTK
+448 LRAINNK
-455 IKDYK
+455 IKEYK
-460 ALQKTKGFDLNK
+460 KIPADSRFDLNRQ
-472 EALSADI
+472 ALSADI

-503 RLNGKVDGKAPNI
+503 RLNGKVDGKIPNVG
-516 ANNLTQLYGYLENTA
+516 NNLTQLYGYLSNTA
-531 KYANETLTNKK
+531 KYANETLINKQT
-542 YLDNKFKEANKIE
+542 LDNRFKEANKIE

-576 STNTKTYA
+576 STNTKAYA
-584 LELAKALA
+584 LELAKSLA

-598 IDSNSTNAL
+598 IDCNSTNAL

-622 FLNAI
+622 FLNAV
-627 KATLTEEQKDGTK
+627 KGTLMEQQKDGSK

-674 INYGLFY
+674 TNYGLFY
-681 KDKDGNIQITNYAR
+681 KDKDGNIQITSYAR
-695 DMVNISLFDGA
+695 DMINISLFDGA

-724 YVYTGFAQYFN
+724 YVYTAFAQYFN
-735 AEQNPNMLMG
+735 AEQNPNMLMS

-777 IRNAKGE
+777 IKNAKGE
-784 VIGKEVSVDDI
+784 VIGKEVNVDDI

-802 QQFKNIFKQEL
+802 QQFRNIFKQEL
-813 LDMANFIN
+813 LDMTNFIN
-821 IVFEVKENIETL
+821 IVFETNSLGQIKYND
-833 EDGTV
+833 DGS
-838 VDQRGRIV
+838 
-846 FNNDN
+846 
-851 TPMFKKGWGLD
+851 PMFKKGWGLD
-862 AESARRVFANYHI
+862 DESARRVFANYHI

-880 HFIEKKGDGW
+880 HFIEKTDNGW
-890 AFNGLLFKDDRFV
+890 AFNGLLFNDDRFV

-909 GTTTKYGDSLLK
+909 GETTKYGNRLLK

-934 FIPFTINA
+934 FIPFTSNA
-942 NGEVELNLTADQE
+942 NGDVELNLTADQE

-970 NNAIARMSEY
+970 NDAITRMSKY

-1005 IAFNDVFEG
+1005 IAFDDVFEG

-1047 LRENSTIVQG
+1047 LRENSAVVQG
-1057 AFLNTPEVQARLK
+1057 AFLNTPEVQNRLK

-1091 RTSEECKVAKTYP
+1091 RTSEECKVDTEDTTGKLTSK
-1104 DGRIEGEDGIL
+1104 DGIL
-1115 VKDLVK
+1115 VRDLVK
-1121 NAKLTLEQ
+1121 NAKLTVEQ
-1129 ARDLMGGPIL
+1129 ARTLM
-1139 YKPDGTPELNKDKSC
+1139 K
-1154 RRSGGFSNT
+1154 GFSGT

-1201 KEIPADLLK
+1201 KEIPADLMK

-1215 QKNFYYDQYYDE
+1215 QKNFYYDQYYD
-1227 KLNTIAPRQIKNAE
+1227 KDLNTIAPRQIKNAE

-1246 RFIRGTQLE
+1246 RFIKGTQLE
-1255 QVYNAMKDNNIDQLN
+1255 QVYKAMKDNNIDQLN

-1282 LTIFDEKTGE
+1282 LTIFDKKTGE

-1308 RDEYDYNHLY
+1308 REEYDYNHLY

-1340 ILDNIARNSPLYAY
+1340 ILDNIDSKSPLYKY
-1354 KEDFFNMYVANIKDS
+1354 KEDFFNTYVANIKDS
-1369 FNNLVD
+1369 FNQLVN
-1375 ELKIPIDKD
+1375 ELKIPLDKD

-1389 DESGNITGLDM
+1389 NEDGSIQGLDM
-1400 QVFFDKLKDECM
+1400 QVFFDKLKDEAM

-1428 SMPIAPNGCPNP
+1428 SAPIATNGCPNP

-1505 IEIMLPKSNFG
+1505 IEIILPASNFG
-1516 FAKNADGTYKD
+1516 FAKNADGTYKKSK
-1527 VDEVRDKDGNLI
+1527 EE
-1539 GGLLKQL
+1539 LLKEL
-1546 QDAHLDTLIG
+1546 QDAGLDTLIG

-1603 YGIQYNTYIGRDG
+1603 YGIQYNTTINADG
-1616 NIKRATWKDTVTEN
+1616 NIQKVIYNDLAGKSYDDYVKSQLNSEAKDK
-1630 DWLNYIRRETGLKLS
+1630 LKKAIKE
-1645 GIDNETFENIKTEA
+1645 GVNETTALSNVATEYGLQSREEFSKDKNLADENTRE
-1659 KASTK
+1659 
-1664 AEARD
+1664 
-1669 ARKAEIEEIKN
+1669 
-1680 KFDEI
+1680 
-1685 ESEAY
+1685 
-1690 FNLDDNTKEVIKLIH
+1690 
-1705 EKINEAYGAKPS
+1705 
-1717 KAKYQEQLEVE
+1717 
-1728 IATLSDRLEDFKD
+1728 
-1741 TYIEE
+1741 
-1746 ELDAIKD
+1746 
-1753 YIEAKNQILNN
+1753 
-1764 VINGFELSD
+1764 
-1773 DFDYNA
+1773 
-1779 IKSEKIK
+1779 
-1786 SAIKAYKDEQLRL
+1786 
-1799 AKQVAKGSRL
+1799 
-1809 LQFEAYK
+1809 
-1816 KKFDS
+1816 
-1821 DVIGNNSRQARN
+1821 ARN
-1833 NRLLDDMIHILRA
+1833 NRLLDDMINILQA

-1861 IIAARDKVMN
+1861 IIAARNKVMN
-1871 PIVKEVRESRSPYD
+1871 PIVKQVREARSPYD

-1911 FCSVCNTVRP
+1911 FCSVCNTVQP
-1921 RIADNY
+1921 HIADNY
-1927 VVKIAYSK
+1927 VVKVAYSK
-1935 DKYNLKELKKRFEK
+1935 DKYNLKELQKRFEK
-1949 VEETDEG
+1949 VEETNEG

-2007 VYKTLV
+2007 VYKTLA

-2057 ASLGK
+2057 KSLGK
-2062 EILNAYHIKT
+2062 EILETYRIKT
-2072 DKMNLDDIVARVN
+2072 DKMNLKDIIDKVN
-2085 ALLGVKYSLDKHNDI
+2085 ALLGTKYSLDKHNDI

-2105 ELAKRLLNNDSRPV
+2105 ELAKRLLNDENRPV
-2119 KENKYIK
+2119 K
-2126 HNTYSGLI
+2126 G
-2134 DYNDNSVFVFGS
+2134 SV
-2146 NPLGINGN
+2146 
-2154 PSKGTGG
+2154 
-2161 AALVALN
+2161 
-2168 QGRVQQGEIMD
+2168 
-2179 NTISNNGR
+2179 
-2187 AYGLTTVKAPNARNN
+2187 
-2202 KGNQLSI
+2202 
-2209 EEITNNI
+2209 
-2216 KKLYQYAN
+2216 YQ
-2224 NNKDKTFKVAYTDGK
+2224 
-2239 LLNGH
+2239 H
-2244 SIEELVNA
+2244 
-2252 FINAG
+2252 
-2257 EIPNNVL
+2257 
-2264 FSDTLNKYFVKQTNI
+2264 
-2279 NKENIN
+2279 
-2285 NIATDWTVLFAY
+2285 DWAVLFAY
-2297 NDLAKLSNKI
+2297 NDIAKLADKI
-2307 GDTARVCNP
+2307 GSTARVCNP

-2329 KVFNDIADLIEDENP
+2329 KVFNDIADLIEDEHP

-2353 VNSIYA
+2353 VSSIYA
-2359 GYDPNKGLRS
+2359 GYEPNKGLRS

-2416 VINGSN
+2416 AINGNN

-2441 KQTDAVVCNYT
+2441 KQTDAVVNSYT
-2452 YDIEKKQTVVNK
+2452 YDVEKKQTVVNK
-2464 EVDETDEALRIMGYG
+2464 EVEEEDEALRIMGYG

-2490 VTNPTQEEVDTWSK
+2490 VTNPTQQEVDAWSK
-2504 LSPAQKISWLKANS
+2504 LSPAQKISWLKANN

-2552 AIDSET
+2552 TIDSET
-2558 AYNLFDTAF
+2558 AYNFFDTAF
-2567 SSDNP
+2567 NSENP

-2588 EGFKIGRGA
+2588 EGFKMGRGA
-2597 INKCIKND
+2597 INKCVKNTT
-2605 ALRDENTFVQYNGSR
+2605 LRDENTFVQYNGAR
-2620 TSVVAQIKAQI
+2620 TSVVDQIKAQI
-2631 DNAVARTDL
+2631 NNAVARTDL
-2640 IEQYLRTDP
+2640 VEQYLRTDP
-2649 GVTNVPHKFMNKKY
+2649 GVTNVPHKFMSKKY

-2669 VTRGMYEFS
+2669 VTRGMYELGLS
-2678 LNDKN
+2678 DDSNLVD
-2683 NAIEFGFARESNS
+2683 FGFARKSNS
-2696 KVVPIQFND
+2696 KLFPIQFND
-2705 YIYITKKEGNESVTK
+2705 YIYITKKEGNENVTR
-2720 LYKIVSPAP
+2720 LYKIYSPAP
-2729 GIGFAYPLNSLEAG
+2729 SIAFAYPLNSLEAG

-2764 AVIENLMSDDTDYTL
+2764 TVIDNLMSDEADYTL
-2779 EQLNELYKKH
+2779 DQMNELYKKH

-2796 KVKAVTHFDIMA
+2796 KVKAATHFDIMN
-2808 DANNDNGGAK
+2808 DASNDNGGAK

-2846 TKYDSFTPPIHVEG
+2846 TKYDSFTPPIHIKG
-2860 ETISND
+2860 ETTSST
-2866 GESISINGNFL
+2866 GEPISINGNFL
-2877 FRRATKVSIES
+2877 FRRANKISIES

-2900 PQMVEIVRE
+2900 PQLVEIVRE

-2922 SASSKL
+2922 SASSRL
-2928 EQSLRTTTDS
+2928 EQNLRTTTDS

-3001 KFNQFYRDENGNY
+3001 KFSQFYRDDNGNY
-3014 FAINSPEVIEAI
+3014 FAINSPEVINAI
-3026 KNNPDLQRQFLEA
+3026 KNNPALQRQFLEA

-3068 YIEEMQKMIKEL
+3068 YIDEMQKMIKEL
-3080 SNTSVIDDAEV
+3080 SNSSIIDDAEV

-3104 PNIQNGIVSIW
+3104 PNIQNGIVSIY
-3115 DGFHSSGWLDAWFGD
+3115 DGFHSSGWFDAWVGD

-3148 DIHAKES
+3148 DIRAKES
-3155 QSKDFAVAFGKHFE
+3155 QAKDFAVTFGKHFE
-3169 DIKARAAKVG
+3169 DIKAKAAKVG

-3206 KELKRNV
+3206 KEMKRNV

-3252 KLYNEDE
+3252 KLYDEDE

-3269 SEYVKLRETI
+3269 SEYVKLREGI

-3299 VELRT
+3299 TELRT
-3304 KIDDLTSQFIGNDYK
+3304 KINDLTSQFIGDDYK
-3319 PAYEYGFPGIERAPD
+3319 PAYEYGFPGTEQAPD
-3334 DSIIVIN
+3334 GNIIVTN
-3341 QELYDNARKQSLND
+3341 QEVYDNARKQSLND

-3369 KEEYTAKEEKEGFR
+3369 KEEYTSKEEKDGFR
-3383 DMLDKMLNII
+3383 DMLEKMLNII

-3412 DTNKEYKKAKEWIAN
+3412 ESNKEYKKAKEWIAN
-3427 NAHWSVDDIL
+3427 NAHWSVDDTI

-3449 ITSGKASKARKLIK
+3449 ITGGKGSVAKRIIK
-3463 EKLTKGEQIYDEFG
+3463 EKLAKGEQLYDEFG

-3490 KIKEDVERNYGTT
+3490 AIKADIEKNYGTSS
-3503 NTSLFSDRNLINS
+3503 TSLFSDRNLINS
-3516 AELTNEAA
+3516 AEPTSEAA
-3524 PSEFF
+3524 PNEFF
-3529 KMLNSGGRSNPE
+3529 KMLNSGGMTNPE
-3541 YQKIITKIN
+3541 YQKIVTKIN

-3562 IVETSKMSIEDLKTL
+3562 IVETSKMSIEDLKAL
-3577 ADLYDELDKTKKKIK
+3577 ADLYDELDKTKKKK
-3592 TKYGYDVYEAYS
+3592 GKGSYDAYIS
-3604 EYAKENVNEKAYYD
+3604 YSKYAKENVNEKAYYD

-3635 KRVNIRYEVLRDE
+3635 KRVNARYEVLRDE

-3669 KPNHWLYTTIA
+3669 TPNHWLYSTIA
-3680 PNDAYWKDL
+3680 PNNTYWEDL
-3689 NKRDPKEAARQKK
+3689 TKRDPKEAARQKQ
-3702 EVEDKT
+3702 EVENKT

-3721 NTPQYYKAKNAALAK
+3721 NTPQYYAARDAAAKQGEAV
-3736 GIDYYKEWYD
+3736 YKEWYD

-3758 EALPIWNRT
+3758 ESLPIWNRT

-3796 NYIESY
+3796 NYIEGY

-3839 QYIQDTLMQFAKTE
+3839 QYIQDTLMSFAKTE

-3865 HRVKKAEHDAKWAA
+3865 HRAKKAEHDAKWAA

-3885 IGFSDMLPSGKDSW
+3885 IGFSDMLPSGKDTW

-3911 DMPMLMTQLKN
+3911 DMPMLMNQLKN
-3922 KESVDLDNIRSTK
+3922 KESVDLDNIRNTK
-3935 PKRETYTSDEAYEKD
+3935 PKRETYVSDEDYEKD

-3957 MDEATKKNEEIHQ
+3957 IDEATKKNEEIHQ

-4005 RMLSKMKA
+4005 RMLGKMKA

-4019 WNNLRKDSQTSTSDE
+4019 WNNLRKDNQTSTSDE

-4066 KLTRNAS
+4066 KLTRTAS

-4086 NFTGAIG
+4086 NITGGIG
-4093 NITIGESA
+4093 NITVGESA

-4126 AVPSFIRGM
+4126 AIPSFIRGM

-4170 TILNKIRDFMYSP
+4170 TVLNKIRDFMYSP

-4204 MVKVPDAE
+4204 IVKVPDAE

-4243 EELLNKYET
+4243 EELLNKYEE

-4301 AKVKF
+4301 AKAKF
-4306 EELPTVM
+4306 EELPTIM
-4313 DQLDLKDGRL
+4313 DQVDLKDGRL

-4335 AKSQDKEVGDGYMFL
+4335 AKSKDKEVGDGYMFL

-4550 TAGKDIMSACNNIAA
+4550 TAGKDIMAACNNIAA

-4626 KDWANDI
+4626 KDWANNI

>member
-54 VNNYGSIPNT
+54 ANNYGSIPNT

-141 KDNLANRVINRMFGA
+141 KDNLANRVINRMLGA
-156 VAKNILETRK
+156 VATNILEARK
-166 IEATKEEIAK
+166 VEATKEEIAK

-189 IKIEEEVSKYTPQL
+189 VKLEDEVSKTTPQL

-216 KVKYFTEV
+216 KVKYFTQV
-224 FQGDD
+224 IQTDD

-236 KKDDEISQ
+236 KKDDDLSQ
-244 QEVNWNESYSIE
+244 QEADWSESFDIE
-256 DDEALNLDDAADN
+256 DDDDLNLNNAADN
-269 GSNSEKDTT
+269 ASNNEKDTT

-329 MVDYMDFKSVDN
+329 MVDYMDFKVVNS
-341 AIKGDIETTNIDAF
+341 AIRGDIETTNIDAF
-355 LKKLEDVAESNK
+355 LKKLEDIAKSNK
-367 EYAGLAYLANDLR
+367 EYAGLAYLANDLK
-380 KKPDFAYKVFQVY
+380 KKPDFAYKLFQVY
-393 RRRTM
+393 RRRTI
-398 RKQQARI
+398 RKQQVRI
-405 DDNTVIPVRS
+405 DDNSVSPTRS
-415 NTRADKLET
+415 NNRADKLET

-435 TALNIMIEDTKDI
+435 TALNIMIEDTNDI
-448 LESIKTK
+448 LGAIKTK
-455 IKDYK
+455 IDDYK
-460 ALQKTKGFDLNK
+460 TLQKTKGFDLNK
-472 EALSADI
+472 EALSGDI
-479 INAIASRLKQYY
+479 INAIATRLKQYY

-503 RLNGKVDGKAPNI
+503 RLNGKVDDKTPNI

-531 KYANETLTNKK
+531 KYANETLNNKRN
-542 YLDNKFKEANKIE
+542 LDNRFKEANKIK
-555 DKKARK
+555 DKKAKK

-576 STNTKTYA
+576 STNTKAYA
-584 LELAKALA
+584 LELAKSLA

-622 FLNAI
+622 FLNAV
-627 KATLTEEQKDGTK
+627 KATLTEQQKDGSK

-665 EHRNENGAI
+665 EHRDENGAV

-735 AEQNPNMLMG
+735 AEQNPKMLMG

-777 IRNAKGE
+777 IKNAKGE
-784 VIGKEVSVDDI
+784 VIVKEVSVDDI

-802 QQFKNIFKQEL
+802 QQFRNIFKQEL
-813 LDMANFIN
+813 LDMVNFIN
-821 IVFEVKENIETL
+821 IVFEIKENTETL
-833 EDGTV
+833 KDGTV

-909 GTTTKYGDSLLK
+909 GTTTKYGDDLLK

-934 FIPFTINA
+934 FIPFTTNA

-970 NNAIARMSEY
+970 NNAITRMSEY

-1005 IAFNDVFEG
+1005 IAFNDIFEG

-1047 LRENSTIVQG
+1047 LRENSTIIQG
-1057 AFLNTPEVQARLK
+1057 AFLNTPEVQSRLK

-1104 DGRIEGEDGIL
+1104 DGKVEGEDGIL

-1121 NAKLTLEQ
+1121 NAKLTLDQ
-1129 ARDLMGGPIL
+1129 ARDLMGGPIM
-1139 YKPDGTPELNKDKSC
+1139 YDNNGKPKLNADGSY

-1163 TVNDAQSYITFEEW
+1163 TINDAQSYITFEEW

-1215 QKNFYYDQYYDE
+1215 QKNFYYDQYYDD

-1255 QVYNAMKDNNIDQLN
+1255 QVYEAMKANKIDQLN

-1308 RDEYDYNHLY
+1308 REEYDYNHLY

-1340 ILDNIARNSPLYAY
+1340 ILDNIDSNSPLHAY
-1354 KEDFFNMYVANIKDS
+1354 KEDFFNMYVGNIKDS
-1369 FNNLVD
+1369 FNKLVD
-1375 ELKIPIDKD
+1375 ELKISLDED

-1389 DESGNITGLDM
+1389 DESGNITGVDM

-1428 SMPIAPNGCPNP
+1428 SMPIAANGCPNP
-1440 VMPTYLSNVI
+1440 VMPTYLSNVV

-1505 IEIMLPKSNFG
+1505 IEIMLPASNFG
-1516 FAKNADGTYKD
+1516 FAKNADGTYKKSK
-1527 VDEVRDKDGNLI
+1527 EE
-1539 GGLLKQL
+1539 LLKEL
-1546 QDAHLDTLIG
+1546 QDAGLDTLIG

-1603 YGIQYNTYIGRDG
+1603 YGIQYNTYIDKDG
-1616 NIKRATWKDTVTEN
+1616 DIQKVAYKESFGKLYDDYVKEQLN
-1630 DWLNYIRRETGLKLS
+1630 D
-1645 GIDNETFENIKTEA
+1645 EA
-1659 KASTK
+1659 KSKLEEAVKNGVNESTALANAAQEGGLLSREEFSK
-1664 AEARD
+1664 ANS
-1669 ARKAEIEEIKN
+1669 IEEK
-1680 KFDEI
+1680 
-1685 ESEAY
+1685 
-1690 FNLDDNTKEVIKLIH
+1690 
-1705 EKINEAYGAKPS
+1705 
-1717 KAKYQEQLEVE
+1717 
-1728 IATLSDRLEDFKD
+1728 
-1741 TYIEE
+1741 
-1746 ELDAIKD
+1746 
-1753 YIEAKNQILNN
+1753 
-1764 VINGFELSD
+1764 
-1773 DFDYNA
+1773 
-1779 IKSEKIK
+1779 
-1786 SAIKAYKDEQLRL
+1786 
-1799 AKQVAKGSRL
+1799 
-1809 LQFEAYK
+1809 
-1816 KKFDS
+1816 
-1821 DVIGNNSRQARN
+1821 NSRQARN
-1833 NRLLDDMIHILRA
+1833 NRILDDMIHILQA

-1871 PIVKEVRESRSPYD
+1871 PVVKEVREARSPYD

-1911 FCSVCNTVRP
+1911 FCSVCNTVHP
-1921 RIADNY
+1921 HITDKY
-1927 VVKIAYSK
+1927 TIKVAYSK
-1935 DKYNLKELKKRFEK
+1935 DKYNLEELQKRFEK
-1949 VEETDEG
+1949 VEETNEG

-2007 VYKTLV
+2007 VYKTLA

-2022 VGFIMQPAITRIVNA
+2022 VGFIMQPAITKIVNA

-2057 ASLGK
+2057 RSLGK
-2062 EILNAYHIKT
+2062 EILNTYHINT
-2072 DKMNLDDIVARVN
+2072 DKMNLGEIIARVN
-2085 ALLGVKYSLDKHNDI
+2085 GLLGTKYSLDKHNNI
-2100 TLSPD
+2100 TLSSD
-2105 ELAKRLLNNDSRPV
+2105 ELAKRLLNDKNRPV
-2119 KENKYIK
+2119 K
-2126 HNTYSGLI
+2126 
-2134 DYNDNSVFVFGS
+2134 GS
-2146 NPLGINGN
+2146 I
-2154 PSKGTGG
+2154 
-2161 AALVALN
+2161 
-2168 QGRVQQGEIMD
+2168 
-2179 NTISNNGR
+2179 
-2187 AYGLTTVKAPNARNN
+2187 
-2202 KGNQLSI
+2202 
-2209 EEITNNI
+2209 
-2216 KKLYQYAN
+2216 YQ
-2224 NNKDKTFKVAYTDGK
+2224 
-2239 LLNGH
+2239 H
-2244 SIEELVNA
+2244 
-2252 FINAG
+2252 
-2257 EIPNNVL
+2257 
-2264 FSDTLNKYFVKQTNI
+2264 
-2279 NKENIN
+2279 
-2285 NIATDWTVLFAY
+2285 DWGVLFAY
-2297 NDLAKLSNKI
+2297 NDLAKLSDKI
-2307 GDTARVCNP
+2307 GSTARVCNP

-2359 GYDPNKGLRS
+2359 GYDPTKGLRS
-2369 YITSD
+2369 YITSN

-2428 YKGFTQYILNTAY
+2428 YKGFTQYILNAAY
-2441 KQTDAVVCNYT
+2441 KQTDAVVNNYT
-2452 YDIEKKQTVVNK
+2452 YDVEKKQTVVNK
-2464 EVDETDEALRIMGYG
+2464 EFDETDEALRIMGYG

-2490 VTNPTQEEVDTWSK
+2490 VTNPTQEEVNAWSK

-2552 AIDSET
+2552 AVDNET

-2579 DMIKYAFVA
+2579 DMVKYAFVA

-2597 INKCIKND
+2597 INKCIKNT
-2605 ALRDENTFVQYNGSR
+2605 ALRDENTFVQFNGAR
-2620 TSVVAQIKAQI
+2620 TSIIAQIKAQV
-2631 DNAVARTDL
+2631 DNTVSRTDL
-2640 IEQYLRTDP
+2640 VEQYLRSDP
-2649 GVTNVPHKFMNKKY
+2649 GVSNVPHKFMNKKY
-2663 SSMFKT
+2663 SSMFET

-2678 LNDKN
+2678 LDDKD
-2683 NAIEFGFARESNS
+2683 NAIEFGFARESNAEF
-2696 KVVPIQFND
+2696 VPIQFNN
-2705 YIYITKKEGNESVTK
+2705 YIYITKKEGNESVTR
-2720 LYKIVSPAP
+2720 LYKIVSPDLGS
-2729 GIGFAYPLNSLEAG
+2729 GIGFAYPLNGLEAG

-2764 AVIENLMSDDTDYTL
+2764 AVIDNLMNSEVADYTL
-2779 EQLNELYKKH
+2779 DELNELYKKH
-2789 IATTKVN
+2789 VATTKVN
-2796 KVKAVTHFDIMA
+2796 KVKAVTHFDIMS

-2860 ETISND
+2860 ETISNG
-2866 GESISINGNFL
+2866 GEPISINGNFL

-2900 PQMVEIVRE
+2900 PQLVEIVRE

-3001 KFNQFYRDENGNY
+3001 KFSQFYRDENGNY
-3014 FAINSPEVIEAI
+3014 FAINSPEVINVI
-3026 KNNPDLQRQFLEA
+3026 KNNPALQRQFLET
-3039 LADANAIIDKFGII
+3039 LADANAIVDKFGII

-3068 YIEEMQKMIKEL
+3068 YIDEMQKMIKEL
-3080 SNTSVIDDAEV
+3080 SNSSVIDDAEV

-3104 PNIQNGIVSIW
+3104 PNIQNGLVSIY

-3148 DIHAKES
+3148 DIRAKES
-3155 QSKDFAVAFGKHFE
+3155 QAKDFAIAFGKHFE

-3179 ASVDLNKIFDKNG
+3179 ASVDINKIFDKNG

-3213 AKARVNVQENPMEY
+3213 AKARVNVQENPMKY

-3269 SEYVKLRETI
+3269 SEYVKLREAI

-3286 IDGVLSKEFEDKL
+3286 IDGVLNKEFEDKL

-3304 KIDDLTSQFIGNDYK
+3304 KINDLTSQFIGNEYK
-3319 PAYEYGFPGIERAPD
+3319 PDFREGFPGTSKAPD
-3334 DSIIVIN
+3334 ESIIITN
-3341 QELYDNARKQSLND
+3341 QEVYDNARKLSLND
-3355 AIQLDQY
+3355 AVQLNQY

-3427 NAHWSVDDIL
+3427 NAHWSVDDVL
-3437 KVQIEDAYKKLG
+3437 KVRIEDAYKKLG
-3449 ITSGKASKARKLIK
+3449 ITNFKASKARAFIKDKLA
-3463 EKLTKGEQIYDEFG
+3463 KGEQIYDEFG

-3490 KIKEDVERNYGTT
+3490 AIKEDVERNYGTN

-3516 AELTNEAA
+3516 AEPTNEAA

-3529 KMLNSGGRSNPE
+3529 KMLNSGGMTNPE
-3541 YQKIITKIN
+3541 YQEIITKIN
-3550 DITRKY
+3550 NITRKY

-3562 IVETSKMSIEDLKTL
+3562 IVETSKMSIEDLKAL
-3577 ADLYDELDKTKKKIK
+3577 GDLYDELDKTKKHKGK
-3592 TKYGYDVYEAYS
+3592 GSYDAYQAYS
-3604 EYAKENVNEKAYYD
+3604 KYAKENVNEQAYYS
-3618 EEGEA
+3618 EEDEA

-3635 KRVNIRYEVLRDE
+3635 KRVNARYEVLRDK

-3669 KPNHWLYTTIA
+3669 TPNHWLYTTIA
-3680 PNDAYWKDL
+3680 PNDAYWEDL
-3689 NKRDPKEAARQKK
+3689 NKDNPKEAARQKK

-3721 NTPQYYKAKNAALAK
+3721 NTPQYYKAKNAALVK
-3736 GIDYYKEWYD
+3736 GIAYYKEWYD

-3767 RVIPSIDNGEYSP
+3767 RVIPSIDNGDYFP

-3796 NYIESY
+3796 NYIEGY

-3839 QYIQDTLMQFAKTE
+3839 QYIQDTLMSFAKTE

-3865 HRVKKAEHDAKWAA
+3865 HRAKKAEHDAKWAA

-3935 PKRETYTSDEAYEKD
+3935 PKRETYASDEAYEKD

-3957 MDEATKKNEEIHQ
+3957 IDEATKKNEEIHQ

-4005 RMLSKMKA
+4005 RMLGKMKA

-4066 KLTRNAS
+4066 KLTRTAS

-4086 NFTGAIG
+4086 NITGGIG
-4093 NITIGESA
+4093 NITVGESA

-4120 KNMWRQ
+4120 KNMWRH
-4126 AVPSFIRGM
+4126 AIPSFIRGM

-4170 TILNKIRDFMYSP
+4170 TVLNKIRDFMYSP

-4252 FKKNILADDN
+4252 FKKDILADDN
-4262 KKKEYIWNR
+4262 KKKEYVWNR

-4290 FIAERKKLEKE
+4290 FITERKKLEKE

-4313 DQLDLKDGRL
+4313 DQVDLKDGRL

-4335 AKSQDKEVGDGYMFL
+4335 AKSKDKEVGDGYMFL

-4411 TKEVGCAPALF
+4411 TKEIGCAPALF
-4422 DFLTTPIRQLR
+4422 DFLTTPIRKLR

-4443 EALES
+4443 EVLES

-4488 LGGVCTA
+4488 LGGICTA

-4515 MLYEADDLTTQSM
+4515 MLYEADELTTQSM

-4550 TAGKDIMSACNNIAA
+4550 TAGKDIMTACNNIAA

-4579 RYAGQNKILVK
+4579 RYAGQNKIIVK

>member
-15 YTNLKAE
+15 GTNLKAE
-22 VGNDDVLFNSL
+22 VGNNDVLFNSL

-54 VNNYGSIPNT
+54 ANNYGSIPNT
-64 NDESK
+64 NNKSK
-69 EVATAIQNFYKNRN
+69 EITTAIQNFYKNKN

-90 TDSAFISDVKSKG
+90 TDSTFISDVKSKG

-111 CGIRTTGNLMLA
+111 CGVRMAANQMLM
-123 FYHNDLIK
+123 FYHDDLIK
-131 GRLEEHAEDR
+131 GRLDEHADDR
-141 KDNLANRVINRMFGA
+141 KNNLADRVINRMLTGVA
-156 VAKNILETRK
+156 VGVLINRK
-166 IEATKEEIAK
+166 TKPTPAEIDK

-189 IKIEEEVSKYTPQL
+189 VKLENEVAKATPQL

-236 KKDDEISQ
+236 KKDDDISQ
-244 QEVNWNESYSIE
+244 QELNWNESYSIE
-256 DDEALNLDDAADN
+256 DIQALNLDDAADN

-291 MKDFSFAVRSYL
+291 TKDFSFAVRSYL

-341 AIKGDIETTNIDAF
+341 GIKGDIETTNIDAF

-380 KKPDFAYKVFQVY
+380 KKPDFAYKIFQVY

-405 DDNTVIPVRS
+405 DDNTVVPVRS

-435 TALNIMIEDTKDI
+435 TALNIMIEDTNDI
-448 LESIKTK
+448 LGAIKTK
-455 IKDYK
+455 IDDYK
-460 ALQKTKGFDLNK
+460 KLQKTKGFDLNK
-472 EALSADI
+472 QALSADI

-503 RLNGKVDGKAPNI
+503 RLNGKVDGKTVNI
-516 ANNLTQLYGYLENTA
+516 GNNLTQLYGYLENTA
-531 KYANETLTNKK
+531 KYANETLSNKQ
-542 YLDNKFKEANKIE
+542 YLDNRFKEANKIK
-555 DKKARK
+555 DKKAKK

-576 STNTKTYA
+576 STNTKAYA
-584 LELAKALA
+584 LELAKSLA

-622 FLNAI
+622 FLNAL

-665 EHRNENGAI
+665 EHRNENGAV

-735 AEQNPNMLMG
+735 ADQNPNMLMG

-777 IRNAKGE
+777 IKNAKGE
-784 VIGKEVSVDDI
+784 VIAKEVNVEDI

-802 QQFKNIFKQEL
+802 QQFRNIFKQEL
-813 LDMANFIN
+813 LDMVNFIN
-821 IVFEVKENIETL
+821 IVFETNSLGQIKYN
-833 EDGTV
+833 D
-838 VDQRGRIV
+838 
-846 FNNDN
+846 DN

-862 AESARRVFANYHI
+862 SESARRVFANYHI

-880 HFIEKKGDGW
+880 HFIEKEGDGW

-909 GTTTKYGDSLLK
+909 GTTTKYGDRLLK

-934 FIPFTINA
+934 FIPFTTNA

-970 NNAIARMSEY
+970 NNAIIRMSEY

-1057 AFLNTPEVQARLK
+1057 AFLNTPEIQAKLK

-1104 DGRIEGEDGIL
+1104 DGRVEGEDGIL

-1129 ARDLMGGPIL
+1129 ARDLMGGPIM
-1139 YKPDGTPELNKDKSC
+1139 YDNNGKPKLNDDGSY

-1215 QKNFYYDQYYDE
+1215 QKNFYYDQYYD
-1227 KLNTIAPRQIKNAE
+1227 KDLNTIAPRQIKNAE

-1255 QVYNAMKDNNIDQLN
+1255 QVYKVMKDNNIDQLN

-1308 RDEYDYNHLY
+1308 REEYDYNHLY

-1340 ILDNIARNSPLYAY
+1340 ILDNIDRSSPLYDY

-1369 FNNLVD
+1369 FNSLVD
-1375 ELKIPIDKD
+1375 ELKIPLDKD

-1389 DESGNITGLDM
+1389 DESGNITGIDM

-1428 SMPIAPNGCPNP
+1428 SMPIAANGCPNP

-1476 QITNVGFKAT
+1476 QITNVGFNSKKYTKENPFNLDGIDKTKFDVEVYDREKTPGYKSKALRIYIKGKKKGWFELVKDKEDNNYSVHFKTTTEKIGKVEQDGKVVNPSTKEERDELYIALRNAIPNGANVSTWGSISDGGVYALNKLGKGWKKVGERIIKHKKDDKDIVIPIYQKNGLITSKTLRYHPAT
-1486 KDQVSYS
+1486 K
-1493 KELKYHPNGERY
+1493 EHPEGERY
-1505 IEIMLPKSNFG
+1505 IEIMLPASNFG
-1516 FAKNADGTYKD
+1516 FAKNPDGTYKKSK
-1527 VDEVRDKDGNLI
+1527 EE
-1539 GGLLKQL
+1539 LLKEL
-1546 QDAHLDTLIG
+1546 QDAGIDTLIG

-1630 DWLNYIRRETGLKLS
+1630 DWLNYVRRETGLKLS
-1645 GIDNETFENIKTEA
+1645 GIDNEKFENIKADA

-1669 ARKAEIEEIKN
+1669 ARKAEIAEIKN

-1690 FNLDDNTKEVIKLIH
+1690 FNLDDDTKEVIKLIH
-1705 EKINEAYGAKPS
+1705 EKINEAYGTKPS

-1728 IATLSDRLEDFKD
+1728 ISTLTKRLEDFKD

-1753 YIEAKNQILNN
+1753 YIEAKKQILNN

-1799 AKQVAKGSRL
+1799 ARQVAKGSRL

-1871 PIVKEVRESRSPYD
+1871 PIVKEVREARSPYD

-1935 DKYNLKELKKRFEK
+1935 DKYNLEELKKRFEK

-2007 VYKTLV
+2007 VYKTLA

-2062 EILNAYHIKT
+2062 EILNTYHIKT
-2072 DKMNLDDIVARVN
+2072 DKMNLDQIIDRVN
-2085 ALLGVKYSLDKHNDI
+2085 ALLGTKYSLDKHNDI

-2105 ELAKRLLNNDSRPV
+2105 ELAKRLLNDKNRPV
-2119 KENKYIK
+2119 K
-2126 HNTYSGLI
+2126 
-2134 DYNDNSVFVFGS
+2134 GS
-2146 NPLGINGN
+2146 I
-2154 PSKGTGG
+2154 
-2161 AALVALN
+2161 
-2168 QGRVQQGEIMD
+2168 
-2179 NTISNNGR
+2179 
-2187 AYGLTTVKAPNARNN
+2187 
-2202 KGNQLSI
+2202 
-2209 EEITNNI
+2209 
-2216 KKLYQYAN
+2216 YQ
-2224 NNKDKTFKVAYTDGK
+2224 
-2239 LLNGH
+2239 H
-2244 SIEELVNA
+2244 
-2252 FINAG
+2252 
-2257 EIPNNVL
+2257 
-2264 FSDTLNKYFVKQTNI
+2264 
-2279 NKENIN
+2279 
-2285 NIATDWTVLFAY
+2285 DWAVLFAY
-2297 NDLAKLSNKI
+2297 KDIAKLADKI

-2329 KVFNDIADLIEDENP
+2329 KVFNDIADLIEDEHP
-2344 ALVVGTSSI
+2344 ALIVGTSSI
-2353 VNSIYA
+2353 VSSIYA

-2369 YITSD
+2369 YITSN

-2452 YDIEKKQTVVNK
+2452 YDVKKKQTVVNK
-2464 EVDETDEALRIMGYG
+2464 EVEKDDEALRIMGYG

-2490 VTNPTQEEVDTWSK
+2490 VTNPTQEEVDAWSK
-2504 LSPAQKISWLKANS
+2504 LSPAQKISWLKTNS

-2552 AIDSET
+2552 AVDNET

-2567 SSDNP
+2567 NSNNP

-2579 DMIKYAFVA
+2579 DMVKYAFVA
-2588 EGFKIGRGA
+2588 ESFKIGRGA
-2597 INKCIKND
+2597 INKCIKNT

-2631 DNAVARTDL
+2631 NNATARTEL
-2640 IEQYLRTDP
+2640 VEQYLRTDP

-2669 VTRGMYEFS
+2669 ITRGMYEFG
-2678 LNDKN
+2678 LEDKD

-2696 KVVPIQFND
+2696 KLVPIQFNN
-2705 YIYITKKEGNESVTK
+2705 YIYITKKEGNESITR

-2729 GIGFAYPLNSLEAG
+2729 GIGFAYPLNSLESG
-2743 EDREVSINN
+2743 EDREISINN
-2752 ANNSVPLPSYYE
+2752 ANNTVPLPSYYE
-2764 AVIENLMSDDTDYTL
+2764 AVIDNLMNSESADYTL
-2779 EQLNELYKKH
+2779 DELNKLYQEN
-2789 IATTKVN
+2789 IARTKVN
-2796 KVKAVTHFDIMA
+2796 RVNIAAHFDIME
-2808 DANNDNGGAK
+2808 DAKKDNGGAK
-2818 DAINKIIKTFNNY
+2818 DAINKIIKAFNNTTASKV
-2831 EGNRIFIQN
+2831 FIQN
-2840 MYLYGK
+2840 MYLHSNSDYRR
-2846 TKYDSFTPPIHVEG
+2846 FTAPIHIEG
-2860 ETISND
+2860 ETTDDSGNKIN
-2866 GESISINGNFL
+2866 INGDFI
-2877 FRRATKVSIES
+2877 FRQATKSNVAL
-2888 HNIRTGEHIEEK
+2888 HNKLTKDNVEFK
-2900 PQMVEIVRE
+2900 PQMVEVSMM
-2909 TPMASS
+2909 PSMASS
-2915 REEVTLG
+2915 REEITLG

-3026 KNNPDLQRQFLEA
+3026 KNNPALQRQFLEA

-3053 NQIKADEIENPTLKF
+3053 NQIKSDEIENPTLKF

-3080 SNTSVIDDAEV
+3080 SNSSVIDDAEV

-3104 PNIQNGIVSIW
+3104 PNIQNGFVSIF
-3115 DGFHSSGWLDAWFGD
+3115 DGFHSSGWFDAWVGD

-3148 DIHAKES
+3148 DIRAKES
-3155 QSKDFAVAFGKHFE
+3155 QAKDFAVAFGKHFE

-3269 SEYVKLRETI
+3269 SEYVKLREAI

-3286 IDGVLSKEFEDKL
+3286 IDGILSKEFEDKL

-3304 KIDDLTSQFIGNDYK
+3304 KIDDLTSQFIGNEYK
-3319 PAYEYGFPGIERAPD
+3319 PDYEYGFPGTEQAPD
-3334 DSIIVIN
+3334 GNIIVTN
-3341 QELYDNARKQSLND
+3341 QEVYDNARKQSLND
-3355 AIQLDQY
+3355 AVQLDQY
-3362 LRRIKDI
+3362 LKRIKDI

-3412 DTNKEYKKAKEWIAN
+3412 ETNKEYKKAKEWIAN
-3427 NAHWSVDDIL
+3427 NAHWSVDDVL
-3437 KVQIEDAYKKLG
+3437 KIRIEDAYKKLG
-3449 ITSGKASKARKLIK
+3449 ITSSKASKARALIK
-3463 EKLTKGEQIYDEFG
+3463 EKLAKGEQIYDEFG
-3477 NIDASKFTNTEIA
+3477 NIDASKFTNVEIA
-3490 KIKEDVERNYGTT
+3490 AIKEDVERNYGTS

-3516 AELTNEAA
+3516 AEPTNEAA

-3550 DITRKY
+3550 NITRKY
-3556 YNSAAK
+3556 YNSADK
-3562 IVETSKMSIEDLKTL
+3562 IVETSKMSIEDLKAL
-3577 ADLYDELDKTKKKIK
+3577 ADLYDELDKTNKKIK
-3592 TKYGYDVYEAYS
+3592 TKYGYDVYKAYS
-3604 EYAKENVNEKAYYD
+3604 KYAKENVNEKAYYD

-3635 KRVNIRYEVLRDE
+3635 KRVNARYEVLRDK
-3648 KGKIVIDETTGKA
+3648 KGKIVIDEATGKA

-3680 PNDAYWKDL
+3680 PNDAYWEDL
-3689 NKRDPKEAARQKK
+3689 NKRDSKEAARQKK

-3721 NTPQYYKAKNAALAK
+3721 NTPQYYAARDAAAKQGKAA
-3736 GIDYYKEWYD
+3736 YKEWYD

-3796 NYIESY
+3796 NYIEGY

-3825 DNNLGLNEYEQEAK
+3825 DNDLGLNEYEQEAK

-3853 TAKRAIASGMAP
+3853 TSKRAIASGMAP
-3865 HRVKKAEHDAKWAA
+3865 HRAKKAEHDVKWAA

-3885 IGFSDMLPSGKDSW
+3885 IGFSDMLPSGKDTW

-3911 DMPMLMTQLKN
+3911 DMPMLITQLKN

-3935 PKRETYTSDEAYEKD
+3935 PKRETYASDEAYEKD

-3957 MDEATKKNEEIHQ
+3957 IDEATKKNEEIHQ

-3981 QDFISAAGHYN
+3981 QDFISASGHYN

-4005 RMLSKMKA
+4005 RMLGKMKA

-4066 KLTRNAS
+4066 KLTRTAS

-4086 NFTGAIG
+4086 NITGGIG
-4093 NITIGESA
+4093 NITVGESA

-4126 AVPSFIRGM
+4126 AIPSFIRGM

-4158 VNNRPTVHLDAD
+4158 VNNRPTVNLDAD
-4170 TILNKIRDFMYSP
+4170 TVLNKIRDFMYSP

-4229 KFHEYAMKNIIGGN
+4229 KFHEYAMRNIIGGN
-4243 EELLNKYET
+4243 EELINKYEE

-4290 FIAERKKLEKE
+4290 FIAERKRLEKE
-4301 AKVKF
+4301 AKIKF

-4313 DQLDLKDGRL
+4313 DQLDIKDGRL
-4323 AFKEGSILAELQ
+4323 AFKDGSILAELQ
-4335 AKSQDKEVGDGYMFL
+4335 AKSQYKEVGDGYMFL

>member
-1 MANNCSLKFNETKV
+1 MANNCSLNFNETKV
-15 YTNLKAE
+15 GTNLKAE
-22 VGNDDVLFNSL
+22 VGNNDVLFNSL
-33 MSAVIDGSRPSGFN
+33 MSSVIDGSRPSGFN

-54 VNNYGSIPNT
+54 ATNYGSIPNV

-69 EVATAIQNFYKNRN
+69 EVATAIQNFYANTN
-83 FNVNEHT
+83 FDVNAHT
-90 TDSAFISDVKSKG
+90 TDSTFISDVKAKG
-103 YTSTAAKT
+103 YTSTAAKS
-111 CGIRTTGNLMLA
+111 CGIRIAGNQMLM
-123 FYHNDLIK
+123 FYHDDLIK
-131 GRLEEHAEDR
+131 GHLDEHADDR
-141 KDNLANRVINRMFGA
+141 KNNLADRVINRMLSGVA
-156 VAKNILETRK
+156 VGVLINRKTKPTPAEIDNI
-166 IEATKEEIAK
+166 
-176 VRKQLMNTKSNDF
+176 RKQLMNINGNDF
-189 IKIEEEVSKYTPQL
+189 IKIEEEVAKATPQL
-203 RNQFATLKDMLSD
+203 KNQLATLKDMLSD
-216 KVKYFTEV
+216 KVKYFSQVLQT
-224 FQGDD
+224 DP

-236 KKDDEISQ
+236 KKDDDLSQ
-244 QEVNWNESYSIE
+244 QEVDWNESYSIE
-256 DDEALNLDDAADN
+256 DDEDSNTDDAADN
-269 GSNSEKDTT
+269 GSNNEKDTT

-291 MKDFSFAVRSYL
+291 TKDFSFAVRSYL

-329 MVDYMDFKSVDN
+329 MVDYMDFKAVNS
-341 AIKGDIETTNIDAF
+341 AIQGDRDVTNIDSF
-355 LKKLEDVAESNK
+355 LKKLEDIAKSNK

-380 KKPDFAYKVFQVY
+380 KKPDFAYKVFQIY
-393 RRRTM
+393 QRSTI
-398 RKQQARI
+398 RKQQVRI
-405 DDNTVIPVRS
+405 DDNNVAPTRS
-415 NTRADKLET
+415 NSRADKLET
-424 LRINYLNDIKS
+424 LRLNYLNDIKS
-435 TALNIMIEDTKDI
+435 TALNIMNEDTNEI
-448 LESIKTK
+448 LRAINEK
-455 IKDYK
+455 IKAYK
-460 ALQKTKGFDLNK
+460 KLPADSRFDLNRQ
-472 EALSADI
+472 ALSADI

-503 RLNGKVDGKAPNI
+503 RLNGKVDSKAVNI
-516 ANNLTQLYGYLENTA
+516 GNNLTQLYSYLSNTA
-531 KYANETLTNKK
+531 KYANETLINKQT
-542 YLDNKFKEANKIE
+542 LDNRFKEANKLE
-555 DKKARK
+555 DKKAKK
-561 EALDSVREAYKQGYL
+561 EALDAVREAYKQGYL
-576 STNTKTYA
+576 STNTKAYA
-584 LELAKALA
+584 LELARDLA

-598 IDSNSTNAL
+598 IDCNSTNAL

-622 FLNAI
+622 FLNAV
-627 KATLTEEQKDGTK
+627 KGTLMEQQKDGSK
-640 VSTELINYGK
+640 VSTELVNYGK

-681 KDKDGNIQITNYAR
+681 KDKDGNIQITSYAR
-695 DMVNISLFDGA
+695 DMINISLFDGA
-706 GNPNTKD
+706 GNPNTKN

-735 AEQNPNMLMG
+735 AEQNPKMLMG

-784 VIGKEVSVDDI
+784 VIGKEVNVEDI

-802 QQFKNIFKQEL
+802 QQFRNIFKQEL

-821 IVFEVKENIETL
+821 IVFDVKTKTKTL
-833 EDGTV
+833 KDGTV
-838 VDQRGRIV
+838 IDQRGRIQ
-846 FNNDN
+846 FNDDG

-875 GKGHK
+875 SKGHD
-880 HFIEKKGDGW
+880 HFIEKKGNGW
-890 AFNGLLFKDDRFV
+890 AFNGLLFNDDRFV

-909 GTTTKYGDSLLK
+909 GKTTKYGNKLLE
-921 YLFPSLYGGARDG
+921 YLFPSLYGGDIKT
-934 FIPFTINA
+934 FIPFTSNA

-955 AMITRMVKGFVTDYS
+955 AMITRMVKGFITDYS
-970 NNAIARMSEY
+970 NDSITRMSEY

-1047 LRENSTIVQG
+1047 LRENSAVVQG
-1057 AFLNTPEVQARLK
+1057 AYLNTPEVQARLK

-1083 GITIKNTV
+1083 GITIKNTI
-1091 RTSEECKVAKTYP
+1091 RTSEECKVAKVYP
-1104 DGRIEGEDGIL
+1104 DGRVEGEDGIL

-1121 NAKLTLEQ
+1121 HAKLTIEQ

-1139 YKPDGTPELNKDKSC
+1139 YNSDGTPQLNKDKSC

-1201 KEIPADLLK
+1201 KEIPTDLMK

-1215 QKNFYYDQYYDE
+1215 QKNFYYDQYYD
-1227 KLNTIAPRQIKNAE
+1227 KDLNTITPRQIKNAE

-1246 RFIRGTQLE
+1246 RFIKGTQLE
-1255 QVYNAMKDNNIDQLN
+1255 QVYNAMKANGIDQLN

-1282 LTIFDEKTGE
+1282 LTLFDTKTGE

-1301 NNKAEDY
+1301 NNKAEAY
-1308 RDEYDYNHLY
+1308 REEYDYNHLY

-1340 ILDNIARNSPLYAY
+1340 ILDNINSKSPLHKY

-1369 FNNLVD
+1369 FNQLVK
-1375 ELKIPIDKD
+1375 ELKIPLDKD

-1389 DESGNITGLDM
+1389 DGAGNIEGVDM
-1400 QVFFDKLKDECM
+1400 QVFFDKLKDEAM

-1428 SMPIAPNGCPNP
+1428 SMPIAANGCPNP

-1493 KELKYHPNGERY
+1493 KELRYHPKTKKHPEGERY

-1527 VDEVRDKDGNLI
+1527 VDEVRDKDGNLT

-1546 QDAHLDTLIG
+1546 QDAGLDTLIG

-1603 YGIQYNTYIGRDG
+1603 YGIQYSTSINADG
-1616 NIKRATWKDTVTEN
+1616 NIQKVIYNDLAGKSYDDYVKSQLNSEAKDK
-1630 DWLNYIRRETGLKLS
+1630 LKKAIKE
-1645 GIDNETFENIKTEA
+1645 GVNETTALSNVAAEYGLQSREEFSKDKNLADENTRE
-1659 KASTK
+1659 
-1664 AEARD
+1664 
-1669 ARKAEIEEIKN
+1669 
-1680 KFDEI
+1680 
-1685 ESEAY
+1685 
-1690 FNLDDNTKEVIKLIH
+1690 
-1705 EKINEAYGAKPS
+1705 
-1717 KAKYQEQLEVE
+1717 
-1728 IATLSDRLEDFKD
+1728 
-1741 TYIEE
+1741 
-1746 ELDAIKD
+1746 
-1753 YIEAKNQILNN
+1753 
-1764 VINGFELSD
+1764 
-1773 DFDYNA
+1773 
-1779 IKSEKIK
+1779 
-1786 SAIKAYKDEQLRL
+1786 
-1799 AKQVAKGSRL
+1799 
-1809 LQFEAYK
+1809 
-1816 KKFDS
+1816 
-1821 DVIGNNSRQARN
+1821 ARN
-1833 NRLLDDMIHILRA
+1833 NRLLDDMIHILQA
-1846 NESLEENLSRSNFES
+1846 NQSLEENLSRSNFES

-1871 PIVKEVRESRSPYD
+1871 PIVKEVREARSPYD

-1911 FCSVCNTVRP
+1911 FCSVCNTVQP
-1921 RIADNY
+1921 HIADNY
-1927 VVKIAYSK
+1927 VVKVAYSK
-1935 DKYNLKELKKRFEK
+1935 DKYNLEDLQKRFEK
-1949 VEETDEG
+1949 VEEVSDS

-1964 GWTND
+1964 GWTKD

-2007 VYKTLV
+2007 VYKTLA

-2057 ASLGK
+2057 MSLGK
-2062 EILNAYHIKT
+2062 EILNAYHINT
-2072 DKMNLDDIVARVN
+2072 DKMNLGEIIVRTN

-2105 ELAKRLLNNDSRPV
+2105 ELAKRLLNDKNRPV
-2119 KENKYIK
+2119 K
-2126 HNTYSGLI
+2126 
-2134 DYNDNSVFVFGS
+2134 GS
-2146 NPLGINGN
+2146 I
-2154 PSKGTGG
+2154 
-2161 AALVALN
+2161 
-2168 QGRVQQGEIMD
+2168 
-2179 NTISNNGR
+2179 
-2187 AYGLTTVKAPNARNN
+2187 
-2202 KGNQLSI
+2202 
-2209 EEITNNI
+2209 
-2216 KKLYQYAN
+2216 YQ
-2224 NNKDKTFKVAYTDGK
+2224 
-2239 LLNGH
+2239 H
-2244 SIEELVNA
+2244 
-2252 FINAG
+2252 
-2257 EIPNNVL
+2257 
-2264 FSDTLNKYFVKQTNI
+2264 
-2279 NKENIN
+2279 
-2285 NIATDWTVLFAY
+2285 DWAVLFAY
-2297 NDLAKLSNKI
+2297 KDLANLSDKI
-2307 GDTARVCNP
+2307 GATARVCNP

-2329 KVFNDIADLIEDENP
+2329 KVFNDIADLLIEEHP

-2353 VNSIYA
+2353 VSSIYA
-2359 GYDPNKGLRS
+2359 GYQPSKGLRS
-2369 YITSD
+2369 YITSNN
-2374 AKSAYPSLNAFL
+2374 KSSYPSLNAFL

-2401 DTEQDNFRIANRAIE
+2401 DTEQDRFRIANRAIE
-2416 VINGSN
+2416 IINGAN

-2428 YKGFTQYILNTAY
+2428 YKDFTQYILNTAY
-2441 KQTDAVVCNYT
+2441 KQTDAVINNYT
-2452 YDIEKKQTVVNK
+2452 YDVEKKQTVVNK
-2464 EVDETDEALRIMGYG
+2464 EVEEEDEALRIMGYG
-2479 CTPDFT
+2479 CTPNFT
-2485 FNVKD
+2485 FDVKNV
-2490 VTNPTQEEVDTWSK
+2490 TAPTQKEVDAWSK

-2552 AIDSET
+2552 AVDSET

-2567 SSDNP
+2567 NSDNP

-2588 EGFKIGRGA
+2588 EGFKMGRGA
-2597 INKCIKND
+2597 INKCIKNTT
-2605 ALRDENTFVQYNGSR
+2605 LRDENTFIQYNGAR
-2620 TSVVAQIKAQI
+2620 TSIVDQIKAQI
-2631 DNAVARTDL
+2631 NNAVARTDL
-2640 IEQYLRTDP
+2640 VEQYLRTNP
-2649 GVTNVPHKFMNKKY
+2649 GVTNVPHKFMSKKY
-2663 SSMFKT
+2663 NSKFKT
-2669 VTRGMYEFS
+2669 LTRGMYELS
-2678 LNDKN
+2678 LNNEDD
-2683 NAIEFGFARESNS
+2683 AIEFGFARETNS
-2696 KVVPIQFND
+2696 KLVPVQYND
-2705 YIYITKKEGNESVTK
+2705 YIYITKKEGNENVTR
-2720 LYKIVSPAP
+2720 LYKIYSPEYGTA
-2729 GIGFAYPLNSLEAG
+2729 FAYPLNSLEPG

-2752 ANNSVPLPSYYE
+2752 GNNYVPLPSYYE
-2764 AVIENLMSDDTDYTL
+2764 TVIENLMNPNVADYTID
-2779 EQLNELYKKH
+2779 ELNELYKKH

-2796 KVKAVTHFDIMA
+2796 RINVAAHFDIME
-2808 DANNDNGGAK
+2808 DAKKDNGGAK
-2818 DAINKIIKTFNNY
+2818 DAINKIVKAFNNTTATKV
-2831 EGNRIFIQN
+2831 FIQN
-2840 MYLYGK
+2840 MYLHNNSDYRR
-2846 TKYDSFTPPIHVEG
+2846 FTAPIHIEG
-2860 ETISND
+2860 ESTDDSGNK
-2866 GESISINGNFL
+2866 ISINGDFI
-2877 FRRATKVSIES
+2877 FRQATKSNIAL
-2888 HNIRTGEHIEEK
+2888 HNKLTNDSVEFK
-2900 PQMVEIVRE
+2900 PQLVEVSMM
-2909 TPMASS
+2909 PAMASS

-2922 SASSKL
+2922 SASSRL

-2951 GLGDIEAGKL
+2951 GLGDMEAGKL

-3001 KFNQFYRDENGNY
+3001 KFNQFYKDGDNY
-3014 FAINSPEVIEAI
+3014 FAINSPEVINAI
-3026 KNNPDLQRQFLEA
+3026 KNNPALQRQFLET

-3053 NQIKADEIENPTLKF
+3053 NQIKSDEIENPTLKF
-3068 YIEEMQKMIKEL
+3068 YIDEMQKMIKEL
-3080 SNTSVIDDAEV
+3080 SNSSVIDDAEV

-3104 PNIQNGIVSIW
+3104 PNIQNGLVSIF
-3115 DGFHSSGWLDAWFGD
+3115 DGFHSSGWFDAWVGD

-3148 DIHAKES
+3148 DIRAKES
-3155 QSKDFAVAFGKHFE
+3155 QAKDFAVTFGKHIE

-3192 NIVRNYTD
+3192 NIVRAYTD
-3200 KFVEDI
+3200 NFVEDI

-3269 SEYVKLRETI
+3269 SEYVKLREGI
-3279 RQINSRR
+3279 RQVNSRR

-3299 VELRT
+3299 TELRT
-3304 KIDDLTSQFIGNDYK
+3304 KINDLTSQFIGNEYK
-3319 PAYEYGFPGIERAPD
+3319 PDFREGFPGTEKAPD
-3334 DSIIVIN
+3334 ESIIITN
-3341 QELYDNARKQSLND
+3341 QKVYDNARKQSLND
-3355 AIQLDQY
+3355 AVQLDQY
-3362 LRRIKDI
+3362 LRRVKDI
-3369 KEEYTAKEEKEGFR
+3369 KEEYTAKEEKDGFR
-3383 DMLDKMLNII
+3383 DMLEKMLNII

-3412 DTNKEYKKAKEWIAN
+3412 ESNKEYKKAKEWIAN
-3427 NAHWSVDDIL
+3427 NAHWSVDDTI

-3449 ITSGKASKARKLIK
+3449 ITSSKASKARRIIK
-3463 EKLTKGEQIYDEFG
+3463 EKLAKGEQIYDEFG
-3477 NIDASKFTNTEIA
+3477 NIDASKFTNSEIA
-3490 KIKEDVERNYGTT
+3490 DIKEDVERNYGTS
-3503 NTSLFSDRNLINS
+3503 NTSLFSDRTLINS
-3516 AELTNEAA
+3516 AEPTSEAA

-3529 KMLNSGGRSNPE
+3529 KLLNSGGMTNPE
-3541 YQKIITKIN
+3541 YQKIVTKIN
-3550 DITRKY
+3550 NITRKY
-3556 YNSAAK
+3556 YDSAAK
-3562 IVETSKMSIEDLKTL
+3562 IVETSKMSIEDLKAL
-3577 ADLYDELDKTKKKIK
+3577 ADLYDELDKTKKKK
-3592 TKYGYDVYEAYS
+3592 GKGSYDAYQS
-3604 EYAKENVNEKAYYD
+3604 YSKYAKENVNEKAYYD

-3635 KRVNIRYEVLRDE
+3635 KRVNARYEVLRDK
-3648 KGKIVIDETTGKA
+3648 KGKIIVDETTGKA

-3669 KPNHWLYTTIA
+3669 KPNHWLYSTIA
-3680 PNDAYWKDL
+3680 PNDAYWEDL
-3689 NKRDPKEAARQKK
+3689 NKRDPKEAARQKQ
-3702 EVEDKT
+3702 EIENKT
-3708 KAQEFLSNTLETI
+3708 KAQEFLSSTLESI
-3721 NTPQYYKAKNAALAK
+3721 NTPQYYKAKQAALEK
-3736 GIDYYKEWYD
+3736 GEAYYKEWYD

-3758 EALPIWNRT
+3758 ESLPIWNRT

-3796 NYIESY
+3796 NYIEGY

-3808 KTVETDDKNGT
+3808 KTVETDNKNGT

-3839 QYIQDTLMQFAKTE
+3839 KYIQDTLMSFAKTE
-3853 TAKRAIASGMAP
+3853 TAKRAIASGMTP
-3865 HRVKKAEHDAKWAA
+3865 HRAKKAEHDAKWAA

-3911 DMPMLMTQLKN
+3911 DMPMLMSQLKN
-3922 KESVDLDNIRSTK
+3922 KESVDLDNIRKTK
-3935 PKRETYTSDEAYEKD
+3935 PKRETYASDEDYEKD

-3957 MDEATKKNEEIHQ
+3957 IDEATKKNEEIHQ

-3981 QDFISAAGHYN
+3981 QDFIAAAGHYN

-4005 RMLSKMKA
+4005 RMLGKMKA

-4057 YDQYKIPQN
+4057 YDQNKIPQN
-4066 KLTRNAS
+4066 KLTKTAS

-4086 NFTGAIG
+4086 NITGGIG
-4093 NITIGESA
+4093 NITVGESA
-4101 IAGEYIAK
+4101 IAGEYIAR

-4126 AVPSFIRGM
+4126 GLPSFIRGM

-4151 NIVDFDE
+4151 NVVDFDE
-4158 VNNRPTVHLDAD
+4158 VNNRPTVHLDVD
-4170 TILNKIRDFMYSP
+4170 GVLNKIRDFMYSP

-4204 MVKVPDAE
+4204 MVKVPEAE
-4212 SNGRL
+4212 SDGKL
-4217 GYEAMTWEQYKN
+4217 GYEAMTWEQYRN

-4243 EELLNKYET
+4243 EELLNKYEE
-4252 FKKNILADDN
+4252 FKNNIFADDN

-4278 ANLYLT
+4278 ANIYLT

-4306 EELPTVM
+4306 EELPTIM
-4313 DQLDLKDGRL
+4313 DQVDLKDGRL
-4323 AFKEGSILAELQ
+4323 GFKDGSILAELQ
-4335 AKSQDKEVGDGYMFL
+4335 AKSKDKEVGDGYMFL

-4422 DFLTTPIRQLR
+4422 DFLTTPIRQLQ

-4443 EALES
+4443 ETLES

-4477 IERAAGDVVGA
+4477 IERAAGDAVGA
-4488 LGGVCTA
+4488 LGGICTA

-4550 TAGKDIMSACNNIAA
+4550 TAGKDIMAACNNIAA

-4590 LGRQIPIYR
+4590 LGRQVPIYR

-4626 KDWANDI
+4626 KDLANDI

>member
-15 YTNLKAE
+15 GTNLRAE
-22 VGNDDVLFNSL
+22 VGNDDVLFNSS

-54 VNNYGSIPNT
+54 ANNYGSIPNANT
-64 NDESK
+64 DDDNESK
-69 EVATAIQNFYKNRN
+69 EVVNAIQNFYKNRN

-131 GRLEEHAEDR
+131 GRLDEHTEDR
-141 KDNLANRVINRMFGA
+141 KDNLANRVINRMLGA
-156 VAKNILETRK
+156 VAKNILEARQV
-166 IEATKEEIAK
+166 EATKEEIAK
-176 VRKQLMNTKSNDF
+176 VRKQLMNTKGNDF
-189 IKIEEEVSKYTPQL
+189 VKLENEVSKYTPQL

-236 KKDDEISQ
+236 KKDDDLSQ
-244 QEVNWNESYSIE
+244 QDVNWNESYSIE
-256 DDEALNLDDAADN
+256 DDETLNLDDSADN
-269 GSNSEKDTT
+269 GSNNEKDTT
-278 TARWEDNGTKSDF
+278 TASWEDNGTKSDF

-367 EYAGLAYLANDLR
+367 EYAGLAYLTSDLR

-405 DDNTVIPVRS
+405 DDNTVVPVRS

-448 LESIKTK
+448 LGAIKTK
-455 IKDYK
+455 ISDYK
-460 ALQKTKGFDLNK
+460 TLQKTKGFDLNK
-472 EALSADI
+472 QALSADI

-503 RLNGKVDGKAPNI
+503 RLNGKVDGKTPNI
-516 ANNLTQLYGYLENTA
+516 GNNLTQLYAYLENTA
-531 KYANETLTNKK
+531 KYANETLNNKRN
-542 YLDNKFKEANKIE
+542 LDNRFKEANKIK

-561 EALDSVREAYKQGYL
+561 EALDSVREDYKQGYL
-576 STNTKTYA
+576 STNTKAYA

-622 FLNAI
+622 FLNAV

-674 INYGLFY
+674 TNYGLFY
-681 KDKDGNIQITNYAR
+681 KDKDGNIQITSYAR
-695 DMVNISLFDGA
+695 DMINISLFDGA

-777 IRNAKGE
+777 IKNAKGE
-784 VIGKEVSVDDI
+784 VIGKEVNVDDI

-802 QQFKNIFKQEL
+802 QQFRNIFKQEL
-813 LDMANFIN
+813 LDMTNFIN
-821 IVFEVKENIETL
+821 IVFETNSLGQIKYND
-833 EDGTV
+833 DGS
-838 VDQRGRIV
+838 
-846 FNNDN
+846 
-851 TPMFKKGWGLD
+851 PMFKKCWGLD

-909 GTTTKYGDSLLK
+909 GTTTKYGDKLLE
-921 YLFPSLYGGARDG
+921 YLFPSLYGGARNG
-934 FIPFTINA
+934 FIPFTTNA

-970 NNAIARMSEY
+970 NNAITRMSEY

-1005 IAFNDVFEG
+1005 IAFNDIFEG

-1070 AIGLDVQQ
+1070 AIGLDVKQ

-1091 RTSEECKVAKTYP
+1091 RTSEECKVAKVYP
-1104 DGRIEGEDGIL
+1104 DGRVEGEDGIL

-1121 NAKLTLEQ
+1121 NAKLTLNQ
-1129 ARDLMGGPIL
+1129 ARDLMGGPIMYDNNGEPKL
-1139 YKPDGTPELNKDKSC
+1139 NDDGSY

-1163 TVNDAQSYITFEEW
+1163 TINDAQSYITFEEW

-1255 QVYNAMKDNNIDQLN
+1255 QVYKAMKDNNIDQLN

-1308 RDEYDYNHLY
+1308 REEYDYNHLY

-1340 ILDNIARNSPLYAY
+1340 ILDNIDRNSPLYAY

-1369 FNNLVD
+1369 FNSLAD
-1375 ELKIPIDKD
+1375 ELKIPLDKD

-1389 DESGNITGLDM
+1389 DESGNITGVDM

-1428 SMPIAPNGCPNP
+1428 SAPIATNGCPNP

-1546 QDAHLDTLIG
+1546 QDAGLDTLIG

-1616 NIKRATWKDTVTEN
+1616 NIKKATWKDTVTEN
-1630 DWLNYIRRETGLKLS
+1630 DWLNYVRRETGLKLS
-1645 GIDNETFENIKTEA
+1645 GIDNEKFESIKADA

-1664 AEARD
+1664 AESKD
-1669 ARKAEIEEIKN
+1669 ARKAEIAEIKN
-1680 KFDEI
+1680 RLDII

-1690 FNLDDNTKEVIKLIH
+1690 SYLDDDTKEVIKLIH
-1705 EKINEAYGAKPS
+1705 EKINEAYGQKSS

-1728 IATLSDRLEDFKD
+1728 ISTLNDRLEEFKN

-1753 YIEAKNQILNN
+1753 YIEAKKQILNN

-1799 AKQVAKGSRL
+1799 AKQVAKGSKL
-1809 LQFEAYK
+1809 LQFDAYK

-1833 NRLLDDMIHILRA
+1833 NRLLDDMIHILQD

-1871 PIVKEVRESRSPYD
+1871 PIVKEVREARSPYD
-1885 FLDQAAYQEDVMS
+1885 FLNQAAYQEDVMS

-1911 FCSVCNTVRP
+1911 FCSVCNTVQP
-1921 RIADNY
+1921 HIADNY
-1927 VVKIAYSK
+1927 VVKVAYSK
-1935 DKYNLKELKKRFEK
+1935 DKYNLKELQKRFEK

-2007 VYKTLV
+2007 VYKTLA

-2057 ASLGK
+2057 SSLGK
-2062 EILNAYHIKT
+2062 EILETYHIKT
-2072 DKMNLDDIVARVN
+2072 DKMNLEDIINKVN
-2085 ALLGVKYSLDKHNDI
+2085 ITLNTNYSLDKHNDI
-2100 TLSPD
+2100 ILSPD
-2105 ELAKRLLNNDSRPV
+2105 ALANRLLTDESLPV
-2119 KENKYIK
+2119 K
-2126 HNTYSGLI
+2126 G
-2134 DYNDNSVFVFGS
+2134 SV
-2146 NPLGINGN
+2146 
-2154 PSKGTGG
+2154 
-2161 AALVALN
+2161 
-2168 QGRVQQGEIMD
+2168 
-2179 NTISNNGR
+2179 
-2187 AYGLTTVKAPNARNN
+2187 
-2202 KGNQLSI
+2202 
-2209 EEITNNI
+2209 
-2216 KKLYQYAN
+2216 YQ
-2224 NNKDKTFKVAYTDGK
+2224 
-2239 LLNGH
+2239 H
-2244 SIEELVNA
+2244 
-2252 FINAG
+2252 
-2257 EIPNNVL
+2257 
-2264 FSDTLNKYFVKQTNI
+2264 
-2279 NKENIN
+2279 
-2285 NIATDWTVLFAY
+2285 DWAVLFAY
-2297 NDLAKLSNKI
+2297 NDIAKLADKI
-2307 GDTARVCNP
+2307 GSTARVCNP

-2329 KVFNDIADLIEDENP
+2329 KVFNDIANLIEDEHP

-2369 YITSD
+2369 YITSN

-2441 KQTDAVVCNYT
+2441 KQTDAIVNSYT
-2452 YDIEKKQTVVNK
+2452 YDVEKKQTVVNK
-2464 EVDETDEALRIMGYG
+2464 EVEEDNEALRIMGYG

-2490 VTNPTQEEVDTWSK
+2490 VTNPTQEEVYAWSK

-2552 AIDSET
+2552 AVDNET

-2567 SSDNP
+2567 NSDNP
-2572 LVKLAAM
+2572 LVKLAAI
-2579 DMIKYAFVA
+2579 DMVKYAFVA

-2597 INKCIKND
+2597 INKCIKNT
-2605 ALRDENTFVQYNGSR
+2605 ALRDENTFVQYNGAR
-2620 TSVVAQIKAQI
+2620 TSIVAQIKAQI
-2631 DNAVARTDL
+2631 NNAIVRTDL

-2669 VTRGMYEFS
+2669 ITRGMYEFS

-2696 KVVPIQFND
+2696 KVVPIQFNN
-2705 YIYITKKEGNESVTK
+2705 YIYISKKEGNESVTR

-2743 EDREVSINN
+2743 EDREISINN
-2752 ANNSVPLPSYYE
+2752 ANNNVPLPSYYE
-2764 AVIENLMSDDTDYTL
+2764 TVIENLMSDETDYTL

-2831 EGNRIFIQN
+2831 DGNRIFIQN
-2840 MYLYGK
+2840 MYLYSK
-2846 TKYDSFTPPIHVEG
+2846 TKYDSFTPAIHVEG
-2860 ETISND
+2860 ETNSD
-2866 GESISINGNFL
+2866 TGEPISINGNFL

-2888 HNIRTGEHIEEK
+2888 HNVRTGEHIEEK
-2900 PQMVEIVRE
+2900 PQLVEIVRE

-2915 REEVTLG
+2915 RGEVTLG

-2961 MRQLRGEGFE
+2961 MRQLRGEGFD

-2991 LKHKVNSTLG
+2991 LKHKVNGTIG
-3001 KFNQFYRDENGNY
+3001 KFNQFYRDDDGNY
-3014 FAINSPEVIEAI
+3014 FAINSPEVIDAI
-3026 KNNPDLQRQFLEA
+3026 KNNPALQRQFLET
-3039 LADANAIIDKFGII
+3039 LADANGIIDKFGII

-3080 SNTSVIDDAEV
+3080 SNSSIIDDAEV

-3104 PNIQNGIVSIW
+3104 PNIQNGLVSIF
-3115 DGFHSSGWLDAWFGD
+3115 DGFHSSGWFDAWVC
-3130 LQEQG
+3130 L
-3135 NSLVQVVTRKVMA
+3135 
-3148 DIHAKES
+3148 
-3155 QSKDFAVAFGKHFE
+3155 
-3169 DIKARAAKVG
+3169 
-3179 ASVDLNKIFDKNG
+3179 
-3192 NIVRNYTD
+3192 
-3200 KFVEDI
+3200 
-3206 KELKRNV
+3206 
-3213 AKARVNVQENPMEY
+3213 
-3227 IQAKHKL
+3227 
-3234 DKFLLDHV
+3234 
-3242 NREYVDSYYQ
+3242 
-3252 KLYNEDE
+3252 
-3259 FIINN
+3259 
-3264 HPQIY
+3264 
-3269 SEYVKLRETI
+3269 
-3279 RQINSRR
+3279 
-3286 IDGVLSKEFEDKL
+3286 
-3299 VELRT
+3299 
-3304 KIDDLTSQFIGNDYK
+3304 
-3319 PAYEYGFPGIERAPD
+3319 
-3334 DSIIVIN
+3334 
-3341 QELYDNARKQSLND
+3341 
-3355 AIQLDQY
+3355 
-3362 LRRIKDI
+3362 
-3369 KEEYTAKEEKEGFR
+3369 
-3383 DMLDKMLNII
+3383 
-3393 DNAEVRDSNGKVTT
+3393 
-3407 PASQL
+3407 
-3412 DTNKEYKKAKEWIAN
+3412 
-3427 NAHWSVDDIL
+3427 
-3437 KVQIEDAYKKLG
+3437 
-3449 ITSGKASKARKLIK
+3449 
-3463 EKLTKGEQIYDEFG
+3463 
-3477 NIDASKFTNTEIA
+3477 
-3490 KIKEDVERNYGTT
+3490 
-3503 NTSLFSDRNLINS
+3503 
-3516 AELTNEAA
+3516 
-3524 PSEFF
+3524 
-3529 KMLNSGGRSNPE
+3529 
-3541 YQKIITKIN
+3541 
-3550 DITRKY
+3550 
-3556 YNSAAK
+3556 
-3562 IVETSKMSIEDLKTL
+3562 
-3577 ADLYDELDKTKKKIK
+3577 
-3592 TKYGYDVYEAYS
+3592 
-3604 EYAKENVNEKAYYD
+3604 
-3618 EEGEA
+3618 
-3623 KKRTE
+3623 
-3628 PEFYTLW
+3628 
-3635 KRVNIRYEVLRDE
+3635 
-3648 KGKIVIDETTGKA
+3648 
-3661 VYDLTKAP
+3661 
-3669 KPNHWLYTTIA
+3669 LYTS
-3680 PNDAYWKDL
+3680 PSP
-3689 NKRDPKEAARQKK
+3689 RD
-3702 EVEDKT
+3702 
-3708 KAQEFLSNTLETI
+3708 
-3721 NTPQYYKAKNAALAK
+3721 
-3736 GIDYYKEWYD
+3736 
-3746 NNHVYNPFTHAY
+3746 
-3758 EALPIWNRT
+3758 
-3767 RVIPSIDNGEYSP
+3767 
-3780 NWTQTT
+3780 
-3786 LTPKAHYKNP
+3786 
-3796 NYIESY
+3796 
-3802 TDNENY
+3802 
-3808 KTVETDDKNGT
+3808 
-3819 THVPGY
+3819 
-3825 DNNLGLNEYEQEAK
+3825 
-3839 QYIQDTLMQFAKTE
+3839 
-3853 TAKRAIASGMAP
+3853 
-3865 HRVKKAEHDAKWAA
+3865 
-3879 KQAKEF
+3879 
-3885 IGFSDMLPSGKDSW
+3885 
-3899 YEKIDYSEDRTI
+3899 
-3911 DMPMLMTQLKN
+3911 
-3922 KESVDLDNIRSTK
+3922 
-3935 PKRETYTSDEAYEKD
+3935 
-3950 LEAYQKR
+3950 
-3957 MDEATKKNEEIHQ
+3957 
-3970 KLLDRDYIGAI
+3970 
-3981 QDFISAAGHYN
+3981 
-3992 AIQDNKQLLFYTH
+3992 
-4005 RMLSKMKA
+4005 
-4013 YDTNLG
+4013 
-4019 WNNLRKDSQTSTSDE
+4019 
-4034 TSYIEKADTRLQEQ
+4034 
-4048 FDNWVRRLV
+4048 
-4057 YDQYKIPQN
+4057 
-4066 KLTRNAS
+4066 
-4073 MLQSFTSAKFMML
+4073 
-4086 NFTGAIG
+4086 
-4093 NITIGESA
+4093 
-4101 IAGEYIAK
+4101 
-4109 EYFTPTGWLKG
+4109 
-4120 KNMWRQ
+4120 
-4126 AVPSFIRGM
+4126 
-4135 ANEDSTTLA
+4135 
-4144 DALVKFM
+4144 
-4151 NIVDFDE
+4151 
-4158 VNNRPTVHLDAD
+4158 
-4170 TILNKIRDFMYSP
+4170 
-4183 NSMGEHF
+4183 
-4190 MQNGAMFSMFFDNR
+4190 
-4204 MVKVPDAE
+4204 
-4212 SNGRL
+4212 
-4217 GYEAMTWEQYKN
+4217 
-4229 KFHEYAMKNIIGGN
+4229 
-4243 EELLNKYET
+4243 
-4252 FKKNILADDN
+4252 
-4262 KKKEYIWNR
+4262 
-4271 RDINTEF
+4271 
-4278 ANLYLT
+4278 
-4284 KEQKKQ
+4284 
-4290 FIAERKKLEKE
+4290 
-4301 AKVKF
+4301 
-4306 EELPTVM
+4306 
-4313 DQLDLKDGRL
+4313 
-4323 AFKEGSILAELQ
+4323 
-4335 AKSQDKEVGDGYMFL
+4335 
-4350 GYMKGKVISVN
+4350 
-4361 KKIHGVYDKLGAAQL
+4361 
-4376 EKQWWGS
+4376 
-4383 LAMQYHKHI
+4383 
-4392 YPGVMKHYRRK
+4392 
-4403 GYFNEERG
+4403 
-4411 TKEVGCAPALF
+4411 
-4422 DFLTTPIRQLR
+4422 
-4433 YEKEMSDGQV
+4433 
-4443 EALES
+4443 
-4448 LQVLLKGYAE
+4448 
-4458 FAMNLQTNWQLM
+4458 
-4470 PKWQRAS
+4470 
-4477 IERAAGDVVGA
+4477 
-4488 LGGVCTA
+4488 
-4495 LAVRC
+4495 
-4500 IWDDDDLKNSLWGNL
+4500 
-4515 MLYEADDLTTQSM
+4515 
-4528 MYNMLFLPQQFDQLW
+4528 
-4543 SSPIAGV
+4543 
-4550 TAGKDIMSACNNIAA
+4550 
-4565 YVMDDDYDPNYTSG
+4565 
-4579 RYAGQNKILVK
+4579 
-4590 LGRQIPIYR
+4590 
-4599 SLNNLATLDKANSY
+4599 
-4613 YKTGDNLLTLINV
+4613 
-4626 KDWANDI
+4626 
-4633 RGTSSLER
+4633 

>member
-54 VNNYGSIPNT
+54 ANNYGSIPNT
-64 NDESK
+64 SDESK

-111 CGIRTTGNLMLA
+111 CGIRITGNLMLA

-141 KDNLANRVINRMFGA
+141 KDNLANRVINRMLGA
-156 VAKNILETRK
+156 VATNILEARK
-166 IEATKEEIAK
+166 VEATKEEIAK

-189 IKIEEEVSKYTPQL
+189 VKLEDEVSKTTPQL

-216 KVKYFTEV
+216 KVKYFTQV
-224 FQGDD
+224 IQTDD

-236 KKDDEISQ
+236 KKDDDLSQ
-244 QEVNWNESYSIE
+244 QEADWSESFDIE
-256 DDEALNLDDAADN
+256 DDDDLNLNNAADN
-269 GSNSEKDTT
+269 ASNNEKDTT

-329 MVDYMDFKSVDN
+329 MVDYMDFKVVNS
-341 AIKGDIETTNIDAF
+341 AIRGDIETTNIDAF
-355 LKKLEDVAESNK
+355 LKKLEDIAESNK
-367 EYAGLAYLANDLR
+367 EYAGLSYLANDLK
-380 KKPDFAYKVFQVY
+380 KKPDFAYKLFQVY
-393 RRRTM
+393 RRRTI
-398 RKQQARI
+398 RKQQVRI
-405 DDNTVIPVRS
+405 DDNAVSPTRS
-415 NTRADKLET
+415 NNRADKLET

-435 TALNIMIEDTKDI
+435 TALNIMIEDTNDI
-448 LESIKTK
+448 LGAIKTK
-455 IKDYK
+455 IDDYK
-460 ALQKTKGFDLNK
+460 KLQKTKGFDLNK

-479 INAIASRLKQYY
+479 INAIATRLKQYY

-531 KYANETLTNKK
+531 KYANETLNNKRN
-542 YLDNKFKEANKIE
+542 LDNRFKEANKIK
-555 DKKARK
+555 DKKAKK

-576 STNTKTYA
+576 STNTKAYA
-584 LELAKALA
+584 LELAKSLA

-627 KATLTEEQKDGTK
+627 KATLIEQQKDGTK
-640 VSTELINYGK
+640 VSTEVINYGK

-665 EHRNENGAI
+665 EHRDENGAV

-735 AEQNPNMLMG
+735 AEQNPKMLMG

-777 IRNAKGE
+777 IKNAKGE
-784 VIGKEVSVDDI
+784 VIAKEVSVDDI

-802 QQFKNIFKQEL
+802 QQFRNIFKQEL

-821 IVFEVKENIETL
+821 IVFEVKENTETL

-909 GTTTKYGDSLLK
+909 GTTTKYGDDLLK

-934 FIPFTINA
+934 FIPFTTNA
-942 NGEVELNLTADQE
+942 NGEVELNLSADQE

-970 NNAIARMSEY
+970 NNAITRMSEY

-1005 IAFNDVFEG
+1005 IAFNDIFEG

-1104 DGRIEGEDGIL
+1104 DGKVEGEDGIL

-1121 NAKLTLEQ
+1121 NAKLTLDQ
-1129 ARDLMGGPIL
+1129 ARDLMGGPIM
-1139 YKPDGTPELNKDKSC
+1139 YDNNGKPKLNNDGSY

-1163 TVNDAQSYITFEEW
+1163 TINDAQSYITFEEW

-1255 QVYNAMKDNNIDQLN
+1255 QVYEAMKANKIDQLN

-1308 RDEYDYNHLY
+1308 REEYDYNHLY

-1340 ILDNIARNSPLYAY
+1340 ILDNIDSNSPLHAY

-1369 FNNLVD
+1369 FNKLVD
-1375 ELKIPIDKD
+1375 ELKIPLDED
-1384 GNIKF
+1384 GNIEF
-1389 DESGNITGLDM
+1389 DEAGNITGVDM

-1428 SMPIAPNGCPNP
+1428 SMPIAANGCPNP
-1440 VMPTYLSNVI
+1440 VMPTYLSNVV

-1486 KDQVSYS
+1486 KDQVGYS

-1505 IEIMLPKSNFG
+1505 IEIMLPASNFG
-1516 FAKNADGTYKD
+1516 FAKNADGTYKKSK
-1527 VDEVRDKDGNLI
+1527 EE
-1539 GGLLKQL
+1539 LLKEL
-1546 QDAHLDTLIG
+1546 QDAGLDTLIG

-1630 DWLNYIRRETGLKLS
+1630 DWLNYVRRETGLRLS
-1645 GIDNETFENIKTEA
+1645 GIDNEKFENIKADA

-1669 ARKAEIEEIKN
+1669 ARKAEIAEIKN
-1680 KFDEI
+1680 RFDEI

-1690 FNLDDNTKEVIKLIH
+1690 FNLDDDTKEVIKLIH
-1705 EKINEAYGAKPS
+1705 EKINEAYGPKPS

-1728 IATLSDRLEDFKD
+1728 ISTLTGRLEEFKD
-1741 TYIEE
+1741 IYIEE

-1753 YIEAKNQILNN
+1753 YIEAKKQILNN

-1799 AKQVAKGSRL
+1799 AKQIARSSRL

-1821 DVIGNNSRQARN
+1821 DVIGNNTREARN
-1833 NRLLDDMIHILRA
+1833 NRLLDDMIHILQA

-1871 PIVKEVRESRSPYD
+1871 PVVKEVREARSPYD

-1911 FCSVCNTVRP
+1911 FCSVCNTVHP
-1921 RIADNY
+1921 HITDKY
-1927 VVKIAYSK
+1927 TIKVAYSK
-1935 DKYNLKELKKRFEK
+1935 DKYNLEELQKRFEK

-2007 VYKTLV
+2007 VYKTLA

-2022 VGFIMQPAITRIVNA
+2022 VGFIMQPAITKIVNA

-2057 ASLGK
+2057 RSLGK
-2062 EILNAYHIKT
+2062 EILNTYHINT
-2072 DKMNLDDIVARVN
+2072 DKMNLGEIVARVN
-2085 ALLGVKYSLDKHNDI
+2085 GLLGTKYSLDKHNDI
-2100 TLSPD
+2100 ILSPD
-2105 ELAKRLLNNDSRPV
+2105 ELAKRLLNDKNRPV
-2119 KENKYIK
+2119 K
-2126 HNTYSGLI
+2126 
-2134 DYNDNSVFVFGS
+2134 V
-2146 NPLGINGN
+2146 
-2154 PSKGTGG
+2154 
-2161 AALVALN
+2161 
-2168 QGRVQQGEIMD
+2168 
-2179 NTISNNGR
+2179 
-2187 AYGLTTVKAPNARNN
+2187 
-2202 KGNQLSI
+2202 SI
-2209 EEITNNI
+2209 
-2216 KKLYQYAN
+2216 YQ
-2224 NNKDKTFKVAYTDGK
+2224 
-2239 LLNGH
+2239 H
-2244 SIEELVNA
+2244 
-2252 FINAG
+2252 
-2257 EIPNNVL
+2257 
-2264 FSDTLNKYFVKQTNI
+2264 
-2279 NKENIN
+2279 
-2285 NIATDWTVLFAY
+2285 DWGVLFAY
-2297 NDLAKLSNKI
+2297 NDLAKLSDKI
-2307 GDTARVCNP
+2307 GSTARVCNP

-2359 GYDPNKGLRS
+2359 GYDPTKGLRS
-2369 YITSD
+2369 YITSN

-2428 YKGFTQYILNTAY
+2428 YKGFTQYILNAAY
-2441 KQTDAVVCNYT
+2441 KQTDAVVNNYT
-2452 YDIEKKQTVVNK
+2452 YDVEKKQTIVNK
-2464 EVDETDEALRIMGYG
+2464 EFDETDEALRIMGYG

-2490 VTNPTQEEVDTWSK
+2490 VTNPTQEEVNAWSK
-2504 LSPAQKISWLKANS
+2504 LSPAQKISWLKSNS

-2552 AIDSET
+2552 AVDNET

-2579 DMIKYAFVA
+2579 DMVKYAFVA
-2588 EGFKIGRGA
+2588 EGFKIGRGV
-2597 INKCIKND
+2597 INKCIKNT
-2605 ALRDENTFVQYNGSR
+2605 ALRDENTFVQFNGAR
-2620 TSVVAQIKAQI
+2620 TSIIAQIKAQV
-2631 DNAVARTDL
+2631 DNAVSRTDL
-2640 IEQYLRTDP
+2640 VEQYLRSDP
-2649 GVTNVPHKFMNKKY
+2649 GVSNVPHKFMNKKY
-2663 SSMFKT
+2663 SSMFET

-2678 LNDKN
+2678 LDDKD
-2683 NAIEFGFARESNS
+2683 NAIEFGFARESNAEF
-2696 KVVPIQFND
+2696 VPIQFNN
-2705 YIYITKKEGNESVTK
+2705 YIYITKKEGNESVTR
-2720 LYKIVSPAP
+2720 LYKIVSPDLGS
-2729 GIGFAYPLNSLEAG
+2729 GIGFAYPLNGLEAG

-2764 AVIENLMSDDTDYTL
+2764 AVIDNLMNSEVADYTL
-2779 EQLNELYKKH
+2779 DELNELYKKH
-2789 IATTKVN
+2789 VATTKVN
-2796 KVKAVTHFDIMA
+2796 KVKAVTHFDIMS

-2860 ETISND
+2860 ETISNG
-2866 GESISINGNFL
+2866 GEPISINGNFL

-2900 PQMVEIVRE
+2900 PQLVEIVRE

-2971 QSTKGYKEFKDSVFY
+2971 QSTKDYKEFKDSVFY
-2986 SGYAY
+2986 SGYGY

-3001 KFNQFYRDENGNY
+3001 KFSQFYRDENGNY
-3014 FAINSPEVIEAI
+3014 FAINSPEVINVI
-3026 KNNPDLQRQFLEA
+3026 KNNPALQRQFLET
-3039 LADANAIIDKFGII
+3039 LADANAIVDKFGII

-3068 YIEEMQKMIKEL
+3068 YIDEMQKMIKEL
-3080 SNTSVIDDAEV
+3080 SNSSIIDDAEV

-3104 PNIQNGIVSIW
+3104 PNIQNGLISIY

-3148 DIHAKES
+3148 DIRAKES
-3155 QSKDFAVAFGKHFE
+3155 QAKDFAIAFGKHFE

-3269 SEYVKLRETI
+3269 SEYVKLREAI

-3304 KIDDLTSQFIGNDYK
+3304 KINDLTSQFIGNEYK
-3319 PAYEYGFPGIERAPD
+3319 PDFREGFPGTSKAPD
-3334 DSIIVIN
+3334 ESIIITN
-3341 QELYDNARKQSLND
+3341 QEVYDNARKQSLND
-3355 AIQLDQY
+3355 AVQLDQY

-3393 DNAEVRDSNGKVTT
+3393 DNAEVRDSNGKVAT

-3427 NAHWSVDDIL
+3427 NAHWSVDDVL
-3437 KVQIEDAYKKLG
+3437 KVRIEDAYKKLG
-3449 ITSGKASKARKLIK
+3449 ITNFKASKARAFIKDKLA
-3463 EKLTKGEQIYDEFG
+3463 KGEQIYDEFG

-3490 KIKEDVERNYGTT
+3490 AIKEDVERNYGTT

-3516 AELTNEAA
+3516 AEPTNEAA

-3529 KMLNSGGRSNPE
+3529 KMLNSGGMTNPE
-3541 YQKIITKIN
+3541 YQEIITKIN
-3550 DITRKY
+3550 NITRKY

-3562 IVETSKMSIEDLKTL
+3562 IVETSKMSIEDLKAL
-3577 ADLYDELDKTKKKIK
+3577 GDLYDELDKTKKHKGK
-3592 TKYGYDVYEAYS
+3592 GSYDAYQAYS
-3604 EYAKENVNEKAYYD
+3604 KYAKENVNEQAYYS
-3618 EEGEA
+3618 EEDEA

-3635 KRVNIRYEVLRDE
+3635 KRVNARYEVLRDK

-3669 KPNHWLYTTIA
+3669 TPNHWLYTTIA
-3680 PNDAYWKDL
+3680 PNDAYWEDL
-3689 NKRDPKEAARQKK
+3689 NKDNPKEAARQKK

-3736 GIDYYKEWYD
+3736 GIAYYKEWYD
-3746 NNHVYNPFTHAY
+3746 NNHVYNPFTYAY

-3796 NYIESY
+3796 NYIEGY

-3839 QYIQDTLMQFAKTE
+3839 QYIQDTLMSFAKTE

-3865 HRVKKAEHDAKWAA
+3865 HRAKKAEHDAKWAA

-3935 PKRETYTSDEAYEKD
+3935 PKRETYSSDEAYEKD

-3957 MDEATKKNEEIHQ
+3957 IDEATKKNEEIHQ

-4005 RMLSKMKA
+4005 RMLGKMKA

-4066 KLTRNAS
+4066 KLTRTAS

-4086 NFTGAIG
+4086 NITGGIG
-4093 NITIGESA
+4093 NITVGESA

-4120 KNMWRQ
+4120 KNMWRH
-4126 AVPSFIRGM
+4126 AIPSFIRGM

-4170 TILNKIRDFMYSP
+4170 TVLNKIRDFMYSP

-4204 MVKVPDAE
+4204 MVKVPEAE

-4229 KFHEYAMKNIIGGN
+4229 KFHEYAMRNIIGGN

-4252 FKKNILADDN
+4252 FKKDILADDN
-4262 KKKEYIWNR
+4262 KKKEYVWNR

-4290 FIAERKKLEKE
+4290 FITERKKLEKE

-4313 DQLDLKDGRL
+4313 DQVDLKDGRL

-4335 AKSQDKEVGDGYMFL
+4335 AKSKDKEVGDGYMFL

-4392 YPGVMKHYRRK
+4392 YPGVMKHYRKK

-4411 TKEVGCAPALF
+4411 TKEIGCAPALF
-4422 DFLTTPIRQLR
+4422 DFLTTPIRKLR

-4443 EALES
+4443 EVLES

-4488 LGGVCTA
+4488 LGGICTA

-4515 MLYEADDLTTQSM
+4515 MLYEADELTTQSM

-4550 TAGKDIMSACNNIAA
+4550 TAGKDIMAACNNIAA

-4579 RYAGQNKILVK
+4579 RYAGQNKIIVK

>member
-54 VNNYGSIPNT
+54 ANNYGSIPNT
-64 NDESK
+64 NDENK
-69 EVATAIQNFYKNRN
+69 EVATAIQNFYNNRN

-141 KDNLANRVINRMFGA
+141 KDNLANRVINRMLGA
-156 VAKNILETRK
+156 VATNILEARK
-166 IEATKEEIAK
+166 VEATKEEIAK

-189 IKIEEEVSKYTPQL
+189 VKLEDEVSKTTPQL

-216 KVKYFTEV
+216 KVKYFTQV
-224 FQGDD
+224 IQTDD

-236 KKDDEISQ
+236 KKDDDLSQ
-244 QEVNWNESYSIE
+244 QEADWSESFDIE
-256 DDEALNLDDAADN
+256 DDDDLNLNNATDN
-269 GSNSEKDTT
+269 ASNNEKDTT

-329 MVDYMDFKSVDN
+329 MVDYMDFKVVNS
-341 AIKGDIETTNIDAF
+341 AIRGDIETTNIDAF
-355 LKKLEDVAESNK
+355 LKKLEDIAESNK
-367 EYAGLAYLANDLR
+367 EYAGLAYLANDLK
-380 KKPDFAYKVFQVY
+380 KKPDFAYKLFQVY
-393 RRRTM
+393 RRRTI
-398 RKQQARI
+398 RKQQVRI
-405 DDNTVIPVRS
+405 DDNSVSPTRS
-415 NTRADKLET
+415 NNRADKLET

-435 TALNIMIEDTKDI
+435 TALNIMIEDTNDI
-448 LESIKTK
+448 LGAIKTK
-455 IKDYK
+455 IDDYK
-460 ALQKTKGFDLNK
+460 TLQKTKGFDLNK
-472 EALSADI
+472 QALSADI

-503 RLNGKVDGKAPNI
+503 RLNGKVDGKTPNI

-531 KYANETLTNKK
+531 KYANETLNNKRN
-542 YLDNKFKEANKIE
+542 LDNRFKEANKIK
-555 DKKARK
+555 DKKAKK

-576 STNTKTYA
+576 STNTKAYA
-584 LELAKALA
+584 LELAKSLA

-622 FLNAI
+622 FLNAV
-627 KATLTEEQKDGTK
+627 KATLTEQQKDGTK

-665 EHRNENGAI
+665 EHRDGNGAV

-735 AEQNPNMLMG
+735 AEQNPKMLMG

-777 IRNAKGE
+777 IKNAKGE
-784 VIGKEVSVDDI
+784 VIAKEVSVDDI

-802 QQFKNIFKQEL
+802 QQFRNIFKQEL
-813 LDMANFIN
+813 LDMVNFIN
-821 IVFEVKENIETL
+821 IVFEVKENTETL

-903 LTDYKT
+903 LTNYKT
-909 GTTTKYGDSLLK
+909 GTTTKYGDDLLK

-934 FIPFTINA
+934 FIPFTTNA

-970 NNAIARMSEY
+970 NNAITRMSEY

-1005 IAFNDVFEG
+1005 IAFNDIFEG

-1057 AFLNTPEVQARLK
+1057 AFLNTPEVQSRLK

-1104 DGRIEGEDGIL
+1104 DGKVEGEDGIL

-1121 NAKLTLEQ
+1121 NAKLTLDQ
-1129 ARDLMGGPIL
+1129 ARDLMGGPIM
-1139 YKPDGTPELNKDKSC
+1139 YDNNGKPKLNSDGSY

-1163 TVNDAQSYITFEEW
+1163 TINDAQSYITFEEW

-1215 QKNFYYDQYYDE
+1215 QKNFYYDQYYDD

-1255 QVYNAMKDNNIDQLN
+1255 QVYEAMKANKIDQLN

-1308 RDEYDYNHLY
+1308 REEYDYNHLY

-1340 ILDNIARNSPLYAY
+1340 ILDNIDSNSPLHAY

-1369 FNNLVD
+1369 FNKLVD
-1375 ELKIPIDKD
+1375 ELKISLDED

-1389 DESGNITGLDM
+1389 DESGNITGVDM

-1428 SMPIAPNGCPNP
+1428 SMPIAANGCPNP
-1440 VMPTYLSNVI
+1440 VMPTYLSNVV

-1505 IEIMLPKSNFG
+1505 IEIMLPASNFG
-1516 FAKNADGTYKD
+1516 FAKNADGTYKKSK
-1527 VDEVRDKDGNLI
+1527 EE
-1539 GGLLKQL
+1539 LLKEL
-1546 QDAHLDTLIG
+1546 QDAGLDTLIG

-1630 DWLNYIRRETGLKLS
+1630 DWLNYVRRETGIRLS
-1645 GIDNETFENIKTEA
+1645 GIDNEKFENIKADA

-1669 ARKAEIEEIKN
+1669 ARKAEIAEIKN
-1680 KFDEI
+1680 RFDEI

-1690 FNLDDNTKEVIKLIH
+1690 FNLDDDTKEVIKLIH
-1705 EKINEAYGAKPS
+1705 EKINEAYGPKPS

-1728 IATLSDRLEDFKD
+1728 ISTLTGRLEEFKD
-1741 TYIEE
+1741 IYIEE

-1753 YIEAKNQILNN
+1753 YIEAKKQILNN

-1786 SAIKAYKDEQLRL
+1786 NAIKAYKDEQLRL
-1799 AKQVAKGSRL
+1799 AKQIARSSRL

-1821 DVIGNNSRQARN
+1821 DVIGNNTREARN
-1833 NRLLDDMIHILRA
+1833 NRLLDDMIHILQA

-1871 PIVKEVRESRSPYD
+1871 PVVKEVREARSPYD

-1911 FCSVCNTVRP
+1911 FCSVCNTVHP
-1921 RIADNY
+1921 HITDKY
-1927 VVKIAYSK
+1927 TIKVAYSK
-1935 DKYNLKELKKRFEK
+1935 DKYNLEELQKRFEK

-2007 VYKTLV
+2007 VYKTLA

-2022 VGFIMQPAITRIVNA
+2022 VGFIMQPAITKIVNA

-2057 ASLGK
+2057 RSLGK
-2062 EILNAYHIKT
+2062 EILNTYHINT
-2072 DKMNLDDIVARVN
+2072 DKMNLGEIVARVN
-2085 ALLGVKYSLDKHNDI
+2085 GLLGTKYSLDKHNDI
-2100 TLSPD
+2100 ILSPD
-2105 ELAKRLLNNDSRPV
+2105 ELAKRLLNDKNRPV
-2119 KENKYIK
+2119 K
-2126 HNTYSGLI
+2126 
-2134 DYNDNSVFVFGS
+2134 GS
-2146 NPLGINGN
+2146 I
-2154 PSKGTGG
+2154 
-2161 AALVALN
+2161 
-2168 QGRVQQGEIMD
+2168 
-2179 NTISNNGR
+2179 
-2187 AYGLTTVKAPNARNN
+2187 
-2202 KGNQLSI
+2202 
-2209 EEITNNI
+2209 
-2216 KKLYQYAN
+2216 YQ
-2224 NNKDKTFKVAYTDGK
+2224 
-2239 LLNGH
+2239 H
-2244 SIEELVNA
+2244 
-2252 FINAG
+2252 
-2257 EIPNNVL
+2257 
-2264 FSDTLNKYFVKQTNI
+2264 
-2279 NKENIN
+2279 
-2285 NIATDWTVLFAY
+2285 DWGVLFAY
-2297 NDLAKLSNKI
+2297 NDLAKLSDKI
-2307 GDTARVCNP
+2307 GSTARVCNP

-2359 GYDPNKGLRS
+2359 GYDPTKGLRS
-2369 YITSD
+2369 YITSN

-2428 YKGFTQYILNTAY
+2428 YKGFTQYILNAAY
-2441 KQTDAVVCNYT
+2441 KQTDAVVNNYT
-2452 YDIEKKQTVVNK
+2452 YDVEKKQTIVNK
-2464 EVDETDEALRIMGYG
+2464 EFDETDEALRIMGYG

-2490 VTNPTQEEVDTWSK
+2490 VTNPTQEEVNAWSK
-2504 LSPAQKISWLKANS
+2504 LSPAQKISWLKSNS

-2552 AIDSET
+2552 AVDNET

-2579 DMIKYAFVA
+2579 DMVKYAFVA

-2597 INKCIKND
+2597 INKCIKNT
-2605 ALRDENTFVQYNGSR
+2605 ALRDENTFVQFNGAR
-2620 TSVVAQIKAQI
+2620 TSIIAQIKAQV
-2631 DNAVARTDL
+2631 DNAVSRTDL
-2640 IEQYLRTDP
+2640 VEQYLRSDP
-2649 GVTNVPHKFMNKKY
+2649 GVSNVPHKFMNKKY
-2663 SSMFKT
+2663 SSMFET

-2678 LNDKN
+2678 LDDKD
-2683 NAIEFGFARESNS
+2683 NAIEFGFARKSNAEF
-2696 KVVPIQFND
+2696 VPIQFNN
-2705 YIYITKKEGNESVTK
+2705 YIYITKKEGNESVTR
-2720 LYKIVSPAP
+2720 LYKIVSPDLGS
-2729 GIGFAYPLNSLEAG
+2729 GIGFAYPLNGLEAG

-2764 AVIENLMSDDTDYTL
+2764 AVIDNLMNSEVADYTL
-2779 EQLNELYKKH
+2779 DELNELYKKH
-2789 IATTKVN
+2789 VATTKVN
-2796 KVKAVTHFDIMA
+2796 KVKAVTHFDIMS

-2840 MYLYGK
+2840 IYLYGK

-2860 ETISND
+2860 ETISNG
-2866 GESISINGNFL
+2866 GEPISINGNFL

-2900 PQMVEIVRE
+2900 PQLVEIVRE

-2991 LKHKVNSTLG
+2991 LKHKVNSILG
-3001 KFNQFYRDENGNY
+3001 KFSQFYRDENGNY
-3014 FAINSPEVIEAI
+3014 FAINSPEVINVI
-3026 KNNPDLQRQFLEA
+3026 KNNPALQRQFLET
-3039 LADANAIIDKFGII
+3039 LADANAIVDKFGII

-3068 YIEEMQKMIKEL
+3068 YIDEMQKMIKEL
-3080 SNTSVIDDAEV
+3080 SNSSIIDDAEV
-3091 KFGIDYLQKLSND
+3091 KFGLDYLQKLSND
-3104 PNIQNGIVSIW
+3104 PNIQNGLISIY

-3148 DIHAKES
+3148 DIRAKES
-3155 QSKDFAVAFGKHFE
+3155 QAKDFAIAFGKHFE

-3179 ASVDLNKIFDKNG
+3179 ASVDINKIFDKNG

-3269 SEYVKLRETI
+3269 SEYVKLREAI

-3286 IDGVLSKEFEDKL
+3286 IDGALSKEFEDKL

-3304 KIDDLTSQFIGNDYK
+3304 KIDDLTSQFIGNEYK
-3319 PAYEYGFPGIERAPD
+3319 PDFREGFPGTSKAPD
-3334 DSIIVIN
+3334 ESIIITN
-3341 QELYDNARKQSLND
+3341 QEVYDNARKLSLND
-3355 AIQLDQY
+3355 AVQLNQY

-3427 NAHWSVDDIL
+3427 NAHWSVDDVL
-3437 KVQIEDAYKKLG
+3437 KVRIEDAYKKLG
-3449 ITSGKASKARKLIK
+3449 ITSGKASKARALIK
-3463 EKLTKGEQIYDEFG
+3463 DKLAKGEQIYDEFG
-3477 NIDASKFTNTEIA
+3477 NIDASKFTNVEIA
-3490 KIKEDVERNYGTT
+3490 AIKEDVEKNYGTSS
-3503 NTSLFSDRNLINS
+3503 TSLFSDRNLINS
-3516 AELTNEAA
+3516 AEPTNEAA

-3529 KMLNSGGRSNPE
+3529 KMLNSGDMSNPE
-3541 YQKIITKIN
+3541 YQKIITDIN
-3550 DITRKY
+3550 NITRKY

-3562 IVETSKMSIEDLKTL
+3562 IVETSKMSIEDLKAL
-3577 ADLYDELDKTKKKIK
+3577 GDLYDELDKTKKKK
-3592 TKYGYDVYEAYS
+3592 GKGSYYAYQTYS
-3604 EYAKENVNEKAYYD
+3604 KYAKENVNKQAYYS
-3618 EEGEA
+3618 EEDEA

-3635 KRVNIRYEVLRDE
+3635 KRVNARYEVLRDK

-3669 KPNHWLYTTIA
+3669 TPNHWLYTTIA
-3680 PNDAYWKDL
+3680 PNDDYWEDL

-3736 GIDYYKEWYD
+3736 GIAYYKEWYD

-3796 NYIESY
+3796 NYIEGY

-3839 QYIQDTLMQFAKTE
+3839 QYIQDTLMSFAKTE

-3865 HRVKKAEHDAKWAA
+3865 HRAKKAEHDAKWAA

-3935 PKRETYTSDEAYEKD
+3935 PKRETYASDEAYEKD

-3957 MDEATKKNEEIHQ
+3957 IDEATKKNEEIHQ

-4005 RMLSKMKA
+4005 RMLGKMKA

-4066 KLTRNAS
+4066 KLTRTAS

-4086 NFTGAIG
+4086 NITGGIG
-4093 NITIGESA
+4093 NITVGESA

-4120 KNMWRQ
+4120 KNMWRH
-4126 AVPSFIRGM
+4126 AIPSFIRGM

-4170 TILNKIRDFMYSP
+4170 TVLNKIRDFMYSP

-4252 FKKNILADDN
+4252 FKKDILADDN
-4262 KKKEYIWNR
+4262 KKKEYVWNR

-4290 FIAERKKLEKE
+4290 FITERKKLEKE

-4313 DQLDLKDGRL
+4313 DQVDLKDGRL

-4335 AKSQDKEVGDGYMFL
+4335 AKSKDKEVGDGYMFL

-4411 TKEVGCAPALF
+4411 TKEIGCAPALF
-4422 DFLTTPIRQLR
+4422 DFLTTPIRKLR

-4443 EALES
+4443 EVLES

-4488 LGGVCTA
+4488 LGGICTA

-4515 MLYEADDLTTQSM
+4515 MLYEADELTTQSM

-4550 TAGKDIMSACNNIAA
+4550 TAGKDIMAACNNIAA

-4579 RYAGQNKILVK
+4579 RYVGQNKIIVK

>member
-33 MSAVIDGSRPSGFN
+33 MSTVIDGSRPSGFN

-54 VNNYGSIPNT
+54 ANNYGSIPNT

-131 GRLEEHAEDR
+131 GRLEEHADDR
-141 KDNLANRVINRMFGA
+141 KDNLANRVINRMLGA
-156 VAKNILETRK
+156 VAKNILEARK
-166 IEATKEEIAK
+166 VEATKEEIAK
-176 VRKQLMNTKSNDF
+176 VRKQLMNIKSNDF
-189 IKIEEEVSKYTPQL
+189 VKLENEVSKYTPQL
-203 RNQFATLKDMLSD
+203 RNQFATLNDMLSD
-216 KVKYFTEV
+216 KVKYFTQV
-224 FQGDD
+224 IQTDD

-236 KKDDEISQ
+236 KKDDDLSQ
-244 QEVNWNESYSIE
+244 QEADWSESFDIE
-256 DDEALNLDDAADN
+256 DDDDLNLNNAADN
-269 GSNSEKDTT
+269 ASNNEKDTT

-329 MVDYMDFKSVDN
+329 MVDYMDFKVVNS
-341 AIKGDIETTNIDAF
+341 AIRGDIETTNIDAF
-355 LKKLEDVAESNK
+355 LKKLEDIAESNK
-367 EYAGLAYLANDLR
+367 EYAGLAYLANDLK
-380 KKPDFAYKVFQVY
+380 KKPDFAYKLFQVY
-393 RRRTM
+393 RRRTI
-398 RKQQARI
+398 RKQQVRI
-405 DDNTVIPVRS
+405 DDNSVSPTRS
-415 NTRADKLET
+415 NNRADKLET

-435 TALNIMIEDTKDI
+435 TALNIMIEDTNDI
-448 LESIKTK
+448 LGAIKTK
-455 IKDYK
+455 IDDYK
-460 ALQKTKGFDLNK
+460 KLQKTKGFDLNK
-472 EALSADI
+472 QALSADI

-516 ANNLTQLYGYLENTA
+516 SNNLTQLYGYLENTA
-531 KYANETLTNKK
+531 KYANETLRNKQ
-542 YLDNKFKEANKIE
+542 YLDNRFKEANKIK
-555 DKKARK
+555 DKKAKK

-576 STNTKTYA
+576 STNSKAYA
-584 LELAKALA
+584 LELAKSLA

-622 FLNAI
+622 FLNAV
-627 KATLTEEQKDGTK
+627 KATLTEQQKDGSK
-640 VSTELINYGK
+640 VSTELINYGN

-665 EHRNENGAI
+665 EHRNENGAV

-695 DMVNISLFDGA
+695 DIVNISLFDGA

-768 DGLFSKMHA
+768 DGLFSKMRT
-777 IRNAKGE
+777 IKNAKGE

-821 IVFEVKENIETL
+821 IVFEVKENTETL
-833 EDGTV
+833 EDGTN

-851 TPMFKKGWGLD
+851 TPIFKKGWGLD

-909 GTTTKYGDSLLK
+909 GKTTKYGDKLLN

-934 FIPFTINA
+934 FIPFTTNA
-942 NGEVELNLTADQE
+942 NGEVELNLSADQE
-955 AMITRMVKGFVTDYS
+955 AMITRMVKDFVTDYS
-970 NNAIARMSEY
+970 NNAITRMSEY

-1005 IAFNDVFEG
+1005 IAFNDIFEG

-1104 DGRIEGEDGIL
+1104 DGRVEGEDGIL

-1129 ARDLMGGPIL
+1129 ARDLMGGPIV
-1139 YKPDGTPELNKDKSC
+1139 YDNNGKPKLNDDGSY

-1163 TVNDAQSYITFEEW
+1163 TINDAQSYITFEEW

-1201 KEIPADLLK
+1201 KEIPTDLLK

-1227 KLNTIAPRQIKNAE
+1227 KLNTFNPRQIKNAE

-1246 RFIRGTQLE
+1246 RFIKGTQLE
-1255 QVYNAMKDNNIDQLN
+1255 QVYKAMKDNNIDQLN

-1301 NNKAEDY
+1301 NNKAKDY
-1308 RDEYDYNHLY
+1308 REEYDYNHLY

-1340 ILDNIARNSPLYAY
+1340 ILDNIDSNSPLHAY

-1369 FNNLVD
+1369 FNKLVD
-1375 ELKIPIDKD
+1375 ELKIPLDKD

-1389 DESGNITGLDM
+1389 DETGNITGVDM

-1428 SMPIAPNGCPNP
+1428 SMPIAANGCPNP
-1440 VMPTYLSNVI
+1440 VMPTYLSNVV

-1493 KELKYHPNGERY
+1493 KQLKYHPNGERY

-1546 QDAHLDTLIG
+1546 QDAGLDTLIG

-1603 YGIQYNTYIGRDG
+1603 YGIQYNTYIDKHG
-1616 NIKRATWKDTVTEN
+1616 NIRKQDYSEKLDIYDYANYVNRHLEKADKIKDKSVKEAFEKLNKEIDEQFEKSRKELANEEEQAFNALSKDTQELVRAAHNAFEPQAVRNPETN
-1630 DWLNYIRRETGLKLS
+1630 KLTKDSYLKQLQFVADYIRT
-1645 GIDNETFENIKTEA
+1645 NKT
-1659 KASTK
+1659 T
-1664 AEARD
+1664 
-1669 ARKAEIEEIKN
+1669 
-1680 KFDEI
+1680 
-1685 ESEAY
+1685 
-1690 FNLDDNTKEVIKLIH
+1690 LDDADKNFISVH
-1705 EKINEAYGAKPS
+1705 EDMVDSISNEYIDKKTFKS
-1717 KAKYQEQLEVE
+1717 DKAKEILQARIDKFNKAAKKLGIMSYKQYLAQNVE
-1728 IATLSDRLEDFKD
+1728 
-1741 TYIEE
+1741 
-1746 ELDAIKD
+1746 DANTR
-1753 YIEAKNQILNN
+1753 E
-1764 VINGFELSD
+1764 
-1773 DFDYNA
+1773 
-1779 IKSEKIK
+1779 
-1786 SAIKAYKDEQLRL
+1786 
-1799 AKQVAKGSRL
+1799 
-1809 LQFEAYK
+1809 
-1816 KKFDS
+1816 
-1821 DVIGNNSRQARN
+1821 ARN
-1833 NRLLDDMIHILRA
+1833 NRLLDDMIHILQA
-1846 NESLEENLSRSNFES
+1846 NQSLEENLSRSNFES

-1871 PIVKEVRESRSPYD
+1871 PIVKEVREARSPYD

-1911 FCSVCNTVRP
+1911 FCSVCNTVHP
-1921 RIADNY
+1921 HITDKY
-1927 VVKIAYSK
+1927 TIKVAYSK
-1935 DKYNLKELKKRFEK
+1935 DKYNLEELQKRFEK

-2007 VYKTLV
+2007 VYKTLA

-2022 VGFIMQPAITRIVNA
+2022 VGFIMQPAITTIVNA

-2057 ASLGK
+2057 KSTGRA
-2062 EILNAYHIKT
+2062 ILETYHINT
-2072 DKMNLDDIVARVN
+2072 DKMSLGEIVDRVN
-2085 ALLGVKYSLDKHNDI
+2085 GLLGTKYSLDKHNDI

-2105 ELAKRLLNNDSRPV
+2105 ELAKRLLNDKNRPV
-2119 KENKYIK
+2119 K
-2126 HNTYSGLI
+2126 G
-2134 DYNDNSVFVFGS
+2134 SV
-2146 NPLGINGN
+2146 
-2154 PSKGTGG
+2154 
-2161 AALVALN
+2161 
-2168 QGRVQQGEIMD
+2168 
-2179 NTISNNGR
+2179 
-2187 AYGLTTVKAPNARNN
+2187 
-2202 KGNQLSI
+2202 
-2209 EEITNNI
+2209 
-2216 KKLYQYAN
+2216 YQ
-2224 NNKDKTFKVAYTDGK
+2224 
-2239 LLNGH
+2239 H
-2244 SIEELVNA
+2244 
-2252 FINAG
+2252 
-2257 EIPNNVL
+2257 
-2264 FSDTLNKYFVKQTNI
+2264 
-2279 NKENIN
+2279 
-2285 NIATDWTVLFAY
+2285 DWAVLFAY
-2297 NDLAKLSNKI
+2297 KDIAKLADKI
-2307 GDTARVCNP
+2307 GSTARVCNP

-2353 VNSIYA
+2353 VSSIYA
-2359 GYDPNKGLRS
+2359 GYDPTKGLRS

-2441 KQTDAVVCNYT
+2441 KQTDAVVNNYT
-2452 YDIEKKQTVVNK
+2452 YDVEKKQTVINK

-2485 FNVKD
+2485 FDVKD
-2490 VTNPTQEEVDTWSK
+2490 VTNPTQEEVDAWSK
-2504 LSPAQKISWLKANS
+2504 LSPAQKISWFKANS
-2518 VDAGIFNYIN
+2518 VDAGIFDYIN

-2552 AIDSET
+2552 AVDNET

-2567 SSDNP
+2567 NSDNP

-2597 INKCIKND
+2597 INKCIKNT
-2605 ALRDENTFVQYNGSR
+2605 ALRDENTFVQYNGAR
-2620 TSVVAQIKAQI
+2620 TSIIAQIKTQV

-2640 IEQYLRTDP
+2640 IEQYLRSDP
-2649 GVTNVPHKFMNKKY
+2649 GVSNVPHKFMNKKY

-2678 LNDKN
+2678 LDDKD

-2696 KVVPIQFND
+2696 KFVPIQFND
-2705 YIYITKKEGNESVTK
+2705 YIYITKKEGNESVTR
-2720 LYKIVSPAP
+2720 LYKIVSPDLGS
-2729 GIGFAYPLNSLEAG
+2729 GIGFAYPLNSLETG
-2743 EDREVSINN
+2743 EDRELSINN
-2752 ANNSVPLPSYYE
+2752 INNSVPLPSYYE
-2764 AVIENLMSDDTDYTL
+2764 EVIDNLMNSEVADYTL
-2779 EQLNELYKKH
+2779 DELNELYKKNV
-2789 IATTKVN
+2789 ATTKVN
-2796 KVKAVTHFDIMA
+2796 KVKAVTHFDIMS

-2846 TKYDSFTPPIHVEG
+2846 TKYDLFTPPIHVEG

-2866 GESISINGNFL
+2866 GEPISINGNFL

-2900 PQMVEIVRE
+2900 PQLVEIVRE

-3001 KFNQFYRDENGNY
+3001 KFSQFYRDENGNY
-3014 FAINSPEVIEAI
+3014 FAINSPEVIDAI
-3026 KNNPDLQRQFLEA
+3026 KNNPALQRQFLET
-3039 LADANAIIDKFGII
+3039 LADANAIVDKFGII

-3068 YIEEMQKMIKEL
+3068 YIDEMQKMIKEL
-3080 SNTSVIDDAEV
+3080 SNSSVIDDAEV

-3104 PNIQNGIVSIW
+3104 PNIQNGIISIF
-3115 DGFHSSGWLDAWFGD
+3115 DGFHSSGWFDAWIGD

-3148 DIHAKES
+3148 DIRAKES
-3155 QSKDFAVAFGKHFE
+3155 QAKDFAVAFGKHFE

-3192 NIVRNYTD
+3192 NIVHDYTD

-3213 AKARVNVQENPMEY
+3213 AKTRVNVQENPMEY

-3269 SEYVKLRETI
+3269 SEYVKLREAI

-3286 IDGVLSKEFEDKL
+3286 SDGVLSKEFEDKL

-3304 KIDDLTSQFIGNDYK
+3304 KINDLTSQFIGDDYK
-3319 PAYEYGFPGIERAPD
+3319 PAYEYGFPGTEQAPD
-3334 DSIIVIN
+3334 GSIIVTN
-3341 QELYDNARKQSLND
+3341 QEVYDNARKQSLND
-3355 AIQLDQY
+3355 AVQLDQY

-3393 DNAEVRDSNGKVTT
+3393 DNAEVRDSNNKVTT

-3412 DTNKEYKKAKEWIAN
+3412 ETNKEYKKAKEWIAN
-3427 NAHWSVDDIL
+3427 NAHWSVDDVL
-3437 KVQIEDAYKKLG
+3437 KVRIEDAYKKLG
-3449 ITSGKASKARKLIK
+3449 ITSGKASKARALIK
-3463 EKLTKGEQIYDEFG
+3463 DKLAKGEQIYDEFG

-3490 KIKEDVERNYGTT
+3490 AIKEDVERNYGTS

-3516 AELTNEAA
+3516 AEPTNEAA

-3529 KMLNSGGRSNPE
+3529 KMLNSGGMTNPE
-3541 YQKIITKIN
+3541 YQEIVTKIN
-3550 DITRKY
+3550 NITRKY
-3556 YNSAAK
+3556 YDSAAK
-3562 IVETSKMSIEDLKTL
+3562 IVETSKMSIEDLKAL
-3577 ADLYDELDKTKKKIK
+3577 GDLYDELDKTKKKK
-3592 TKYGYDVYEAYS
+3592 GKGSYYAYQTYS
-3604 EYAKENVNEKAYYD
+3604 KYAKENVNKKAYYD

-3635 KRVNIRYEVLRDE
+3635 KRVNARYEVLRDK

-3661 VYDLTKAP
+3661 VYDLTKVP
-3669 KPNHWLYTTIA
+3669 TPNHWLYTTIA
-3680 PNDAYWKDL
+3680 PNDAYWEDL

-3736 GIDYYKEWYD
+3736 GIAYYKEWYD

-3796 NYIESY
+3796 NYIEGY

-3825 DNNLGLNEYEQEAK
+3825 DNDLELNEYEQEAK
-3839 QYIQDTLMQFAKTE
+3839 KYIQDTLMSFAKTE
-3853 TAKRAIASGMAP
+3853 TAKRAIASGMVP

-3885 IGFSDMLPSGKDSW
+3885 IGFSDMLPSGKDTW

-3911 DMPMLMTQLKN
+3911 DMPMLMNQLKN
-3922 KESVDLDNIRSTK
+3922 KESIDLDNIRSTK

-3957 MDEATKKNEEIHQ
+3957 IDEATKKNEEIHQ

-3992 AIQDNKQLLFYTH
+3992 AIQDNKQLLLYTH
-4005 RMLSKMKA
+4005 RMLGKMKA

-4048 FDNWVRRLV
+4048 FDNWVRRLL

-4066 KLTRNAS
+4066 KLTRTAS

-4086 NFTGAIG
+4086 NITGGIG
-4093 NITIGESA
+4093 NITVGESA

-4120 KNMWRQ
+4120 KNMWRH
-4126 AVPSFIRGM
+4126 AIPSFIRGM

-4170 TILNKIRDFMYSP
+4170 TVLNKIRDFMYSP

-4252 FKKNILADDN
+4252 FKKDILADDN

-4290 FIAERKKLEKE
+4290 FITERKKLEKE

-4313 DQLDLKDGRL
+4313 DQVDLKDGRL

-4335 AKSQDKEVGDGYMFL
+4335 AKSKDKEVGDGYMFL

-4422 DFLTTPIRQLR
+4422 DFLTTPVRKLR

-4488 LGGVCTA
+4488 LGGICTA

-4500 IWDDDDLKNSLWGNL
+4500 IWDDDDLKNSLWANL

-4550 TAGKDIMSACNNIAA
+4550 TAGKDIMAACNNIAA

-4579 RYAGQNKILVK
+4579 RYAGQNKIIVK

-4599 SLNNLATLDKANSY
+4599 SINNLATLDKANSY

>member
-54 VNNYGSIPNT
+54 ANNYGSIPNT

-69 EVATAIQNFYKNRN
+69 EVVNAIQNFYKNKN

-103 YTSTAAKT
+103 YTSTAAKI

-131 GRLEEHAEDR
+131 GRLDEHAEDR
-141 KDNLANRVINRMFGA
+141 KDNLANRVINRMLGA
-156 VAKNILETRK
+156 VATNILEARK
-166 IEATKEEIAK
+166 VEATKEEIAK

-189 IKIEEEVSKYTPQL
+189 IKLEDEVSKTTPQL

-216 KVKYFTEV
+216 KVKYFTQV
-224 FQGDD
+224 IQTDD

-236 KKDDEISQ
+236 KKDDDLSQ
-244 QEVNWNESYSIE
+244 QEADWSESFDIE
-256 DDEALNLDDAADN
+256 DDDDLNLNNAADN
-269 GSNSEKDTT
+269 VSNNEKDTT

-291 MKDFSFAVRSYL
+291 TKDFSFAVRSYL

-329 MVDYMDFKSVDN
+329 MVDYMDFKVVNS
-341 AIKGDIETTNIDAF
+341 AIRGDIETTNIDAF
-355 LKKLEDVAESNK
+355 LKKLEDIAESNK
-367 EYAGLAYLANDLR
+367 EYAGLAYLANDLK
-380 KKPDFAYKVFQVY
+380 KKPDFAYKLFQVY
-393 RRRTM
+393 RRRTI
-398 RKQQARI
+398 RKQQVRI
-405 DDNTVIPVRS
+405 DDTAVAPARS

-435 TALNIMIEDTKDI
+435 TALNIMIEDTNDI
-448 LESIKTK
+448 LGAIKTK
-455 IKDYK
+455 IDDYK
-460 ALQKTKGFDLNK
+460 TLQKTKGFDLNK
-472 EALSADI
+472 EALSGDI
-479 INAIASRLKQYY
+479 INAIATRLKQYY

-516 ANNLTQLYGYLENTA
+516 ANNLTQLYSYLENTA
-531 KYANETLTNKK
+531 KYANITLNNKRN
-542 YLDNKFKEANKIE
+542 LDNRFKEANKIK

-576 STNTKTYA
+576 STNTKAYA

-622 FLNAI
+622 FLNAV
-627 KATLTEEQKDGTK
+627 KATLTEQQKDGSK

-665 EHRNENGAI
+665 EHRDENGAV

-695 DMVNISLFDGA
+695 DMINISLFDGA

-777 IRNAKGE
+777 IKNAKGE
-784 VIGKEVSVDDI
+784 VIAKEVSVDDI

-813 LDMANFIN
+813 LDMSNFIN
-821 IVFEVKENIETL
+821 IVFETNSLGQIKYND
-833 EDGTV
+833 DGS
-838 VDQRGRIV
+838 
-846 FNNDN
+846 
-851 TPMFKKGWGLD
+851 PMFKKGWGLD

-875 GKGHK
+875 AKGHK

-909 GTTTKYGDSLLK
+909 GTTTKYGDKLLE
-921 YLFPSLYGGARDG
+921 YLFPSLYGGDING
-934 FIPFTINA
+934 FIPFTTNA
-942 NGEVELNLTADQE
+942 NGEVELNLTTDQE

-970 NNAIARMSEY
+970 NNAITRMSEY

-1005 IAFNDVFEG
+1005 IAFNDIFEG

-1047 LRENSTIVQG
+1047 LRENSAIVQG
-1057 AFLNTPEVQARLK
+1057 AFLNTPEVQTRLK

-1091 RTSEECKVAKTYP
+1091 KTSEECKVDTEDTTGKLT
-1104 DGRIEGEDGIL
+1104 DKDGIL

-1121 NAKLTLEQ
+1121 NAKLTVEQ
-1129 ARDLMGGPIL
+1129 ARKLM
-1139 YKPDGTPELNKDKSC
+1139 K
-1154 RRSGGFSNT
+1154 GFSGT

-1192 LIEAIQDES
+1192 LIEDIQDES

-1227 KLNTIAPRQIKNAE
+1227 DLNTIVPRQIKNAE

-1246 RFIRGTQLE
+1246 RFIKGTQLE
-1255 QVYNAMKDNNIDQLN
+1255 QVYKVMKDNNIDQLN

-1292 VTEEHLKDF
+1292 VTDEHLKDF

-1308 RDEYDYNHLY
+1308 REEYDYNHLY

-1340 ILDNIARNSPLYAY
+1340 ILDNIDRNSPLYDY

-1369 FNNLVD
+1369 FDKLVD
-1375 ELKIPIDKD
+1375 ELKISLDED

-1389 DESGNITGLDM
+1389 DEAGNITGVDM

-1428 SMPIAPNGCPNP
+1428 SMPIAANGCPNP
-1440 VMPTYLSNVI
+1440 VMPTYLSNVV

-1505 IEIMLPKSNFG
+1505 IEIMLPASNFG
-1516 FAKNADGTYKD
+1516 FAKNADGTYKKSK
-1527 VDEVRDKDGNLI
+1527 EE
-1539 GGLLKQL
+1539 LLKEL
-1546 QDAHLDTLIG
+1546 QDAKLDTLIG

-1603 YGIQYNTYIGRDG
+1603 YGIQYNTTINADG
-1616 NIKRATWKDTVTEN
+1616 NIQKVLYN
-1630 DWLNYIRRETGLKLS
+1630 DLAGKSYDDYVKSQLNS
-1645 GIDNETFENIKTEA
+1645 EA
-1659 KASTK
+1659 KA
-1664 AEARD
+1664 
-1669 ARKAEIEEIKN
+1669 
-1680 KFDEI
+1680 
-1685 ESEAY
+1685 
-1690 FNLDDNTKEVIKLIH
+1690 KL
-1705 EKINEAYGAKPS
+1705 KK
-1717 KAKYQEQLEVE
+1717 
-1728 IATLSDRLEDFKD
+1728 
-1741 TYIEE
+1741 
-1746 ELDAIKD
+1746 AIKEGVNETTALSNVATEYGLQSREEFSKD
-1753 YIEAKNQILNN
+1753 KNL
-1764 VINGFELSD
+1764 
-1773 DFDYNA
+1773 A
-1779 IKSEKIK
+1779 
-1786 SAIKAYKDEQLRL
+1786 DE
-1799 AKQVAKGSRL
+1799 
-1809 LQFEAYK
+1809 
-1816 KKFDS
+1816 
-1821 DVIGNNSRQARN
+1821 NSREARN
-1833 NRLLDDMIHILRA
+1833 NRLLDDMIHILQS

-1871 PIVKEVRESRSPYD
+1871 PIVKEVREARSPYD

-1911 FCSVCNTVRP
+1911 FCSVCNTVQP
-1921 RIADNY
+1921 HITDNY
-1927 VVKIAYSK
+1927 VVKVVYSK
-1935 DKYNLKELKKRFEK
+1935 DKYSLAELQKRFEK

-1964 GWTND
+1964 GWTKD

-2007 VYKTLV
+2007 VYKTLA

-2022 VGFIMQPAITRIVNA
+2022 VGFIMQPAITIIVNA

-2057 ASLGK
+2057 RSLGK
-2062 EILNAYHIKT
+2062 EILNTYHINT
-2072 DKMNLDDIVARVN
+2072 DKMNLGEIIARVN
-2085 ALLGVKYSLDKHNDI
+2085 GLLGTKYSLDKHNDI

-2105 ELAKRLLNNDSRPV
+2105 ELAKRLLNDKNRPV
-2119 KENKYIK
+2119 K
-2126 HNTYSGLI
+2126 
-2134 DYNDNSVFVFGS
+2134 GS
-2146 NPLGINGN
+2146 I
-2154 PSKGTGG
+2154 
-2161 AALVALN
+2161 
-2168 QGRVQQGEIMD
+2168 
-2179 NTISNNGR
+2179 
-2187 AYGLTTVKAPNARNN
+2187 
-2202 KGNQLSI
+2202 
-2209 EEITNNI
+2209 
-2216 KKLYQYAN
+2216 YQ
-2224 NNKDKTFKVAYTDGK
+2224 
-2239 LLNGH
+2239 H
-2244 SIEELVNA
+2244 
-2252 FINAG
+2252 
-2257 EIPNNVL
+2257 
-2264 FSDTLNKYFVKQTNI
+2264 
-2279 NKENIN
+2279 
-2285 NIATDWTVLFAY
+2285 DWTVLFAY

-2307 GDTARVCNP
+2307 GATARVCNP

-2359 GYDPNKGLRS
+2359 GYDPTKGLRS
-2369 YITSD
+2369 YITST

-2441 KQTDAVVCNYT
+2441 KQTDAVVNNYT
-2452 YDIEKKQTVVNK
+2452 YDVEKKQTVVNK

-2485 FNVKD
+2485 FDVKD
-2490 VTNPTQEEVDTWSK
+2490 VTNPTQEEVNAWSK

-2552 AIDSET
+2552 AVDNET

-2567 SSDNP
+2567 NSDNP

-2597 INKCIKND
+2597 INKCIKNT
-2605 ALRDENTFVQYNGSR
+2605 ALRDENTFVQYNGAR
-2620 TSVVAQIKAQI
+2620 TSVVSQIKAQV

-2640 IEQYLRTDP
+2640 VEQYLRSDP
-2649 GVTNVPHKFMNKKY
+2649 GVTIVPHKFMSKKY

-2678 LNDKN
+2678 LDDKD

-2696 KVVPIQFND
+2696 KNSSIQFNN
-2705 YIYITKKEGNESVTK
+2705 YIYITNKEGNETVTR
-2720 LYKIVSPAP
+2720 LYKIVSPGT
-2729 GIGFAYPLNSLEAG
+2729 GIGFAYPLNGLEIG

-2764 AVIENLMSDDTDYTL
+2764 AVIDNLMNPDIADYTID
-2779 EQLNELYKKH
+2779 ELNELYTHH
-2789 IATTKVN
+2789 IARTKVN
-2796 KVKAVTHFDIMA
+2796 KVKVAAHFDIME
-2808 DANNDNGGAK
+2808 DAKKDVGGAK
-2818 DAINKIIKTFNNY
+2818 DAIDKITKAFNN
-2831 EGNRIFIQN
+2831 NSDTKVFIQN
-2840 MYLYGK
+2840 LYLFRNSSYK
-2846 TKYDSFTPPIHVEG
+2846 DFTPPIHIEG
-2860 ETISND
+2860 KTTDDSGNKID
-2866 GESISINGNFL
+2866 INGDFM
-2877 FRRATKVSIES
+2877 FKQATKYNVDKHNEHFKDNVEFKPNLVEVSRVS
-2888 HNIRTGEHIEEK
+2888 
-2900 PQMVEIVRE
+2900 
-2909 TPMASS
+2909 PMASS

-3001 KFNQFYRDENGNY
+3001 KFSQFYKDDNGNY
-3014 FAINSPEVIEAI
+3014 FAINSPEVINAI
-3026 KNNPDLQRQFLEA
+3026 KNNPALQRQFLET
-3039 LADANAIIDKFGII
+3039 LADANAIVDKFGII
-3053 NQIKADEIENPTLKF
+3053 NQIKSDDIENPTLKF
-3068 YIEEMQKMIKEL
+3068 YIDEMQKMIKEL
-3080 SNTSVIDDAEV
+3080 SNSSVIDDAEV

-3104 PNIQNGIVSIW
+3104 PNIQNGLVSIF
-3115 DGFHSSGWLDAWFGD
+3115 DGFHSSGWFDAWVGD

-3148 DIHAKES
+3148 DIRAKES
-3155 QSKDFAVAFGKHFE
+3155 QAKDFAVAFGKHFE

-3192 NIVRNYTD
+3192 NIVHNYTD

-3269 SEYVKLRETI
+3269 SEYVKLREAI

-3304 KIDDLTSQFIGNDYK
+3304 KINDLTSQFIGDDYK
-3319 PAYEYGFPGIERAPD
+3319 PTYEYGFPGTEQAPD
-3334 DSIIVIN
+3334 GSIIVTN
-3341 QELYDNARKQSLND
+3341 QEVYDNARKQSLND

-3412 DTNKEYKKAKEWIAN
+3412 ETNKEYKKAKEWIAN
-3427 NAHWSVDDIL
+3427 NAHWSVDEVL
-3437 KVQIEDAYKKLG
+3437 KVRIEDAYKKLG
-3449 ITSGKASKARKLIK
+3449 ITSGKASKARALIK
-3463 EKLTKGEQIYDEFG
+3463 DKLAKGEQIYDEFG

-3490 KIKEDVERNYGTT
+3490 AIKEDVEKNYGTSS
-3503 NTSLFSDRNLINS
+3503 TSLFSDRNLINS
-3516 AELTNEAA
+3516 AEPTNEAA

-3529 KMLNSGGRSNPE
+3529 KMLNSGGMTNPE

-3550 DITRKY
+3550 NITRKY

-3562 IVETSKMSIEDLKTL
+3562 IVETSKMSIEDLKAL
-3577 ADLYDELDKTKKKIK
+3577 GDLYDELDKTKKKK
-3592 TKYGYDVYEAYS
+3592 GKGSYDAYQTYS
-3604 EYAKENVNEKAYYD
+3604 KYAKENVNNKAYYD

-3635 KRVNIRYEVLRDE
+3635 KRVNARYEVLRDK
-3648 KGKIVIDETTGKA
+3648 KGKIVIDEATGKA

-3669 KPNHWLYTTIA
+3669 TPNHWLYTTIA
-3680 PNDAYWKDL
+3680 PNDAYWEDL

-3721 NTPQYYKAKNAALAK
+3721 NTPQYYEAKNAALAK
-3736 GIDYYKEWYD
+3736 GIAYYKEWYD
-3746 NNHVYNPFTHAY
+3746 NNHIYNPFTHAY

-3796 NYIESY
+3796 NYIEGY

-3825 DNNLGLNEYEQEAK
+3825 DNDLGLNEYEQEAK
-3839 QYIQDTLMQFAKTE
+3839 QYIQDTLMNFAKTE

-3885 IGFSDMLPSGKDSW
+3885 IGFSDMLPSGKDTW

-3935 PKRETYTSDEAYEKD
+3935 PKRETYASDEAYEKD

-3957 MDEATKKNEEIHQ
+3957 IDEATKKNEEIHQ
-3970 KLLDRDYIGAI
+3970 KLLDKDYIGAI

-3992 AIQDNKQLLFYTH
+3992 AIQDNKQLLLYTH
-4005 RMLSKMKA
+4005 RMLGKMKA

-4048 FDNWVRRLV
+4048 FDNWVRRLL

-4066 KLTRNAS
+4066 KLTRTAS

-4086 NFTGAIG
+4086 NITGGIG
-4093 NITIGESA
+4093 NITVGESA

-4126 AVPSFIRGM
+4126 AIPSFIRGM

-4170 TILNKIRDFMYSP
+4170 TVLNKIRDFMYSP

-4243 EELLNKYET
+4243 DELLNKYEE

-4313 DQLDLKDGRL
+4313 DQVDLKDGRL

-4335 AKSQDKEVGDGYMFL
+4335 AKSKDKEVGDGYMFL

-4433 YEKEMSDGQV
+4433 YEKEMSDSQV

-4550 TAGKDIMSACNNIAA
+4550 TAGKDIMAACNNIAA

>member
-15 YTNLKAE
+15 GTNLKAE
-22 VGNDDVLFNSL
+22 VGNNDVLFNSL

-54 VNNYGSIPNT
+54 ANNYGSIPNI
-64 NDESK
+64 NDKSK
-69 EVATAIQNFYKNRN
+69 EVTTAIQNFYKNKN

-111 CGIRTTGNLMLA
+111 CGIRMAANQMLM
-123 FYHNDLIK
+123 FYHDDLIK
-131 GRLEEHAEDR
+131 GRLDEHADDR
-141 KDNLANRVINRMFGA
+141 KNNLADRVINRMLSGVA
-156 VAKNILETRK
+156 VGILINRK
-166 IEATKEEIAK
+166 TKPTPAEIDK
-176 VRKQLMNTKSNDF
+176 IRKQLMNIDGNDF
-189 IKIEEEVSKYTPQL
+189 INLEDEVSKATPQL

-236 KKDDEISQ
+236 KKDDDLSQ
-244 QEVNWNESYSIE
+244 QEVDWNESFDIE
-256 DDEALNLDDAADN
+256 NDEDLNLNYAADN
-269 GSNSEKDTT
+269 VSNNEKDTT

-291 MKDFSFAVRSYL
+291 MKDFSFAIRSYL

-355 LKKLEDVAESNK
+355 LKKLEYVAESNK
-367 EYAGLAYLANDLR
+367 EYAGLAYLANDLK

-405 DDNTVIPVRS
+405 DDNTVVPIRS

-448 LESIKTK
+448 LGAIKTK
-455 IKDYK
+455 IDDYK
-460 ALQKTKGFDLNK
+460 TLQKTKGFDLNK
-472 EALSADI
+472 EALSSDI
-479 INAIASRLKQYY
+479 INAIANRLKQYY

-516 ANNLTQLYGYLENTA
+516 GNNLTQLYGYLENTA
-531 KYANETLTNKK
+531 KYTNETLANKQ
-542 YLDNKFKEANKIE
+542 YLDNRFKEANNIK
-555 DKKARK
+555 DKKAKK

-576 STNTKTYA
+576 STGTKTYA

-622 FLNAI
+622 FLNAV
-627 KATLTEEQKDGTK
+627 KATLTEQQKDGTK

-665 EHRNENGAI
+665 EHRDENGAV

-735 AEQNPNMLMG
+735 AEQNPKMLMS

-802 QQFKNIFKQEL
+802 QQFRNIFKQEL

-821 IVFEVKENIETL
+821 IVFEVKENTETL

-909 GTTTKYGDSLLK
+909 GTTTKYGDKLLE
-921 YLFPSLYGGARDG
+921 YLFPSLYGGARNG
-934 FIPFTINA
+934 FIPFTTNA
-942 NGEVELNLTADQE
+942 NGEVELNLSAEQE

-970 NNAIARMSEY
+970 NNAITRMSEY

-1047 LRENSTIVQG
+1047 LRENSAIVQG

-1091 RTSEECKVAKTYP
+1091 RTSEECKVAKVYP
-1104 DGRIEGEDGIL
+1104 DGRVEGEDGIL

-1255 QVYNAMKDNNIDQLN
+1255 QVYNAMKDNGIDQLN

-1308 RDEYDYNHLY
+1308 REEYDYNHLY

-1340 ILDNIARNSPLYAY
+1340 ILDNIDRSSSLYDY

-1369 FNNLVD
+1369 FNKLIN
-1375 ELKIPIDKD
+1375 ELKIPLDKD

-1389 DESGNITGLDM
+1389 DETGNITGVDM

-1428 SMPIAPNGCPNP
+1428 SMPIAANGCPNP

-1486 KDQVSYS
+1486 KEQISYS
-1493 KELKYHPNGERY
+1493 KELRYHPVTKEHPEGERY
-1505 IEIMLPKSNFG
+1505 VEIMLPASNFG
-1516 FAKNADGTYKD
+1516 FAKNADGTYKKSKED
-1527 VDEVRDKDGNLI
+1527 
-1539 GGLLKQL
+1539 LLKEL
-1546 QDAHLDTLIG
+1546 QAAHLDTLIG

-1574 FLDDAQGSTIVVPD
+1574 LLDDAQGSTIVVPD

-1603 YGIQYNTYIGRDG
+1603 YGIQYNTTINANGDIQKVLY
-1616 NIKRATWKDTVTEN
+1616 N
-1630 DWLNYIRRETGLKLS
+1630 DLAGKSYDDYVKSQLNS
-1645 GIDNETFENIKTEA
+1645 EA
-1659 KASTK
+1659 KA
-1664 AEARD
+1664 
-1669 ARKAEIEEIKN
+1669 
-1680 KFDEI
+1680 
-1685 ESEAY
+1685 
-1690 FNLDDNTKEVIKLIH
+1690 KL
-1705 EKINEAYGAKPS
+1705 KK
-1717 KAKYQEQLEVE
+1717 
-1728 IATLSDRLEDFKD
+1728 
-1741 TYIEE
+1741 
-1746 ELDAIKD
+1746 AIKEGVNETTALSNVATE
-1753 YIEAKNQILNN
+1753 YGLQSREEFSKYKNL
-1764 VINGFELSD
+1764 
-1773 DFDYNA
+1773 A
-1779 IKSEKIK
+1779 
-1786 SAIKAYKDEQLRL
+1786 DE
-1799 AKQVAKGSRL
+1799 
-1809 LQFEAYK
+1809 
-1816 KKFDS
+1816 
-1821 DVIGNNSRQARN
+1821 NSREARN

-1871 PIVKEVRESRSPYD
+1871 PIVKEVREARSPYD

-1911 FCSVCNTVRP
+1911 FCSICNTVRP
-1921 RIADNY
+1921 HIADDY
-1927 VVKIAYSK
+1927 VVKVVYSK
-1935 DKYNLKELKKRFEK
+1935 DKYNLEELQKRFEK

-2007 VYKTLV
+2007 TYKTLA

-2037 YNANKSIYSDKHNK
+2037 YNANKSIYSDKYNK

-2057 ASLGK
+2057 RSLGK
-2062 EILNAYHIKT
+2062 EILNTYHINT
-2072 DKMNLDDIVARVN
+2072 DKMNLGDIVARVN

-2105 ELAKRLLNNDSRPV
+2105 ELAKRLLNDENRPV
-2119 KENKYIK
+2119 K
-2126 HNTYSGLI
+2126 
-2134 DYNDNSVFVFGS
+2134 GS
-2146 NPLGINGN
+2146 I
-2154 PSKGTGG
+2154 
-2161 AALVALN
+2161 
-2168 QGRVQQGEIMD
+2168 
-2179 NTISNNGR
+2179 
-2187 AYGLTTVKAPNARNN
+2187 
-2202 KGNQLSI
+2202 
-2209 EEITNNI
+2209 
-2216 KKLYQYAN
+2216 YQ
-2224 NNKDKTFKVAYTDGK
+2224 
-2239 LLNGH
+2239 H
-2244 SIEELVNA
+2244 
-2252 FINAG
+2252 
-2257 EIPNNVL
+2257 
-2264 FSDTLNKYFVKQTNI
+2264 
-2279 NKENIN
+2279 
-2285 NIATDWTVLFAY
+2285 DWTILFAY
-2297 NDLAKLSNKI
+2297 KDLAKLSDKI
-2307 GDTARVCNP
+2307 GATARVCNP

-2344 ALVVGTSSI
+2344 TLVVGTSSI

-2416 VINGSN
+2416 MINGSN

-2452 YDIEKKQTVVNK
+2452 YDVEKNQTVVNK

-2479 CTPDFT
+2479 CSPDFT

-2490 VTNPTQEEVDTWSK
+2490 VTNPTQEEVNAWSK

-2552 AIDSET
+2552 AVDNET

-2567 SSDNP
+2567 NSNNP

-2579 DMIKYAFVA
+2579 DMVKYAFVA

-2597 INKCIKND
+2597 INKCIKNT
-2605 ALRDENTFVQYNGSR
+2605 ALRDENTFVQYNGAR
-2620 TSVVAQIKAQI
+2620 TSIVEQIKAQI
-2631 DNAVARTDL
+2631 NNATARTDL
-2640 IEQYLRTDP
+2640 VEQYLRTDP

-2669 VTRGMYEFS
+2669 VTRGMYEFG
-2678 LNDKN
+2678 LEDKN
-2683 NAIEFGFARESNS
+2683 DAIEFGFARESNS
-2696 KVVPIQFND
+2696 KVVPIQFNN
-2705 YIYITKKEGNESVTK
+2705 YIYITKKEGNENVTR

-2729 GIGFAYPLNSLEAG
+2729 GIGFAYPLNSLELG

-2752 ANNSVPLPSYYE
+2752 ANNTVPLPSYYE
-2764 AVIENLMSDDTDYTL
+2764 AVISNLMNSDVADYTL
-2779 EQLNELYKKH
+2779 HELNELYKNH
-2789 IATTKVN
+2789 IATAKVN
-2796 KVKAVTHFDIMA
+2796 KVKAVTHFDIMQ

-2840 MYLYGK
+2840 MYLYSK

-2866 GESISINGNFL
+2866 NEPISINGNFL
-2877 FRRATKVSIES
+2877 FRRATKVSIKS

-2900 PQMVEIVRE
+2900 PQLVEIVRE

-2915 REEVTLG
+2915 REEITLG

-2971 QSTKGYKEFKDSVFY
+2971 QSNKGYKEFKDSVFY

-3001 KFNQFYRDENGNY
+3001 KFNQFCRDENGNY
-3014 FAINSPEVIEAI
+3014 FAINSPEVINAI
-3026 KNNPDLQRQFLEA
+3026 KNNPDLQRQFLET

-3053 NQIKADEIENPTLKF
+3053 NQIKSDEIENPTLKF

-3080 SNTSVIDDAEV
+3080 SNSSVIDDAEV

-3104 PNIQNGIVSIW
+3104 PNIQNGLVSIF
-3115 DGFHSSGWLDAWFGD
+3115 DGFHSSGWFDAWVGD

-3148 DIHAKES
+3148 DIRAKES
-3155 QSKDFAVAFGKHFE
+3155 QAKDFAVAFEKHFE

-3200 KFVEDI
+3200 EFVEDI

-3242 NREYVDSYYQ
+3242 NREFVDSYYQ

-3259 FIINN
+3259 FIIND

-3269 SEYVKLRETI
+3269 SEYVRLQESI

-3304 KIDDLTSQFIGNDYK
+3304 KINDLTSQFIGNEYK
-3319 PAYEYGFPGIERAPD
+3319 PTYEYGFPGTEQAPD
-3334 DSIIVIN
+3334 GNIIVTN
-3341 QELYDNARKQSLND
+3341 QEVYDNARKQSLND
-3355 AIQLDQY
+3355 AVQLDQY

-3369 KEEYTAKEEKEGFR
+3369 KEEYTTKEEKEGFR

-3412 DTNKEYKKAKEWIAN
+3412 ETNKEYKKAKEWIAN
-3427 NAHWSVDDIL
+3427 NAHWSVDDTI

-3449 ITSGKASKARKLIK
+3449 ITSSKASKARKLIK
-3463 EKLTKGEQIYDEFG
+3463 EKLAKGEQIYDEFG
-3477 NIDASKFTNTEIA
+3477 NIDASKFTNVEIA
-3490 KIKEDVERNYGTT
+3490 AIKEDVERNYGTS

-3516 AELTNEAA
+3516 AEPTNEAA

-3541 YQKIITKIN
+3541 YQKIITNIN
-3550 DITRKY
+3550 NVTRKY
-3556 YNSAAK
+3556 YNSATK

-3577 ADLYDELDKTKKKIK
+3577 ADFYDELDKTKKKS
-3592 TKYGYDVYEAYS
+3592 GGGSDAYYAYQTYS
-3604 EYAKENVNEKAYYD
+3604 KYAKENVNEKAYYD

-3635 KRVNIRYEVLRDE
+3635 KRVNARYEVLRDK

-3669 KPNHWLYTTIA
+3669 TPNHWLYTTIA
-3680 PNDAYWKDL
+3680 PNDAYWEDL
-3689 NKRDPKEAARQKK
+3689 TKRDPKEAAKQKK

-3708 KAQEFLSNTLETI
+3708 KAQEFLSSTLETI

-3736 GIDYYKEWYD
+3736 GNAYYKEWYD

-3786 LTPKAHYKNP
+3786 LTSKAHYKNP
-3796 NYIESY
+3796 NYIEGY

-3839 QYIQDTLMQFAKTE
+3839 QYIQDTLMSFAKTE

-3865 HRVKKAEHDAKWAA
+3865 HRAKKAEHDAKWAV

-3911 DMPMLMTQLKN
+3911 NMPMLMTQLKN

-3935 PKRETYTSDEAYEKD
+3935 PKRETYASDEAYEKD

-3957 MDEATKKNEEIHQ
+3957 IDEATKKNEEIHQ

-4057 YDQYKIPQN
+4057 YYQYKIPQN
-4066 KLTRNAS
+4066 KLTRTAS

-4086 NFTGAIG
+4086 NLTGAIG

-4126 AVPSFIRGM
+4126 SVPSFIRGM

-4170 TILNKIRDFMYSP
+4170 TVLNKIRDFMYSP

-4229 KFHEYAMKNIIGGN
+4229 KFHEYAMKNIIRGN
-4243 EELLNKYET
+4243 EELLDKYEE
-4252 FKKNILADDN
+4252 FKNNILADDN

-4323 AFKEGSILAELQ
+4323 TFKEGSILSELQ
-4335 AKSQDKEVGDGYMFL
+4335 AKSKDKEVGDGYMFL

-4411 TKEVGCAPALF
+4411 TKEIGCAPALF

-4543 SSPIAGV
+4543 SSPIAGI
-4550 TAGKDIMSACNNIAA
+4550 TAGKDIMAACNNIAA

>member
-54 VNNYGSIPNT
+54 ANNYGSIPNT

-69 EVATAIQNFYKNRN
+69 EVVTAIQNFYKNRN

-141 KDNLANRVINRMFGA
+141 KDNLANRVINRMLGA
-156 VAKNILETRK
+156 VATNILEARK
-166 IEATKEEIAK
+166 VEATKEEIAK

-189 IKIEEEVSKYTPQL
+189 VKLEDEVSKTTPQL

-216 KVKYFTEV
+216 KVKYFTQV
-224 FQGDD
+224 IQTDD

-236 KKDDEISQ
+236 KKDDDLSQ
-244 QEVNWNESYSIE
+244 QEADWSESFDIE
-256 DDEALNLDDAADN
+256 DDDDLNLNNAADN
-269 GSNSEKDTT
+269 ASNNEKDTT

-329 MVDYMDFKSVDN
+329 MVDYMDFKVVNS
-341 AIKGDIETTNIDAF
+341 AIRGDIETTNIDAF
-355 LKKLEDVAESNK
+355 LKKLEDIAKSNK
-367 EYAGLAYLANDLR
+367 EYAGLAYLANDLK
-380 KKPDFAYKVFQVY
+380 KKPDFAYKLFQVY
-393 RRRTM
+393 RRRTI
-398 RKQQARI
+398 RKQQVRI
-405 DDNTVIPVRS
+405 DDNSVSPTRS
-415 NTRADKLET
+415 NNRADKLET

-435 TALNIMIEDTKDI
+435 TALNIMIEDTNDI
-448 LESIKTK
+448 LGAIKTK
-455 IKDYK
+455 IDDYK
-460 ALQKTKGFDLNK
+460 TLQKTKGFDLNK
-472 EALSADI
+472 QALSADI

-503 RLNGKVDGKAPNI
+503 RLNGKVDGKTPNI

-531 KYANETLTNKK
+531 KYANETLNNKRN
-542 YLDNKFKEANKIE
+542 LDNRFKEANKIK
-555 DKKARK
+555 DKKAKK

-576 STNTKTYA
+576 STNTKAYA
-584 LELAKALA
+584 LELAKSLA

-622 FLNAI
+622 FLNAV
-627 KATLTEEQKDGTK
+627 KATLTEQQKDGSK

-665 EHRNENGAI
+665 EHRDENGAV

-735 AEQNPNMLMG
+735 AEQNPKMLMG

-777 IRNAKGE
+777 IKNAKGE
-784 VIGKEVSVDDI
+784 VIAKEVSVDDI

-802 QQFKNIFKQEL
+802 QQFRNIFKQEL
-813 LDMANFIN
+813 LDMVNFIN
-821 IVFEVKENIETL
+821 IVFEVKENTETL
-833 EDGTV
+833 KDGTV

-909 GTTTKYGDSLLK
+909 GTTTKYGDDLLK

-934 FIPFTINA
+934 FIPFTTNA

-970 NNAIARMSEY
+970 NNAITRMSEY

-1005 IAFNDVFEG
+1005 IAFNDIFEG

-1047 LRENSTIVQG
+1047 LRENSTIIQG
-1057 AFLNTPEVQARLK
+1057 AFLNTPEVQSRLK

-1104 DGRIEGEDGIL
+1104 DGKVEGEDGIL

-1121 NAKLTLEQ
+1121 NSKLTLEQ
-1129 ARDLMGGPIL
+1129 ARDLMGGPIM
-1139 YKPDGTPELNKDKSC
+1139 YDNNGKPKLNADGSY

-1163 TVNDAQSYITFEEW
+1163 TINDAQSYITFEEW

-1215 QKNFYYDQYYDE
+1215 QKNFYYDQYYDD

-1255 QVYNAMKDNNIDQLN
+1255 QVYEAMKANKIDQLN

-1308 RDEYDYNHLY
+1308 REEYDYNHLY

-1340 ILDNIARNSPLYAY
+1340 ILDNIDSNSPLHAY

-1369 FNNLVD
+1369 FNKLVD
-1375 ELKIPIDKD
+1375 ELKISLDED

-1389 DESGNITGLDM
+1389 DESGNITGVDM

-1428 SMPIAPNGCPNP
+1428 SMPIAANGCPNP
-1440 VMPTYLSNVI
+1440 VMPTYLSNVV

-1505 IEIMLPKSNFG
+1505 IEIMLPASNFG
-1516 FAKNADGTYKD
+1516 FAKNADGTYKKSK
-1527 VDEVRDKDGNLI
+1527 EE
-1539 GGLLKQL
+1539 LLKEL
-1546 QDAHLDTLIG
+1546 QDAGLDTLIG

-1630 DWLNYIRRETGLKLS
+1630 DWLNYVRRETGLRLS
-1645 GIDNETFENIKTEA
+1645 GIDNEKFENIKADA

-1669 ARKAEIEEIKN
+1669 ARKAEIAEIKN
-1680 KFDEI
+1680 RFDEI

-1690 FNLDDNTKEVIKLIH
+1690 FNLDDDTKEVIKLIH
-1705 EKINEAYGAKPS
+1705 EKINEAYGPKPA

-1728 IATLSDRLEDFKD
+1728 ISTLTGRLEEFKD

-1753 YIEAKNQILNN
+1753 YIEAKKQILNN

-1799 AKQVAKGSRL
+1799 AKQIARSSRL

-1821 DVIGNNSRQARN
+1821 DVIGNNTREARN
-1833 NRLLDDMIHILRA
+1833 NRLLDDMIHILQA
-1846 NESLEENLSRSNFES
+1846 NESLEENLSRSNFEN

-1871 PIVKEVRESRSPYD
+1871 PVVKEVREARSPYD

-1898 GAKLKAFSVTRDT
+1898 GVKLKAFSVTRDT
-1911 FCSVCNTVRP
+1911 FCSVCNTVHP
-1921 RIADNY
+1921 HITDKY
-1927 VVKIAYSK
+1927 TIKVAYSK
-1935 DKYNLKELKKRFEK
+1935 DKYNLEELQKRFEK
-1949 VEETDEG
+1949 VEETNEG

-2007 VYKTLV
+2007 VYKTLA

-2022 VGFIMQPAITRIVNA
+2022 VGFIMQPAITKIVNA

-2057 ASLGK
+2057 RSLGK
-2062 EILNAYHIKT
+2062 EILNTYHINT
-2072 DKMNLDDIVARVN
+2072 DKMNLGEIVARVN
-2085 ALLGVKYSLDKHNDI
+2085 GLLGTKYSLDKHNDI
-2100 TLSPD
+2100 ILSPD
-2105 ELAKRLLNNDSRPV
+2105 ELAKRLLNDKNRPV
-2119 KENKYIK
+2119 K
-2126 HNTYSGLI
+2126 
-2134 DYNDNSVFVFGS
+2134 GS
-2146 NPLGINGN
+2146 I
-2154 PSKGTGG
+2154 
-2161 AALVALN
+2161 
-2168 QGRVQQGEIMD
+2168 
-2179 NTISNNGR
+2179 
-2187 AYGLTTVKAPNARNN
+2187 
-2202 KGNQLSI
+2202 
-2209 EEITNNI
+2209 
-2216 KKLYQYAN
+2216 YQ
-2224 NNKDKTFKVAYTDGK
+2224 
-2239 LLNGH
+2239 H
-2244 SIEELVNA
+2244 
-2252 FINAG
+2252 
-2257 EIPNNVL
+2257 
-2264 FSDTLNKYFVKQTNI
+2264 
-2279 NKENIN
+2279 
-2285 NIATDWTVLFAY
+2285 DWGVLFAY
-2297 NDLAKLSNKI
+2297 NDLAKLSDKI
-2307 GDTARVCNP
+2307 GSTARVCNP

-2359 GYDPNKGLRS
+2359 GYDPTKGLRS
-2369 YITSD
+2369 YITSN

-2428 YKGFTQYILNTAY
+2428 YKGFTQYILNAAY
-2441 KQTDAVVCNYT
+2441 KQTDAVVNNYT
-2452 YDIEKKQTVVNK
+2452 YDVEKKQTVVNK
-2464 EVDETDEALRIMGYG
+2464 EFDETDEALRIMGYG

-2490 VTNPTQEEVDTWSK
+2490 VTNPTQEEVNAWSK
-2504 LSPAQKISWLKANS
+2504 LSPAQKISWLKSNS

-2536 MNRDG
+2536 MNRDS

-2552 AIDSET
+2552 AVDNET

-2579 DMIKYAFVA
+2579 DMVKYAFVA

-2597 INKCIKND
+2597 INKCIKNT

-2620 TSVVAQIKAQI
+2620 TSIIAQIKAQV
-2631 DNAVARTDL
+2631 DNAVSRTDL
-2640 IEQYLRTDP
+2640 VEQYLRSDP
-2649 GVTNVPHKFMNKKY
+2649 GVSNVPHKFMNKKY
-2663 SSMFKT
+2663 SSMFET

-2678 LNDKN
+2678 LDDKD
-2683 NAIEFGFARESNS
+2683 NAIEFGFARESNAEF
-2696 KVVPIQFND
+2696 VPIQFNN
-2705 YIYITKKEGNESVTK
+2705 YIYITKKEGNESVTR
-2720 LYKIVSPAP
+2720 LYKIVSPDLGS
-2729 GIGFAYPLNSLEAG
+2729 GIGFAYPLNGLEAG

-2764 AVIENLMSDDTDYTL
+2764 AVIDNLMNSEVADYTL
-2779 EQLNELYKKH
+2779 DELNELYKKH
-2789 IATTKVN
+2789 VATTKVN
-2796 KVKAVTHFDIMA
+2796 KVKAVTHFDIMS

-2860 ETISND
+2860 ETISNG
-2866 GESISINGNFL
+2866 GEPISINGNFL

-2900 PQMVEIVRE
+2900 PQLVEIVRE

-2928 EQSLRTTTDS
+2928 EQSLRTTTDF

-3001 KFNQFYRDENGNY
+3001 KFSQFYRDENGNY
-3014 FAINSPEVIEAI
+3014 FAINSPEVINVI
-3026 KNNPDLQRQFLEA
+3026 KNNPALQRQFLET
-3039 LADANAIIDKFGII
+3039 LADANAIVDKFGII

-3068 YIEEMQKMIKEL
+3068 YIDEMQKMIKEL
-3080 SNTSVIDDAEV
+3080 SNSSIIDDAEV
-3091 KFGIDYLQKLSND
+3091 KFGLDYLQKLSND
-3104 PNIQNGIVSIW
+3104 PNIQNGLISIY

-3148 DIHAKES
+3148 DIRAKES
-3155 QSKDFAVAFGKHFE
+3155 QAKDFAIAFGKHFE

-3179 ASVDLNKIFDKNG
+3179 ASVDINKIFDKNG

-3269 SEYVKLRETI
+3269 SEYVKLREAI

-3286 IDGVLSKEFEDKL
+3286 IDGALSKEFEDKL

-3304 KIDDLTSQFIGNDYK
+3304 KINDLTSQFIGNEYK
-3319 PAYEYGFPGIERAPD
+3319 PDFREDFPGTSKAPD
-3334 DSIIVIN
+3334 ESIIITN
-3341 QELYDNARKQSLND
+3341 QEVYDNARKLSLND
-3355 AIQLDQY
+3355 AVQLNQY

-3427 NAHWSVDDIL
+3427 NAHWSVDDVL
-3437 KVQIEDAYKKLG
+3437 KVRIEDAYKKLG
-3449 ITSGKASKARKLIK
+3449 ITSGKASKARALIK
-3463 EKLTKGEQIYDEFG
+3463 DKLAKGEQIYDEFG
-3477 NIDASKFTNTEIA
+3477 NIDASKFTNVEIA
-3490 KIKEDVERNYGTT
+3490 AIKEDVEKNYGTSS
-3503 NTSLFSDRNLINS
+3503 TSLFSDRNLINS
-3516 AELTNEAA
+3516 AEPTNEAA

-3529 KMLNSGGRSNPE
+3529 KMLNSGGMSNPE
-3541 YQKIITKIN
+3541 YQKIITDIN
-3550 DITRKY
+3550 NITRKY

-3562 IVETSKMSIEDLKTL
+3562 IVETSKMSIEDLKAL
-3577 ADLYDELDKTKKKIK
+3577 GDLYDELDKTKKKK
-3592 TKYGYDVYEAYS
+3592 GKGSYYAYQTYS
-3604 EYAKENVNEKAYYD
+3604 KYAKENVNKQAYYS
-3618 EEGEA
+3618 EEDEA

-3635 KRVNIRYEVLRDE
+3635 KRVNARYEVLRDK

-3680 PNDAYWKDL
+3680 PNDAYWEDL
-3689 NKRDPKEAARQKK
+3689 NKDNPKEAARQKK

-3736 GIDYYKEWYD
+3736 GIAYYKEWYD

-3796 NYIESY
+3796 NYIEGY

-3839 QYIQDTLMQFAKTE
+3839 QYIQDTLMSFAKTE

-3865 HRVKKAEHDAKWAA
+3865 HRAKKAEHDAKWAA

-3935 PKRETYTSDEAYEKD
+3935 PKRETYASDEAYEKD

-3957 MDEATKKNEEIHQ
+3957 IDEATKKNEEIHQ

-4005 RMLSKMKA
+4005 RMLGKMKA

-4066 KLTRNAS
+4066 KLTRTAS

-4086 NFTGAIG
+4086 NITGGIG
-4093 NITIGESA
+4093 NITVGESA

-4120 KNMWRQ
+4120 KNMWRH
-4126 AVPSFIRGM
+4126 AIPSFIRGM

-4170 TILNKIRDFMYSP
+4170 TVLNKIRDFMYSP

-4229 KFHEYAMKNIIGGN
+4229 KFHEYAMRNIIGGN

-4252 FKKNILADDN
+4252 FKKDILADDN
-4262 KKKEYIWNR
+4262 KKKEYVWNR

-4290 FIAERKKLEKE
+4290 FITERKKLKKE

-4313 DQLDLKDGRL
+4313 DQVDLKDGRL

-4335 AKSQDKEVGDGYMFL
+4335 AKSKDKEVGDGYMFL

-4411 TKEVGCAPALF
+4411 TKEIGCAPALF
-4422 DFLTTPIRQLR
+4422 DFLTTPIRKLR

-4443 EALES
+4443 EVLES

-4488 LGGVCTA
+4488 LGGICTA

-4515 MLYEADDLTTQSM
+4515 MLYEADELTTQSM

-4550 TAGKDIMSACNNIAA
+4550 TAGKDIMAACNNIAA

-4579 RYAGQNKILVK
+4579 RYAGQNKIIVK

-4613 YKTGDNLLTLINV
+4613 YKTGDNLLTLINI

-4633 RGTSSLER
+4633 RGTSSLEH

>member
-54 VNNYGSIPNT
+54 ANNYGSIPNT

-141 KDNLANRVINRMFGA
+141 KDNLANRVINRMLGA
-156 VAKNILETRK
+156 VATNILEARK
-166 IEATKEEIAK
+166 VEATKEEIAK

-189 IKIEEEVSKYTPQL
+189 VKLEDEVSKTTPQL

-216 KVKYFTEV
+216 KVKYFTQV
-224 FQGDD
+224 IQTDD

-236 KKDDEISQ
+236 KKDDDLSQ
-244 QEVNWNESYSIE
+244 QEADWSESFDIE
-256 DDEALNLDDAADN
+256 DDDDLNLNNAADN
-269 GSNSEKDTT
+269 ASNNEKDTT

-329 MVDYMDFKSVDN
+329 MVDYMDFKVVNS
-341 AIKGDIETTNIDAF
+341 AIRGDIETTNIDAF
-355 LKKLEDVAESNK
+355 LKKLEDIAKSNK
-367 EYAGLAYLANDLR
+367 EYAGLAYLANDLK
-380 KKPDFAYKVFQVY
+380 KKPDFAYKLFQVY
-393 RRRTM
+393 RRRTI
-398 RKQQARI
+398 RKQQVRI
-405 DDNTVIPVRS
+405 DDNSVSPTRS
-415 NTRADKLET
+415 NNRADKLET

-435 TALNIMIEDTKDI
+435 TALNIMIEDTNDI
-448 LESIKTK
+448 LGAIKTK
-455 IKDYK
+455 IDDYK
-460 ALQKTKGFDLNK
+460 TLQKTKGFDLNK
-472 EALSADI
+472 QALSADI

-503 RLNGKVDGKAPNI
+503 RLNGKVDGKTPNI

-531 KYANETLTNKK
+531 KYANETLNNKRN
-542 YLDNKFKEANKIE
+542 LDNRFKEANKIK
-555 DKKARK
+555 DKKAKK

-576 STNTKTYA
+576 STNTKAYA
-584 LELAKALA
+584 LELAKSLA

-622 FLNAI
+622 FLNAV
-627 KATLTEEQKDGTK
+627 KATLTEQQKDGSK

-665 EHRNENGAI
+665 EHRDENGAV

-735 AEQNPNMLMG
+735 TEQNPKMLMG

-777 IRNAKGE
+777 IKNAKGE
-784 VIGKEVSVDDI
+784 VIAKEVSVDDI

-802 QQFKNIFKQEL
+802 QQFRNIFKQEL
-813 LDMANFIN
+813 LDMVNFIN
-821 IVFEVKENIETL
+821 IVFEVKENTETL

-909 GTTTKYGDSLLK
+909 GTTTKYGDDLLK

-934 FIPFTINA
+934 FIPFTTNA

-970 NNAIARMSEY
+970 NNAITRMSEY

-1005 IAFNDVFEG
+1005 IAFNDIFEG

-1047 LRENSTIVQG
+1047 LRENSTIIQG
-1057 AFLNTPEVQARLK
+1057 AFLNTPEVQSRLK

-1104 DGRIEGEDGIL
+1104 DGKVEGEDGIL

-1121 NAKLTLEQ
+1121 NSKLTLEQ
-1129 ARDLMGGPIL
+1129 ARDLMGGPIM
-1139 YKPDGTPELNKDKSC
+1139 YDNNGKPKLNADGSY

-1163 TVNDAQSYITFEEW
+1163 TINDAQSYITFEEW

-1215 QKNFYYDQYYDE
+1215 QKNFYYDQYYDD

-1255 QVYNAMKDNNIDQLN
+1255 QVYEAMKANKIDQLN

-1308 RDEYDYNHLY
+1308 REEYDYNHLY

-1340 ILDNIARNSPLYAY
+1340 ILDNIDSNSPLHAY

-1369 FNNLVD
+1369 FNKLVD
-1375 ELKIPIDKD
+1375 ELKISLDED

-1389 DESGNITGLDM
+1389 DESGNITGVDM

-1428 SMPIAPNGCPNP
+1428 SMPIAANGCPNP
-1440 VMPTYLSNVI
+1440 VMPTYLSNVV

-1505 IEIMLPKSNFG
+1505 IEIMLPASNFG
-1516 FAKNADGTYKD
+1516 FAKNADGTYKKSK
-1527 VDEVRDKDGNLI
+1527 EE
-1539 GGLLKQL
+1539 LLKEL
-1546 QDAHLDTLIG
+1546 QDAGLDTLIG

-1630 DWLNYIRRETGLKLS
+1630 DWLNYVRRETGLRLS
-1645 GIDNETFENIKTEA
+1645 GIDNEKFENIKADA

-1669 ARKAEIEEIKN
+1669 ARKAEIAEIKN
-1680 KFDEI
+1680 RFDEI

-1690 FNLDDNTKEVIKLIH
+1690 FNLDDDTKEVIKLIH
-1705 EKINEAYGAKPS
+1705 EKINEAYGPKPS

-1728 IATLSDRLEDFKD
+1728 ISTLTGRLEEFKD
-1741 TYIEE
+1741 IYIEE

-1753 YIEAKNQILNN
+1753 YIEAKKQILNN

-1799 AKQVAKGSRL
+1799 AKQIARSSRL

-1821 DVIGNNSRQARN
+1821 DVIGNNTREARN
-1833 NRLLDDMIHILRA
+1833 NRLLDDMIHILQA

-1871 PIVKEVRESRSPYD
+1871 PVVKEVREARSPYD

-1911 FCSVCNTVRP
+1911 FCSVCNTVHP
-1921 RIADNY
+1921 HITDKY
-1927 VVKIAYSK
+1927 TIKVAYSK
-1935 DKYNLKELKKRFEK
+1935 DKYNLEELQKRFEK

-2007 VYKTLV
+2007 VYKTLA

-2022 VGFIMQPAITRIVNA
+2022 VGFIMQPAITKIVNA

-2057 ASLGK
+2057 RSLGK
-2062 EILNAYHIKT
+2062 EILNTYHINT
-2072 DKMNLDDIVARVN
+2072 DKMNLGEIVARVN
-2085 ALLGVKYSLDKHNDI
+2085 GLLGTKYSLDKHNDI
-2100 TLSPD
+2100 ILSPD
-2105 ELAKRLLNNDSRPV
+2105 ELAKRLLNDKNRPV
-2119 KENKYIK
+2119 K
-2126 HNTYSGLI
+2126 
-2134 DYNDNSVFVFGS
+2134 V
-2146 NPLGINGN
+2146 
-2154 PSKGTGG
+2154 
-2161 AALVALN
+2161 
-2168 QGRVQQGEIMD
+2168 
-2179 NTISNNGR
+2179 
-2187 AYGLTTVKAPNARNN
+2187 
-2202 KGNQLSI
+2202 SI
-2209 EEITNNI
+2209 
-2216 KKLYQYAN
+2216 YQ
-2224 NNKDKTFKVAYTDGK
+2224 
-2239 LLNGH
+2239 H
-2244 SIEELVNA
+2244 
-2252 FINAG
+2252 
-2257 EIPNNVL
+2257 
-2264 FSDTLNKYFVKQTNI
+2264 
-2279 NKENIN
+2279 
-2285 NIATDWTVLFAY
+2285 DWGVLFAY
-2297 NDLAKLSNKI
+2297 NDLAKLSDKI
-2307 GDTARVCNP
+2307 GSTARVCNP

-2359 GYDPNKGLRS
+2359 GYDPTKGLRS
-2369 YITSD
+2369 YITSN

-2428 YKGFTQYILNTAY
+2428 YKGFTQYILNAAY
-2441 KQTDAVVCNYT
+2441 KQTDAVVNNYT
-2452 YDIEKKQTVVNK
+2452 YDVEKKQTIVNK
-2464 EVDETDEALRIMGYG
+2464 EFDETDEALRIMGYG

-2490 VTNPTQEEVDTWSK
+2490 VTNPTQEEVNAWSK
-2504 LSPAQKISWLKANS
+2504 LSPAQKISWLKSNS

-2552 AIDSET
+2552 AVDNET

-2579 DMIKYAFVA
+2579 DMVKYAFVA

-2597 INKCIKND
+2597 INKCIKNT
-2605 ALRDENTFVQYNGSR
+2605 ALRDENTFVQFNGAR
-2620 TSVVAQIKAQI
+2620 TSIIAQIKAQV
-2631 DNAVARTDL
+2631 DNAVSRTDL
-2640 IEQYLRTDP
+2640 VEQYLRSDP
-2649 GVTNVPHKFMNKKY
+2649 GVSNVPHKFMNKKY
-2663 SSMFKT
+2663 SSMFET

-2678 LNDKN
+2678 LDDKD
-2683 NAIEFGFARESNS
+2683 NAIEFGFARESNAEF
-2696 KVVPIQFND
+2696 VPIQFNN
-2705 YIYITKKEGNESVTK
+2705 YIYITKKEGNESVTR
-2720 LYKIVSPAP
+2720 LYKIVSPDLGS
-2729 GIGFAYPLNSLEAG
+2729 GIGFAYPLNGLEAG

-2764 AVIENLMSDDTDYTL
+2764 AVIDNLMNSEVADYTL
-2779 EQLNELYKKH
+2779 DELNELYKKH
-2789 IATTKVN
+2789 VATTKVN
-2796 KVKAVTHFDIMA
+2796 KVKAVTHFDIMS

-2860 ETISND
+2860 ETISNG
-2866 GESISINGNFL
+2866 GEPISINGNFL

-2900 PQMVEIVRE
+2900 PQLVEIVRE

-3001 KFNQFYRDENGNY
+3001 KFSQFYRDENGNY
-3014 FAINSPEVIEAI
+3014 FAINSPEVINVI
-3026 KNNPDLQRQFLEA
+3026 KNNPALQRQFLET
-3039 LADANAIIDKFGII
+3039 LADANAIVDKFGII

-3068 YIEEMQKMIKEL
+3068 YIDEMQKMIKEL
-3080 SNTSVIDDAEV
+3080 SNSSIIDDAEV
-3091 KFGIDYLQKLSND
+3091 KFGLDYLQKLSND
-3104 PNIQNGIVSIW
+3104 PNIQNGLISIY

-3148 DIHAKES
+3148 DIRAKES
-3155 QSKDFAVAFGKHFE
+3155 QAKDFAVAFGKHFE

-3179 ASVDLNKIFDKNG
+3179 VSVDINKIFDKNG

-3252 KLYNEDE
+3252 KLYDEDE

-3269 SEYVKLRETI
+3269 SEYVKLREAI

-3304 KIDDLTSQFIGNDYK
+3304 KINDLTSQFIGNEYK
-3319 PAYEYGFPGIERAPD
+3319 PAYEYGFPGTEQAPD
-3334 DSIIVIN
+3334 GSIIVTN
-3341 QELYDNARKQSLND
+3341 QEVYDNARKQSLND
-3355 AIQLDQY
+3355 AVQLDQY

-3369 KEEYTAKEEKEGFR
+3369 KEEYTAKEEKEGFH

-3427 NAHWSVDDIL
+3427 NAHWSVDDVL
-3437 KVQIEDAYKKLG
+3437 KVRIEDAYKKLG
-3449 ITSGKASKARKLIK
+3449 ITNFKASKARAFIKDKLA
-3463 EKLTKGEQIYDEFG
+3463 KGEQIYDEFG

-3490 KIKEDVERNYGTT
+3490 AIKEDVERNYGTT

-3516 AELTNEAA
+3516 AEPTNEAA

-3529 KMLNSGGRSNPE
+3529 KMLNSGGMTNPE
-3541 YQKIITKIN
+3541 YQEIITKIN
-3550 DITRKY
+3550 NITRKY

-3562 IVETSKMSIEDLKTL
+3562 IVETSKMSIEDLKSL
-3577 ADLYDELDKTKKKIK
+3577 GDLYDELDKTKKHKGK
-3592 TKYGYDVYEAYS
+3592 GSYDAYQAYS
-3604 EYAKENVNEKAYYD
+3604 KYAKENVNEQAYYS
-3618 EEGEA
+3618 EEDEA

-3635 KRVNIRYEVLRDE
+3635 KRVNARYEVLRDK

-3669 KPNHWLYTTIA
+3669 TPNHWLYTTIA
-3680 PNDAYWKDL
+3680 PNDAYWEDL

-3736 GIDYYKEWYD
+3736 GIAYYKEWYN

-3796 NYIESY
+3796 NYIEGY

-3839 QYIQDTLMQFAKTE
+3839 QYIQDTLMSFAKTE

-3865 HRVKKAEHDAKWAA
+3865 HRAKKAEHDAKWAA

-3935 PKRETYTSDEAYEKD
+3935 PKRETYASDEAYEKD

-3957 MDEATKKNEEIHQ
+3957 IDEAIKKNEEIHQ

-4005 RMLSKMKA
+4005 RMLGKMKA

-4034 TSYIEKADTRLQEQ
+4034 TSYIEKVDTRLQEQ

-4066 KLTRNAS
+4066 KLTRTAS

-4086 NFTGAIG
+4086 NITGGIG
-4093 NITIGESA
+4093 NITVGESA

-4120 KNMWRQ
+4120 KNMWRH
-4126 AVPSFIRGM
+4126 AIPSFIRGM

-4170 TILNKIRDFMYSP
+4170 TVLNKIRDFMYSP

-4229 KFHEYAMKNIIGGN
+4229 KFHEYAMRNIIGGN

-4252 FKKNILADDN
+4252 FKKDILADDN
-4262 KKKEYIWNR
+4262 KKKEYVWNR

-4290 FIAERKKLEKE
+4290 FITEKKKLEKE

-4313 DQLDLKDGRL
+4313 DQVDLKDGRL

-4335 AKSQDKEVGDGYMFL
+4335 AKSKDKEVGDGYMFL

-4411 TKEVGCAPALF
+4411 TKEIGCAPALF
-4422 DFLTTPIRQLR
+4422 DFLTTPIRKLR

-4443 EALES
+4443 EVLES

-4488 LGGVCTA
+4488 LGGICTA

-4515 MLYEADDLTTQSM
+4515 MLYEADELTTQSM

-4550 TAGKDIMSACNNIAA
+4550 TAGKDIMAACNNIAA

-4579 RYAGQNKILVK
+4579 RYAGQNKIIVK

>member
-1 MANNCSLKFNETKV
+1 MANNCNLKFNETKV

-22 VGNDDVLFNSL
+22 VGNNDVLFNSL

-47 KEFETYY
+47 KEFESYY
-54 VNNYGSIPNT
+54 ANNYGSIPNV

-69 EVATAIQNFYKNRN
+69 EVATAIQNFYKNKN

-141 KDNLANRVINRMFGA
+141 KDNLANRVINRMLGA
-156 VAKNILETRK
+156 VATNILEARK
-166 IEATKEEIAK
+166 VEATKEEIAK

-189 IKIEEEVSKYTPQL
+189 VKIENEISKYTPQL

-236 KKDDEISQ
+236 KKDDDLSQ
-244 QEVNWNESYSIE
+244 QEVNWNESYYIE
-256 DDEALNLDDAADN
+256 DDEDYNINDAADN
-269 GSNSEKDTT
+269 VSNSEKDTT

-291 MKDFSFAVRSYL
+291 TKDFSFAVRSYL
-303 STIPKLSSTEV
+303 STIPKLSSAEV

-341 AIKGDIETTNIDAF
+341 GIKGDIETTNIDAF
-355 LKKLEDVAESNK
+355 LNKLKDVAESNK
-367 EYAGLAYLANDLR
+367 EYAGLAYLANDLK

-435 TALNIMIEDTKDI
+435 TALNIMIEDTNEI
-448 LESIKTK
+448 LRAINEK
-455 IKDYK
+455 IKAYK
-460 ALQKTKGFDLNK
+460 KIPADNRFDLNRQ
-472 EALSADI
+472 ALSADI

-503 RLNGKVDGKAPNI
+503 RLNGKVDGKIINI
-516 ANNLTQLYGYLENTA
+516 GNNLTQLYGYLDNTA
-531 KYANETLTNKK
+531 KYANETLSNKQ
-542 YLDNKFKEANKIE
+542 YLDNRFKEANKIE
-555 DKKARK
+555 DKKAKK

-576 STNTKTYA
+576 STNTKAYA

-622 FLNAI
+622 FLNAV
-627 KATLTEEQKDGTK
+627 KATLTEQQKDGTK

-695 DMVNISLFDGA
+695 DMINISLFDGA

-735 AEQNPNMLMG
+735 AEQNPKMLMG

-802 QQFKNIFKQEL
+802 QQFINIFKQEL
-813 LDMANFIN
+813 LDMVNFIN
-821 IVFEVKENIETL
+821 IVFETNSLGQIKYND
-833 EDGTV
+833 DGS
-838 VDQRGRIV
+838 
-846 FNNDN
+846 
-851 TPMFKKGWGLD
+851 PMFKKGWGLD

-875 GKGHK
+875 AKGHK

-909 GTTTKYGDSLLK
+909 DKTTKYGNKLLE
-921 YLFPSLYGGARDG
+921 YLFPSLYGGARDS
-934 FIPFTINA
+934 FISFTTNA
-942 NGEVELNLTADQE
+942 NGEIELNLSADQE

-970 NNAIARMSEY
+970 NNAITRMSEY

-1057 AFLNTPEVQARLK
+1057 AFLNTPEIQARLK
-1070 AIGLDVQQ
+1070 TIGLDVQQ

-1104 DGRIEGEDGIL
+1104 DGKVEGEDGIL

-1121 NAKLTLEQ
+1121 NAKLTIEQ
-1129 ARDLMGGPIL
+1129 ARDLMGGPIMYDNNGKPKL
-1139 YKPDGTPELNKDKSC
+1139 NDDGSYK
-1154 RRSGGFSNT
+1154 RSGGFSNT

-1255 QVYNAMKDNNIDQLN
+1255 QVYNAMKANNIDQLN

-1308 RDEYDYNHLY
+1308 REEYDYNHLY

-1340 ILDNIARNSPLYAY
+1340 ILDNIDSKSPLYKY

-1369 FNNLVD
+1369 FNKLVD
-1375 ELKIPIDKD
+1375 ELKIPLDKD

-1389 DESGNITGLDM
+1389 DESGNITGVDM

-1486 KDQVSYS
+1486 KDQISYS

-1527 VDEVRDKDGNLI
+1527 VDEIRDKDGNLI

-1630 DWLNYIRRETGLKLS
+1630 DWLNYVRRETGLKLS
-1645 GIDNETFENIKTEA
+1645 GIDNETFENIKTDA

-1690 FNLDDNTKEVIKLIH
+1690 FNLDDDTKEVIKLIH
-1705 EKINEAYGAKPS
+1705 EKINEAYGTKPS

-1728 IATLSDRLEDFKD
+1728 ISTLTKRLEDFKD

-1746 ELDAIKD
+1746 ELDVIKD
-1753 YIEAKNQILNN
+1753 YIEAKKQILNN

-1799 AKQVAKGSRL
+1799 AKQVAKSSRL

-1821 DVIGNNSRQARN
+1821 DVVGNNTRAARN

-1871 PIVKEVRESRSPYD
+1871 PIVKQIRDDRSPYD
-1885 FLDQAAYQEDVMS
+1885 FLDQAAYQEDVIS
-1898 GAKLKAFSVTRDT
+1898 GLKLKAFSVTRDT

-1935 DKYNLKELKKRFEK
+1935 DKYNLEELKKRFEK

-1956 YVVTHNTL
+1956 YVVTHNTI

-2007 VYKTLV
+2007 VYKTLA

-2072 DKMNLDDIVARVN
+2072 DKMNLGDIIARVN
-2085 ALLGVKYSLDKHNDI
+2085 TLLGVKYSLDKHNDI

-2119 KENKYIK
+2119 KGTEYIK

-2202 KGNQLSI
+2202 KSNQLSI

-2224 NNKDKTFKVAYTDGK
+2224 NHKDKTFKVAYTDSK

-2285 NIATDWTVLFAY
+2285 NIATDWSVLFAY
-2297 NDLAKLSNKI
+2297 NDLAKLSDKI
-2307 GDTARVCNP
+2307 GSTARVCNP

-2353 VNSIYA
+2353 VSSIYA
-2359 GYDPNKGLRS
+2359 GYDPAKGLRS
-2369 YITSD
+2369 YITSN
-2374 AKSAYPSLNAFL
+2374 AKSVYPSLNAFL

-2416 VINGSN
+2416 MINGSN

-2452 YDIEKKQTVVNK
+2452 YDVEKKQTVVNK
-2464 EVDETDEALRIMGYG
+2464 EVDETNEALRIMGYG

-2490 VTNPTQEEVDTWSK
+2490 ATNPTQEEVDAWSK

-2518 VDAGIFNYIN
+2518 VDSGIFNYIN

-2552 AIDSET
+2552 AVDSET

-2567 SSDNP
+2567 NSDNP

-2597 INKCIKND
+2597 INKCIKNT

-2620 TSVVAQIKAQI
+2620 TSITAQIKAQV
-2631 DNAVARTDL
+2631 DNAVNRTDL
-2640 IEQYLRTDP
+2640 VEQYLRTDP
-2649 GVTNVPHKFMNKKY
+2649 GVTTVPHKFMNKKY
-2663 SSMFKT
+2663 SSIFKT
-2669 VTRGMYEFS
+2669 LTRGMYDLS
-2678 LNDKN
+2678 IGKN
-2683 NAIEFGFARESNS
+2683 PSFEDDLIEFGFARQS
-2696 KVVPIQFND
+2696 KSKDVSTQYND
-2705 YIYITKKEGNESVTK
+2705 YIYITKKEGNESVTR

-2729 GIGFAYPLNSLEAG
+2729 YIAFAYPLNGLEVG

-2752 ANNSVPLPSYYE
+2752 ANNTVPLPSYYE
-2764 AVIENLMSDDTDYTL
+2764 AVISNLMNSDVADYTID
-2779 EQLNELYKKH
+2779 ELNKLYQEN
-2789 IATTKVN
+2789 IARTKVN
-2796 KVKAVTHFDIMA
+2796 IVNIAAHFDIME
-2808 DANNDNGGAK
+2808 DAKKDNGGAK
-2818 DAINKIIKTFNNY
+2818 DAINKIIKAFNNTTASKV
-2831 EGNRIFIQN
+2831 FIQN
-2840 MYLYGK
+2840 MYLHSNSDYRR
-2846 TKYDSFTPPIHVEG
+2846 FTAPIHIEG
-2860 ETISND
+2860 ETIDDSGNK
-2866 GESISINGNFL
+2866 ININGDFI
-2877 FRRATKVSIES
+2877 FRQATKSNVALHNKLTKDNIEF
-2888 HNIRTGEHIEEK
+2888 K
-2900 PQMVEIVRE
+2900 PQMVEVSMM
-2909 TPMASS
+2909 PSMASS
-2915 REEVTLG
+2915 REEITLG

-2928 EQSLRTTTDS
+2928 EQNLRTTTDS

-3026 KNNPDLQRQFLEA
+3026 KNNPALQRQFLES

-3053 NQIKADEIENPTLKF
+3053 NQIKANEIENPTLKF

-3080 SNTSVIDDAEV
+3080 SNSSVIDDAEV

-3104 PNIQNGIVSIW
+3104 PNIQNGLVSIF
-3115 DGFHSSGWLDAWFGD
+3115 DGFHSSGWFDAWVGD

-3148 DIHAKES
+3148 DIRAKEN
-3155 QSKDFAVAFGKHFE
+3155 QAKDFAVAFGKHFE
-3169 DIKARAAKVG
+3169 DIKARATKVG

-3192 NIVRNYTD
+3192 NIVRDYTD

-3242 NREYVDSYYQ
+3242 NREFVDSYYQ
-3252 KLYNEDE
+3252 KLYDEDE

-3269 SEYVKLRETI
+3269 SEYVKLREAI

-3304 KIDDLTSQFIGNDYK
+3304 KINDLTSQFIGNYYK
-3319 PAYEYGFPGIERAPD
+3319 PAYEYGFPGTEQAPD
-3334 DSIIVIN
+3334 GSIIVTN
-3341 QELYDNARKQSLND
+3341 QEVYDKARKQSLND

-3369 KEEYTAKEEKEGFR
+3369 KEEYTAKEEKDGFR

-3412 DTNKEYKKAKEWIAN
+3412 ETNKEYKKAKEWIAN
-3427 NAHWSVDDIL
+3427 NAHWSVDDVL
-3437 KVQIEDAYKKLG
+3437 KVRIEDAYKKLG
-3449 ITSGKASKARKLIK
+3449 ITSSKASKARALIK
-3463 EKLTKGEQIYDEFG
+3463 DKLAKGEQIYDEFG
-3477 NIDASKFTNTEIA
+3477 NIDGSKFTDTEIA
-3490 KIKEDVERNYGTT
+3490 AIREDVERNYGTS

-3516 AELTNEAA
+3516 AEPTNEAA

-3529 KMLNSGGRSNPE
+3529 KMLNSGGMTNPE

-3550 DITRKY
+3550 NITRKY

-3577 ADLYDELDKTKKKIK
+3577 GDLYDELDKTKKHKGK
-3592 TKYGYDVYEAYS
+3592 GSYDAYQS
-3604 EYAKENVNEKAYYD
+3604 YSKYAKENVNKKAYYD

-3635 KRVNIRYEVLRDE
+3635 KRVNARYEVLRDK

-3669 KPNHWLYTTIA
+3669 TPNHWLYTTIA
-3680 PNDAYWKDL
+3680 PNDDYWEDL

-3702 EVEDKT
+3702 EIEDKT

-3721 NTPQYYKAKNAALAK
+3721 NTPQYYKAKNSALAK
-3736 GIDYYKEWYD
+3736 GIAYYKKWYD

-3796 NYIESY
+3796 NYIEGY

-3865 HRVKKAEHDAKWAA
+3865 HRAKKPEHDVKWAA

-3935 PKRETYTSDEAYEKD
+3935 PKRETYASDETYEKD

-3957 MDEATKKNEEIHQ
+3957 IDEATKKNEEIHQ

-4005 RMLSKMKA
+4005 RMLGKMKA

-4034 TSYIEKADTRLQEQ
+4034 TSYVEKADTRLQEQ

-4066 KLTRNAS
+4066 KLTKTAS

-4086 NFTGAIG
+4086 NITGAIG

-4126 AVPSFIRGM
+4126 AIPSFIRGM

-4170 TILNKIRDFMYSP
+4170 AILNKIRDFMYSP

-4229 KFHEYAMKNIIGGN
+4229 KFHKYAMKNIIGGN

-4301 AKVKF
+4301 AKAKF

-4422 DFLTTPIRQLR
+4422 DFITTPIRQLR

-4550 TAGKDIMSACNNIAA
+4550 TAGKDIMAACNNIAA

>member
-15 YTNLKAE
+15 CTNLKAE

-54 VNNYGSIPNT
+54 ANNYGSIPNT

-83 FNVNEHT
+83 FNVNEYT

-141 KDNLANRVINRMFGA
+141 KDNLANRVINRMLGA
-156 VAKNILETRK
+156 VAKNILEARK
-166 IEATKEEIAK
+166 VEATKEEIAK

-189 IKIEEEVSKYTPQL
+189 VKLENEVSKYTPQL
-203 RNQFATLKDMLSD
+203 RNQFATLKDMISD
-216 KVKYFTEV
+216 KVKYFTQV
-224 FQGDD
+224 IQTDD

-236 KKDDEISQ
+236 KKDDDLSQ
-244 QEVNWNESYSIE
+244 QEADWSESFDIE
-256 DDEALNLDDAADN
+256 DDDDLNLNNAADN
-269 GSNSEKDTT
+269 ASNNEKDTT

-329 MVDYMDFKSVDN
+329 MVDYMDFKVVNS
-341 AIKGDIETTNIDAF
+341 AIRGDIETTNIDAF
-355 LKKLEDVAESNK
+355 LKKLEDIAESNK
-367 EYAGLAYLANDLR
+367 EYAGLAYLANDLK
-380 KKPDFAYKVFQVY
+380 KKPDFAYKLFQVY
-393 RRRTM
+393 RRRTI
-398 RKQQARI
+398 RKQQVRI
-405 DDNTVIPVRS
+405 DDTAVSPTRS
-415 NTRADKLET
+415 NNRADKLET

-435 TALNIMIEDTKDI
+435 TALNIMIEDTNDI
-448 LESIKTK
+448 LRAIKTK
-455 IKDYK
+455 IDDYK
-460 ALQKTKGFDLNK
+460 TLQKTKGFDLNK
-472 EALSADI
+472 QALSADI
-479 INAIASRLKQYY
+479 INAIATRLKQYY

-503 RLNGKVDGKAPNI
+503 RLNGKVDGKSPNI

-531 KYANETLTNKK
+531 KHANVTLNNKRN
-542 YLDNKFKEANKIE
+542 LDNRFKEAIKIK
-555 DKKARK
+555 DKKNRK

-576 STNTKTYA
+576 STSTKTYA
-584 LELAKALA
+584 LELAKSLA

-622 FLNAI
+622 FLNAV
-627 KATLTEEQKDGTK
+627 KATLTEQQKDGTK

-665 EHRNENGAI
+665 EHRNENGAV

-735 AEQNPNMLMG
+735 AEQNPKMLMG

-777 IRNAKGE
+777 IKNAKGE
-784 VIGKEVSVDDI
+784 VIGKEVNVDDI

-802 QQFKNIFKQEL
+802 QQFRNIFKQEL
-813 LDMANFIN
+813 LDMVNFIN
-821 IVFEVKENIETL
+821 IVFEVKENTETL

-862 AESARRVFANYHI
+862 AESARRVYANYHI

-909 GTTTKYGDSLLK
+909 GTTTKYGDKLLE

-934 FIPFTINA
+934 FIPFTTNA

-955 AMITRMVKGFVTDYS
+955 SMITRMVKGFVTDYS
-970 NNAIARMSEY
+970 NNAITRMSEY

-1005 IAFNDVFEG
+1005 IAFNDIFEG

-1047 LRENSTIVQG
+1047 LRKNSTIVQG

-1104 DGRIEGEDGIL
+1104 DGKVEGEDGIL

-1129 ARDLMGGPIL
+1129 ARDLMGGPIV
-1139 YKPDGTPELNKDKSC
+1139 YDNNGKPKLNDDGSY

-1163 TVNDAQSYITFEEW
+1163 TINDAQSYITFEEW

-1215 QKNFYYDQYYDE
+1215 QKNFYYDQYYD
-1227 KLNTIAPRQIKNAE
+1227 KDLNTIGPRQIKNAE

-1246 RFIRGTQLE
+1246 RFIKGTQLE
-1255 QVYNAMKDNNIDQLN
+1255 QVYKAMKDNNIDQLN

-1308 RDEYDYNHLY
+1308 REEYDYNHLY

-1340 ILDNIARNSPLYAY
+1340 ILDNIDSNSPLHAY

-1369 FNNLVD
+1369 FNKLVD
-1375 ELKIPIDKD
+1375 ELKIPLDKD

-1389 DESGNITGLDM
+1389 DEAGNITGVDM
-1400 QVFFDKLKDECM
+1400 QIFFDKLKDECM

-1428 SMPIAPNGCPNP
+1428 SMPIAANGCPNP
-1440 VMPTYLSNVI
+1440 VMPTYLSNVV

-1476 QITNVGFKAT
+1476 QITNVGFNNKKYTKENPFNLDGIDKTKFDVEVYDREKTPGYKSKALRIYIKGKKKGWFELVKDKEDNNYSVHFKTTTEKIGKVEQDGKVVNPSTKEERDELYTALRNAIPNGANVSTWGSISDGGVYALNKLGKGWKKVGERTIKHKKDNKDIVIPVYQKNGLTTSKTLRYHPAT
-1486 KDQVSYS
+1486 K
-1493 KELKYHPNGERY
+1493 EHPEGERY
-1505 IEIMLPKSNFG
+1505 IEIMLPASNFG
-1516 FAKNADGTYKD
+1516 FAKNADGTYKKSK
-1527 VDEVRDKDGNLI
+1527 EE
-1539 GGLLKQL
+1539 LLKEL
-1546 QDAHLDTLIG
+1546 QDAGLDTLIG

-1603 YGIQYNTYIGRDG
+1603 YGIQYNTYIDKHG
-1616 NIKRATWKDTVTEN
+1616 NIHKQSYSDELDIYDYANYVNRHLEKADKIKDKSVREAFEK
-1630 DWLNYIRRETGLKLS
+1630 LNKEIDEQFEKSRKELAEEETQAYDALSDETKELVKAAHKAFESQAVKNSETGKLTKDSYLKQLQFVADYIRT
-1645 GIDNETFENIKTEA
+1645 NKT
-1659 KASTK
+1659 T
-1664 AEARD
+1664 
-1669 ARKAEIEEIKN
+1669 
-1680 KFDEI
+1680 
-1685 ESEAY
+1685 
-1690 FNLDDNTKEVIKLIH
+1690 LDDADKNFISVH
-1705 EKINEAYGAKPS
+1705 EDMVDSISNEYIDKKTFKS
-1717 KAKYQEQLEVE
+1717 DKAKEILQARIDKFNKAAKKLGIMSYKQYLAQNVE
-1728 IATLSDRLEDFKD
+1728 
-1741 TYIEE
+1741 
-1746 ELDAIKD
+1746 DANTR
-1753 YIEAKNQILNN
+1753 E
-1764 VINGFELSD
+1764 
-1773 DFDYNA
+1773 
-1779 IKSEKIK
+1779 
-1786 SAIKAYKDEQLRL
+1786 
-1799 AKQVAKGSRL
+1799 
-1809 LQFEAYK
+1809 
-1816 KKFDS
+1816 
-1821 DVIGNNSRQARN
+1821 ARN
-1833 NRLLDDMIHILRA
+1833 NRLLDDMIHILKA

-1871 PIVKEVRESRSPYD
+1871 PIVKEVREARSPYD

-1911 FCSVCNTVRP
+1911 FCSVCNTVHP
-1921 RIADNY
+1921 HITDKY
-1927 VVKIAYSK
+1927 TIKVVYSK
-1935 DKYNLKELKKRFEK
+1935 DKYNIEELQKRFEK
-1949 VEETDEG
+1949 VEEINEG

-2007 VYKTLV
+2007 VYKTLA

-2057 ASLGK
+2057 KSTGRA
-2062 EILNAYHIKT
+2062 ILETYHINT
-2072 DKMNLDDIVARVN
+2072 DKMNLGEIVDRVN
-2085 ALLGVKYSLDKHNDI
+2085 GLLGTKYSLDKHNDI

-2105 ELAKRLLNNDSRPV
+2105 ELAKRLLNDKNRPV
-2119 KENKYIK
+2119 K
-2126 HNTYSGLI
+2126 
-2134 DYNDNSVFVFGS
+2134 GS
-2146 NPLGINGN
+2146 I
-2154 PSKGTGG
+2154 
-2161 AALVALN
+2161 
-2168 QGRVQQGEIMD
+2168 
-2179 NTISNNGR
+2179 
-2187 AYGLTTVKAPNARNN
+2187 
-2202 KGNQLSI
+2202 
-2209 EEITNNI
+2209 
-2216 KKLYQYAN
+2216 YQ
-2224 NNKDKTFKVAYTDGK
+2224 
-2239 LLNGH
+2239 H
-2244 SIEELVNA
+2244 
-2252 FINAG
+2252 
-2257 EIPNNVL
+2257 
-2264 FSDTLNKYFVKQTNI
+2264 
-2279 NKENIN
+2279 
-2285 NIATDWTVLFAY
+2285 DWAVLFAY
-2297 NDLAKLSNKI
+2297 KDIAKLADKI
-2307 GDTARVCNP
+2307 GSTARVCNP

-2353 VNSIYA
+2353 VSSIYA

-2441 KQTDAVVCNYT
+2441 KQTDAVVNNYT
-2452 YDIEKKQTVVNK
+2452 YNVEKKQTVVNK
-2464 EVDETDEALRIMGYG
+2464 EIDETDEALRIMGYG

-2485 FNVKD
+2485 FDVKD
-2490 VTNPTQEEVDTWSK
+2490 VTNPTQEEVDAWSK

-2541 QSRQTIRFNED
+2541 QSRQSIRFNED
-2552 AIDSET
+2552 AVDNET

-2597 INKCIKND
+2597 INKCIKNTT
-2605 ALRDENTFVQYNGSR
+2605 LRDENTFVQYNGAR
-2620 TSVVAQIKAQI
+2620 TSIIAQIKAQV

-2640 IEQYLRTDP
+2640 VEQYLRSDP
-2649 GVTNVPHKFMNKKY
+2649 GVSSVPHKFMSKKY

-2669 VTRGMYEFS
+2669 VIRGMYEFS
-2678 LNDKN
+2678 LDDKD

-2696 KVVPIQFND
+2696 KFIPIQFND
-2705 YIYITKKEGNESVTK
+2705 YIYITKKEGNESVTR
-2720 LYKIVSPAP
+2720 LYKIVSPDLGS
-2729 GIGFAYPLNSLEAG
+2729 GIAFAYPLNSLEAG

-2752 ANNSVPLPSYYE
+2752 VNNSVPLPSYYE
-2764 AVIENLMSDDTDYTL
+2764 AVIDNLMNSEVADYTL
-2779 EQLNELYKKH
+2779 DELNELYKKNV
-2789 IATTKVN
+2789 ATTKVN
-2796 KVKAVTHFDIMA
+2796 KVKAVTHFDIMS
-2808 DANNDNGGAK
+2808 DANTDNGGAK
-2818 DAINKIIKTFNNY
+2818 DAIDKIIKTFNNY

-2846 TKYDSFTPPIHVEG
+2846 TKYDLFTPPIHVEG

-2866 GESISINGNFL
+2866 GEPISINGNFL

-2900 PQMVEIVRE
+2900 PQLVEIVRE

-2915 REEVTLG
+2915 RGEVTLG

-2991 LKHKVNSTLG
+2991 IKHKVNSTLG
-3001 KFNQFYRDENGNY
+3001 KFSQFYKDENGNY
-3014 FAINSPEVIEAI
+3014 FAINSPEVIDAI
-3026 KNNPDLQRQFLEA
+3026 KTNPALQRQFLET
-3039 LADANAIIDKFGII
+3039 LADANAIVDKFGII

-3068 YIEEMQKMIKEL
+3068 YIDEMQKMIKEL
-3080 SNTSVIDDAEV
+3080 SNSSVIDDAEV

-3104 PNIQNGIVSIW
+3104 PNIQNGLVNIF
-3115 DGFHSSGWLDAWFGD
+3115 DGFHSSGWFDAWVGD

-3148 DIHAKES
+3148 DIRAKES
-3155 QSKDFAVAFGKHFE
+3155 QAKDFAVAFGKHFE

-3213 AKARVNVQENPMEY
+3213 AKARINVQENPMEY

-3269 SEYVKLRETI
+3269 SEYVKLREAI

-3304 KIDDLTSQFIGNDYK
+3304 KINDLTSQFIGNEYK
-3319 PAYEYGFPGIERAPD
+3319 PDFREGFPGTSKAPD
-3334 DSIIVIN
+3334 ESIIITN
-3341 QELYDNARKQSLND
+3341 QEVYDNARKLSLND
-3355 AIQLDQY
+3355 AVQLDQY

-3369 KEEYTAKEEKEGFR
+3369 KEEYTAKEEKKGFR

-3407 PASQL
+3407 PTSQL

-3427 NAHWSVDDIL
+3427 NAHWSVDDVL
-3437 KVQIEDAYKKLG
+3437 KVRIEDAYKKIG
-3449 ITSGKASKARKLIK
+3449 ITSGKASKARALIK
-3463 EKLTKGEQIYDEFG
+3463 DKLAKGEQIYDEFG

-3490 KIKEDVERNYGTT
+3490 AIKEDVERNYGTSS
-3503 NTSLFSDRNLINS
+3503 TSLFSDRNLINS
-3516 AELTNEAA
+3516 AEPTNEAA

-3529 KMLNSGGRSNPE
+3529 KMLNSGGMTNPE
-3541 YQKIITKIN
+3541 YQEIVTKIN
-3550 DITRKY
+3550 NITRKY
-3556 YNSAAK
+3556 YDSAAK
-3562 IVETSKMSIEDLKTL
+3562 IVETSKMSIEDLKAL
-3577 ADLYDELDKTKKKIK
+3577 GDLYDELDKTKKKK
-3592 TKYGYDVYEAYS
+3592 GKGSYDAYQTYS
-3604 EYAKENVNEKAYYD
+3604 KYAKENVNKKAYYS
-3618 EEGEA
+3618 EEDEA

-3635 KRVNIRYEVLRDE
+3635 KRINARYEVLRDK

-3669 KPNHWLYTTIA
+3669 TPNHWLYTTIA
-3680 PNDAYWKDL
+3680 PNDAYWEDL

-3721 NTPQYYKAKNAALAK
+3721 NTPQYYKAKNTALAK
-3736 GIDYYKEWYD
+3736 GIAYYKEWYD

-3796 NYIESY
+3796 NYIEGY

-3825 DNNLGLNEYEQEAK
+3825 DNYLELNEYEQEAK
-3839 QYIQDTLMQFAKTE
+3839 QYIQDTLMSFAKTE
-3853 TAKRAIASGMAP
+3853 TAKRAIASGMVP
-3865 HRVKKAEHDAKWAA
+3865 HRVKKAEHDTKWAA

-3885 IGFSDMLPSGKDSW
+3885 IGFSDMLPSGKDTW

-3922 KESVDLDNIRSTK
+3922 KESVDLDNIRSIK
-3935 PKRETYTSDEAYEKD
+3935 PKRETYANDEAYEKD

-3957 MDEATKKNEEIHQ
+3957 IDEATKKNEEIHQ

-4005 RMLSKMKA
+4005 RMLGKMKA

-4086 NFTGAIG
+4086 NITGGIG
-4093 NITIGESA
+4093 NITVGESA

-4126 AVPSFIRGM
+4126 AIPSFIRGM

-4170 TILNKIRDFMYSP
+4170 TVLNKIRDFMYSP

-4212 SNGRL
+4212 SNGKL

-4243 EELLNKYET
+4243 EELLNKYEE

-4290 FIAERKKLEKE
+4290 FITERKKLEKE

-4313 DQLDLKDGRL
+4313 DQVDLKDGRL

-4335 AKSQDKEVGDGYMFL
+4335 AKSKDKEVGDGYMFL

-4422 DFLTTPIRQLR
+4422 DFLTTPVRKLR

-4550 TAGKDIMSACNNIAA
+4550 TAGKDIMAACNNIAA

-4579 RYAGQNKILVK
+4579 RYAGQNKIIVK

-4599 SLNNLATLDKANSY
+4599 SINNLATLDKANSY

>member
-54 VNNYGSIPNT
+54 ANNYGSVPNT

-69 EVATAIQNFYKNRN
+69 EVATAIQNFYDNTN
-83 FNVNEHT
+83 FDVNAHT

-141 KDNLANRVINRMFGA
+141 KDNLANRVINRMLGA
-156 VAKNILETRK
+156 VAKNILEARK
-166 IEATKEEIAK
+166 VEATKEEIAK

-189 IKIEEEVSKYTPQL
+189 VKLENEVSKATPQL
-203 RNQFATLKDMLSD
+203 KNQFATLKDMLSD
-216 KVKYFTEV
+216 KVKYFTKV
-224 FQGDD
+224 IQTDK

-236 KKDDEISQ
+236 KKDDELNQ
-244 QEVNWNESYSIE
+244 QDVDWNESFDIE
-256 DDEALNLDDAADN
+256 NDYDLNLNNAADN
-269 GSNSEKDTT
+269 ASNNEKDTT

-329 MVDYMDFKSVDN
+329 MVDYMDFKVVNS
-341 AIKGDIETTNIDAF
+341 AIRGDIETTNIDAF
-355 LKKLEDVAESNK
+355 LKKLEDIAESNK
-367 EYAGLAYLANDLR
+367 EYSGLAYLANDLR

-393 RRRTM
+393 RRRTI
-398 RKQQARI
+398 RKQQVRI
-405 DDNTVIPVRS
+405 DDTTVAPTRS

-435 TALNIMIEDTKDI
+435 TALNIMIEDTNEI
-448 LESIKTK
+448 LRAINEK
-455 IKDYK
+455 IKAYK
-460 ALQKTKGFDLNK
+460 KIPADSRFDLNRQ
-472 EALSADI
+472 ALSADI

-503 RLNGKVDGKAPNI
+503 RLNGRVDGKATNI

-531 KYANETLTNKK
+531 KYANETLANKQ
-542 YLDNKFKEANKIE
+542 YLNNRFKEANKIE

-576 STNTKTYA
+576 STNTKAYA
-584 LELAKALA
+584 LELAKSLA

-622 FLNAI
+622 FLNAV

-784 VIGKEVSVDDI
+784 VIAKEVNVEDI

-802 QQFKNIFKQEL
+802 QQFRNIFKQEL

-821 IVFEVKENIETL
+821 IVFEVKENKETL
-833 EDGTV
+833 KDGTV

-875 GKGHK
+875 GKEHK
-880 HFIEKKGDGW
+880 HFIEKEGDGW

-909 GTTTKYGDSLLK
+909 GTTTKYGDRLLK
-921 YLFPSLYGGARDG
+921 YLFPSLYGGDIKT
-934 FIPFTINA
+934 FIPFTTNA
-942 NGEVELNLTADQE
+942 NGEVELNLSADQE

-970 NNAIARMSEY
+970 NNAITRISEY

-1070 AIGLDVQQ
+1070 SIGLDVQQ

-1091 RTSEECKVAKTYP
+1091 RTSEECKVDTEDTTGKLT
-1104 DGRIEGEDGIL
+1104 DKDGIL
-1115 VKDLVK
+1115 VRDLVK
-1121 NAKLTLEQ
+1121 NAKLTVKQ
-1129 ARDLMGGPIL
+1129 ARNLM
-1139 YKPDGTPELNKDKSC
+1139 K
-1154 RRSGGFSNT
+1154 GFSGT

-1255 QVYNAMKDNNIDQLN
+1255 QVYEAMKANGIDQLN

-1292 VTEEHLKDF
+1292 VTENHLKDF
-1301 NNKAEDY
+1301 NNKAKDY
-1308 RDEYDYNHLY
+1308 REEYDYNHLY

-1340 ILDNIARNSPLYAY
+1340 ILDNIDSKSPLYDY

-1369 FNNLVD
+1369 FNSLVN
-1375 ELKIPIDKD
+1375 ELKIPLDKD

-1389 DESGNITGLDM
+1389 DESGNITGIDM

-1428 SMPIAPNGCPNP
+1428 SMPISANGCPNP

-1505 IEIMLPKSNFG
+1505 IEIMLPASNFG
-1516 FAKNADGTYKD
+1516 FAKNADGTYKKSK
-1527 VDEVRDKDGNLI
+1527 EE
-1539 GGLLKQL
+1539 LLKEL
-1546 QDAHLDTLIG
+1546 QDAGLDTLIG

-1603 YGIQYNTYIGRDG
+1603 YGIQYNTTINANGDIQKVLY
-1616 NIKRATWKDTVTEN
+1616 N
-1630 DWLNYIRRETGLKLS
+1630 DLAGKSYDDYVKSQLNS
-1645 GIDNETFENIKTEA
+1645 EA
-1659 KASTK
+1659 KA
-1664 AEARD
+1664 
-1669 ARKAEIEEIKN
+1669 
-1680 KFDEI
+1680 
-1685 ESEAY
+1685 
-1690 FNLDDNTKEVIKLIH
+1690 KL
-1705 EKINEAYGAKPS
+1705 KK
-1717 KAKYQEQLEVE
+1717 
-1728 IATLSDRLEDFKD
+1728 
-1741 TYIEE
+1741 
-1746 ELDAIKD
+1746 AIK
-1753 YIEAKNQILNN
+1753 EGVNETTALNN
-1764 VINGFELSD
+1764 VATEYGLQSREEFS
-1773 DFDYNA
+1773 
-1779 IKSEKIK
+1779 
-1786 SAIKAYKDEQLRL
+1786 KDKNL
-1799 AKQVAKGSRL
+1799 AD
-1809 LQFEAYK
+1809 E
-1816 KKFDS
+1816 
-1821 DVIGNNSRQARN
+1821 NSREARN
-1833 NRLLDDMIHILRA
+1833 NRLLDDMIHILQA

-1871 PIVKEVRESRSPYD
+1871 PIVKEVREARSPYD

-1911 FCSVCNTVRP
+1911 FCSVCNTVHP
-1921 RIADNY
+1921 HITDKY
-1927 VVKIAYSK
+1927 TIKVAYSK
-1935 DKYNLKELKKRFEK
+1935 DKYNLKELQKRFEK

-2007 VYKTLV
+2007 VYKTLA

-2062 EILNAYHIKT
+2062 EILNTYHIKT
-2072 DKMNLDDIVARVN
+2072 DKMNLGEIVARVN

-2105 ELAKRLLNNDSRPV
+2105 ELAKRLLNDENRPV
-2119 KENKYIK
+2119 K
-2126 HNTYSGLI
+2126 
-2134 DYNDNSVFVFGS
+2134 GS
-2146 NPLGINGN
+2146 I
-2154 PSKGTGG
+2154 
-2161 AALVALN
+2161 
-2168 QGRVQQGEIMD
+2168 
-2179 NTISNNGR
+2179 
-2187 AYGLTTVKAPNARNN
+2187 
-2202 KGNQLSI
+2202 
-2209 EEITNNI
+2209 
-2216 KKLYQYAN
+2216 YQ
-2224 NNKDKTFKVAYTDGK
+2224 
-2239 LLNGH
+2239 H
-2244 SIEELVNA
+2244 
-2252 FINAG
+2252 
-2257 EIPNNVL
+2257 
-2264 FSDTLNKYFVKQTNI
+2264 
-2279 NKENIN
+2279 
-2285 NIATDWTVLFAY
+2285 DWAVLFAY
-2297 NDLAKLSNKI
+2297 KDLAKLSDKI
-2307 GDTARVCNP
+2307 GSTARVCNP

-2359 GYDPNKGLRS
+2359 GYDPNKGLRN

-2441 KQTDAVVCNYT
+2441 KQTDAVVNNYT

-2464 EVDETDEALRIMGYG
+2464 EIDETDEALRIMGYG

-2485 FNVKD
+2485 FNVKN
-2490 VTNPTQEEVDTWSK
+2490 VTNPTQKEVDAWSK

-2552 AIDSET
+2552 AVDSET

-2567 SSDNP
+2567 RSDNP

-2588 EGFKIGRGA
+2588 EGFKMGRGA
-2597 INKCIKND
+2597 INKCIKNTT
-2605 ALRDENTFVQYNGSR
+2605 LRDENTFVQYNGTR

-2631 DNAVARTDL
+2631 DNTVVRTDL

-2663 SSMFKT
+2663 TSMFKT
-2669 VTRGMYEFS
+2669 LTRGMYEFG
-2678 LNDKN
+2678 LEDKD

-2696 KVVPIQFND
+2696 KLIPIQFND
-2705 YIYITKKEGNESVTK
+2705 YIYITKKEGNESVTR

-2729 GIGFAYPLNSLEAG
+2729 GIGFAYPLNSLEPG

-2752 ANNSVPLPSYYE
+2752 ANNNVPLPSYYE
-2764 AVIENLMSDDTDYTL
+2764 AVIENLMSDETDYTL
-2779 EQLNELYKKH
+2779 EQLNELYKHH

-2796 KVKAVTHFDIMA
+2796 KVKAVTHFDIMQ

-2866 GESISINGNFL
+2866 GEPISINGNFL

-2900 PQMVEIVRE
+2900 PQLVEIVRE

-2915 REEVTLG
+2915 RGEVTLG

-2991 LKHKVNSTLG
+2991 LKHKVNSTVG
-3001 KFNQFYRDENGNY
+3001 KFSQFYRDENGNY
-3014 FAINSPEVIEAI
+3014 FAINSPEVINAI
-3026 KNNPDLQRQFLEA
+3026 KNNPDLQRQFLET

-3080 SNTSVIDDAEV
+3080 SNSSVIDDAEV

-3104 PNIQNGIVSIW
+3104 PNIQNGLVSIF
-3115 DGFHSSGWLDAWFGD
+3115 DGFHSSGWFDAWVGD

-3148 DIHAKES
+3148 DIRAKES
-3155 QSKDFAVAFGKHFE
+3155 QAKDFAVAFGKHFE

-3192 NIVRNYTD
+3192 NIVRDYTD

-3242 NREYVDSYYQ
+3242 NREFVDSYYK
-3252 KLYNEDE
+3252 KLYDEDE

-3269 SEYVKLRETI
+3269 SEYVKLREAI

-3304 KIDDLTSQFIGNDYK
+3304 KINDLTSQFIGNDYK
-3319 PAYEYGFPGIERAPD
+3319 PAYENGFPGTSKAPD
-3334 DSIIVIN
+3334 ESIIITN
-3341 QELYDNARKQSLND
+3341 QEVYDNARKQSLND
-3355 AIQLDQY
+3355 AVQLDQY

-3412 DTNKEYKKAKEWIAN
+3412 ETNKEYKKAKEWIAN

-3449 ITSGKASKARKLIK
+3449 ISNSKNSKARKLIK
-3463 EKLTKGEQIYDEFG
+3463 EKLAKGEQIYDEFG
-3477 NIDASKFTNTEIA
+3477 NIDGSKFTNTEIA
-3490 KIKEDVERNYGTT
+3490 AIREDVEKNYGTT

-3516 AELTNEAA
+3516 AEPTNEAA

-3529 KMLNSGGRSNPE
+3529 KMLNSGGMSNPE

-3550 DITRKY
+3550 NITRKY

-3562 IVETSKMSIEDLKTL
+3562 IVETSKMSIEDLKAL
-3577 ADLYDELDKTKKKIK
+3577 GDLYDELDKTKKHKGK
-3592 TKYGYDVYEAYS
+3592 GSYYAYQTYS
-3604 EYAKENVNEKAYYD
+3604 KYAKENVNEQAYYS
-3618 EEGEA
+3618 EEDEA

-3635 KRVNIRYEVLRDE
+3635 KRVNARYEVLRDK

-3680 PNDAYWKDL
+3680 PNDAYWEDL

-3736 GIDYYKEWYD
+3736 GIAYYKEWYD

-3796 NYIESY
+3796 NYIEGY

-3825 DNNLGLNEYEQEAK
+3825 DNDLGLNEYEQEAK

-3885 IGFSDMLPSGKDSW
+3885 IGFSDMLPSGKDTW

-3911 DMPMLMTQLKN
+3911 DMPMLMAQLKN

-3957 MDEATKKNEEIHQ
+3957 INEATKKNEEIHQ

-4005 RMLSKMKA
+4005 RMLGKMKA

-4066 KLTRNAS
+4066 KLTKTAS

-4086 NFTGAIG
+4086 NITGGIG

-4126 AVPSFIRGM
+4126 AIPSFIRGM

-4170 TILNKIRDFMYSP
+4170 TVLNKIRDFMYSP

-4243 EELLNKYET
+4243 EELLNKYEE

-4290 FIAERKKLEKE
+4290 FITERKKLEKE

-4313 DQLDLKDGRL
+4313 DQVDLKDGRL

-4335 AKSQDKEVGDGYMFL
+4335 AKSKDKEVGDGYMFL

-4550 TAGKDIMSACNNIAA
+4550 TAGKDIMAACNNIAA
-4565 YVMDDDYDPNYTSG
+4565 YVMDDNYDPNYTSG